1 MGKPFWRSVEYFFTG
16 NYSADNGN
24 NDIVAI
30 GFGGEIH
37 AYGGD
42 DHVTVGSIGATVH
55 TGSGNDTVV
64 GGSAYLRVEDS
75 TGHLSVKGAA
85 GYADINKS
93 GDGNVSFAG
102 AAGGVSIDHLGHHG
116 DVSYGGA
123 AAYNSVKRKGLSGN
137 VTFKGAGGYN
147 ALWHETNHG
156 NLSFAGAGAGN
167 KLDRTWFDQYQ
178 GSRGDVS
185 FDGAG
190 AANSISS
197 RVETGN
203 ITFRGA
209 GADNHLVRK
218 GKVGDITLQ
227 GAGASNRIERT
238 RQAEDVYQQTHGNIR
253 FEGVGGYNS
262 FYSDVA
268 HGDIHFSGGGAYNTI
283 TRKGSGSSFDAQGM
297 EYAKAEDIV
306 LTTAKMHGSWIGSGT
321 HAVTAVKS
329 EREPNTYLFAIA
341 DGTYTKI
348 NKVRLSNDPK
358 TGKLKYY
365 SEAWYKQGNHLSGLA
380 RSDVSSAGG
389 FEVNPI
395 NGGYTLSNIA
405 VEHQQ
410 SLTVHAMEKDLTEY
424 EWVTYANGALIDAKD
439 VVLSDA
445 KMGGHAISTDGTKV
459 DVQAIKSNRKPN
471 TYVYAKVLGPY
482 TKIVVVELANDA
494 ETGVLKYQARS
505 WYKEGDHTANLA
517 NEDISSANGYH
528 SMGKGGYSLSAL
540 NYSVN
545 AIRSMSE
552 TVADIDEYTDQTL
565 FKPATDSGESSGDV
579 HFSGA
584 GGGNVIKSNV
594 TRGNVYFNGG
604 GIANVILH
612 SSQFGNTEFNGG
624 GAANVIV
631 KSGEEGDLTF
641 RGAGLANVLVH
652 QSKQGKMDVYAGGAV
667 NVLVRIGDGQYL
679 AHLLAYGNISVHKGN
694 GNSRVAM
701 LGGYNTHTQIGSGH
715 GLWLAAGGFNVMT
728 QVGNGEVTSVLAGG
742 ANVLTKVGEGEL
754 TAGMLGGANVMTHI
768 SGDEQAS
775 NTTAVA
781 LGGANILT
789 KKGKGDTLAVMG
801 GGANVLTHVGD
812 GSTTGVMVGGANIL
826 TKVGNGD
833 TTGIM
838 LGVGNVLT
846 HVGDGQTL
854 GVMGA
859 AGNIFTKVGDGT
871 SIAAMI
877 GAGNIFTHV
886 GEGNAWA
893 LMGGLGNVFTKV
905 GNGDALALMV
915 AEANVFTHIGDGMSV
930 ALMLAKGNVA
940 TKVGNGTTLAAMVGN
955 ANIFTH
961 IGNGSTFAAMIG
973 QANVM
978 TKVGNDLT
986 AALMVGKAN
995 IYTHVG
1001 DGTSLGL
1008 FAGEMNVMTKVGNG
1022 TTLAAMFGKAN
1033 IMTHVGDGLTGVLA
1047 LGEANIVT
1055 KVGDDFMGV
1064 VAAAKANVVTH
1075 VGDATT
1081 AAVLAGKGNIL
1092 TKVGEGTTVGLLI
1105 SDIGNV
1111 MTHVGDG
1118 TTIGIAKGK
1127 ANIVTKVGDGLG
1139 INVAWGQANVFTQVG
1154 DGDRYNFA
1162 KGEANI
1168 LTKVGDGQE
1177 VSVVQGKANIITH
1190 VGNGD
1195 DYTGAWGKANVITKV
1210 GDGRNVVLAKGE
1222 ANIVTQVGDGDSFNA
1237 LWSKGNV
1244 VTKVGD
1250 GMQVTAAKG
1259 KANITTTVGNG
1270 LSVTAAYGDANINTK
1285 VGNGVSV
1292 NVAWGKYN
1300 INTKVGDGLN
1310 VAVMKGKANANI
1322 HIGDGLNINASYA
1335 RNNVAIKVGNGD
1347 FYSLAVASSNTS
1359 SNKLS
1364 ALFDNVKQTLLGVGG
1379 SQAINY
1385 LVQGDEASTSGT
1397 QKGRGAIATPEI
1409 TKLDGFQMDAIEEVG
1424 SDLGDSLTGSV
1435 TKVDTPDLNEMDNDL
1450 NIDGASDHAPNLIV
1464 NGDFEQG
1471 DRGWQ
1476 STHGVEAS
1484 YSGSVYGVNGEGHGT
1499 RVTELDTHTNTSLYQ
1514 DLTDLTEGEVIA
1526 VSFDFAKRAGLS
1538 NNEGIEVLWNGE
1550 VVFSSSGDAS
1560 AWQQKTLK
1568 LTAHAGSNRIEFK
1581 GTGHNDGLGYILDN
1595 VVAKS
1600 ESSPQAN
1607 AVSEHAKQ
1615 NQASQNALSD
1625 KERAE
1630 ADRQRLEQEKQKQ
1643 LDAVA
1648 GSQSQ
1653 LESTDQQAI
1662 ENNGQ
1667 AQRDAVKEESEA
1679 VTAELTT
1686 LAQGLDVLD
1695 GQATH
1700 TGKSGE
1706 QWRND
1711 FAGGLLDG
1719 VQSQIDDA
1727 KQLASDKMAAAK
1739 QTQSD
1744 NNSKVKDSIAKSE
1757 AGVAKGEQNRAG
1769 AEQDIAEAKADAET
1783 RKADAVAKSHDAK
1796 QAESDAHSAANDAQS
1811 RGDRDAMNA
1820 ENKANQAQND
1830 AQGAKQNEGD
1840 RPDRQGVAG
1849 SGLSGNAH
1857 RVEGAGETGS
1867 HVNTDSQT
1875 NADGR
1880 FSDGLTEQEL
1890 EALEGATNAVN
1901 RLQINAGIR
1910 SKNSGSTITSMFMEA
1925 NADSIVVDTTA
1936 SQDVVRKEV
1945 RISGVNLVGLGEA
1958 SHDSAESLVAAR
1970 AEKVANLYRWL
1981 DTDNDVATDK
1991 YVPVPGFERVD
2002 ADVSDEVKQRM
2013 IQSMSGYIEHTDNQ
2027 VPKDQAQALATL
2039 FVESTL
2045 DYDWDKRVEFL
2056 TKLESYGYS
2065 FETPHAEKSIVS
2077 FWSGKNFK
2085 QYRDVLDN
2093 AQTDGKKV
2101 VYDIDVKGNA
2111 FAIDLNK
2118 HLMRWGGLFLDPD
2131 NAEQNQLKSSI
2142 DAATFSNTGF
2152 WSSVYATG
2160 AQHDVYVIAE
2170 GGVRLG
2176 NYFWHVELPALR
2188 QLQREGLVGE
2198 IRLLDKPVSEYKDLP
2213 ADEIGRRLTD
2223 AGVGVK
2229 VRFDAL
2235 SSARQAELLADNP
2248 DDYRADTLVEL
2259 DVKLSAIDSMLRES
2273 LPFYS
2278 LRTERNLLV
2287 QEGDEGFE
2295 VRSWPGSDDKSKT
2308 ILLDNPEDAAQQ
2320 KAIERFILANF
2331 DNFEQMPDELF
2342 LVDNKVLSHHDGRTR
2357 ILAQKE
2363 DGAWTYNTNSEL
2375 MSVTELLD
2383 AAHVSGKVRGES
2395 YQKVIDALAEY
2406 HASTAEHADYEL
2418 ESVEQLV
2425 NLRKKIEGYALGHPD
2440 SGRLEAMNSL
2450 LNQVNSRL
2458 EEVSVLAVSEQS
2470 IKAHDSFSR
2479 LYDQLDNA
2487 HLKQSKHLY
2496 LDGNGDFVTKG
2507 KGNLAKIDQLG
2518 GSDAVLEKVKASVNH
2533 EYGQAI
2539 ADTIFAGL
2547 SANELAKDGKGIDIT
2562 GLNRIHQALEQHM
2575 SPVSATMYI
2584 WKPSDHSALGHAALQ
2599 IGQGRTQI
2607 DAQAA
2612 ADFNKQNY
2620 VSWWPLGSKSSNIR
2634 NIFNVATEYQP
2645 DLKLRWSDFSQP
2657 AHQND
2662 TLEHDMASEEN
2673 DGFGLNDG
2681 ETKLKRFIEKLNA
2694 AKGIDAAYKDASEGY
2709 ASVLLGNPDMLVS
2722 TGIPAHVFQPFVD
2735 QWNDT
2740 SYDMMDV
2747 ANRFAQELQKQA
2759 QASGDPA
2766 LVAKRIDNVVRLFA
2780 ERALEE
2786 IEAFKASQADEGRVF
2801 RINLEGLDVAAM
2813 QAEWNRLSHDPDAR
2827 YQLLTKNCS
2836 STVAKVL
2843 KAGGADK
2850 LIGHTWRP
2858 KFGVWTP
2865 TELFNFGQALQEA
2878 QLEIAAKKQSHQVND
2893 DLDALSGSEKHKD
2906 KVAIENDGTPPR
2918 DKVPLSPL
2926 TRFLNNEL
2934 YGERDA
2940 RRKIGDIT
2948 QTLLD
2953 HAVEKGESQKV
2964 TLKGEAGR
2972 LTGYYHQGTASS
2984 DDETSTTS
2992 GKVVLFLHGSGSSA
3006 EEQASAIRSHYQK
3019 QGIDMLAVN
3028 LRGYGE
3034 SDGGPSE
3041 KGLYQDARTMF
3052 NYLVNDKGIDPSNII
3067 LHGYSMGG
3075 PIAADLARYAAQNGQ
3090 AVSGL
3095 LLDRPMPSMTKAI
3108 TAHEVANPAGIVGT
3122 IAKAVNGQFSVEKN
3136 LKGLPQETPILLLT
3150 DNEGLGE
3157 EGEKLR
3163 VKLSNSGFN
3172 VTGEQTFYGHEASNR
3187 LMSQYTGQIVSDLLN
3202 TQHIKHNEAK
3212 LNLEP
3217 HGKNYESRDLIL
3229 KPISQPETVEL
3240 GMPEVDQK
3248 VLADIAERENVI
3260 IGVRPVDEKSKS
3272 LIASKMYS
3280 SKGLFVKAKSSDWGP
3295 MSGFIP
3301 VDQSFAKASARR
3313 DLETFNRHAEQSIQ
3327 SGNAV
3332 SADLYLNQV
3341 RVEELVSKYHSLT
3354 PLELDDQSGMYKTT
3368 ATNGDQSVPF
3378 FLNRVTVDGNEL
3390 WQVHYITNGELA
3402 PFKVIGDPVS
3412 KQPMTAD
3419 YDLLTVM
3426 YSYGDLGPQDK
3437 VKQPLTWQQWKDSV
3451 TYEDLTPKYKEL
3463 YSNED
3468 LYNKKDG
3475 ASLGNVSGRLKELKD
3490 RINVDLGRTN
3500 GLEMVHHG
3508 ADDANPYAVMAD
3520 NFPATFFVPKSLFAE
3535 DGLGEGKGSIQTYF
3549 NVNEQGAVV
3558 IRNPQEFSDFQQ
3570 VTINASFRASFNDK
3584 WNHGLDEPLFTT
3596 KRKLSHEFLNKRD
3609 QLLKKLSGGRLDA
3622 QDETLVAL
3630 GNPDDV
3636 SGNKAIVAVDVSQ
3649 IFTRQ
3654 ELKERANVFAKPIG
3668 ASYQGI
3674 LDQLDLVHQT
3684 VSRDQIVASFELN
3697 KKVNAYIAEHP
3708 TSGRNQALTQLK
3720 EQITSALFI
3729 GKMQVAQ
3736 VDIDAI
3742 AQTRPELAA
3751 RIFMVAIE
3759 EANGEHRGL
3768 TDMMVRWANEDPYLA
3783 PKQGYKGETPN
3794 DLGFDAKYHVDL
3806 GDHYADF
3813 KQWLETSQSNG
3824 LLSKATLDEST
3835 KTVHLGYSYQELQ
3848 DLTGVESVQMAFY
3861 FLKEAAKKVDPI
3873 SGDSA
3878 EMILLKKFA
3887 DKSYLSQLDSDR
3899 MDQIEGI
3906 YRSSHETDVDAWDRR
3921 YSGAGYDELTNKLA
3935 GATGVDEQLSVLLDD
3950 RKGLL
3955 IGEVHGSDVNGLRF
3969 VNEQMDALKK
3979 QGVTVIGLEHLRSD
3993 LAQPLIDRYLATGV
4007 MSSELSAMLKTK
4019 HLDATL
4025 FENARAN
4032 GMRIVALDAN
4042 SSARPNVQGTE
4053 HGLMYRAGAANN
4065 IAVEVLQSLPDDEK
4079 FVAIYGKAHLQSHK
4093 GIEGFVPGITH
4104 RLDLPAL
4111 RVSDSN
4117 QFRVEQDDMT
4127 LRVVYDDV
4135 ANKPKLTFK
4144 DSLSGA
4150 NTAIHNQNVND
4161 WERVAVTPTAD
4172 GGETRFDGQI
4182 IVQMENDSVVA
4193 NAAANLAGKH
4203 PESSV
4208 VVQLDSDGNYR
4219 VVYGDPSKLDG
4230 KLRWQLV
4237 GHGRDDSDSNNTHLS
4252 GYSAEDLAAKLANF
4266 QQSFSQAENINN
4278 TPDHI
4283 SIVGCSLVSDDKQ
4296 KGFGHQ
4302 FINAMDVNGLR
4313 VDVSARS
4320 SELAVDATG
4329 RKHTKDENGDWIQ
4342 KAETNKVSLSWNE
4355 QGEVI
4360 AKEERIRNGIAE
4372 GDIDLSRIGVSDVGE
4387 IARGAIGDNNDVF
4400 DAPEKRKVET
4410 ETSSSA
4416 ANNKLSYS
4424 GNIQV
4429 NVGDGEFTAV
4439 NWGTSNVGIKVGSGG
4454 FKSLAFGDNNVMVHI
4469 GNGES
4474 KHSVDMGGYQAL
4486 EGAQMFIGNR
4496 NVSFNLGQSNDLLVM
4511 MDKSIPTPPLVNPFD
4526 GAARISG
4533 VLQSIATSG
4542 EDQDWLAAQEQQWTL
4557 SGAKKFVKDM
4567 SGLDQS
4573 SSVDYTCLVELDS
4586 HNERSSRGLKH
4597 DTEAALNKQYNQWL
4611 SGNSDSSAGKLSR
4624 ADKLRQANEKLAF
4637 NFAVGGQ
4644 GADIQVT
4651 TGNWNFMFGDNI
4663 QSILDTNLGS
4673 LFGLMTQQFSATG
4686 QAKTTFTYT
4695 PEDLPRQLKNKL
4707 LGQMAGIGAETT
4719 LADIFGVDYTTS
4731 GQIVSRNG
4739 EAVDGVAILT
4749 EMLEVIGEFS
4759 GDQLQAFVDPAKL
4772 LDSLKSGID
4781 MGADGIQSFAET
4793 HGLKDKAPEEE
4804 ENKSAVS
4811 VNGTSVNSAQGAT
4824 ASDGNTETA
4833 ETQDRAFGFNSLNL
4847 PNLFATIF
4855 SQDKQKE
4862 MKSLV
4867 ENLKENLTADLLN
4880 MKEKTFDFL
4889 RNSGHLQG
4897 DGDINLSLG
4906 NYNFN
4911 WGGDGKDL
4919 GAYLG
4924 DNNNFWGGRGD
4935 DVFYAT
4941 GTSNIFTGG
4950 EGSDMGV
4957 LMGRENMMFG
4967 GDGNDTAVVAGRIN
4981 HVFLGAG
4988 DDQSFVFGEGGE
5000 IDTGLGRDYVVTSGN
5015 FNRVDTGDGQ
5025 DYSVTIGN
5033 NNQVELG
5040 AGNDFA
5046 NVFGNY
5052 NRINASAGN
5061 DVVKL
5066 MGYHA
5071 VLNGGEGEDHLI
5083 AAAISKFSQFNGEE
5097 GRDLM
5102 VLGGYQNTFKGGTD
5116 VDSFVVSG
5124 DVIDNLVEDISSE
5137 DNIVFNGIDW
5147 QKLWFER
5154 SGYDLKLSILRD
5166 PVSETDQAK
5175 FEHIGSVTF
5184 NDYFDGKRAQ
5194 MIIAMGEKDANGERE
5209 YTTLSESS
5217 IDALVQAMSGFDPQA
5232 GDNGFIDNLDS
5243 KSRVAISTAW
5253 ADVVHKKG
5261 ITV

>member
-16 NYSADNGN
+16 NYSADDGN
-24 NDIVAI
+24 NNIVAI
-30 GFGGEIH
+30 GFGGQIH

-42 DHVTVGSIGATVH
+42 DHVTVGSIGATVY

-64 GGSAYLRVEDS
+64 GGSAYLKVEDS
-75 TGHLSVKGAA
+75 TGHLTVKGAA

-102 AAGGVSIDHLGHHG
+102 AAGGVSIDHLGNHG
-116 DVSYGGA
+116 DISYGGA
-123 AAYNSVKRKGLSGN
+123 AAYNGITRKGLSGN
-137 VTFKGAGGYN
+137 VTFAGAGGYN
-147 ALWHETNHG
+147 ALWHETNQG
-156 NLSFAGAGAGN
+156 NLSFTGAGAGN
-167 KLDRTWFDQYQ
+167 KLDRTWSNRYQ
-178 GSRGDVS
+178 GSHGDVT

-238 RQAEDVYQQTHGNIR
+238 HQAEDVYTQTRGNIR

-262 FYSDVA
+262 LYSDVA

-283 TRKGSGSSFDAQGM
+283 IRKGSGNDFAKEGM
-297 EYAKAEDIV
+297 TNAKADEIV
-306 LTTAKMHGSWIGSGT
+306 LTKAVMSGSWIGQD
-321 HAVTAVKS
+321 HHVTAVKS
-329 EREPNTYLFAIA
+329 ASEPNTYLFAFA
-341 DGTYTKI
+341 DSTYTKI
-348 NKVRLSNDPK
+348 NKVQLRNDPQ
-358 TGKLKYY
+358 TGELKYY
-365 SEAWYKQGNHLSGLA
+365 STAWYKEGNHLSNLA
-380 RSDVSSAGG
+380 NQDISDNGG
-389 FEVNPI
+389 FTAVNI
-395 NGGYTLSNIA
+395 NGAYTLSDLK

-410 SLTVHAMEKDLTEY
+410 SVTVHAVEKSLTEY
-424 EWVTYANGALIDAKD
+424 EWVTYANGAVIDAKE
-439 VVLSDA
+439 VSLSDA
-445 KMGGHAISTDGTKV
+445 KMGGHAIYADGTKV
-459 DVQAIKSNRKPN
+459 DVKAVKSNRQPN
-471 TYVYAKVLGPY
+471 TYIYAKVLGPY
-482 TKIVVVELANDA
+482 TKIVVVELANDP
-494 ETGVLKYQARS
+494 ETGALKYQARS
-505 WYKEGDHTANLA
+505 WYKEGDHTANIA
-517 NEDISSANGYH
+517 NQDISSATGYNP
-528 SMGKGGYSLSAL
+528 MGKGGYSLSDL
-540 NYSVN
+540 HYSVN
-545 AIRSMSE
+545 AVRSTSE
-552 TVADIDEYTDQTL
+552 TVADIEEYTDQTL
-565 FKPATDSGESSGDV
+565 FKPANDSGESSGDV
-579 HFSGA
+579 RFNGA

-594 TRGNVYFNGG
+594 TRGNVHFNGG

-652 QSKQGKMDVYAGGAV
+652 QSQQGKMDVYAGGAV
-667 NVLVRIGDGQYL
+667 NVLVRLGDGQYL
-679 AHLLAYGNISVHKGN
+679 AHLLAYGNISVQKGS
-694 GNSRVAM
+694 GDSRVVM
-701 LGGYNTHTQIGSGH
+701 LGGYNTHTQIGSGN

-728 QVGNGEVTSVLAGG
+728 QVGQGDVAAVLAGG
-742 ANVLTKVGEGEL
+742 ANVLTKMGEGEL
-754 TAGMLGGANVMTHI
+754 TSGVLGGANVITHI
-768 SGDEQAS
+768 SNDDQLS

-789 KKGKGDTLAVMG
+789 KKGKGNTLAVMG

-812 GSTTGVMVGGANIL
+812 GTTTGVMVGGANIL

-871 SIAAMI
+871 SIAVMI

-961 IGNGSTFAAMIG
+961 IGHGSTFAAMIG
-973 QANVM
+973 QANIM

-995 IYTHVG
+995 IMTHVG

-1008 FAGEMNVMTKVGNG
+1008 FAGEVNVMTKVGNG

-1127 ANIVTKVGDGLG
+1127 ANIITKVGDGLG
-1139 INVAWGQANVFTQVG
+1139 VNVAWGQANVFTQVG

-1162 KGEANI
+1162 KGEANLI
-1168 LTKVGDGQE
+1168 TKVGDGQE

-1195 DYTGAWGKANVITKV
+1195 DYTGAWGKANIITKV
-1210 GDGRNVVLAKGE
+1210 GNGRNVVLAKGE

-1237 LWSKGNV
+1237 LWSKGNI

-1259 KANITTTVGNG
+1259 KANITTTVGDG

-1285 VGNGVSV
+1285 VGDGVSV

-1322 HIGDGLNINASYA
+1322 HIGDGLGINASYA
-1335 RNNVAIKVGNGD
+1335 QNNVAIKVGNGD

-1364 ALFDNVKQTLLGVGG
+1364 ALFDNIKQTVLGVGG

-1385 LVQGDEASTSGT
+1385 LVQGDEATSSGT
-1397 QKGRGAIATPEI
+1397 HKGRGAIATPEI
-1409 TKLDGFQMDAIEEVG
+1409 TKLDGFQMDAIKEVG

-1435 TKVDTPDLNEMDNDL
+1435 TKIDAPDPNQMQNALSVDDS
-1450 NIDGASDHAPNLIV
+1450 SDQVQGPNLIV
-1464 NGDFEQG
+1464 NGDFEQS
-1471 DRGWQ
+1471 DFGWS
-1476 STHGVEAS
+1476 STHGVEAYISASS
-1484 YSGSVYGVNGEGHGT
+1484 YGLERDGHGNN
-1499 RVTELDTHTNTSLYQ
+1499 VSELATDQSTTIYQ
-1514 DLTDLTEGEVIA
+1514 DIQNLTEGEVIA
-1526 VSFDFAKRAGLS
+1526 VSFDFAKRAGIS
-1538 NNEGIEVLWNGE
+1538 NNEGIDVLWNGE
-1550 VVFSSSGDAS
+1550 VVFSSSGDES

-1568 LTAHAGSNRIEFK
+1568 LTAQAGSNRIEFK

-1595 VVAKS
+1595 VVATS
-1600 ESSPQAN
+1600 ESSQQAN
-1607 AVSEHAKQ
+1607 AIREHATQ
-1615 NQASQNALSD
+1615 NPAAQNALSD

-1653 LESTDQQAI
+1653 LESTDQQAL

-1667 AQRDAVKEESEA
+1667 AQRDAVQEESEA
-1679 VTAELTT
+1679 ITAELTK

-1700 TGKSGE
+1700 TGESGD
-1706 QWRND
+1706 QWRNE
-1711 FAGGLLDG
+1711 FASGLLAG
-1719 VQSQIDDA
+1719 VQTQLDDA
-1727 KQLASDKMAAAK
+1727 KQLANDKITEAK
-1739 QTQSD
+1739 QTHAD
-1744 NNSKVKDSIAKSE
+1744 NQNKVKDAVAKSE
-1757 AGVAKGEQNRAG
+1757 VGVAKGEQNRAG
-1769 AEQDIAEAKADAET
+1769 AEQDIADAQADAEK
-1783 RKADAVAKSHDAK
+1783 RKADALAKGKDAQ
-1796 QAESDAHSAANDAQS
+1796 QAESDAHHAVNNAQS
-1811 RGDRDAMNA
+1811 RGDRDVQVA
-1820 ENKANQAQND
+1820 ENKANQAQAD

-1840 RPDRQGVAG
+1840 RPDRQGVTG
-1849 SGLSGNAH
+1849 SGLSGQAYQ
-1857 RVEGAGETGS
+1857 VEGAGETES
-1867 HVNTDSQT
+1867 HINTDAQV

-1880 FSDGLTEQEL
+1880 FSQGLTEQEQ

-1910 SKNSGSTITSMFMEA
+1910 AKNSGNTITSMFTEA
-1925 NADSIVVDTTA
+1925 NTDSIVVPTTT
-1936 SQDVVRKEV
+1936 SQDVVRKEI
-1945 RISGVNLVGLGEA
+1945 RISGVNLEGLGEA
-1958 SHDSAESLVAAR
+1958 SHDSAVSLVAAR

-1981 DTDNDVATDK
+1981 DSDHPRATEQ
-1991 YVPVPGFERVD
+1991 YIPVPGFERVD
-2002 ADVSDEVKQRM
+2002 VNVSDETKQRLT
-2013 IQSMSGYIEHTDNQ
+2013 QFVSGYIEHTDNQ

-2039 FVESTL
+2039 FVEATL
-2045 DYDWDKRVEFL
+2045 NYDWDKRVEFL
-2056 TKLESYGYS
+2056 TKLEIYGYS
-2065 FETPHAEKSIVS
+2065 FEAPHGENSLVS
-2077 FWSGKNFK
+2077 FWSGRNFK
-2085 QYRDVLDN
+2085 EYRNVLDN
-2093 AQTDGKKV
+2093 AQPDGKKV
-2101 VYDIDVKGNA
+2101 VYDIDVQGNA
-2111 FAIDLNK
+2111 FAIKLNK
-2118 HLMRWGGLFLDPD
+2118 QLMRWGDMFLDLD
-2131 NAEQNQLKSSI
+2131 NADQNHLQSSI
-2142 DAATFSNTGF
+2142 EAAAYSNTGF

-2160 AQHDVYVIAE
+2160 AKDDVYVIAE
-2170 GGVRLG
+2170 GGMRLG
-2176 NYFWHVELPALR
+2176 NYFWNVELPLLR

-2198 IRLLDKPVSEYKDLP
+2198 IRLLDKPVSEYKDVP
-2213 ADEIGRRLTD
+2213 VNEIGHKLTD

-2235 SSARQAELLADNP
+2235 SAEQQAELLAINP
-2248 DDYRADTLVEL
+2248 KGYKADSLVEL
-2259 DVKLSAIDSMLRES
+2259 DVKLSAIDSMLRDA

-2287 QEGDEGFE
+2287 QEGDEGFK
-2295 VRSWPGSDDKSKT
+2295 VRAWPGSDGKSKT
-2308 ILLDNPEDAAQQ
+2308 IVLDNPEDATQQ
-2320 KAIERFILANF
+2320 KTIERFILANF
-2331 DNFEQMPDELF
+2331 QNFEQMPDELF
-2342 LVDNKVLSHHDGRTR
+2342 LVDNKVISHDKGITH
-2357 ILAQKE
+2357 ILAQKV
-2363 DGAWTYNTNSEL
+2363 DGAWQYNAKVEL

-2383 AAHVSGKVRGES
+2383 AANVTGKIRGES
-2395 YQKVIDALAEY
+2395 YQQVIDALADY
-2406 HASTAEHADYEL
+2406 HASITEHADYEP
-2418 ESVEQLV
+2418 ESVEKLL
-2425 NLRKKIEGYALGHPD
+2425 NLRKKIEGYVLGHPD
-2440 SGRLEAMNSL
+2440 SGRVEAMNSL
-2450 LNQVNSRL
+2450 LNQVNTRL
-2458 EEVSVLAVSEQS
+2458 DEVSLLSVAEQT
-2470 IKAHDSFSR
+2470 IQAQDSFSR
-2479 LYDQLDNA
+2479 LYDQLEAAN
-2487 HLKQSKHLY
+2487 LKESKHLY
-2496 LDGNGDFVTKG
+2496 LDQNGDFVTKG
-2507 KGNLAKIDQLG
+2507 KGNLANIDLLG
-2518 GSDAVLEKVKASVNH
+2518 SREAVLEKVKLTVSN
-2533 EYGQAI
+2533 EYGQTV

-2547 SANELAKDGKGIDIT
+2547 SAKDLAKDGKGIDIA
-2562 GLNRIHQALEQHM
+2562 GLNKVHQAIEQHL
-2575 SPVSATMYI
+2575 SPVSATLYI

-2599 IGQGRTQI
+2599 IGQGRTQLEG
-2607 DAQAA
+2607 QAA
-2612 ADFNKQNY
+2612 ADFNQQNY
-2620 VSWWPLGSKSSNIR
+2620 VSWWPLGSKSSNIS
-2634 NIFNVATEYQP
+2634 NILNVATKDQP

-2662 TLEHDMASEEN
+2662 TLEHDVASEEN
-2673 DGFGLNDG
+2673 DGFGLHDG
-2681 ETKLKRFIEKLNA
+2681 DIKLKRFIEKLNA
-2694 AKGIDAAYKDASEGY
+2694 AKGIDASFKEASEGY
-2709 ASVLLGNPDMLVS
+2709 ASVLLGNPDMLET
-2722 TGIPAHVFQPFVD
+2722 TGIPAHVFQPFVE

-2747 ANRFAQELQKQA
+2747 ANRFAQELRLQA
-2759 QASGDPA
+2759 QRSDDPE
-2766 LVAKRIDNVVRLFA
+2766 LLEKRIGNVVRQFA

-2786 IEAFKASQADEGRVF
+2786 IETFKASQADQGRVF

-2813 QAEWNRLSHDPDAR
+2813 QAEWHRLSNDPDAR

-2850 LIGHTWRP
+2850 LIGHTWLP

-2878 QLEIAAKKQSHQVND
+2878 QLEIAAKKQSHQVTD
-2893 DLDALSGSEKHKD
+2893 VLDALSG
-2906 KVAIENDGTPPR
+2906 N
-2918 DKVPLSPL
+2918 
-2926 TRFLNNEL
+2926 
-2934 YGERDA
+2934 
-2940 RRKIGDIT
+2940 
-2948 QTLLD
+2948 
-2953 HAVEKGESQKV
+2953 
-2964 TLKGEAGR
+2964 
-2972 LTGYYHQGTASS
+2972 
-2984 DDETSTTS
+2984 
-2992 GKVVLFLHGSGSSA
+2992 
-3006 EEQASAIRSHYQK
+3006 
-3019 QGIDMLAVN
+3019 
-3028 LRGYGE
+3028 
-3034 SDGGPSE
+3034 
-3041 KGLYQDARTMF
+3041 
-3052 NYLVNDKGIDPSNII
+3052 
-3067 LHGYSMGG
+3067 
-3075 PIAADLARYAAQNGQ
+3075 
-3090 AVSGL
+3090 
-3095 LLDRPMPSMTKAI
+3095 
-3108 TAHEVANPAGIVGT
+3108 
-3122 IAKAVNGQFSVEKN
+3122 
-3136 LKGLPQETPILLLT
+3136 
-3150 DNEGLGE
+3150 
-3157 EGEKLR
+3157 
-3163 VKLSNSGFN
+3163 
-3172 VTGEQTFYGHEASNR
+3172 
-3187 LMSQYTGQIVSDLLN
+3187 
-3202 TQHIKHNEAK
+3202 
-3212 LNLEP
+3212 
-3217 HGKNYESRDLIL
+3217 
-3229 KPISQPETVEL
+3229 
-3240 GMPEVDQK
+3240 
-3248 VLADIAERENVI
+3248 
-3260 IGVRPVDEKSKS
+3260 
-3272 LIASKMYS
+3272 
-3280 SKGLFVKAKSSDWGP
+3280 KAK
-3295 MSGFIP
+3295 
-3301 VDQSFAKASARR
+3301 
-3313 DLETFNRHAEQSIQ
+3313 
-3327 SGNAV
+3327 
-3332 SADLYLNQV
+3332 
-3341 RVEELVSKYHSLT
+3341 
-3354 PLELDDQSGMYKTT
+3354 
-3368 ATNGDQSVPF
+3368 
-3378 FLNRVTVDGNEL
+3378 
-3390 WQVHYITNGELA
+3390 
-3402 PFKVIGDPVS
+3402 
-3412 KQPMTAD
+3412 
-3419 YDLLTVM
+3419 
-3426 YSYGDLGPQDK
+3426 
-3437 VKQPLTWQQWKDSV
+3437 
-3451 TYEDLTPKYKEL
+3451 
-3463 YSNED
+3463 
-3468 LYNKKDG
+3468 
-3475 ASLGNVSGRLKELKD
+3475 
-3490 RINVDLGRTN
+3490 
-3500 GLEMVHHG
+3500 
-3508 ADDANPYAVMAD
+3508 
-3520 NFPATFFVPKSLFAE
+3520 
-3535 DGLGEGKGSIQTYF
+3535 
-3549 NVNEQGAVV
+3549 
-3558 IRNPQEFSDFQQ
+3558 
-3570 VTINASFRASFNDK
+3570 
-3584 WNHGLDEPLFTT
+3584 
-3596 KRKLSHEFLNKRD
+3596 
-3609 QLLKKLSGGRLDA
+3609 
-3622 QDETLVAL
+3622 
-3630 GNPDDV
+3630 
-3636 SGNKAIVAVDVSQ
+3636 VAVDLAQ
-3649 IFTRQ
+3649 IFTVQ
-3654 ELKERANVFAKPIG
+3654 ELKERAKVFAKPIG

-3674 LDQLDLVHQT
+3674 LDQLDLVHQAKG
-3684 VSRDQIVASFELN
+3684 RYQIAASFELN
-3697 KKVNAYIAEHP
+3697 KKINDYIAEHP
-3708 TSGRNQALTQLK
+3708 TSGRNQVLTQLK
-3720 EQITSALFI
+3720 EQVTSALFI

-3736 VDIDAI
+3736 AGIDAI
-3742 AQTRPELAA
+3742 AQTRPELAT

-3759 EANGEHRGL
+3759 EANGKHVGL
-3768 TDMMVRWANEDPYLA
+3768 TDMMLRWANEDPYLA
-3783 PKQGYKGETPN
+3783 PKHGYKGEMPS

-3806 GDHYADF
+3806 GEHYADF
-3813 KQWLETSQSNG
+3813 KKWLETSQSNG

-3848 DLTGVESVQMAFY
+3848 DLTGAESVQMAFY
-3861 FLKEAAKKVDPI
+3861 FLKEAAKKADPI

-3887 DKSYLSQLDSDR
+3887 DQNYLSQLDSDR

-3921 YSGAGYDELTNKLA
+3921 YSGKGYDELTNMLA
-3935 GATGVDEQLSVLLDD
+3935 SATGVDEQLSVLLDD

-3969 VNEQMDALKK
+3969 VNEQMEALKK

-4019 HLDATL
+4019 HLDVTL
-4025 FENARAN
+4025 FENARVN

-4065 IAVEVLQSLPDDEK
+4065 IAVEVLQNLPDGEK

-4111 RVSDSN
+4111 KVSDSN
-4117 QFRVEQDDMT
+4117 QFTVEQDDVS

-4135 ANKPKLTFK
+4135 ANKPKITFK
-4144 DSLSGA
+4144 GSLSGA
-4150 NTAIHNQNVND
+4150 NTALHNQNVND
-4161 WERVAVTPTAD
+4161 WERVVVTPIAD

-4182 IVQMENDSVVA
+4182 IVQMENDPVVA
-4193 NAAANLAGKH
+4193 KAAANLAGKH
-4203 PESSV
+4203 AESSV

-4237 GHGRDDSDSNNTHLS
+4237 GHGRDHSESNNTRLS
-4252 GYSAEDLAAKLANF
+4252 GYSADELAVKLAKF
-4266 QQSFSQAENINN
+4266 QQSFNQAENINN
-4278 TPDHI
+4278 KPDHI

-4302 FINAMDVNGLR
+4302 FINAMDANGLR
-4313 VDVSARS
+4313 VDVSVRS
-4320 SELAVDATG
+4320 SELAVDEAG
-4329 RKHTKDENGDWIQ
+4329 RKHTKDANGDWVQ
-4342 KAETNKVSLSWNE
+4342 KAENNKVSLSWDA
-4355 QGEVI
+4355 QGEVV
-4360 AKEERIRNGIAE
+4360 AKDERIRNGIAE
-4372 GDIDLSRIGVSDVGE
+4372 GDIDLSRIGVSDVDE
-4387 IARGAIGDNNDVF
+4387 PARGAIGDNSDVF
-4400 DAPEKRKVET
+4400 DAPEKRKPET
-4410 ETSSSA
+4410 EVIANSSSS
-4416 ANNKLSYS
+4416 NQLSYS

-4429 NVGDGEFTAV
+4429 NVGEGEFTAV
-4439 NWGTSNVGIKVGSGG
+4439 NWGTSNVGIKVGTGG

-4469 GNGES
+4469 GDGES
-4474 KHSVDMGGYQAL
+4474 KHSVDIGGYQAL
-4486 EGAQMFIGNR
+4486 EGAQMFLGNR
-4496 NVSFNLGQSNDLLVM
+4496 NVSFNFGHSNDLILM

-4533 VLQSIATSG
+4533 VLQGIATSG
-4542 EDQDWLAAQEQQWTL
+4542 EGEDWLAAQEQQWTL

-4573 SSVDYTCLVELDS
+4573 SSVDYTTLVELDS
-4586 HNERSSRGLKH
+4586 QNERDSRGLKH
-4597 DTEAALNKQYNQWL
+4597 DAEATLNKQYNQWL
-4611 SGNSDSSAGKLSR
+4611 SGNGNSGTSQLSR

-4673 LFGLMTQQFSATG
+4673 LFGLMTQQFTATG

-4695 PEDLPRQLKNKL
+4695 PQDLPRQLKNKL
-4707 LGQMAGIGAETT
+4707 LGQLAGVGAETT
-4719 LADIFGVDYTTS
+4719 LADIFGVDYTAS

-4739 EAVDGVAILT
+4739 QAVDGVAILK

-4772 LDSLKSGID
+4772 LDSLKAGID
-4781 MGADGIQSFAET
+4781 MGADGIKSFAET
-4793 HGLKDKAPEEE
+4793 HGLKEKAPEEE
-4804 ENKSAVS
+4804 KDNSSVS
-4811 VNGTSVNSAQGAT
+4811 VNGANVNSAQGAT
-4824 ASDGNTETA
+4824 MADGNTETA
-4833 ETQDRAFGFNSLNL
+4833 ETQDRALGFNSLNL

-4867 ENLKENLTADLLN
+4867 ENLKQNLTADLLN

-4897 DGDINLSLG
+4897 DGDINISLG

-4950 EGSDMGV
+4950 EGNDMGV

-4967 GDGNDTAVVAGRIN
+4967 GDGNDIAVVAGRIN

-5000 IDTGLGRDYVVTSGN
+5000 IDTGSGRDYVVTSGN
-5015 FNRVDTGDGQ
+5015 FNRVDTGDDQ

-5052 NRINASAGN
+5052 NRINASEGN

-5071 VLNGGEGEDHLI
+5071 VLNGGDGDDHLI
-5083 AAAISKFSQFNGEE
+5083 AAAISKFSQFNGGE

-5124 DVIDNLVEDISSE
+5124 DVIDNLVEDIRSE

-5166 PVSETDQAK
+5166 PSNDSDQSK

-5184 NDYFDGKRAQ
+5184 SDYFNGNRAQ
-5194 MIIAMGEKDANGERE
+5194 VVIGMSEKDLSGERE
-5209 YTTLSESS
+5209 YTMLSDSA
-5217 IDALVQAMSGFDPQA
+5217 IDALIQAMSCFEPQA
-5232 GDNGFIDNLDS
+5232 GDNGFIDSLES
-5243 KSRVAISTAW
+5243 KSQAAISMAW
-5253 ADVVHKKG
+5253 SDVVHKKG
-5261 ITV
+5261 LMV

>member
-16 NYSADNGN
+16 NYSADDGN
-24 NDIVAI
+24 NNIVAI
-30 GFGGEIH
+30 GFGGQIH

-42 DHVTVGSIGATVH
+42 DHVTVGSIGATVY

-64 GGSAYLRVEDS
+64 GGSAYLKVEDS
-75 TGHLSVKGAA
+75 TGHLIVKGAA

-102 AAGGVSIDHLGHHG
+102 AAGGVSIDHLGNHG

-123 AAYNSVKRKGLSGN
+123 AAYNGITRKGLSGN
-137 VTFKGAGGYN
+137 VTFAGAGGYN
-147 ALWHETNHG
+147 ALWHETNQG
-156 NLSFAGAGAGN
+156 NLSFTGAGAGN
-167 KLDRTWFDQYQ
+167 KLDRTWSNRYQ
-178 GSRGDVS
+178 GSHGDVT

-238 RQAEDVYQQTHGNIR
+238 HQAEDVYTQTRGNIR

-262 FYSDVA
+262 LYSDVA

-283 TRKGSGSSFDAQGM
+283 IRKGSGNDFAKEGM
-297 EYAKAEDIV
+297 TNAKADEIV
-306 LTTAKMHGSWIGSGT
+306 LTKAVMSGSWIGQD
-321 HAVTAVKS
+321 HHVTAVKS
-329 EREPNTYLFAIA
+329 ASEPNTYLFAFA
-341 DGTYTKI
+341 DSTYTKI
-348 NKVRLSNDPK
+348 NKVQLRNDPQ
-358 TGKLKYY
+358 TGELKYY
-365 SEAWYKQGNHLSGLA
+365 STAWYKEGNHLSNLA
-380 RSDVSSAGG
+380 NQDISDNGG
-389 FEVNPI
+389 FTAVNI
-395 NGGYTLSNIA
+395 NGAYTLSDLK

-410 SLTVHAMEKDLTEY
+410 SVTVHAVEKSLTEY
-424 EWVTYANGALIDAKD
+424 EWVTYANGAVIDAKE
-439 VVLSDA
+439 VSLSDA
-445 KMGGHAISTDGTKV
+445 KMGGHAIYADGTKV
-459 DVQAIKSNRKPN
+459 DVKAVKSNRQPN
-471 TYVYAKVLGPY
+471 TYIYAKVLGPY
-482 TKIVVVELANDA
+482 TKIVVVELANDP
-494 ETGVLKYQARS
+494 ETGALKYQARS
-505 WYKEGDHTANLA
+505 WYKEGDHTANIA
-517 NEDISSANGYH
+517 NQDISSATGYNP
-528 SMGKGGYSLSAL
+528 MGKGGYSLSDL
-540 NYSVN
+540 HYSVN
-545 AIRSMSE
+545 AVRSTSE
-552 TVADIDEYTDQTL
+552 TVADIEEYTDQTL
-565 FKPATDSGESSGDV
+565 FKPANDSGESSGDV
-579 HFSGA
+579 RFNGA

-594 TRGNVYFNGG
+594 TRGNVHFNGG

-652 QSKQGKMDVYAGGAV
+652 QSQQGKMDVYAGGAV
-667 NVLVRIGDGQYL
+667 NVLVRLGDGQYL
-679 AHLLAYGNISVHKGN
+679 AHLLAYGNISVQKGS
-694 GNSRVAM
+694 GDSRVVM
-701 LGGYNTHTQIGSGH
+701 LGGYNTHTQIGSGN

-728 QVGNGEVTSVLAGG
+728 QVGKGDVAAVLAGG
-742 ANVLTKVGEGEL
+742 ANVLTKMGEGEL
-754 TAGMLGGANVMTHI
+754 TSGMLGGANVITHI
-768 SGDEQAS
+768 SNDDQLS

-789 KKGKGDTLAVMG
+789 KKGKGNTLAVMG

-812 GSTTGVMVGGANIL
+812 GTTTGVMVGGANIL

-871 SIAAMI
+871 SIAVMI

-930 ALMLAKGNVA
+930 ALMLAKGNIA

-961 IGNGSTFAAMIG
+961 IGHGSTFAAMIG
-973 QANVM
+973 QANIM

-995 IYTHVG
+995 IMTHVG

-1008 FAGEMNVMTKVGNG
+1008 FAGEVNVMTKVGNG

-1105 SDIGNV
+1105 SDVGNV

-1127 ANIVTKVGDGLG
+1127 ANLITKVGDGLG
-1139 INVAWGQANVFTQVG
+1139 VNVAWGQANVFTQVG

-1162 KGEANI
+1162 KGEANLI
-1168 LTKVGDGQE
+1168 TKVGDGQE
-1177 VSVVQGKANIITH
+1177 VSVVQGQANIITH

-1195 DYTGAWGKANVITKV
+1195 DYTGAWGKANVITRV
-1210 GDGRNVVLAKGE
+1210 GHGQNVVLAKGE

-1237 LWSKGNV
+1237 LWSKGNI

-1259 KANITTTVGNG
+1259 QANITTTVGNG
-1270 LSVTAAYGDANINTK
+1270 LNVTAAYGDANINTK
-1285 VGNGVSV
+1285 VGDGVSV

-1322 HIGDGLNINASYA
+1322 HVGDGLNINASYA
-1335 RNNVAIKVGNGD
+1335 QNNVAIKVGNGD

-1364 ALFDNVKQTLLGVGG
+1364 ALFDNIKQTVLGVGG

-1385 LVQGDEASTSGT
+1385 LVQGDEASSSGT
-1397 QKGRGAIATPEI
+1397 HKGRGAIATPEI
-1409 TKLDGFQMDAIEEVG
+1409 TKLDGFQMDAIKEVG

-1435 TKVDTPDLNEMDNDL
+1435 TKVDTPDLNKMQHAL
-1450 NIDGASDHAPNLIV
+1450 NVDDSSVQAPNLIV
-1464 NGDFEQG
+1464 NGDFELG
-1471 DRGWQ
+1471 EHGWQ

-1484 YSGSVYGVNGEGHGT
+1484 YAGSVYGVEGEGHGA
-1499 RVTELDTHTNTSLYQ
+1499 RVTELDTYTNTSLYQ
-1514 DLTDLTEGEVIA
+1514 DLANLAQGEVIA

-1550 VVFSSSGDAS
+1550 VVFSSSGDES

-1568 LTAHAGSNRIEFK
+1568 LTAQAGSNRIEFK

-1595 VVAKS
+1595 VVATS
-1600 ESSPQAN
+1600 ESSQQAN
-1607 AVSEHAKQ
+1607 AIREHATQ
-1615 NQASQNALSD
+1615 NPAAQNALSD

-1653 LESTDQQAI
+1653 LESTDQQAL

-1667 AQRDAVKEESEA
+1667 AQRDAVQEESEA
-1679 VTAELTT
+1679 ITAELTK

-1695 GQATH
+1695 SQATH
-1700 TGKSGE
+1700 TGESGD
-1706 QWRND
+1706 QWRNE
-1711 FAGGLLDG
+1711 FASGLLAG
-1719 VQSQIDDA
+1719 VQNQLDDA
-1727 KQLASDKMAAAK
+1727 KQLANGKIAEAK
-1739 QTQSD
+1739 QTHAD
-1744 NNSKVKDSIAKSE
+1744 NQNKVKDAVAKSE

-1769 AEQDIAEAKADAET
+1769 AEQDIADAQADAEK
-1783 RKADAVAKSHDAK
+1783 RKADALAKGKDAQ
-1796 QAESDAHSAANDAQS
+1796 QAESDAHHAVNNAQS
-1811 RGDRDAMNA
+1811 RGDRDVQLA
-1820 ENKANQAQND
+1820 ENKANQVQAD

-1840 RPDRQGVAG
+1840 RPDRQGVTG

-1857 RVEGAGETGS
+1857 SVEGAGETDS
-1867 HVNTDSQT
+1867 HVKTDSQT

-1880 FSDGLTEQEL
+1880 FSEGLTEQEQ

-1910 SKNSGSTITSMFMEA
+1910 AKNSGSTITTMFTEA
-1925 NADSIVVDTTA
+1925 NTDSIVVPTTKP
-1936 SQDVVRKEV
+1936 QDVVRKEI
-1945 RISGVNLVGLGEA
+1945 RISGVNLEGLGEA
-1958 SHDSAESLVAAR
+1958 SHDSAVSLVAAR

-1981 DTDNDVATDK
+1981 DSDHPRATEQ
-1991 YVPVPGFERVD
+1991 YIPVPGFERVD
-2002 ADVSDEVKQRM
+2002 VNVSDETKQRLT
-2013 IQSMSGYIEHTDNQ
+2013 QFVSGYIEHTDNQ

-2039 FVESTL
+2039 FVEATL
-2045 DYDWDKRVEFL
+2045 NYDWDKRVEFL

-2065 FETPHAEKSIVS
+2065 FEAPHGENSLVS
-2077 FWSGKNFK
+2077 FWSGRNFK
-2085 QYRDVLDN
+2085 EYRNVLDN
-2093 AQTDGKKV
+2093 AQPDGKKV
-2101 VYDIDVKGNA
+2101 VYDIDVQGNA
-2111 FAIDLNK
+2111 FAIKLNK
-2118 HLMRWGGLFLDPD
+2118 QLMRWGDMFLDLD
-2131 NAEQNQLKSSI
+2131 NADQNHLQSSI
-2142 DAATFSNTGF
+2142 EAAAYSNTGF

-2160 AQHDVYVIAE
+2160 AKDDVYVIAE
-2170 GGVRLG
+2170 GGMRLG
-2176 NYFWHVELPALR
+2176 NYFWNVELPLLR

-2198 IRLLDKPVSEYKDLP
+2198 IRLLDKPVSEYKDVP
-2213 ADEIGRRLTD
+2213 VNEIGHKLTD

-2235 SSARQAELLADNP
+2235 SAAQQAELLAINP
-2248 DDYRADTLVEL
+2248 KGYKADSLVEL
-2259 DVKLSAIDSMLRES
+2259 DVKLSAIDSMLRDA

-2287 QEGDEGFE
+2287 QEGDEGFK
-2295 VRSWPGSDDKSKT
+2295 VRAWPGSDGKSKT
-2308 ILLDNPEDAAQQ
+2308 IVLDNPEDATQQ
-2320 KAIERFILANF
+2320 KTIERFILANF
-2331 DNFEQMPDELF
+2331 QNFEQMPDELF
-2342 LVDNKVLSHHDGRTR
+2342 LVDNKVISHDKGITHV
-2357 ILAQKE
+2357 LAQKV
-2363 DGAWTYNTNSEL
+2363 DGAWLYNAKVDL

-2383 AAHVSGKVRGES
+2383 AANVTGKIRGES
-2395 YQKVIDALAEY
+2395 YQQVIDALSEY
-2406 HASTAEHADYEL
+2406 HSSVTEFSDYEQ
-2418 ESVEQLV
+2418 ESIEKLLS
-2425 NLRKKIEGYALGHPD
+2425 LRKKIEGYVLGHPD
-2440 SGRLEAMNSL
+2440 SGRIAAMNSL
-2450 LNQVNSRL
+2450 LNQVNTRL
-2458 EEVSVLAVSEQS
+2458 EEVSVLAVSEPN
-2470 IKAHDSFSR
+2470 IKAQDSFSR
-2479 LYDQLDNA
+2479 LYDQLETAN
-2487 HLKQSKHLY
+2487 LKGTKHLY
-2496 LDGNGDFVTKG
+2496 LDQNGEFVTKG
-2507 KGNLAKIDQLG
+2507 KGHLANIDLLG
-2518 GSDAVLEKVKASVNH
+2518 SREAVLEKVKLTVSN
-2533 EYGQAI
+2533 EYGQTV
-2539 ADTIFAGL
+2539 ADTVFAGL
-2547 SANELAKDGKGIDIT
+2547 SAKDLAKDGKGIDIA
-2562 GLNRIHQALEQHM
+2562 GLKKVHLAIEQHL
-2575 SPVSATMYI
+2575 SPVSATLFL

-2599 IGQGRTQI
+2599 ISQGRTQLEG
-2607 DAQAA
+2607 QAA
-2612 ADFNKQNY
+2612 ADFNQQNY
-2620 VSWWPLGSKSSNIR
+2620 VSWWPLGSKSSNIS
-2634 NIFNVATEYQP
+2634 NILNVATKDQP
-2645 DLKLRWSDFSQP
+2645 DLKLRWKDFSQP
-2657 AHQND
+2657 AAHGES
-2662 TLEHDMASEEN
+2662 LAFDMQTEEN
-2673 DGFGLNDG
+2673 DDFGLKSAED
-2681 ETKLKRFIEKLNA
+2681 KLKDFIKQLA
-2694 AKGIDAAYKDASEGY
+2694 SASGVDKKFKDISQAFTMM
-2709 ASVLLGNPDMLVS
+2709 ALMNPDILES
-2722 TGIPAHVFQPFVD
+2722 ANIPEHISKPFVD

-2740 SYDMMDV
+2740 SYDMQDV
-2747 ANRFAQELQKQA
+2747 AQRFAKELQEQAKVAVNSEQMEQQISEVVRRFAQDELDKIQT
-2759 QASGDPA
+2759 
-2766 LVAKRIDNVVRLFA
+2766 
-2780 ERALEE
+2780 
-2786 IEAFKASQADEGRVF
+2786 FKETQADQGRVF

-2813 QAEWNRLSHDPDAR
+2813 QAEWHRLSNDPDAR

-2850 LIGHTWRP
+2850 LIGHTWLP

-2865 TELFNFGQALQEA
+2865 TELFNFGQALQES
-2878 QLEIAAKKQSHQVND
+2878 QLEIAAKKQSHQVTD
-2893 DLDALSGSEKHKD
+2893 VLDALSG
-2906 KVAIENDGTPPR
+2906 N
-2918 DKVPLSPL
+2918 
-2926 TRFLNNEL
+2926 
-2934 YGERDA
+2934 
-2940 RRKIGDIT
+2940 
-2948 QTLLD
+2948 
-2953 HAVEKGESQKV
+2953 
-2964 TLKGEAGR
+2964 
-2972 LTGYYHQGTASS
+2972 
-2984 DDETSTTS
+2984 
-2992 GKVVLFLHGSGSSA
+2992 
-3006 EEQASAIRSHYQK
+3006 
-3019 QGIDMLAVN
+3019 
-3028 LRGYGE
+3028 
-3034 SDGGPSE
+3034 
-3041 KGLYQDARTMF
+3041 
-3052 NYLVNDKGIDPSNII
+3052 
-3067 LHGYSMGG
+3067 
-3075 PIAADLARYAAQNGQ
+3075 
-3090 AVSGL
+3090 
-3095 LLDRPMPSMTKAI
+3095 
-3108 TAHEVANPAGIVGT
+3108 
-3122 IAKAVNGQFSVEKN
+3122 
-3136 LKGLPQETPILLLT
+3136 
-3150 DNEGLGE
+3150 
-3157 EGEKLR
+3157 
-3163 VKLSNSGFN
+3163 
-3172 VTGEQTFYGHEASNR
+3172 
-3187 LMSQYTGQIVSDLLN
+3187 
-3202 TQHIKHNEAK
+3202 
-3212 LNLEP
+3212 
-3217 HGKNYESRDLIL
+3217 
-3229 KPISQPETVEL
+3229 
-3240 GMPEVDQK
+3240 
-3248 VLADIAERENVI
+3248 
-3260 IGVRPVDEKSKS
+3260 
-3272 LIASKMYS
+3272 
-3280 SKGLFVKAKSSDWGP
+3280 KAK
-3295 MSGFIP
+3295 
-3301 VDQSFAKASARR
+3301 
-3313 DLETFNRHAEQSIQ
+3313 
-3327 SGNAV
+3327 
-3332 SADLYLNQV
+3332 
-3341 RVEELVSKYHSLT
+3341 
-3354 PLELDDQSGMYKTT
+3354 
-3368 ATNGDQSVPF
+3368 
-3378 FLNRVTVDGNEL
+3378 
-3390 WQVHYITNGELA
+3390 
-3402 PFKVIGDPVS
+3402 
-3412 KQPMTAD
+3412 
-3419 YDLLTVM
+3419 
-3426 YSYGDLGPQDK
+3426 
-3437 VKQPLTWQQWKDSV
+3437 
-3451 TYEDLTPKYKEL
+3451 
-3463 YSNED
+3463 
-3468 LYNKKDG
+3468 
-3475 ASLGNVSGRLKELKD
+3475 
-3490 RINVDLGRTN
+3490 
-3500 GLEMVHHG
+3500 
-3508 ADDANPYAVMAD
+3508 
-3520 NFPATFFVPKSLFAE
+3520 
-3535 DGLGEGKGSIQTYF
+3535 
-3549 NVNEQGAVV
+3549 
-3558 IRNPQEFSDFQQ
+3558 
-3570 VTINASFRASFNDK
+3570 
-3584 WNHGLDEPLFTT
+3584 
-3596 KRKLSHEFLNKRD
+3596 
-3609 QLLKKLSGGRLDA
+3609 
-3622 QDETLVAL
+3622 
-3630 GNPDDV
+3630 
-3636 SGNKAIVAVDVSQ
+3636 VAVDLAQ
-3649 IFTRQ
+3649 IFTVQ
-3654 ELKERANVFAKPIG
+3654 ELKERAKVFAKPIG

-3674 LDQLDLVHQT
+3674 LDQLDLVHQAKG
-3684 VSRDQIVASFELN
+3684 RYQIAASFELN
-3697 KKVNAYIAEHP
+3697 KKINDYIAEHP

-3720 EQITSALFI
+3720 EQVTSALFI

-3736 VDIDAI
+3736 AGIDAI
-3742 AQTRPELAA
+3742 AQTRPELAT

-3759 EANGEHRGL
+3759 EANGKHVGL
-3768 TDMMVRWANEDPYLA
+3768 TDMMLRWANEDPYLA
-3783 PKQGYKGETPN
+3783 PKHGYKGEMPS

-3806 GDHYADF
+3806 GEHYADF

-3848 DLTGVESVQMAFY
+3848 DLTGAESVQMAFY
-3861 FLKEAAKKVDPI
+3861 FLKEAAKKADPI

-3887 DKSYLSQLDSDR
+3887 DQNYLSQLDSDR

-3921 YSGAGYDELTNKLA
+3921 YSGKGYDELTNMLA
-3935 GATGVDEQLSVLLDD
+3935 SATGVDEQLSVLLDD

-3969 VNEQMDALKK
+3969 VNEQMEALKK

-4019 HLDATL
+4019 HLDVTL
-4025 FENARAN
+4025 FENARVN

-4065 IAVEVLQSLPDDEK
+4065 IAVEVLQNLPDGEK

-4111 RVSDSN
+4111 KVSDSN
-4117 QFRVEQDDMT
+4117 QFTVEQDDVS

-4135 ANKPKLTFK
+4135 ANKPKITFK
-4144 DSLSGA
+4144 GSLSGA
-4150 NTAIHNQNVND
+4150 NTALHNQNVND
-4161 WERVAVTPTAD
+4161 WERVVVTPIAD

-4182 IVQMENDSVVA
+4182 IVQMENDPVVA
-4193 NAAANLAGKH
+4193 KAAANLAGKH
-4203 PESSV
+4203 AESSV

-4237 GHGRDDSDSNNTHLS
+4237 GHGRDHSESNNTRLS
-4252 GYSAEDLAAKLANF
+4252 GYSADELAVKLAKF
-4266 QQSFSQAENINN
+4266 QQSFNQAENINN
-4278 TPDHI
+4278 KPDHI

-4302 FINAMDVNGLR
+4302 FINAIDANGLR
-4313 VDVSARS
+4313 VDVSVRS
-4320 SELAVDATG
+4320 SELAVDEAG
-4329 RKHTKDENGDWIQ
+4329 RKHTKDANGDWVQ
-4342 KAETNKVSLSWNE
+4342 KAENNKVSLSWDA
-4355 QGEVI
+4355 QGEVV
-4360 AKEERIRNGIAE
+4360 AKDEPIRNGIAE
-4372 GDIDLSRIGVSDVGE
+4372 GDIDLSRIGVNNVDE
-4387 IARGAIGDNNDVF
+4387 PARGAIGDNSDVF
-4400 DAPEKRKVET
+4400 DAPEKRKPET
-4410 ETSSSA
+4410 EVIANSSSS
-4416 ANNKLSYS
+4416 NQLSYS

-4429 NVGDGEFTAV
+4429 NVGEGEFTAV
-4439 NWGTSNVGIKVGSGG
+4439 NWGTSNVGIKVGTGG

-4469 GNGES
+4469 GDGES
-4474 KHSVDMGGYQAL
+4474 KHSVDIGGYQAL
-4486 EGAQMFIGNR
+4486 EGAQMFLGNR
-4496 NVSFNLGQSNDLLVM
+4496 NVSFNFGHSNDLILM

-4533 VLQSIATSG
+4533 VLQGIAMSG
-4542 EDQDWLAAQEQQWTL
+4542 EGEDWLAAQEQQWTL

-4573 SSVDYTCLVELDS
+4573 SSVDYTTLVELDS
-4586 HNERSSRGLKH
+4586 QNERDSRGLKH
-4597 DTEAALNKQYNQWL
+4597 DAEATLNKQYNQWL
-4611 SGNSDSSAGKLSR
+4611 SGNGNSGTSQLSR
-4624 ADKLRQANEKLAF
+4624 ADKLRQANEKLEF

-4673 LFGLMTQQFSATG
+4673 LFGLMTQQFTATG

-4695 PEDLPRQLKNKL
+4695 PQDLPRQLKNKL
-4707 LGQMAGIGAETT
+4707 LGQLAGVGAETT
-4719 LADIFGVDYTTS
+4719 LADIFGVDYTAS

-4739 EAVDGVAILT
+4739 QAVDGVAILK

-4772 LDSLKSGID
+4772 LDSLKAGID
-4781 MGADGIQSFAET
+4781 MGADGIKSFAET
-4793 HGLKDKAPEEE
+4793 HGLKEKAPEEE
-4804 ENKSAVS
+4804 KDNSSVS
-4811 VNGTSVNSAQGAT
+4811 VNGANVNSAQGAT
-4824 ASDGNTETA
+4824 VADGNTETA

-4867 ENLKENLTADLLN
+4867 ENLKQNLTADLLN

-4897 DGDINLSLG
+4897 DGDINISLG

-4950 EGSDMGV
+4950 EGNDMGV

-5000 IDTGLGRDYVVTSGN
+5000 IDTGSGRDYVVTSGN
-5015 FNRVDTGDGQ
+5015 FNRVDTGDDQ

-5052 NRINASAGN
+5052 NRINAGAGN

-5071 VLNGGEGEDHLI
+5071 VLNGGDGDDHLI
-5083 AAAISKFSQFNGEE
+5083 AAAISKFSQFNGGE

-5124 DVIDNLVEDISSE
+5124 DVIDNLVEDIRSE

-5166 PVSETDQAK
+5166 PSNDSDQSK
-5175 FEHIGSVTF
+5175 FENIGSVTF
-5184 NDYFDGKRAQ
+5184 SDYFNGNRAQ
-5194 MIIAMGEKDANGERE
+5194 VVIGMSEKDLSGERE
-5209 YTTLSESS
+5209 YTMLSDSA
-5217 IDALVQAMSGFDPQA
+5217 IDALVQAMSGFEPQA
-5232 GDNGFIDNLDS
+5232 GDNGFIDSLES
-5243 KSRVAISTAW
+5243 KSQAAISMAW
-5253 ADVVHKKG
+5253 SDVVHKKG
-5261 ITV
+5261 LMV

>member
-16 NYSADNGN
+16 NYSADDGN
-24 NDIVAI
+24 NNIVAI
-30 GFGGEIH
+30 GFGGQIH

-42 DHVTVGSIGATVH
+42 DHVTLGSIGATVY

-64 GGSAYLRVEDS
+64 GGSAYLKVEDS
-75 TGHLSVKGAA
+75 TGHLTVKGAA

-102 AAGGVSIDHLGHHG
+102 AAGGVSIDHLGNHG

-123 AAYNSVKRKGLSGN
+123 AAYNGITRKGLSGN
-137 VTFKGAGGYN
+137 VTFAGAGGYN
-147 ALWHETNHG
+147 ALWHETNQG
-156 NLSFAGAGAGN
+156 NLSFTGAGAGN
-167 KLDRTWFDQYQ
+167 KLDRTWSNRYQ
-178 GSRGDVS
+178 GSHGDVT

-238 RQAEDVYQQTHGNIR
+238 HQAEDVYTQTRGNIR

-262 FYSDVA
+262 LYSDVA

-283 TRKGSGSSFDAQGM
+283 IRKGSGNDFAKEGM
-297 EYAKAEDIV
+297 TNAKADEIV
-306 LTTAKMHGSWIGSGT
+306 LTKAVMSGSWIGQD
-321 HAVTAVKS
+321 HHVTAVKS
-329 EREPNTYLFAIA
+329 ASEPNTYLFAFA
-341 DGTYTKI
+341 DSTYTKI
-348 NKVRLSNDPK
+348 NKVQLRNDPQ
-358 TGKLKYY
+358 TGELKYY
-365 SEAWYKQGNHLSGLA
+365 STAWYKEGNHLSNLA
-380 RSDVSSAGG
+380 NQDISDNGG
-389 FEVNPI
+389 FTAVNI
-395 NGGYTLSNIA
+395 NGAYTLSDLK

-410 SLTVHAMEKDLTEY
+410 SVTVHAVEKSLTEY
-424 EWVTYANGALIDAKD
+424 EWVTYANGAVIDAKE
-439 VVLSDA
+439 VSLSDA
-445 KMGGHAISTDGTKV
+445 KMGGHAIYADGTKV
-459 DVQAIKSNRKPN
+459 DVKAVKSNRQPN
-471 TYVYAKVLGPY
+471 TYIYAKVLGPY
-482 TKIVVVELANDA
+482 TKIVVVELANDP
-494 ETGVLKYQARS
+494 ETGALKYQARS
-505 WYKEGDHTANLA
+505 WYKEGDHTANIA
-517 NEDISSANGYH
+517 NQDISSATGYNP
-528 SMGKGGYSLSAL
+528 MGKGGYSLSDL
-540 NYSVN
+540 HYSVN
-545 AIRSMSE
+545 AVRSTSE
-552 TVADIDEYTDQTL
+552 TVADIEEYTDQTL
-565 FKPATDSGESSGDV
+565 FKPANDSGESSGDV
-579 HFSGA
+579 RFNGA

-594 TRGNVYFNGG
+594 TRGNVHFNGG

-652 QSKQGKMDVYAGGAV
+652 QSQQGKMDVYAGGAV
-667 NVLVRIGDGQYL
+667 NVLVRLGDGQYL
-679 AHLLAYGNISVHKGN
+679 AHLLAYGNISVQKGS
-694 GNSRVAM
+694 GDSRVVM
-701 LGGYNTHTQIGSGH
+701 LGGYNTHTQIGSGN

-728 QVGNGEVTSVLAGG
+728 QVGKGDVAAVLAGG
-742 ANVLTKVGEGEL
+742 ANVLTKMGEGEL
-754 TAGMLGGANVMTHI
+754 TSGMLGGANVITHI
-768 SGDEQAS
+768 SNDEQLS

-789 KKGKGDTLAVMG
+789 KKGKGSTLAVMG

-812 GSTTGVMVGGANIL
+812 GTTTGVMVGGANIL
-826 TKVGNGD
+826 TKIGNGD

-859 AGNIFTKVGDGT
+859 AGNIFTKVGDGA
-871 SIAAMI
+871 SIAVMI

-961 IGNGSTFAAMIG
+961 IGHGSTFAAMIG
-973 QANVM
+973 QANIM

-995 IYTHVG
+995 IMTHVG

-1008 FAGEMNVMTKVGNG
+1008 FAGEVNVMTKVGNG

-1105 SDIGNV
+1105 SDVGNV

-1127 ANIVTKVGDGLG
+1127 ANLITKVGDGLG
-1139 INVAWGQANVFTQVG
+1139 VNVAWGQANVFTQVG

-1168 LTKVGDGQE
+1168 ITKVGDGQE
-1177 VSVVQGKANIITH
+1177 LSVVQGEANIITH

-1210 GDGRNVVLAKGE
+1210 GHGQNVVLAKGE

-1237 LWSKGNV
+1237 LWSKGNI

-1259 KANITTTVGNG
+1259 QANITTTVGNG
-1270 LSVTAAYGDANINTK
+1270 LNVTAAYGDANINTK
-1285 VGNGVSV
+1285 VGDGVSV

-1335 RNNVAIKVGNGD
+1335 QNNVAIKVGNGD

-1364 ALFDNVKQTLLGVGG
+1364 ALFDNIKQTVLGVGG

-1385 LVQGDEASTSGT
+1385 LVQGDEASSSGT
-1397 QKGRGAIATPEI
+1397 HKGRGAIATPEI
-1409 TKLDGFQMDAIEEVG
+1409 TKLDGFQMDAIKEIG

-1435 TKVDTPDLNEMDNDL
+1435 TKVDTPDLNKMQHAL
-1450 NIDGASDHAPNLIV
+1450 NVDDSSVQAPNLIV
-1464 NGDFEQG
+1464 NGDFELG
-1471 DRGWQ
+1471 EHGWQ

-1484 YSGSVYGVNGEGHGT
+1484 YAGSVYGVEGEGHGA
-1499 RVTELDTHTNTSLYQ
+1499 RVTELDTYTNTSLYQ
-1514 DLTDLTEGEVIA
+1514 DLANLAQGEVIA

-1550 VVFSSSGDAS
+1550 VVFSSSGDES

-1568 LTAHAGSNRIEFK
+1568 LTAQAGSNRIEFK

-1595 VVAKS
+1595 VVATS
-1600 ESSPQAN
+1600 ESSQQAN
-1607 AVSEHAKQ
+1607 AIREHATQ
-1615 NQASQNALSD
+1615 NPAAQNALSD

-1653 LESTDQQAI
+1653 LESTDQQALG
-1662 ENNGQ
+1662 NNGQ
-1667 AQRDAVKEESEA
+1667 AQRDAVQEESEA
-1679 VTAELTT
+1679 ITAELTK

-1700 TGKSGE
+1700 TGESGD
-1706 QWRND
+1706 QWRNE
-1711 FAGGLLDG
+1711 FASGLLAG
-1719 VQSQIDDA
+1719 VQTQLDDA
-1727 KQLASDKMAAAK
+1727 KQLANDKIAEAK
-1739 QTQSD
+1739 QTHAD
-1744 NNSKVKDSIAKSE
+1744 NQNKVKDAVAKSE

-1769 AEQDIAEAKADAET
+1769 AEQDIADAQADAEK
-1783 RKADAVAKSHDAK
+1783 RKADALAKGKDAQ
-1796 QAESDAHSAANDAQS
+1796 QAESDAHHAVNNAQS
-1811 RGDRDAMNA
+1811 RGDRDVQLA
-1820 ENKANQAQND
+1820 ENKANQVQAD

-1840 RPDRQGVAG
+1840 RPDRQGVTG

-1857 RVEGAGETGS
+1857 SVEGAGETDS
-1867 HVNTDSQT
+1867 HVKTDSQT

-1880 FSDGLTEQEL
+1880 FSEGLTEQEQ

-1910 SKNSGSTITSMFMEA
+1910 AKNSGSTITTMFTEA
-1925 NADSIVVDTTA
+1925 NTDSIVVPTTKP
-1936 SQDVVRKEV
+1936 QDVVRKEI
-1945 RISGVNLVGLGEA
+1945 RISGVNLEGLCEA
-1958 SHDSAESLVAAR
+1958 SHDSAVSLVAAR

-1981 DTDNDVATDK
+1981 DSDHPRATEQ
-1991 YVPVPGFERVD
+1991 YIPVPGFERVD
-2002 ADVSDEVKQRM
+2002 VNVSDETKQRLT
-2013 IQSMSGYIEHTDNQ
+2013 QFVSGYIEHTDNQ

-2039 FVESTL
+2039 FVEATL
-2045 DYDWDKRVEFL
+2045 NYDWDKRVEFL

-2065 FETPHAEKSIVS
+2065 FEAPHGENSLVS
-2077 FWSGKNFK
+2077 FWSGRNFK
-2085 QYRDVLDN
+2085 EYRNVLDN
-2093 AQTDGKKV
+2093 AQPDGKKV
-2101 VYDIDVKGNA
+2101 VYDIDVQGNA
-2111 FAIDLNK
+2111 FAIKLNK
-2118 HLMRWGGLFLDPD
+2118 QLMRWGDMFLDLD
-2131 NAEQNQLKSSI
+2131 NADQNHLQSSI
-2142 DAATFSNTGF
+2142 EAAAYSNTGF

-2160 AQHDVYVIAE
+2160 AKDDVYVIAE
-2170 GGVRLG
+2170 GGMRLG
-2176 NYFWHVELPALR
+2176 NYFWNVELPLLR

-2198 IRLLDKPVSEYKDLP
+2198 IRLLDKPVSEYKDVP
-2213 ADEIGRRLTD
+2213 VNEIGHKLTD

-2235 SSARQAELLADNP
+2235 SAAQQAELLAINP
-2248 DDYRADTLVEL
+2248 KGYKADSLVEL
-2259 DVKLSAIDSMLRES
+2259 DVKLSAIDSMLRDA

-2287 QEGDEGFE
+2287 QEGDEGFK
-2295 VRSWPGSDDKSKT
+2295 VRAWPGSDGKSKT
-2308 ILLDNPEDAAQQ
+2308 IVLDNPEDATQQ
-2320 KAIERFILANF
+2320 KTIERFILANF
-2331 DNFEQMPDELF
+2331 QNFEQMPDELF
-2342 LVDNKVLSHHDGRTR
+2342 LVDNKVISHDKGITH
-2357 ILAQKE
+2357 ILAQKV
-2363 DGAWTYNTNSEL
+2363 DGAWLYNAKVDL

-2383 AAHVSGKVRGES
+2383 AANVTGKIRGES
-2395 YQKVIDALAEY
+2395 YQQVIDALSEY
-2406 HASTAEHADYEL
+2406 HSSVTEFSDYEQ
-2418 ESVEQLV
+2418 ESIEKLLS
-2425 NLRKKIEGYALGHPD
+2425 LRKKIEGYVLGHPD
-2440 SGRLEAMNSL
+2440 SGRIAAMNSL
-2450 LNQVNSRL
+2450 LNQVNTRL
-2458 EEVSVLAVSEQS
+2458 EEVSVLAVSEPN
-2470 IKAHDSFSR
+2470 IKAQDSFSR
-2479 LYDQLDNA
+2479 LYDQLETAN
-2487 HLKQSKHLY
+2487 LKGTKHLY
-2496 LDGNGDFVTKG
+2496 LDQNGEFVTKG
-2507 KGNLAKIDQLG
+2507 KGHLANIDLLG
-2518 GSDAVLEKVKASVNH
+2518 SREAVLEKVKLTVSN
-2533 EYGQAI
+2533 EYGQTV

-2547 SANELAKDGKGIDIT
+2547 SAKDLAKDGKGIDIA
-2562 GLNRIHQALEQHM
+2562 GLKKVHLAIEQHL
-2575 SPVSATMYI
+2575 SPVSATLFL

-2599 IGQGRTQI
+2599 ISQGRTQLEG
-2607 DAQAA
+2607 QAA
-2612 ADFNKQNY
+2612 ADFNQQNY
-2620 VSWWPLGSKSSNIR
+2620 VSWWPLGSKSSNIS
-2634 NIFNVATEYQP
+2634 NILNVATKDQP
-2645 DLKLRWSDFSQP
+2645 DLKLRWKDFSQP
-2657 AHQND
+2657 AAHGES
-2662 TLEHDMASEEN
+2662 LAFDMQTEEN
-2673 DGFGLNDG
+2673 DDFGLKSAED
-2681 ETKLKRFIEKLNA
+2681 KLKDFIKQLA
-2694 AKGIDAAYKDASEGY
+2694 SASGVDKKFKDISQAFTMM
-2709 ASVLLGNPDMLVS
+2709 ALMNPDILES
-2722 TGIPAHVFQPFVD
+2722 ANIPEHISKPFVD

-2740 SYDMMDV
+2740 SYDMQDV
-2747 ANRFAQELQKQA
+2747 AQRFAKELQEQAKVAANSEQMEQQISEVVRRFAQDELDKIQT
-2759 QASGDPA
+2759 
-2766 LVAKRIDNVVRLFA
+2766 
-2780 ERALEE
+2780 
-2786 IEAFKASQADEGRVF
+2786 FKETQADQGRVF

-2813 QAEWNRLSHDPDAR
+2813 QAEWHRLSNDPDAR

-2850 LIGHTWRP
+2850 LIGHTWLP

-2878 QLEIAAKKQSHQVND
+2878 QLEIAAKKQSHQVTD
-2893 DLDALSGSEKHKD
+2893 VLDALSGS
-2906 KVAIENDGTPPR
+2906 
-2918 DKVPLSPL
+2918 
-2926 TRFLNNEL
+2926 
-2934 YGERDA
+2934 
-2940 RRKIGDIT
+2940 
-2948 QTLLD
+2948 
-2953 HAVEKGESQKV
+2953 
-2964 TLKGEAGR
+2964 
-2972 LTGYYHQGTASS
+2972 
-2984 DDETSTTS
+2984 
-2992 GKVVLFLHGSGSSA
+2992 
-3006 EEQASAIRSHYQK
+3006 
-3019 QGIDMLAVN
+3019 
-3028 LRGYGE
+3028 
-3034 SDGGPSE
+3034 
-3041 KGLYQDARTMF
+3041 
-3052 NYLVNDKGIDPSNII
+3052 
-3067 LHGYSMGG
+3067 
-3075 PIAADLARYAAQNGQ
+3075 
-3090 AVSGL
+3090 
-3095 LLDRPMPSMTKAI
+3095 
-3108 TAHEVANPAGIVGT
+3108 
-3122 IAKAVNGQFSVEKN
+3122 
-3136 LKGLPQETPILLLT
+3136 
-3150 DNEGLGE
+3150 
-3157 EGEKLR
+3157 
-3163 VKLSNSGFN
+3163 
-3172 VTGEQTFYGHEASNR
+3172 
-3187 LMSQYTGQIVSDLLN
+3187 
-3202 TQHIKHNEAK
+3202 
-3212 LNLEP
+3212 
-3217 HGKNYESRDLIL
+3217 
-3229 KPISQPETVEL
+3229 
-3240 GMPEVDQK
+3240 
-3248 VLADIAERENVI
+3248 
-3260 IGVRPVDEKSKS
+3260 
-3272 LIASKMYS
+3272 
-3280 SKGLFVKAKSSDWGP
+3280 KAK
-3295 MSGFIP
+3295 
-3301 VDQSFAKASARR
+3301 
-3313 DLETFNRHAEQSIQ
+3313 
-3327 SGNAV
+3327 
-3332 SADLYLNQV
+3332 
-3341 RVEELVSKYHSLT
+3341 
-3354 PLELDDQSGMYKTT
+3354 
-3368 ATNGDQSVPF
+3368 
-3378 FLNRVTVDGNEL
+3378 
-3390 WQVHYITNGELA
+3390 
-3402 PFKVIGDPVS
+3402 
-3412 KQPMTAD
+3412 
-3419 YDLLTVM
+3419 
-3426 YSYGDLGPQDK
+3426 
-3437 VKQPLTWQQWKDSV
+3437 
-3451 TYEDLTPKYKEL
+3451 
-3463 YSNED
+3463 
-3468 LYNKKDG
+3468 
-3475 ASLGNVSGRLKELKD
+3475 
-3490 RINVDLGRTN
+3490 
-3500 GLEMVHHG
+3500 
-3508 ADDANPYAVMAD
+3508 
-3520 NFPATFFVPKSLFAE
+3520 
-3535 DGLGEGKGSIQTYF
+3535 
-3549 NVNEQGAVV
+3549 
-3558 IRNPQEFSDFQQ
+3558 
-3570 VTINASFRASFNDK
+3570 
-3584 WNHGLDEPLFTT
+3584 
-3596 KRKLSHEFLNKRD
+3596 
-3609 QLLKKLSGGRLDA
+3609 
-3622 QDETLVAL
+3622 
-3630 GNPDDV
+3630 
-3636 SGNKAIVAVDVSQ
+3636 VAVDLAQ
-3649 IFTRQ
+3649 IFTVQ
-3654 ELKERANVFAKPIG
+3654 ELKERAKVFAKPIG

-3674 LDQLDLVHQT
+3674 LDQLDLVHQAKG
-3684 VSRDQIVASFELN
+3684 RDQIAASFELN
-3697 KKVNAYIAEHP
+3697 KKIHDYIAEHP

-3720 EQITSALFI
+3720 EQVTSALFI

-3736 VDIDAI
+3736 AGIDAI
-3742 AQTRPELAA
+3742 AQTRPELAT

-3759 EANGEHRGL
+3759 EANGKHVGL
-3768 TDMMVRWANEDPYLA
+3768 TDMMLRWANEDPYLA
-3783 PKQGYKGETPN
+3783 PKHGYKGEMPS

-3806 GDHYADF
+3806 GEHYADF

-3848 DLTGVESVQMAFY
+3848 DLTGAESVQMAFY
-3861 FLKEAAKKVDPI
+3861 FLKEAAKKADPI

-3887 DKSYLSQLDSDR
+3887 DQNYLSQLDSDR

-3921 YSGAGYDELTNKLA
+3921 YSGKGYDELTNMLA
-3935 GATGVDEQLSVLLDD
+3935 SATGVDEQLSVLLDD

-3969 VNEQMDALKK
+3969 VNEQMEALKK

-4019 HLDATL
+4019 HLDVTL
-4025 FENARAN
+4025 FENARVN

-4065 IAVEVLQSLPDDEK
+4065 IAVEVLQNLPDGEK

-4111 RVSDSN
+4111 KVSDSN
-4117 QFRVEQDDMT
+4117 QFTVEQDDVS

-4135 ANKPKLTFK
+4135 ANKPKITFK
-4144 DSLSGA
+4144 GSLSGA
-4150 NTAIHNQNVND
+4150 NTALHNQNVND
-4161 WERVAVTPTAD
+4161 WERVVVTPIAD

-4182 IVQMENDSVVA
+4182 IVQMENDPVVA
-4193 NAAANLAGKH
+4193 KAAANLAGKH
-4203 PESSV
+4203 AESSV

-4237 GHGRDDSDSNNTHLS
+4237 GHGRDHSESNNTRLS
-4252 GYSAEDLAAKLANF
+4252 GYSADELAVKLAKF
-4266 QQSFSQAENINN
+4266 QQSFNQAENINN
-4278 TPDHI
+4278 KPDHI

-4302 FINAMDVNGLR
+4302 FINAMDANGLR
-4313 VDVSARS
+4313 VDVSVRS
-4320 SELAVDATG
+4320 SELAVDEAG
-4329 RKHTKDENGDWIQ
+4329 RKHTKDANGDWVQ
-4342 KAETNKVSLSWNE
+4342 KAENNKVSLSWDA
-4355 QGEVI
+4355 QGEVV
-4360 AKEERIRNGIAE
+4360 AKDERIRNGIAE
-4372 GDIDLSRIGVSDVGE
+4372 GDIDLSRIGVNNVDE
-4387 IARGAIGDNNDVF
+4387 PARGAIGDNSDVF
-4400 DAPEKRKVET
+4400 DAPEKRKPET
-4410 ETSSSA
+4410 EVIANSSSS
-4416 ANNKLSYS
+4416 NQLSYS

-4429 NVGDGEFTAV
+4429 NVGEGEFTAV
-4439 NWGTSNVGIKVGSGG
+4439 NWGTSNVGIKVGTGG

-4469 GNGES
+4469 GDGES
-4474 KHSVDMGGYQAL
+4474 KHSVDIGGYQAL
-4486 EGAQMFIGNR
+4486 EGAQMFLGNR
-4496 NVSFNLGQSNDLLVM
+4496 NVSFNFGHSNDLILM

-4533 VLQSIATSG
+4533 VLQGIAMSG
-4542 EDQDWLAAQEQQWTL
+4542 EGEDWLAAQEQQWTL
-4557 SGAKKFVKDM
+4557 SGAKKLVKDM

-4573 SSVDYTCLVELDS
+4573 SSVDYTTLVELDS
-4586 HNERSSRGLKH
+4586 QNERDSRGLKH
-4597 DTEAALNKQYNQWL
+4597 DAEATLNKQYNQWL
-4611 SGNSDSSAGKLSR
+4611 SGNGNSGTSQLSR

-4673 LFGLMTQQFSATG
+4673 LFGLMTQQFTATG

-4695 PEDLPRQLKNKL
+4695 PQDLPRQLKNKL
-4707 LGQMAGIGAETT
+4707 LGQLAGVGAETT
-4719 LADIFGVDYTTS
+4719 LADIFGVDYTAS

-4739 EAVDGVAILT
+4739 QAVDGVAILK

-4772 LDSLKSGID
+4772 LDSLKAGID
-4781 MGADGIQSFAET
+4781 MGADGIKSFAET
-4793 HGLKDKAPEEE
+4793 HGLKEKAPEEE
-4804 ENKSAVS
+4804 KDNSSVS
-4811 VNGTSVNSAQGAT
+4811 VNGANVNSAQGAT
-4824 ASDGNTETA
+4824 VADGNTETA

-4847 PNLFATIF
+4847 PNVFATIF

-4867 ENLKENLTADLLN
+4867 ENLKQNLTADLLN

-4897 DGDINLSLG
+4897 DGDINISLG

-4950 EGSDMGV
+4950 EGNDIGV

-5000 IDTGLGRDYVVTSGN
+5000 IDTGSGRDYVVTSGN
-5015 FNRVDTGDGQ
+5015 FNRVDTGDDQ

-5052 NRINASAGN
+5052 NRINAGAGN

-5071 VLNGGEGEDHLI
+5071 VLNGGDGDDHLI
-5083 AAAISKFSQFNGEE
+5083 AAAISKFSQFNGGE

-5124 DVIDNLVEDISSE
+5124 DVIDNLVEDIRSE

-5154 SGYDLKLSILRD
+5154 CGYDLKLSILRD
-5166 PVSETDQAK
+5166 PSNDSDQSK

-5184 NDYFDGKRAQ
+5184 SDYFNGNRAQ
-5194 MIIAMGEKDANGERE
+5194 VVIGMSEKDLSGERE
-5209 YTTLSESS
+5209 YTMLSDSA
-5217 IDALVQAMSGFDPQA
+5217 IDALVQAMSGFEPQA
-5232 GDNGFIDNLDS
+5232 GDNGFIDSLES
-5243 KSRVAISTAW
+5243 KSQAAISMAW
-5253 ADVVHKKG
+5253 SDVVHKKG
-5261 ITV
+5261 LMV

>member
-16 NYSADNGN
+16 NYSADDGN
-24 NDIVAI
+24 NNIVAI
-30 GFGGEIH
+30 GFGGQIH

-42 DHVTVGSIGATVH
+42 DHVTVGSIGATVY

-64 GGSAYLRVEDS
+64 GGSAYLKVEDS
-75 TGHLSVKGAA
+75 TGHLIVKGAA

-102 AAGGVSIDHLGHHG
+102 AAGGVSIDHLGNHG

-123 AAYNSVKRKGLSGN
+123 AAYNGITRKGLSGN
-137 VTFKGAGGYN
+137 VTFAGAGGYN
-147 ALWHETNHG
+147 ALLHETNQG
-156 NLSFAGAGAGN
+156 NLSFTGAGAGN
-167 KLDRTWFDQYQ
+167 KLDRTWSNRYQ
-178 GSRGDVS
+178 GSHGDVT

-238 RQAEDVYQQTHGNIR
+238 HQAEDVYTQTRGNIR

-262 FYSDVA
+262 LYSDVA

-283 TRKGSGSSFDAQGM
+283 IRKGSGNDFAKEGM
-297 EYAKAEDIV
+297 TNAKADEIV
-306 LTTAKMHGSWIGSGT
+306 LTKAVMSGSWIGQD
-321 HAVTAVKS
+321 HHVTAVKS
-329 EREPNTYLFAIA
+329 ASEPNTYLFAFA
-341 DGTYTKI
+341 DSTYTKI
-348 NKVRLSNDPK
+348 NKVQLRNDPQ
-358 TGKLKYY
+358 TGELKYY
-365 SEAWYKQGNHLSGLA
+365 STAWYKEGNHLSNLA
-380 RSDVSSAGG
+380 NQDISDNGG
-389 FEVNPI
+389 FTAVNI
-395 NGGYTLSNIA
+395 NGAYTLSDLK

-410 SLTVHAMEKDLTEY
+410 SVTVHAVEKSLTEY
-424 EWVTYANGALIDAKD
+424 EWVTYANGAVIDAKE
-439 VVLSDA
+439 VSLSDA
-445 KMGGHAISTDGTKV
+445 KMGGHAIYADGTKV
-459 DVQAIKSNRKPN
+459 DVKAVKSNRQPN
-471 TYVYAKVLGPY
+471 TYIYAKVLGPY
-482 TKIVVVELANDA
+482 TKIVVVELANDP
-494 ETGVLKYQARS
+494 ETGALKYQARS
-505 WYKEGDHTANLA
+505 WYKEGDHTANIA
-517 NEDISSANGYH
+517 NQDISSATGYNP
-528 SMGKGGYSLSAL
+528 MGKGGYSLSDL
-540 NYSVN
+540 HYSVN
-545 AIRSMSE
+545 AVRSTSE
-552 TVADIDEYTDQTL
+552 TVADIEEYTDQTL
-565 FKPATDSGESSGDV
+565 FKPANDSGESSGDV
-579 HFSGA
+579 RFNGA

-594 TRGNVYFNGG
+594 TRGNVHFNGG

-652 QSKQGKMDVYAGGAV
+652 QSQQGKMDVYAGGAV
-667 NVLVRIGDGQYL
+667 NVLVRLGDGQYL
-679 AHLLAYGNISVHKGN
+679 AHLLAYGNISVQKGS
-694 GNSRVAM
+694 GDSRVVM
-701 LGGYNTHTQIGSGH
+701 LGGYNTHTQIGSGN

-728 QVGNGEVTSVLAGG
+728 QVGKGDVAAVLAGG
-742 ANVLTKVGEGEL
+742 ANVLTKMGEGEL
-754 TAGMLGGANVMTHI
+754 TSGMLGGANVITHI
-768 SGDEQAS
+768 SNDDQLS

-789 KKGKGDTLAVMG
+789 KKGKGNTLAVMG

-812 GSTTGVMVGGANIL
+812 STTTGVMVGGANIL

-859 AGNIFTKVGDGT
+859 VGNIFTKVGDGT
-871 SIAAMI
+871 SIAVMI

-961 IGNGSTFAAMIG
+961 IGHGSTFAAMIG
-973 QANVM
+973 QANIM
-978 TKVGNDLT
+978 TKVGNDHT

-995 IYTHVG
+995 IMTHVG

-1008 FAGEMNVMTKVGNG
+1008 FAGEVNVMTKVGNG

-1033 IMTHVGDGLTGVLA
+1033 IMTHIGDGLTGVLA

-1105 SDIGNV
+1105 SDVGNV

-1127 ANIVTKVGDGLG
+1127 ANLITKVGDGLG
-1139 INVAWGQANVFTQVG
+1139 VNVAWGQANVFTQVG

-1162 KGEANI
+1162 KGEANLI
-1168 LTKVGDGQE
+1168 TKVGDGQE
-1177 VSVVQGKANIITH
+1177 VSVVQGEANIITH

-1210 GDGRNVVLAKGE
+1210 GHGQNVVLAKGE

-1237 LWSKGNV
+1237 LWSKGNI

-1259 KANITTTVGNG
+1259 QANITTTVGNG
-1270 LSVTAAYGDANINTK
+1270 LNVTAAYGDANINTK
-1285 VGNGVSV
+1285 VGDGVSV

-1322 HIGDGLNINASYA
+1322 HVGDGLNINASYA
-1335 RNNVAIKVGNGD
+1335 QNNVAIKVGNGD

-1364 ALFDNVKQTLLGVGG
+1364 ALFDNIKQTVLGVGG

-1385 LVQGDEASTSGT
+1385 LVQGDEASSSGT
-1397 QKGRGAIATPEI
+1397 HKGRGAIATPEI
-1409 TKLDGFQMDAIEEVG
+1409 TKLDGFQMDAIKEVG

-1435 TKVDTPDLNEMDNDL
+1435 TKVDTPDLNKMQHAINVDD
-1450 NIDGASDHAPNLIV
+1450 SSVQAPNLIV
-1464 NGDFEQG
+1464 NGDFELG
-1471 DRGWQ
+1471 EHGWQ

-1484 YSGSVYGVNGEGHGT
+1484 YAGSVYGVEGEGHGA
-1499 RVTELDTHTNTSLYQ
+1499 RVTELDTYTNTSLYQ
-1514 DLTDLTEGEVIA
+1514 DLANLAQGEVIA

-1550 VVFSSSGDAS
+1550 VVFSSSGDES

-1568 LTAHAGSNRIEFK
+1568 LTAQAGSNRIEFK

-1595 VVAKS
+1595 VVATS
-1600 ESSPQAN
+1600 ESSQQAN
-1607 AVSEHAKQ
+1607 AIREHATQ
-1615 NQASQNALSD
+1615 NPAAQNALSD

-1653 LESTDQQAI
+1653 LESTDQQAL

-1667 AQRDAVKEESEA
+1667 AQRDAVQEESEA
-1679 VTAELTT
+1679 ITAELTK

-1695 GQATH
+1695 SQATH
-1700 TGKSGE
+1700 TGESGD
-1706 QWRND
+1706 QWRNE
-1711 FAGGLLDG
+1711 FASGLLAG
-1719 VQSQIDDA
+1719 VQTQLDDA
-1727 KQLASDKMAAAK
+1727 KQLANEKIAEAK
-1739 QTQSD
+1739 QKHAD
-1744 NNSKVKDSIAKSE
+1744 NQNKVKDAVAKSE

-1769 AEQDIAEAKADAET
+1769 AEQDIADAQADAEK
-1783 RKADAVAKSHDAK
+1783 RKADALAKGKDAQ
-1796 QAESDAHSAANDAQS
+1796 QAESDAHHAVNNAQS
-1811 RGDRDAMNA
+1811 RGDRDVQVA
-1820 ENKANQAQND
+1820 ENKANQAQAD

-1840 RPDRQGVAG
+1840 RPDRQGVTG

-1857 RVEGAGETGS
+1857 SVEGAGETDS
-1867 HVNTDSQT
+1867 HVKTDSQT

-1880 FSDGLTEQEL
+1880 FSEGLTEQEQ

-1910 SKNSGSTITSMFMEA
+1910 AKNSVSTITTMFTEA
-1925 NADSIVVDTTA
+1925 NTDSIVVPTTTP
-1936 SQDVVRKEV
+1936 QDVVRKEI
-1945 RISGVNLVGLGEA
+1945 RISGVNLEGLGEA
-1958 SHDSAESLVAAR
+1958 SHDSAVSLVAAR

-1981 DTDNDVATDK
+1981 DSDHPRAAEQ
-1991 YVPVPGFERVD
+1991 YIPVPGFERVD
-2002 ADVSDEVKQRM
+2002 VNVSDETKQRLT
-2013 IQSMSGYIEHTDNQ
+2013 QFVSGYIEHTDNQ

-2039 FVESTL
+2039 FVEATL
-2045 DYDWDKRVEFL
+2045 NYDWDKRVEFL

-2065 FETPHAEKSIVS
+2065 FEAPHGENSLVS
-2077 FWSGKNFK
+2077 FWSGRNFK
-2085 QYRDVLDN
+2085 EYRNVLDN
-2093 AQTDGKKV
+2093 AQPDGKKV
-2101 VYDIDVKGNA
+2101 VYDIDVQGNA
-2111 FAIDLNK
+2111 FAIKLNK
-2118 HLMRWGGLFLDPD
+2118 QLMRWGDMFLDLE
-2131 NAEQNQLKSSI
+2131 NADQNHLQSSI
-2142 DAATFSNTGF
+2142 EAAAYSNTGF

-2160 AQHDVYVIAE
+2160 AKDDVYVIAE
-2170 GGVRLG
+2170 GGIRLG
-2176 NYFWHVELPALR
+2176 NYFWNVELPLLR

-2198 IRLLDKPVSEYKDLP
+2198 IRLLDKPVSEYKDVP
-2213 ADEIGRRLTD
+2213 VNEIGHKLTD

-2235 SSARQAELLADNP
+2235 SAAQQAELLAINP
-2248 DDYRADTLVEL
+2248 KGYKADSLVEL
-2259 DVKLSAIDSMLRES
+2259 DVKLSAIDSMLRDA

-2287 QEGDEGFE
+2287 QEGDEGFK
-2295 VRSWPGSDDKSKT
+2295 VRAWPGSDGKSKT
-2308 ILLDNPEDAAQQ
+2308 IVLDNPEDATQQ
-2320 KAIERFILANF
+2320 KTIERFILANF
-2331 DNFEQMPDELF
+2331 QNFEQMPDELF
-2342 LVDNKVLSHHDGRTR
+2342 LVDNKVISHDKGITH
-2357 ILAQKE
+2357 ILAQKV
-2363 DGAWTYNTNSEL
+2363 DGAWLYNAKVDL

-2383 AAHVSGKVRGES
+2383 AANVTGKIRGES
-2395 YQKVIDALAEY
+2395 YQQVIDALSEY
-2406 HASTAEHADYEL
+2406 HSSVTEFSDYEQ
-2418 ESVEQLV
+2418 ESIEKLLS
-2425 NLRKKIEGYALGHPD
+2425 LRKKIEGYVLGHPD
-2440 SGRLEAMNSL
+2440 SGRIAAMNSL
-2450 LNQVNSRL
+2450 LNQVNTRL
-2458 EEVSVLAVSEQS
+2458 EEVSVLAVSEPN
-2470 IKAHDSFSR
+2470 IKAQDSFSR
-2479 LYDQLDNA
+2479 LYDQLETAN
-2487 HLKQSKHLY
+2487 LKGTKHLY
-2496 LDGNGDFVTKG
+2496 LDQNGEFVTKG
-2507 KGNLAKIDQLG
+2507 KGHLANIDLLG
-2518 GSDAVLEKVKASVNH
+2518 SREAVLEKVKLTVSN
-2533 EYGQAI
+2533 EYGQTV
-2539 ADTIFAGL
+2539 ADTVFAGL
-2547 SANELAKDGKGIDIT
+2547 SAKDLAKDGKGIDIA
-2562 GLNRIHQALEQHM
+2562 GLKKVHLAIEQHL
-2575 SPVSATMYI
+2575 SPVSATLFL

-2599 IGQGRTQI
+2599 ISQGRTQLEG
-2607 DAQAA
+2607 QAA
-2612 ADFNKQNY
+2612 ADFNQQNY
-2620 VSWWPLGSKSSNIR
+2620 VSWWPLGSKSSNIS
-2634 NIFNVATEYQP
+2634 NILNVATKDQP
-2645 DLKLRWSDFSQP
+2645 DLKLRWKDFSQP
-2657 AHQND
+2657 AAHGES
-2662 TLEHDMASEEN
+2662 LAFDMQTEEN
-2673 DGFGLNDG
+2673 DDFGLKSAED
-2681 ETKLKRFIEKLNA
+2681 KLKDFIKQLA
-2694 AKGIDAAYKDASEGY
+2694 SASGVDKKFKDISQAFTMM
-2709 ASVLLGNPDMLVS
+2709 ALMNPDILES
-2722 TGIPAHVFQPFVD
+2722 ANIPEHISKPFVD

-2740 SYDMMDV
+2740 SYDMQDV
-2747 ANRFAQELQKQA
+2747 AQRFAKELQEQAKVAANSEQMEQQISEVVRRFAQDELDKIQT
-2759 QASGDPA
+2759 
-2766 LVAKRIDNVVRLFA
+2766 
-2780 ERALEE
+2780 
-2786 IEAFKASQADEGRVF
+2786 FKETQADQGRVF

-2813 QAEWNRLSHDPDAR
+2813 QAEWHRLSNDPDAR

-2850 LIGHTWRP
+2850 LIGHTWLP

-2878 QLEIAAKKQSHQVND
+2878 QLEIAAKKQSHQVTD
-2893 DLDALSGSEKHKD
+2893 VLDALSG
-2906 KVAIENDGTPPR
+2906 N
-2918 DKVPLSPL
+2918 
-2926 TRFLNNEL
+2926 
-2934 YGERDA
+2934 
-2940 RRKIGDIT
+2940 
-2948 QTLLD
+2948 
-2953 HAVEKGESQKV
+2953 
-2964 TLKGEAGR
+2964 
-2972 LTGYYHQGTASS
+2972 
-2984 DDETSTTS
+2984 
-2992 GKVVLFLHGSGSSA
+2992 
-3006 EEQASAIRSHYQK
+3006 
-3019 QGIDMLAVN
+3019 
-3028 LRGYGE
+3028 
-3034 SDGGPSE
+3034 
-3041 KGLYQDARTMF
+3041 
-3052 NYLVNDKGIDPSNII
+3052 
-3067 LHGYSMGG
+3067 
-3075 PIAADLARYAAQNGQ
+3075 
-3090 AVSGL
+3090 
-3095 LLDRPMPSMTKAI
+3095 
-3108 TAHEVANPAGIVGT
+3108 
-3122 IAKAVNGQFSVEKN
+3122 
-3136 LKGLPQETPILLLT
+3136 
-3150 DNEGLGE
+3150 
-3157 EGEKLR
+3157 
-3163 VKLSNSGFN
+3163 
-3172 VTGEQTFYGHEASNR
+3172 
-3187 LMSQYTGQIVSDLLN
+3187 
-3202 TQHIKHNEAK
+3202 
-3212 LNLEP
+3212 
-3217 HGKNYESRDLIL
+3217 
-3229 KPISQPETVEL
+3229 
-3240 GMPEVDQK
+3240 
-3248 VLADIAERENVI
+3248 
-3260 IGVRPVDEKSKS
+3260 
-3272 LIASKMYS
+3272 
-3280 SKGLFVKAKSSDWGP
+3280 KAK
-3295 MSGFIP
+3295 
-3301 VDQSFAKASARR
+3301 
-3313 DLETFNRHAEQSIQ
+3313 
-3327 SGNAV
+3327 
-3332 SADLYLNQV
+3332 
-3341 RVEELVSKYHSLT
+3341 
-3354 PLELDDQSGMYKTT
+3354 
-3368 ATNGDQSVPF
+3368 
-3378 FLNRVTVDGNEL
+3378 
-3390 WQVHYITNGELA
+3390 
-3402 PFKVIGDPVS
+3402 
-3412 KQPMTAD
+3412 
-3419 YDLLTVM
+3419 
-3426 YSYGDLGPQDK
+3426 
-3437 VKQPLTWQQWKDSV
+3437 
-3451 TYEDLTPKYKEL
+3451 
-3463 YSNED
+3463 
-3468 LYNKKDG
+3468 
-3475 ASLGNVSGRLKELKD
+3475 
-3490 RINVDLGRTN
+3490 
-3500 GLEMVHHG
+3500 
-3508 ADDANPYAVMAD
+3508 
-3520 NFPATFFVPKSLFAE
+3520 
-3535 DGLGEGKGSIQTYF
+3535 
-3549 NVNEQGAVV
+3549 
-3558 IRNPQEFSDFQQ
+3558 
-3570 VTINASFRASFNDK
+3570 
-3584 WNHGLDEPLFTT
+3584 
-3596 KRKLSHEFLNKRD
+3596 
-3609 QLLKKLSGGRLDA
+3609 
-3622 QDETLVAL
+3622 
-3630 GNPDDV
+3630 
-3636 SGNKAIVAVDVSQ
+3636 VAVDLAQ
-3649 IFTRQ
+3649 IFTVQ
-3654 ELKERANVFAKPIG
+3654 ELKERAKVFAKPIG

-3674 LDQLDLVHQT
+3674 LDQLDLVHQAKG
-3684 VSRDQIVASFELN
+3684 RYQIAASFELN
-3697 KKVNAYIAEHP
+3697 KKINDYIAEHP

-3720 EQITSALFI
+3720 EQVTSALFI

-3736 VDIDAI
+3736 AGIDAI
-3742 AQTRPELAA
+3742 AQTRPELAT

-3759 EANGEHRGL
+3759 EANGKHVGL
-3768 TDMMVRWANEDPYLA
+3768 TDMMLRWANEDPYLA
-3783 PKQGYKGETPN
+3783 PKHGYKGEMPS

-3806 GDHYADF
+3806 GEHYADF
-3813 KQWLETSQSNG
+3813 RQWLETSQSNG

-3848 DLTGVESVQMAFY
+3848 DLTGAESVQMAFY
-3861 FLKEAAKKVDPI
+3861 FLKEAAKKADPI

-3887 DKSYLSQLDSDR
+3887 DQNYLSQLDSDR

-3921 YSGAGYDELTNKLA
+3921 YSGKGYDELTNMLA
-3935 GATGVDEQLSVLLDD
+3935 SATGVDEQLSVLLDD

-3969 VNEQMDALKK
+3969 VNEQMEALKK

-4019 HLDATL
+4019 HLDVTL
-4025 FENARAN
+4025 FENARVN

-4065 IAVEVLQSLPDDEK
+4065 IAVEVLQNLPDGEK

-4111 RVSDSN
+4111 KVSDSN
-4117 QFRVEQDDMT
+4117 QFTVEQDDVS

-4135 ANKPKLTFK
+4135 ANKPKITFK
-4144 DSLSGA
+4144 GSLSGA
-4150 NTAIHNQNVND
+4150 NTALHNQNVND
-4161 WERVAVTPTAD
+4161 WERVVVTPIAD

-4182 IVQMENDSVVA
+4182 IVQMENDPVVA
-4193 NAAANLAGKH
+4193 KAAANLAGKH
-4203 PESSV
+4203 AESSV

-4237 GHGRDDSDSNNTHLS
+4237 GHGRDHSESNNTRLS
-4252 GYSAEDLAAKLANF
+4252 GYSADELAVKLAKF
-4266 QQSFSQAENINN
+4266 QQSFNQAENINN
-4278 TPDHI
+4278 KPDHI

-4302 FINAMDVNGLR
+4302 FINAMDANGLR
-4313 VDVSARS
+4313 VDVSVRS
-4320 SELAVDATG
+4320 SELAVDEAG
-4329 RKHTKDENGDWIQ
+4329 RKHTKDANGDWVQ
-4342 KAETNKVSLSWNE
+4342 KAENNKVSLSWDA
-4355 QGEVI
+4355 QGEVV
-4360 AKEERIRNGIAE
+4360 AKDEPIRNGIAE
-4372 GDIDLSRIGVSDVGE
+4372 GDIDLSRIGVNNVDE
-4387 IARGAIGDNNDVF
+4387 PARGAIGDNSDVF
-4400 DAPEKRKVET
+4400 DAPEKRKPET
-4410 ETSSSA
+4410 EVIANSSSS
-4416 ANNKLSYS
+4416 NQLSYS

-4429 NVGDGEFTAV
+4429 NVGEGEFTAV
-4439 NWGTSNVGIKVGSGG
+4439 NWGTSNVGIKVGTGG

-4469 GNGES
+4469 GDGES
-4474 KHSVDMGGYQAL
+4474 KHSVDIGGYQAL
-4486 EGAQMFIGNR
+4486 EGAQMFLGNR
-4496 NVSFNLGQSNDLLVM
+4496 NVSFNFGHSNDLILM

-4526 GAARISG
+4526 GATRISG
-4533 VLQSIATSG
+4533 VLQGIAMSG
-4542 EDQDWLAAQEQQWTL
+4542 EGEDWLAAQEQQWTL

-4573 SSVDYTCLVELDS
+4573 SSVDYTTLVELDS
-4586 HNERSSRGLKH
+4586 QNERDSRGLKH
-4597 DTEAALNKQYNQWL
+4597 DAEATLNKQYNQWL
-4611 SGNSDSSAGKLSR
+4611 SGNGNSGTSQLSR

-4673 LFGLMTQQFSATG
+4673 LFGLMTQQFTATG

-4695 PEDLPRQLKNKL
+4695 PQDLPRQLKNKL
-4707 LGQMAGIGAETT
+4707 LGQLAGVGAETT
-4719 LADIFGVDYTTS
+4719 LADIFGVDYTAS

-4739 EAVDGVAILT
+4739 QAVDGVAILK

-4772 LDSLKSGID
+4772 LDSLKAGID
-4781 MGADGIQSFAET
+4781 MGADGIKSFAET
-4793 HGLKDKAPEEE
+4793 HGLKEKAPEEE
-4804 ENKSAVS
+4804 KDNSSVS
-4811 VNGTSVNSAQGAT
+4811 VNGANVNSAQGAT
-4824 ASDGNTETA
+4824 VADGNTETA

-4867 ENLKENLTADLLN
+4867 ENLKQNLTADLLN

-4897 DGDINLSLG
+4897 DGDINISLG

-4950 EGSDMGV
+4950 EGNDMGV

-5000 IDTGLGRDYVVTSGN
+5000 IDTGSGRDYVVTSGN
-5015 FNRVDTGDGQ
+5015 FNRVDTGDDQ

-5052 NRINASAGN
+5052 NRINAGAGN

-5071 VLNGGEGEDHLI
+5071 VLNGGDGDDHLI
-5083 AAAISKFSQFNGEE
+5083 AAAISKFSQFNGGE

-5124 DVIDNLVEDISSE
+5124 DVIDNLVEDIRSE

-5166 PVSETDQAK
+5166 PSNDSDQSK

-5184 NDYFDGKRAQ
+5184 SDYFNGNRAQ
-5194 MIIAMGEKDANGERE
+5194 VVIGMSEKDLSGERE
-5209 YTTLSESS
+5209 YTMLSDSA
-5217 IDALVQAMSGFDPQA
+5217 IDALVQAMSGFEPQA
-5232 GDNGFIDNLDS
+5232 GDNGFIDSLES
-5243 KSRVAISTAW
+5243 KSQAAISMAW
-5253 ADVVHKKG
+5253 SDVVHKKG
-5261 ITV
+5261 LMV

>member
-16 NYSADNGN
+16 NYSADDGN
-24 NDIVAI
+24 NNIVAI
-30 GFGGEIH
+30 GFGGQIH

-42 DHVTVGSIGATVH
+42 DHVTVGSIGATVY

-64 GGSAYLRVEDS
+64 GGSAYLKVEDS
-75 TGHLSVKGAA
+75 TGHLTVKGAA

-102 AAGGVSIDHLGHHG
+102 AAGGVSIDHLGNHG

-123 AAYNSVKRKGLSGN
+123 AAYNGITRKGLSGN
-137 VTFKGAGGYN
+137 VTFAGAGGYN
-147 ALWHETNHG
+147 ALWHETNQG
-156 NLSFAGAGAGN
+156 NLSFTGAGAGN
-167 KLDRTWFDQYQ
+167 KLDRTWFNRYQ
-178 GSRGDVS
+178 GSHGDVT

-238 RQAEDVYQQTHGNIR
+238 HQAEDVYTQTRGNIR
-253 FEGVGGYNS
+253 FDGVGGYNS
-262 FYSDVA
+262 LYSDVA

-283 TRKGSGSSFDAQGM
+283 IRKGSGNDFAKEGM
-297 EYAKAEDIV
+297 TNAKADEIV
-306 LTTAKMHGSWIGSGT
+306 LTKAVMSGSWIGQD
-321 HAVTAVKS
+321 HHVTAVKS
-329 EREPNTYLFAIA
+329 VSEPNTYLFAFA
-341 DGTYTKI
+341 DSTYTKI
-348 NKVRLSNDPK
+348 NKVQLRNDPQ
-358 TGKLKYY
+358 TGELKYY
-365 SEAWYKQGNHLSGLA
+365 STAWYKEGNHLSNLA
-380 RSDVSSAGG
+380 NQDISDNGG
-389 FEVNPI
+389 FTAVNI
-395 NGGYTLSNIA
+395 NGAYTLSDLK

-410 SLTVHAMEKDLTEY
+410 SVTVHAVEKSLTEY
-424 EWVTYANGALIDAKD
+424 EWVTYANGAVIDAKE
-439 VVLSDA
+439 VSLSDA
-445 KMGGHAISTDGTKV
+445 KMGGHAIYADGTKV
-459 DVQAIKSNRKPN
+459 DVKAVKSNRQPN
-471 TYVYAKVLGPY
+471 TYIYAKVLGPY
-482 TKIVVVELANDA
+482 TKIVVVELANDP
-494 ETGVLKYQARS
+494 ETGALKYQARS
-505 WYKEGDHTANLA
+505 WYKEGDHTANIA
-517 NEDISSANGYH
+517 NQDISSATGYNP
-528 SMGKGGYSLSAL
+528 MGKGGYSLSDL
-540 NYSVN
+540 HYSVN
-545 AIRSMSE
+545 AVRSTSE
-552 TVADIDEYTDQTL
+552 TVADIEEYTDQTL
-565 FKPATDSGESSGDV
+565 FKPANDSGESSGDV
-579 HFSGA
+579 RFNGA

-594 TRGNVYFNGG
+594 TRGNVHFNGG

-652 QSKQGKMDVYAGGAV
+652 QSQQGKMDVYAGGAV
-667 NVLVRIGDGQYL
+667 NVLVRLGDGQYL
-679 AHLLAYGNISVHKGN
+679 AHLLAYGNISVQKGS
-694 GNSRVAM
+694 GDSRVVM
-701 LGGYNTHTQIGSGH
+701 LGGYNTHTQIGSGN

-728 QVGNGEVTSVLAGG
+728 QVGQGDVAAVLAGG
-742 ANVLTKVGEGEL
+742 ANVLTKMGEGEL
-754 TAGMLGGANVMTHI
+754 TSGMLGGANVITHI
-768 SGDEQAS
+768 SNDEQLS

-789 KKGKGDTLAVMG
+789 KKGKGNTLAVMG

-812 GSTTGVMVGGANIL
+812 GTTTGVMVGGANIL

-833 TTGIM
+833 TTGIL

-871 SIAAMI
+871 SIAVMI

-961 IGNGSTFAAMIG
+961 IGHGSTFAAMIG
-973 QANVM
+973 QANIM

-995 IYTHVG
+995 IMTHVG

-1008 FAGEMNVMTKVGNG
+1008 FAGEVNVMTKVGNG

-1033 IMTHVGDGLTGVLA
+1033 IMTHFGDGLTGVLA

-1105 SDIGNV
+1105 SDVGNM

-1127 ANIVTKVGDGLG
+1127 ANLITKVGDGLG
-1139 INVAWGQANVFTQVG
+1139 VNVAWGQANVFTQVG

-1162 KGEANI
+1162 KGEANLI
-1168 LTKVGDGQE
+1168 TKVGDGQE
-1177 VSVVQGKANIITH
+1177 VSVVQGEANIITH

-1210 GDGRNVVLAKGE
+1210 GHGQNVVLAKGE

-1237 LWSKGNV
+1237 LWSKGNI

-1250 GMQVTAAKG
+1250 GMQVMAAKG
-1259 KANITTTVGNG
+1259 QANITTTVGNG

-1285 VGNGVSV
+1285 VGDGVSV

-1322 HIGDGLNINASYA
+1322 HVGDGLNINASYA
-1335 RNNVAIKVGNGD
+1335 QNNVAIKVGNGD

-1364 ALFDNVKQTLLGVGG
+1364 ALFDNIKQTVLGVGG

-1385 LVQGDEASTSGT
+1385 LVQGDEASSSGT
-1397 QKGRGAIATPEI
+1397 HKGRGAISTPEI
-1409 TKLDGFQMDAIEEVG
+1409 TKLDGFQMDAIKEVG

-1435 TKVDTPDLNEMDNDL
+1435 TKVDTPDLNKMQHAL
-1450 NIDGASDHAPNLIV
+1450 NVDDSSVQAPNLIV
-1464 NGDFEQG
+1464 NGDFELG
-1471 DRGWQ
+1471 EHGWQ

-1484 YSGSVYGVNGEGHGT
+1484 YAGSVYGVEGEGHGA
-1499 RVTELDTHTNTSLYQ
+1499 RVTELDTYTNTSLYQ
-1514 DLTDLTEGEVIA
+1514 DLANLAQGEVIA

-1550 VVFSSSGDAS
+1550 VVFSSSGDES

-1568 LTAHAGSNRIEFK
+1568 LTAQAGSNRIEFK

-1595 VVAKS
+1595 VVATS
-1600 ESSPQAN
+1600 ESSQQAN
-1607 AVSEHAKQ
+1607 AIREHATQ
-1615 NQASQNALSD
+1615 NPAAQNALSD

-1653 LESTDQQAI
+1653 LESTDQQAL

-1667 AQRDAVKEESEA
+1667 AQRDAVQEESEA
-1679 VTAELTT
+1679 ITAELTK

-1695 GQATH
+1695 SQATH
-1700 TGKSGE
+1700 TGESGD
-1706 QWRND
+1706 QWRNE
-1711 FAGGLLDG
+1711 FASGLLAG
-1719 VQSQIDDA
+1719 VQTQLDDA
-1727 KQLASDKMAAAK
+1727 KQLANDKIAEAK
-1739 QTQSD
+1739 QTHAD
-1744 NNSKVKDSIAKSE
+1744 NQNKVKDAVAKSE

-1769 AEQDIAEAKADAET
+1769 AEQDIADAQADSEK
-1783 RKADAVAKSHDAK
+1783 RKADALAKGKDAQ
-1796 QAESDAHSAANDAQS
+1796 QAESDAHHAVNNAQS
-1811 RGDRDAMNA
+1811 RGDRDVQLA
-1820 ENKANQAQND
+1820 ENKANQAQAD
-1830 AQGAKQNEGD
+1830 AQGAKQNGGD
-1840 RPDRQGVAG
+1840 RPDRQGVTG

-1857 RVEGAGETGS
+1857 SVEGAGETDS
-1867 HVNTDSQT
+1867 HVKTDSQT

-1880 FSDGLTEQEL
+1880 FIEGLTEQEQ

-1910 SKNSGSTITSMFMEA
+1910 AKNSVSSMTSMFSET
-1925 NADSIVVDTTA
+1925 NSESIVVPTKVSPEPDRQEVTRR
-1936 SQDVVRKEV
+1936 DV
-1945 RISGVNLVGLGEA
+1945 RISGVNL
-1958 SHDSAESLVAAR
+1958 ESLSAVKGSQPTGQLAS
-1970 AEKVANLYRWL
+1970 KS
-1981 DTDNDVATDK
+1981 
-1991 YVPVPGFERVD
+1991 VPGFKSHFASTSIGIENELSGLVVVLPKNSAQTFGYVHDSQGNPLFMLTKDMNQGGYSNPVGINDIQGVNNWQTHTIELVTYPSEISDTAAVESRKEAMLWLAKEFTD
-2002 ADVSDEVKQRM
+2002 HINQSNHQSLPHLVSDDGRF
-2013 IQSMSGYIEHTDNQ
+2013 
-2027 VPKDQAQALATL
+2027 TL
-2039 FVESTL
+2039 VISN
-2045 DYDWDKRVEFL
+2045 
-2056 TKLESYGYS
+2056 S
-2065 FETPHAEKSIVS
+2065 
-2077 FWSGKNFK
+2077 
-2085 QYRDVLDN
+2085 
-2093 AQTDGKKV
+2093 
-2101 VYDIDVKGNA
+2101 
-2111 FAIDLNK
+2111 K
-2118 HLMRWGGLFLDPD
+2118 HLIAAGNGT
-2131 NAEQNQLKSSI
+2131 SI
-2142 DAATFSNTGF
+2142 DAQGKTIGMTPSGQQATMAISAKEFGTSSSPEVRLLESAPWYQAGLRDEFLANAKNTTLDDPATAQNVYAYLT
-2152 WSSVYATG
+2152 SVYSKTADLAKEYG
-2160 AQHDVYVIAE
+2160 IYINDWDPASEGFSPNAQGLTDPKVKNAWSILPRTKPVRMLELLSAEDSRYVRQQIAE
-2170 GGVRLG
+2170 KLKGTYSESLAKNVFEYFQYGGEVAG
-2176 NYFWHVELPALR
+2176 HGINNATTGSVQQPEPAILFEFR
-2188 QLQREGLVGE
+2188 SVPSALSDFVP
-2198 IRLLDKPVSEYKDLP
+2198 KTAS
-2213 ADEIGRRLTD
+2213 T
-2223 AGVGVK
+2223 VK
-2229 VRFDAL
+2229 VDVKALDHFDSASRKAIITEVNALVSGSEDFDAWYQEYRASKGQPPVKNPK
-2235 SSARQAELLADNP
+2235 SSASANHKAEWLMTQHAEQWAKITAPYTDNHETLTSTKLASNDKE
-2248 DDYRADTLVEL
+2248 EL
-2259 DVKLSAIDSMLRES
+2259 HALGETSNLENNKQQENVASIINTMLNDM
-2273 LPFYS
+2273 LPFYA

-2295 VRSWPGSDDKSKT
+2295 VRAWPGTEDKSKT
-2308 ILLDNPEDAAQQ
+2308 IILEDPEDAAQH

-2342 LVDNKVLSHHDGRTR
+2342 LVDNKVISHHEGRTHV
-2357 ILAQKE
+2357 LAQKV
-2363 DGAWTYNTNSEL
+2363 DGAWQYNATVEL

-2383 AAHVSGKVRGES
+2383 AANVTGKIRGES
-2395 YQKVIDALAEY
+2395 YQQVIDALTDY
-2406 HASTAEHADYEL
+2406 HASITEHADYES
-2418 ESVEQLV
+2418 ESVEKLL
-2425 NLRKKIEGYALGHPD
+2425 NLRKKIEGYVLGHPD
-2440 SGRLEAMNSL
+2440 SGRVEAMNSL
-2450 LNQVNSRL
+2450 LNQVNTRL
-2458 EEVSVLAVSEQS
+2458 GEVSLLSVAEQT
-2470 IKAHDSFSR
+2470 IQAQDSFSR
-2479 LYDQLDNA
+2479 LYDQLEAAN
-2487 HLKQSKHLY
+2487 LKESKHLY
-2496 LDGNGDFVTKG
+2496 LDQNGDFVTKG
-2507 KGNLAKIDQLG
+2507 KGNLANIDLLG
-2518 GSDAVLEKVKASVNH
+2518 SREAVLEKVKLTVSN
-2533 EYGQAI
+2533 EYGQTV

-2547 SANELAKDGKGIDIT
+2547 SAKDLAKDGKGIDIA
-2562 GLNRIHQALEQHM
+2562 GLNKVHQAIEQHL
-2575 SPVSATMYI
+2575 SPVSATLYI

-2599 IGQGRTQI
+2599 IGQGRTQLEG
-2607 DAQAA
+2607 QAA
-2612 ADFNKQNY
+2612 ADFNQQNY
-2620 VSWWPLGSKSSNIR
+2620 VSWWPLGSKSSNIS
-2634 NIFNVATEYQP
+2634 NILNVATKDQP

-2662 TLEHDMASEEN
+2662 TLEHDVASEEN
-2673 DGFGLNDG
+2673 DGFGLHDG
-2681 ETKLKRFIEKLNA
+2681 DIKLKRFIEKLNA
-2694 AKGIDAAYKDASEGY
+2694 AKGIDASFKEASEGY
-2709 ASVLLGNPDMLVS
+2709 ASVLLGNPDMLET
-2722 TGIPAHVFQPFVD
+2722 TGIPAHVFQPFVE

-2747 ANRFAQELQKQA
+2747 ANRFAQELRLQA
-2759 QASGDPA
+2759 QRSDDPE
-2766 LVAKRIDNVVRLFA
+2766 LLEKRIGNVVRQFA

-2786 IEAFKASQADEGRVF
+2786 IETFKASQADQGRVF

-2813 QAEWNRLSHDPDAR
+2813 QAEWHRLSNDPDAR

-2850 LIGHTWRP
+2850 LIGHTWLP

-2878 QLEIAAKKQSHQVND
+2878 QLEIAAKKQSHQVTD
-2893 DLDALSGSEKHKD
+2893 VLDALSGNEKPKE

-2918 DKVPLSPL
+2918 DKESLSPL

-2934 YGERDA
+2934 YGDKEA
-2940 RRKIGDIT
+2940 RRKIGEIT

-2953 HAVEKGESQKV
+2953 HAVEKGESQKI
-2964 TLKGEAGR
+2964 TLQGEAGR
-2972 LTGYYHQGTASS
+2972 LTGYYHQGTAPSEG
-2984 DDETSTTS
+2984 ETSSPS

-3006 EEQASAIRSHYQK
+3006 EEQASAIRNHYQK

-3067 LHGYSMGG
+3067 IHGYSMGG

-3108 TAHEVANPAGIVGT
+3108 TAHEVANPAGIVGA

-3136 LKGLPQETPILLLT
+3136 LEGLPKETSILLLT
-3150 DNEGLGE
+3150 DNEGLGN

-3163 VKLSNSGFN
+3163 TKLTASGYN

-3187 LMSQYTGQIVSDLLN
+3187 LMSQYADQIVSGLSSSASVDEDLDQQGLDTTSTKDQGISN
-3202 TQHIKHNEAK
+3202 KNDHLQVVDSKEA
-3212 LNLEP
+3212 
-3217 HGKNYESRDLIL
+3217 
-3229 KPISQPETVEL
+3229 
-3240 GMPEVDQK
+3240 
-3248 VLADIAERENVI
+3248 LADGTI
-3260 IGVRPVDEKSKS
+3260 
-3272 LIASKMYS
+3272 L
-3280 SKGLFVKAKSSDWGP
+3280 
-3295 MSGFIP
+3295 
-3301 VDQSFAKASARR
+3301 
-3313 DLETFNRHAEQSIQ
+3313 H
-3327 SGNAV
+3327 
-3332 SADLYLNQV
+3332 NQ
-3341 RVEELVSKYHSLT
+3341 
-3354 PLELDDQSGMYKTT
+3354 
-3368 ATNGDQSVPF
+3368 
-3378 FLNRVTVDGNEL
+3378 
-3390 WQVHYITNGELA
+3390 
-3402 PFKVIGDPVS
+3402 
-3412 KQPMTAD
+3412 
-3419 YDLLTVM
+3419 
-3426 YSYGDLGPQDK
+3426 
-3437 VKQPLTWQQWKDSV
+3437 
-3451 TYEDLTPKYKEL
+3451 
-3463 YSNED
+3463 
-3468 LYNKKDG
+3468 
-3475 ASLGNVSGRLKELKD
+3475 
-3490 RINVDLGRTN
+3490 
-3500 GLEMVHHG
+3500 
-3508 ADDANPYAVMAD
+3508 
-3520 NFPATFFVPKSLFAE
+3520 
-3535 DGLGEGKGSIQTYF
+3535 
-3549 NVNEQGAVV
+3549 
-3558 IRNPQEFSDFQQ
+3558 
-3570 VTINASFRASFNDK
+3570 
-3584 WNHGLDEPLFTT
+3584 
-3596 KRKLSHEFLNKRD
+3596 
-3609 QLLKKLSGGRLDA
+3609 
-3622 QDETLVAL
+3622 
-3630 GNPDDV
+3630 
-3636 SGNKAIVAVDVSQ
+3636 
-3649 IFTRQ
+3649 
-3654 ELKERANVFAKPIG
+3654 
-3668 ASYQGI
+3668 
-3674 LDQLDLVHQT
+3674 
-3684 VSRDQIVASFELN
+3684 
-3697 KKVNAYIAEHP
+3697 
-3708 TSGRNQALTQLK
+3708 
-3720 EQITSALFI
+3720 
-3729 GKMQVAQ
+3729 
-3736 VDIDAI
+3736 
-3742 AQTRPELAA
+3742 
-3751 RIFMVAIE
+3751 
-3759 EANGEHRGL
+3759 
-3768 TDMMVRWANEDPYLA
+3768 
-3783 PKQGYKGETPN
+3783 
-3794 DLGFDAKYHVDL
+3794 
-3806 GDHYADF
+3806 
-3813 KQWLETSQSNG
+3813 
-3824 LLSKATLDEST
+3824 
-3835 KTVHLGYSYQELQ
+3835 
-3848 DLTGVESVQMAFY
+3848 
-3861 FLKEAAKKVDPI
+3861 
-3873 SGDSA
+3873 
-3878 EMILLKKFA
+3878 
-3887 DKSYLSQLDSDR
+3887 
-3899 MDQIEGI
+3899 
-3906 YRSSHETDVDAWDRR
+3906 
-3921 YSGAGYDELTNKLA
+3921 
-3935 GATGVDEQLSVLLDD
+3935 
-3950 RKGLL
+3950 
-3955 IGEVHGSDVNGLRF
+3955 DVNSRG
-3969 VNEQMDALKK
+3969 
-3979 QGVTVIGLEHLRSD
+3979 
-3993 LAQPLIDRYLATGV
+3993 P
-4007 MSSELSAMLKTK
+4007 
-4019 HLDATL
+4019 
-4025 FENARAN
+4025 
-4032 GMRIVALDAN
+4032 
-4042 SSARPNVQGTE
+4042 
-4053 HGLMYRAGAANN
+4053 
-4065 IAVEVLQSLPDDEK
+4065 
-4079 FVAIYGKAHLQSHK
+4079 
-4093 GIEGFVPGITH
+4093 IT
-4104 RLDLPAL
+4104 
-4111 RVSDSN
+4111 
-4117 QFRVEQDDMT
+4117 
-4127 LRVVYDDV
+4127 
-4135 ANKPKLTFK
+4135 
-4144 DSLSGA
+4144 
-4150 NTAIHNQNVND
+4150 
-4161 WERVAVTPTAD
+4161 VTPTTD

-4182 IVQMENDSVVA
+4182 IVQMENDPVVA
-4193 NAAANLAGKH
+4193 KAAANLAGKH
-4203 PESSV
+4203 AESSV

-4237 GHGRDDSDSNNTHLS
+4237 GHGRDHSESNNTRLS
-4252 GYSAEDLAAKLANF
+4252 GYSADELAVKLAKF
-4266 QQSFSQAENINN
+4266 QQSFNQAENINN
-4278 TPDHI
+4278 KPDHI

-4302 FINAMDVNGLR
+4302 FINAMDANGLR
-4313 VDVSARS
+4313 VDVSVRS
-4320 SELAVDATG
+4320 SELAVDEAG
-4329 RKHTKDENGDWIQ
+4329 RKHTKDANGDWVQ
-4342 KAETNKVSLSWNE
+4342 KAENNKVSLSWDA
-4355 QGEVI
+4355 QGEVV
-4360 AKEERIRNGIAE
+4360 AKDERIRNGIAE
-4372 GDIDLSRIGVSDVGE
+4372 GDIDLSRIGVSDVDE
-4387 IARGAIGDNNDVF
+4387 PARGAIGDNSDVF
-4400 DAPEKRKVET
+4400 DAPEKRKPET
-4410 ETSSSA
+4410 EVIANSSSS
-4416 ANNKLSYS
+4416 NQLSYS

-4429 NVGDGEFTAV
+4429 NVGEGEFTAV
-4439 NWGTSNVGIKVGSGG
+4439 NWGTSNVGIKVGTGG

-4469 GNGES
+4469 GDGES
-4474 KHSVDMGGYQAL
+4474 KHSVDIGGYQAL
-4486 EGAQMFIGNR
+4486 EGAQMFLGNR
-4496 NVSFNLGQSNDLLVM
+4496 NVSFNFGHSNDLILM

-4533 VLQSIATSG
+4533 VLQGIATSG
-4542 EDQDWLAAQEQQWTL
+4542 EGEDWLAAQEQQWTL

-4573 SSVDYTCLVELDS
+4573 SSVDYTTLVELDS
-4586 HNERSSRGLKH
+4586 QNERDSRGLKH
-4597 DTEAALNKQYNQWL
+4597 DAEATLNKQYNQWL
-4611 SGNSDSSAGKLSR
+4611 SGNGNSGTSQLSR

-4673 LFGLMTQQFSATG
+4673 LFGLMTQQFTATG

-4695 PEDLPRQLKNKL
+4695 PQDLPRQLKNKL
-4707 LGQMAGIGAETT
+4707 LGQLAGVGAETT
-4719 LADIFGVDYTTS
+4719 LADIFGVDYTAS

-4739 EAVDGVAILT
+4739 QAVDGVAILK

-4772 LDSLKSGID
+4772 LDSLKAGID
-4781 MGADGIQSFAET
+4781 MGADGIKSFAET
-4793 HGLKDKAPEEE
+4793 HGLKEKAPEEE
-4804 ENKSAVS
+4804 KDNSSVS
-4811 VNGTSVNSAQGAT
+4811 VNGANVNSAQGAT
-4824 ASDGNTETA
+4824 MADGNTETA
-4833 ETQDRAFGFNSLNL
+4833 ETQDRALGFNSLNL

-4867 ENLKENLTADLLN
+4867 ENLKQNLTADLLN

-4897 DGDINLSLG
+4897 DGDINISLG

-4950 EGSDMGV
+4950 EGNDMGV

-5000 IDTGLGRDYVVTSGN
+5000 IDTGSGRDYVVTSGN
-5015 FNRVDTGDGQ
+5015 FNRVDTGDDQ

-5052 NRINASAGN
+5052 NRINAGAGN

-5071 VLNGGEGEDHLI
+5071 VLNGGDGDDHLI
-5083 AAAISKFSQFNGEE
+5083 ATAISKFSQFNGGE

-5124 DVIDNLVEDISSE
+5124 DVIDNLVEDIRSE

-5166 PVSETDQAK
+5166 PSNDSDQSK

-5184 NDYFDGKRAQ
+5184 SDYFNGNRAQ
-5194 MIIAMGEKDANGERE
+5194 VVIGMSEKDLSGERE
-5209 YTTLSESS
+5209 YTMLSDSA
-5217 IDALVQAMSGFDPQA
+5217 IDALVQAMSGFEPQA
-5232 GDNGFIDNLDS
+5232 GDNGFIDSLES
-5243 KSRVAISTAW
+5243 KSQAAISMAW
-5253 ADVVHKKG
+5253 SDVVHKKG
-5261 ITV
+5261 LMV

>member
-1 MGKPFWRSVEYFFTG
+1 MVFYLIPKRRVWLMGKPFWRSVEYFFTG
-16 NYSADNGN
+16 NYSADDGN
-24 NDIVAI
+24 NNIVAI
-30 GFGGEIH
+30 GFGGQIH

-42 DHVTVGSIGATVH
+42 DHVTVGSIGATVY

-64 GGSAYLRVEDS
+64 GGSAYLKVEDS
-75 TGHLSVKGAA
+75 TGHLTVKGAA

-102 AAGGVSIDHLGHHG
+102 AAGGVSIDHLGNHG

-123 AAYNSVKRKGLSGN
+123 AAYNGITRKGLSGN
-137 VTFKGAGGYN
+137 VTFAGAGGYN
-147 ALWHETNHG
+147 ALWHETNQG
-156 NLSFAGAGAGN
+156 NLSFTGAGAGN
-167 KLDRTWFDQYQ
+167 KLDRTWFNRYQ
-178 GSRGDVS
+178 GSHGDVT

-238 RQAEDVYQQTHGNIR
+238 HQAEDVYTQTRGNIR

-262 FYSDVA
+262 LYSDVA

-283 TRKGSGSSFDAQGM
+283 IRKGSGNDFAKEGM
-297 EYAKAEDIV
+297 TNAKADEIV
-306 LTTAKMHGSWIGSGT
+306 LTKAVMSGSWIGQD
-321 HAVTAVKS
+321 HHVTAVKS
-329 EREPNTYLFAIA
+329 ASEPNTYLFAFA
-341 DGTYTKI
+341 DSTYTKI
-348 NKVRLSNDPK
+348 NKVQLRNDPQ
-358 TGKLKYY
+358 TGELKYY
-365 SEAWYKQGNHLSGLA
+365 STAWYKEGNHLSNLA
-380 RSDVSSAGG
+380 NQDISDNGG
-389 FEVNPI
+389 FTAVNI
-395 NGGYTLSNIA
+395 NGAYTLSDLK

-410 SLTVHAMEKDLTEY
+410 SVTVHAVEKSLTEY
-424 EWVTYANGALIDAKD
+424 EWVTYANGAVIDAKE
-439 VVLSDA
+439 VSLSDA
-445 KMGGHAISTDGTKV
+445 KMGGHAIYADGTKV
-459 DVQAIKSNRKPN
+459 DVKAVKSNRQPN
-471 TYVYAKVLGPY
+471 TYIYAKVLGPY
-482 TKIVVVELANDA
+482 TKIVVVELANDP
-494 ETGVLKYQARS
+494 ETGALKYQARS
-505 WYKEGDHTANLA
+505 WYKEGDHTANIA
-517 NEDISSANGYH
+517 NQDISSATGYNP
-528 SMGKGGYSLSAL
+528 MGKGGYSLSDL
-540 NYSVN
+540 HYSVN
-545 AIRSMSE
+545 AVRSTSE
-552 TVADIDEYTDQTL
+552 TVADIEEYTDQTL
-565 FKPATDSGESSGDV
+565 FKPANDSGESSGDV
-579 HFSGA
+579 RFNGA

-594 TRGNVYFNGG
+594 TRGNVHFNGG

-652 QSKQGKMDVYAGGAV
+652 QSQQGKMDVYAGGAV
-667 NVLVRIGDGQYL
+667 NVLVRLGDGQYL
-679 AHLLAYGNISVHKGN
+679 AHLLAYGNISVQKGS
-694 GNSRVAM
+694 GDSRVVM
-701 LGGYNTHTQIGSGH
+701 LGGYNTHTQIGSGN

-728 QVGNGEVTSVLAGG
+728 QVGKGDVAAVLAGG
-742 ANVLTKVGEGEL
+742 ANVLTKMGEGEL
-754 TAGMLGGANVMTHI
+754 TSGMLGGANVITHI
-768 SGDEQAS
+768 SNDEQLS

-789 KKGKGDTLAVMG
+789 KKGKGSTLAVMG

-812 GSTTGVMVGGANIL
+812 GTTTGVMVGGANIL

-871 SIAAMI
+871 SIAVMI

-961 IGNGSTFAAMIG
+961 IGHGSTFAAMIG
-973 QANVM
+973 QANIM

-995 IYTHVG
+995 IMTHVG

-1008 FAGEMNVMTKVGNG
+1008 FAGEVNVMTKVGNG

-1105 SDIGNV
+1105 SDVGNV

-1127 ANIVTKVGDGLG
+1127 ANLITKVGDGLG
-1139 INVAWGQANVFTQVG
+1139 VNVAWGQANVFTQVG

-1162 KGEANI
+1162 KGEANLI
-1168 LTKVGDGQE
+1168 TKVGDGQE
-1177 VSVVQGKANIITH
+1177 VSVVQGEANIITH

-1210 GDGRNVVLAKGE
+1210 GHGQNVVLAKGE

-1237 LWSKGNV
+1237 LWSKGNI

-1259 KANITTTVGNG
+1259 QANITTTVGNG
-1270 LSVTAAYGDANINTK
+1270 LNVTAAYGDANINTK
-1285 VGNGVSV
+1285 VGDGVSV

-1322 HIGDGLNINASYA
+1322 HVGDGLNINASYA
-1335 RNNVAIKVGNGD
+1335 QNNVAIKVGNGD

-1364 ALFDNVKQTLLGVGG
+1364 ALFDNIKQTVLGVGG

-1385 LVQGDEASTSGT
+1385 LVQGDEASSSGT
-1397 QKGRGAIATPEI
+1397 HKGRGAIATPEI
-1409 TKLDGFQMDAIEEVG
+1409 TKLDGFQMDAIKEVS

-1435 TKVDTPDLNEMDNDL
+1435 TKVDTPDLNKMQHAL
-1450 NIDGASDHAPNLIV
+1450 NVDDSSVQAPNLIV
-1464 NGDFEQG
+1464 NGDFELG
-1471 DRGWQ
+1471 EHGWQ

-1484 YSGSVYGVNGEGHGT
+1484 YAGSVYGVEGEGHGA
-1499 RVTELDTHTNTSLYQ
+1499 RVTELDTYTNTSLYQ
-1514 DLTDLTEGEVIA
+1514 DLANLAQGEVIA

-1550 VVFSSSGDAS
+1550 VVFSSSGDES

-1568 LTAHAGSNRIEFK
+1568 LTAQAGSNRIEFK

-1595 VVAKS
+1595 VVATS
-1600 ESSPQAN
+1600 ESSQQAN
-1607 AVSEHAKQ
+1607 AIREHATQ
-1615 NQASQNALSD
+1615 NPAAQNALSD

-1653 LESTDQQAI
+1653 LESTDQQAL

-1667 AQRDAVKEESEA
+1667 AQRDAVQEESEA
-1679 VTAELTT
+1679 ITAELTK

-1695 GQATH
+1695 SQATH
-1700 TGKSGE
+1700 TGESGD
-1706 QWRND
+1706 QWRNE
-1711 FAGGLLDG
+1711 FASGLLAG
-1719 VQSQIDDA
+1719 VQNQLDDA
-1727 KQLASDKMAAAK
+1727 KQLANGKIAEAK
-1739 QTQSD
+1739 QTHAD
-1744 NNSKVKDSIAKSE
+1744 NQNKVKDAVAKSE

-1769 AEQDIAEAKADAET
+1769 AEQDIADVQADAEK
-1783 RKADAVAKSHDAK
+1783 RKADALAKGKDAQ
-1796 QAESDAHSAANDAQS
+1796 QAESDAHHAVNNAQS
-1811 RGDRDAMNA
+1811 RGDRDVELA
-1820 ENKANQAQND
+1820 ENKANQAQAD
-1830 AQGAKQNEGD
+1830 AQGAKQSEGD
-1840 RPDRQGVAG
+1840 RPDRQGVTG

-1857 RVEGAGETGS
+1857 SVEGAGETDS
-1867 HVNTDSQT
+1867 HVKTDSQT

-1880 FSDGLTEQEL
+1880 FSEGLTEQEQ

-1910 SKNSGSTITSMFMEA
+1910 AKNSGSTITTMFTEA
-1925 NADSIVVDTTA
+1925 NTDSIVVPTTKP
-1936 SQDVVRKEV
+1936 QDVVRKEI
-1945 RISGVNLVGLGEA
+1945 RISGVNLEGLGEA
-1958 SHDSAESLVAAR
+1958 SHDSAVSLVAAR

-1981 DTDNDVATDK
+1981 DSDHPRATEQ
-1991 YVPVPGFERVD
+1991 YIPVPGFERVD
-2002 ADVSDEVKQRM
+2002 VNVSDETKQRLT
-2013 IQSMSGYIEHTDNQ
+2013 QFVSGYIEHTDNQ

-2039 FVESTL
+2039 FVEATL
-2045 DYDWDKRVEFL
+2045 NYDWDKRVEFL

-2065 FETPHAEKSIVS
+2065 FEAPHGENSLVS
-2077 FWSGKNFK
+2077 FWSGRNFK
-2085 QYRDVLDN
+2085 EYRNVLDN
-2093 AQTDGKKV
+2093 AQPDGKKV
-2101 VYDIDVKGNA
+2101 VYDIDVQGNA
-2111 FAIDLNK
+2111 FAIKLNK
-2118 HLMRWGGLFLDPD
+2118 QLMRWGDMFLDLE
-2131 NAEQNQLKSSI
+2131 NADQNHLQSSI
-2142 DAATFSNTGF
+2142 EAAAYSNTGF

-2160 AQHDVYVIAE
+2160 AKDDVYVIAE
-2170 GGVRLG
+2170 GGMRLG
-2176 NYFWHVELPALR
+2176 NYFWNVELPLLR

-2198 IRLLDKPVSEYKDLP
+2198 IRLLDKPVSEYKDVP
-2213 ADEIGRRLTD
+2213 VNEIGHKLTD

-2235 SSARQAELLADNP
+2235 SAAQQAELLAINP
-2248 DDYRADTLVEL
+2248 KGYKADSLVEL
-2259 DVKLSAIDSMLRES
+2259 DVKLSAIDSMLRDA

-2287 QEGDEGFE
+2287 QEGDEGFK
-2295 VRSWPGSDDKSKT
+2295 VRAWPGSDGKSKT
-2308 ILLDNPEDAAQQ
+2308 IVLDNPEDATQQ
-2320 KAIERFILANF
+2320 KTIERFILANF
-2331 DNFEQMPDELF
+2331 QNFEQMPDELF
-2342 LVDNKVLSHHDGRTR
+2342 LVDNKVISHDKGITHV
-2357 ILAQKE
+2357 LAQKV
-2363 DGAWTYNTNSEL
+2363 DGAWLYNAKVDL

-2383 AAHVSGKVRGES
+2383 AANVTGKIRGES
-2395 YQKVIDALAEY
+2395 YQQVIDALSEY
-2406 HASTAEHADYEL
+2406 HSSVTEFSDYEQ
-2418 ESVEQLV
+2418 ESIEKLLS
-2425 NLRKKIEGYALGHPD
+2425 LRKKIEGYVLGHPD
-2440 SGRLEAMNSL
+2440 SGRIAAMNSL
-2450 LNQVNSRL
+2450 LNQVNTRL
-2458 EEVSVLAVSEQS
+2458 EEVSVLAVSEPN
-2470 IKAHDSFSR
+2470 IKAQDSFSR
-2479 LYDQLDNA
+2479 LYDQLETAN
-2487 HLKQSKHLY
+2487 LKGTKHLY
-2496 LDGNGDFVTKG
+2496 LDQNGEFVTKG
-2507 KGNLAKIDQLG
+2507 KGHLANIDLLG
-2518 GSDAVLEKVKASVNH
+2518 SREAVLEKVKLTVSN
-2533 EYGQAI
+2533 EYGQTV

-2547 SANELAKDGKGIDIT
+2547 SAKDLAKDGKGIDIA
-2562 GLNRIHQALEQHM
+2562 GLKKVHLAIEQHL
-2575 SPVSATMYI
+2575 SPVSATLFL

-2599 IGQGRTQI
+2599 ISQGRTQLEG
-2607 DAQAA
+2607 QAA
-2612 ADFNKQNY
+2612 ADFNQQNY
-2620 VSWWPLGSKSSNIR
+2620 VSWWPLGSKSSNIS
-2634 NIFNVATEYQP
+2634 NILNVATKDQP
-2645 DLKLRWSDFSQP
+2645 DLKLRWKDFSQP
-2657 AHQND
+2657 AAHGES
-2662 TLEHDMASEEN
+2662 LAFDMQTEEN
-2673 DGFGLNDG
+2673 DDFGLKSAED
-2681 ETKLKRFIEKLNA
+2681 KLKDFIKQLA
-2694 AKGIDAAYKDASEGY
+2694 SASGVDKKFKDISQAFTMM
-2709 ASVLLGNPDMLVS
+2709 ALMNPDILES
-2722 TGIPAHVFQPFVD
+2722 ANIPEHISKPFVD

-2740 SYDMMDV
+2740 SYDMQDV
-2747 ANRFAQELQKQA
+2747 AQRFAKELQEQAKVAANSEQMEQQISEVVRRFAQDELDKIQT
-2759 QASGDPA
+2759 
-2766 LVAKRIDNVVRLFA
+2766 
-2780 ERALEE
+2780 
-2786 IEAFKASQADEGRVF
+2786 FKETQADQGRVF

-2813 QAEWNRLSHDPDAR
+2813 QAEWHRLSNDPDAR

-2850 LIGHTWRP
+2850 LIGHTWLP

-2878 QLEIAAKKQSHQVND
+2878 QLEIAAKKQSHQVTD
-2893 DLDALSGSEKHKD
+2893 VLDALSG
-2906 KVAIENDGTPPR
+2906 N
-2918 DKVPLSPL
+2918 
-2926 TRFLNNEL
+2926 
-2934 YGERDA
+2934 
-2940 RRKIGDIT
+2940 
-2948 QTLLD
+2948 
-2953 HAVEKGESQKV
+2953 
-2964 TLKGEAGR
+2964 
-2972 LTGYYHQGTASS
+2972 
-2984 DDETSTTS
+2984 
-2992 GKVVLFLHGSGSSA
+2992 
-3006 EEQASAIRSHYQK
+3006 
-3019 QGIDMLAVN
+3019 
-3028 LRGYGE
+3028 
-3034 SDGGPSE
+3034 
-3041 KGLYQDARTMF
+3041 
-3052 NYLVNDKGIDPSNII
+3052 
-3067 LHGYSMGG
+3067 
-3075 PIAADLARYAAQNGQ
+3075 
-3090 AVSGL
+3090 
-3095 LLDRPMPSMTKAI
+3095 
-3108 TAHEVANPAGIVGT
+3108 
-3122 IAKAVNGQFSVEKN
+3122 
-3136 LKGLPQETPILLLT
+3136 
-3150 DNEGLGE
+3150 
-3157 EGEKLR
+3157 
-3163 VKLSNSGFN
+3163 
-3172 VTGEQTFYGHEASNR
+3172 
-3187 LMSQYTGQIVSDLLN
+3187 
-3202 TQHIKHNEAK
+3202 
-3212 LNLEP
+3212 
-3217 HGKNYESRDLIL
+3217 
-3229 KPISQPETVEL
+3229 
-3240 GMPEVDQK
+3240 
-3248 VLADIAERENVI
+3248 
-3260 IGVRPVDEKSKS
+3260 
-3272 LIASKMYS
+3272 
-3280 SKGLFVKAKSSDWGP
+3280 KAK
-3295 MSGFIP
+3295 
-3301 VDQSFAKASARR
+3301 
-3313 DLETFNRHAEQSIQ
+3313 
-3327 SGNAV
+3327 
-3332 SADLYLNQV
+3332 
-3341 RVEELVSKYHSLT
+3341 
-3354 PLELDDQSGMYKTT
+3354 
-3368 ATNGDQSVPF
+3368 
-3378 FLNRVTVDGNEL
+3378 
-3390 WQVHYITNGELA
+3390 
-3402 PFKVIGDPVS
+3402 
-3412 KQPMTAD
+3412 
-3419 YDLLTVM
+3419 
-3426 YSYGDLGPQDK
+3426 
-3437 VKQPLTWQQWKDSV
+3437 
-3451 TYEDLTPKYKEL
+3451 
-3463 YSNED
+3463 
-3468 LYNKKDG
+3468 
-3475 ASLGNVSGRLKELKD
+3475 
-3490 RINVDLGRTN
+3490 
-3500 GLEMVHHG
+3500 
-3508 ADDANPYAVMAD
+3508 
-3520 NFPATFFVPKSLFAE
+3520 
-3535 DGLGEGKGSIQTYF
+3535 
-3549 NVNEQGAVV
+3549 
-3558 IRNPQEFSDFQQ
+3558 
-3570 VTINASFRASFNDK
+3570 
-3584 WNHGLDEPLFTT
+3584 
-3596 KRKLSHEFLNKRD
+3596 
-3609 QLLKKLSGGRLDA
+3609 
-3622 QDETLVAL
+3622 
-3630 GNPDDV
+3630 
-3636 SGNKAIVAVDVSQ
+3636 VAVDLAQ
-3649 IFTRQ
+3649 IFTVQ
-3654 ELKERANVFAKPIG
+3654 ELKERAKVFAKPIG

-3674 LDQLDLVHQT
+3674 LDQLDLVHQAKG
-3684 VSRDQIVASFELN
+3684 RYQIAASFELN
-3697 KKVNAYIAEHP
+3697 KKINDYIAEHP

-3720 EQITSALFI
+3720 EQVTSALFI

-3736 VDIDAI
+3736 AGIDAI
-3742 AQTRPELAA
+3742 AQTRPELAT

-3759 EANGEHRGL
+3759 EANGKHVGL
-3768 TDMMVRWANEDPYLA
+3768 TDMMLRWANEDPYLA
-3783 PKQGYKGETPN
+3783 PKHGYKGEMPS

-3806 GDHYADF
+3806 GEHYADF

-3848 DLTGVESVQMAFY
+3848 DLTGAESVQMAFY
-3861 FLKEAAKKVDPI
+3861 FLKEAAKKADPI

-3887 DKSYLSQLDSDR
+3887 DQNYLSQLDSDR

-3921 YSGAGYDELTNKLA
+3921 YSGKGYDELTNMLA
-3935 GATGVDEQLSVLLDD
+3935 SATGVDEQLSVLLDD

-3969 VNEQMDALKK
+3969 VNEQMEALKK

-4019 HLDATL
+4019 HLDVTL
-4025 FENARAN
+4025 FENARVN

-4065 IAVEVLQSLPDDEK
+4065 IAVEVLQNLPDGEK

-4111 RVSDSN
+4111 KVSDSN
-4117 QFRVEQDDMT
+4117 QFTVEQDDVS

-4135 ANKPKLTFK
+4135 ANKPKITFK
-4144 DSLSGA
+4144 GSLSGA
-4150 NTAIHNQNVND
+4150 NTALHNQNVND
-4161 WERVAVTPTAD
+4161 WERVVVTPIAD

-4182 IVQMENDSVVA
+4182 IVQMENDDVVA
-4193 NAAANLAGKH
+4193 KAAANLAGKH

-4237 GHGRDDSDSNNTHLS
+4237 GHGRDHSESNNTRLS
-4252 GYSAEDLAAKLANF
+4252 GYSADELAVKLAKF
-4266 QQSFSQAENINN
+4266 QQSFNQAENINN
-4278 TPDHI
+4278 KPDHI

-4302 FINAMDVNGLR
+4302 FINAMDANGLR
-4313 VDVSARS
+4313 VDVSVRS
-4320 SELAVDATG
+4320 SELAVDEAG
-4329 RKHTKDENGDWIQ
+4329 RKHTKDANGDWVQ
-4342 KAETNKVSLSWNE
+4342 KAENNKVSLSWDA
-4355 QGEVI
+4355 QGEVV
-4360 AKEERIRNGIAE
+4360 AKDEPIRNGIAE
-4372 GDIDLSRIGVSDVGE
+4372 GDIDLSRIGVNNVDE
-4387 IARGAIGDNNDVF
+4387 PARGAIGDNSDVF
-4400 DAPEKRKVET
+4400 DAPEKRIPET
-4410 ETSSSA
+4410 EVIANSSSS
-4416 ANNKLSYS
+4416 NQLSYS

-4429 NVGDGEFTAV
+4429 NVGEGEFTAV
-4439 NWGTSNVGIKVGSGG
+4439 NWGTSNVSIKVGTGG

-4469 GNGES
+4469 GDGES
-4474 KHSVDMGGYQAL
+4474 KHSVDIGGYQAL
-4486 EGAQMFIGNR
+4486 EGAQMFLGNR
-4496 NVSFNLGQSNDLLVM
+4496 NVSFNFGHSNDLILM

-4533 VLQSIATSG
+4533 VLQGIAMSG
-4542 EDQDWLAAQEQQWTL
+4542 EGEDWLAAQEQQWTL

-4573 SSVDYTCLVELDS
+4573 SSVDYTTLVELDS
-4586 HNERSSRGLKH
+4586 QNERDSRGLKH
-4597 DTEAALNKQYNQWL
+4597 DAEATLNKQYNQWL
-4611 SGNSDSSAGKLSR
+4611 SGNGNSGTSQLSR

-4673 LFGLMTQQFSATG
+4673 LFGLMTQQFTATG

-4695 PEDLPRQLKNKL
+4695 PQDLPRQLKNKL
-4707 LGQMAGIGAETT
+4707 LGQLAGVGAETT
-4719 LADIFGVDYTTS
+4719 LADIFGVDYTAS

-4739 EAVDGVAILT
+4739 QAVDGVAILK

-4772 LDSLKSGID
+4772 LDSLKAGID
-4781 MGADGIQSFAET
+4781 MGADGIKSFAET
-4793 HGLKDKAPEEE
+4793 HGLKEKAPEEE
-4804 ENKSAVS
+4804 KDNSSVS
-4811 VNGTSVNSAQGAT
+4811 VNGANVNSAQGAT
-4824 ASDGNTETA
+4824 VADGNTETA

-4867 ENLKENLTADLLN
+4867 ENLKQNLTADLLN

-4897 DGDINLSLG
+4897 DGDINISLG

-4950 EGSDMGV
+4950 EGNDMGV

-5000 IDTGLGRDYVVTSGN
+5000 IDTGSGRDYVVTSGN
-5015 FNRVDTGDGQ
+5015 FNRVDTGDDQ

-5052 NRINASAGN
+5052 NRINAGAGN

-5071 VLNGGEGEDHLI
+5071 VLNGGDGDDHLI
-5083 AAAISKFSQFNGEE
+5083 AAAISKFSQFNGGE

-5124 DVIDNLVEDISSE
+5124 DVIDNLVEDIRSE

-5166 PVSETDQAK
+5166 PSNDSDQSK

-5184 NDYFDGKRAQ
+5184 SDYFNGNRAQ
-5194 MIIAMGEKDANGERE
+5194 VVIGMSEKDLSGERE
-5209 YTTLSESS
+5209 YTMLSDSA
-5217 IDALVQAMSGFDPQA
+5217 IDALVQAMSGFEPQA
-5232 GDNGFIDNLDS
+5232 GDNGFIDSLES
-5243 KSRVAISTAW
+5243 KSQAAISMAW
-5253 ADVVHKKG
+5253 SDVVHKKG
-5261 ITV
+5261 LMV

>member
-16 NYSADNGN
+16 NYSADDGN
-24 NDIVAI
+24 NNIVAI
-30 GFGGEIH
+30 GFGGQIH

-42 DHVTVGSIGATVH
+42 DHVTVGSIGATVY

-64 GGSAYLRVEDS
+64 GGSAYLKVEDS
-75 TGHLSVKGAA
+75 TGHLTVKGAA

-102 AAGGVSIDHLGHHG
+102 AAGGVSIDHLGNHG

-123 AAYNSVKRKGLSGN
+123 AAYNGITRKGLNGN
-137 VTFKGAGGYN
+137 VTFAGAGGYN
-147 ALWHETNHG
+147 ALWHETNQG
-156 NLSFAGAGAGN
+156 NLSFTGAGVGN
-167 KLDRTWFDQYQ
+167 KLDRTWFNRYQ
-178 GSRGDVS
+178 GSHGDVT

-238 RQAEDVYQQTHGNIR
+238 HQAEDVYTQTRGNIR

-262 FYSDVA
+262 LYSDVA

-283 TRKGSGSSFDAQGM
+283 IRKGSGNDFAKEGM
-297 EYAKAEDIV
+297 TNAKADEIV
-306 LTTAKMHGSWIGSGT
+306 LTKAVMSGSWIGQD
-321 HAVTAVKS
+321 HHVTAVKS
-329 EREPNTYLFAIA
+329 ASEPNTYLFAFA
-341 DGTYTKI
+341 DSTYTKI
-348 NKVRLSNDPK
+348 NKVQLRNDPQ
-358 TGKLKYY
+358 TGELKYY
-365 SEAWYKQGNHLSGLA
+365 STAWYKEGNHLSNLA
-380 RSDVSSAGG
+380 NQDISDNGG
-389 FEVNPI
+389 FTAVNI
-395 NGGYTLSNIA
+395 NGAYTLSDLK

-410 SLTVHAMEKDLTEY
+410 SVTVHAVEKSLTEY
-424 EWVTYANGALIDAKD
+424 EWVTYANGAVIDAKD
-439 VVLSDA
+439 VSLSDA
-445 KMGGHAISTDGTKV
+445 KMGGHAIYADGTKV
-459 DVQAIKSNRKPN
+459 DVKAVKSNRQPN
-471 TYVYAKVLGPY
+471 TYIYAKVLGPY
-482 TKIVVVELANDA
+482 TKIVVVELANDP
-494 ETGVLKYQARS
+494 ETGALKYQARS
-505 WYKEGDHTANLA
+505 WYKEGDHTANIA
-517 NEDISSANGYH
+517 NQDISSATGYNP
-528 SMGKGGYSLSAL
+528 MGKGGYSLSDL
-540 NYSVN
+540 HYSVN
-545 AIRSMSE
+545 AVRSTSE
-552 TVADIDEYTDQTL
+552 TVADIEEYTDQTL
-565 FKPATDSGESSGDV
+565 FKPANDSGESSGDV
-579 HFSGA
+579 RFNGA

-594 TRGNVYFNGG
+594 TRGNVHFNGG

-652 QSKQGKMDVYAGGAV
+652 QSQQGKMDVYAGGAV
-667 NVLVRIGDGQYL
+667 NVLVRLGDGQYL
-679 AHLLAYGNISVHKGN
+679 AHLLAYGNISVQKGS
-694 GNSRVAM
+694 GDSRVVM
-701 LGGYNTHTQIGSGH
+701 LGGYNTHTQIGSGN

-728 QVGNGEVTSVLAGG
+728 QVGKGDVAAVLAGG
-742 ANVLTKVGEGEL
+742 ANVLTKMGEGEL
-754 TAGMLGGANVMTHI
+754 TSGMLGGANVITHI
-768 SGDEQAS
+768 SNDDQLS

-781 LGGANILT
+781 LGGANILS
-789 KKGKGDTLAVMG
+789 KKGKGNTLAVMG

-812 GSTTGVMVGGANIL
+812 GTTTGVMVGGANIL
-826 TKVGNGD
+826 TKIGNGD

-871 SIAAMI
+871 SIAVMI

-961 IGNGSTFAAMIG
+961 IGHGSTFAAMIG
-973 QANVM
+973 QANIM

-995 IYTHVG
+995 IMTHVG
-1001 DGTSLGL
+1001 DGTSIGL
-1008 FAGEMNVMTKVGNG
+1008 FAGEVNVMTKVGNG

-1105 SDIGNV
+1105 SDVGNV

-1127 ANIVTKVGDGLG
+1127 ANLITKVGDGLG
-1139 INVAWGQANVFTQVG
+1139 VNVAWGQANVFTQVG

-1162 KGEANI
+1162 KGEANLI
-1168 LTKVGDGQE
+1168 TKVGDGQE
-1177 VSVVQGKANIITH
+1177 VSVVQGEANIITH

-1210 GDGRNVVLAKGE
+1210 GHGQNVVLAKGE
-1222 ANIVTQVGDGDSFNA
+1222 ANIVTQVGNGDSFNA
-1237 LWSKGNV
+1237 LWSKGNI

-1259 KANITTTVGNG
+1259 QANITTTVGNG

-1285 VGNGVSV
+1285 VGDGVSV

-1322 HIGDGLNINASYA
+1322 HVGDGLNINASYA
-1335 RNNVAIKVGNGD
+1335 QNNVAIKVGNGD

-1364 ALFDNVKQTLLGVGG
+1364 ALFDNIKQTVLGVGG

-1385 LVQGDEASTSGT
+1385 LVQGDEASSSGT
-1397 QKGRGAIATPEI
+1397 HKGRGAIATPEI
-1409 TKLDGFQMDAIEEVG
+1409 TKLDGFQMDAIKEVS

-1435 TKVDTPDLNEMDNDL
+1435 TKVDTPDLNKMQHAL
-1450 NIDGASDHAPNLIV
+1450 NVDDSSVQAPNLIV

-1471 DRGWQ
+1471 EHGWQ

-1484 YSGSVYGVNGEGHGT
+1484 YAGSVYGVEGEGHGA
-1499 RVTELDTHTNTSLYQ
+1499 RVTELDTYTNTSLYQ
-1514 DLTDLTEGEVIA
+1514 DLANLAQGEVIA
-1526 VSFDFAKRAGLS
+1526 VSFDFAKRVGLS
-1538 NNEGIEVLWNGE
+1538 DNEGIEVLWNGE
-1550 VVFSSSGDAS
+1550 VVFSSSGDES

-1568 LTAHAGSNRIEFK
+1568 LTAQAGSNRIEFK

-1595 VVAKS
+1595 VVATS
-1600 ESSPQAN
+1600 ESSQQAN
-1607 AVSEHAKQ
+1607 AIREHATQ
-1615 NQASQNALSD
+1615 NPAAQNALSD

-1653 LESTDQQAI
+1653 LESTDQQAL

-1667 AQRDAVKEESEA
+1667 AQRDAVQEESEA
-1679 VTAELTT
+1679 ITAELTK

-1695 GQATH
+1695 SQATH
-1700 TGKSGE
+1700 TGESGD
-1706 QWRND
+1706 QWRNE
-1711 FAGGLLDG
+1711 FASGLLAG
-1719 VQSQIDDA
+1719 VQTQLDDA
-1727 KQLASDKMAAAK
+1727 KQLANGKIAEAK
-1739 QTQSD
+1739 QTHAD
-1744 NNSKVKDSIAKSE
+1744 NQNKVKDAVAQSE
-1757 AGVAKGEQNRAG
+1757 AGVAKGEQNQAG
-1769 AEQDIAEAKADAET
+1769 AEQDIADAQADAEK
-1783 RKADAVAKSHDAK
+1783 RKANALAKGKDAQ
-1796 QAESDAHSAANDAQS
+1796 QAESDAHSAASDAQL
-1811 RGDRDAMNA
+1811 RADRDATNA

-1830 AQGAKQNEGD
+1830 AKATKQNEGD
-1840 RPDRQGVAG
+1840 RPDREGVAG

-1857 RVEGAGETGS
+1857 SVEGAGETGS
-1867 HVNTDSQT
+1867 HVNTDGPT

-1880 FSDGLTEQEL
+1880 FSEGLSEQEQ

-1910 SKNSGSTITSMFMEA
+1910 GKNSGSTITSMFTET
-1925 NADSIVVDTTA
+1925 NSDSIVVPTTA
-1936 SQDVVRKEV
+1936 SQDVVRKEI
-1945 RISGVNLVGLGEA
+1945 RISGVNLEGLGEA

-2013 IQSMSGYIEHTDNQ
+2013 IQSMSGYIEHTDNK
-2027 VPKDQAQALATL
+2027 VPKDQAEALATL

-2065 FETPHAEKSIVS
+2065 FEAPHAEKSIVS

-2160 AQHDVYVIAE
+2160 AQNDVYVIAE
-2170 GGVRLG
+2170 GGMRLG
-2176 NYFWHVELPALR
+2176 NYFWNVELPALR

-2213 ADEIGRRLTD
+2213 ADQIGRRLTD
-2223 AGVGVK
+2223 AGVAVK

-2235 SSARQAELLADNP
+2235 SHERQAELLADNP
-2248 DDYRADTLVEL
+2248 DGYKADTLVEL

-2287 QEGDEGFE
+2287 QEGEEGFE
-2295 VRSWPGSDDKSKT
+2295 VRSWPGIDGKSKT
-2308 ILLDNPEDAAQQ
+2308 IILDDPEDAAQQ

-2331 DNFEQMPDELF
+2331 DNFEQMPDKLF
-2342 LVDNKVLSHHDGRTR
+2342 FVDNKVISHHEGRTR

-2363 DGAWTYNTNSEL
+2363 EGTWKYRVKTEL
-2375 MSVTELLD
+2375 MSVSELFD
-2383 AAHVSGKVRGES
+2383 AANVNGKIRGDS
-2395 YQKVIDALAEY
+2395 YQKVVDALADY
-2406 HASTAEHADYEL
+2406 HTIPLLFKAAEDLGHDAIDHADYNL
-2418 ESVEQLV
+2418 ESVEKLV
-2425 NLRKKIEGYALGHPD
+2425 NLRKQVEGYLLGHPD
-2440 SGRLEAMNSL
+2440 SGRVEAMNSL
-2450 LNQVNSRL
+2450 LNQVNTRL
-2458 EEVSVLAVSEQS
+2458 DEVSVLSVAEQT
-2470 IKAHDSFSR
+2470 IQAQDSFSR
-2479 LYDQLDNA
+2479 LYDQLEAAN
-2487 HLKQSKHLY
+2487 LKESKHLY
-2496 LDGNGDFVTKG
+2496 LDQNGDFVTKG
-2507 KGNLAKIDQLG
+2507 KGNLANIDLLG
-2518 GSDAVLEKVKASVNH
+2518 SREAVLEKVKSAVSN
-2533 EYGQAI
+2533 EYGQTV

-2547 SANELAKDGKGIDIT
+2547 SAKDLAKDGKGIDIA
-2562 GLNRIHQALEQHM
+2562 GLNKVHQAIEQHM

-2584 WKPSDHSALGHAALQ
+2584 WKPSDHSTLGHAALQ
-2599 IGQGRTQI
+2599 IGQGRTQLEG
-2607 DAQAA
+2607 QAA
-2612 ADFNKQNY
+2612 ADFNQQNY
-2620 VSWWPLGSKSSNIR
+2620 VSWWPLGSKSSNIS
-2634 NIFNVATEYQP
+2634 NILNVATKDQP

-2662 TLEHDMASEEN
+2662 TLEHDVASEEN
-2673 DGFGLNDG
+2673 DGFGLHDG
-2681 ETKLKRFIEKLNA
+2681 DIKLKRFIEKLNA
-2694 AKGIDAAYKDASEGY
+2694 AKGIDASFKEASEGY
-2709 ASVLLGNPDMLVS
+2709 ASVLLGNPDMLET
-2722 TGIPAHVFQPFVD
+2722 TGIPAHVFQPFVE

-2747 ANRFAQELQKQA
+2747 ANRFAQELRLQA
-2759 QASGDPA
+2759 QRSDDPE
-2766 LVAKRIDNVVRLFA
+2766 LLEKRIGNVVRQFA

-2786 IEAFKASQADEGRVF
+2786 IETFKASQADQGRVF

-2813 QAEWNRLSHDPDAR
+2813 QAEWHRLSNDPDAR

-2850 LIGHTWRP
+2850 LIGHTWLP

-2878 QLEIAAKKQSHQVND
+2878 QLEIAAKKQSHQVTD
-2893 DLDALSGSEKHKD
+2893 VLDALSGNEKPKEN
-2906 KVAIENDGTPPR
+2906 VAIENDGTPPR
-2918 DKVPLSPL
+2918 DKESLSPL

-2934 YGERDA
+2934 YGDKEA
-2940 RRKIGDIT
+2940 RRKIGEIT

-2953 HAVEKGESQKV
+2953 HAVEKGESQKI
-2964 TLKGEAGR
+2964 TLQGEAGR
-2972 LTGYYHQGTASS
+2972 LTGYYHQGTAPSEG
-2984 DDETSTTS
+2984 ETSSPS

-3006 EEQASAIRSHYQK
+3006 EEQASAIRNHYQK

-3067 LHGYSMGG
+3067 IHGYSMGG

-3108 TAHEVANPAGIVGT
+3108 TAHEVANPAGIVGA
-3122 IAKAVNGQFSVEKN
+3122 IAKAVNGQFSVDKN
-3136 LKGLPQETPILLLT
+3136 LEGLPKETSILLLT
-3150 DNEGLGE
+3150 DNEGLGN

-3163 VKLSNSGFN
+3163 TKLTASGYN

-3187 LMSQYTGQIVSDLLN
+3187 LMSQYADQIVSGLSSSASVDEDLDQQGLDTTSTKDQGVSN
-3202 TQHIKHNEAK
+3202 KDDHLQVVDSKEA
-3212 LNLEP
+3212 
-3217 HGKNYESRDLIL
+3217 
-3229 KPISQPETVEL
+3229 
-3240 GMPEVDQK
+3240 
-3248 VLADIAERENVI
+3248 LADGKI
-3260 IGVRPVDEKSKS
+3260 
-3272 LIASKMYS
+3272 L
-3280 SKGLFVKAKSSDWGP
+3280 
-3295 MSGFIP
+3295 
-3301 VDQSFAKASARR
+3301 
-3313 DLETFNRHAEQSIQ
+3313 H
-3327 SGNAV
+3327 
-3332 SADLYLNQV
+3332 NQ
-3341 RVEELVSKYHSLT
+3341 
-3354 PLELDDQSGMYKTT
+3354 
-3368 ATNGDQSVPF
+3368 
-3378 FLNRVTVDGNEL
+3378 
-3390 WQVHYITNGELA
+3390 
-3402 PFKVIGDPVS
+3402 
-3412 KQPMTAD
+3412 
-3419 YDLLTVM
+3419 
-3426 YSYGDLGPQDK
+3426 
-3437 VKQPLTWQQWKDSV
+3437 
-3451 TYEDLTPKYKEL
+3451 
-3463 YSNED
+3463 
-3468 LYNKKDG
+3468 
-3475 ASLGNVSGRLKELKD
+3475 
-3490 RINVDLGRTN
+3490 
-3500 GLEMVHHG
+3500 
-3508 ADDANPYAVMAD
+3508 
-3520 NFPATFFVPKSLFAE
+3520 
-3535 DGLGEGKGSIQTYF
+3535 
-3549 NVNEQGAVV
+3549 
-3558 IRNPQEFSDFQQ
+3558 
-3570 VTINASFRASFNDK
+3570 
-3584 WNHGLDEPLFTT
+3584 
-3596 KRKLSHEFLNKRD
+3596 
-3609 QLLKKLSGGRLDA
+3609 
-3622 QDETLVAL
+3622 
-3630 GNPDDV
+3630 
-3636 SGNKAIVAVDVSQ
+3636 
-3649 IFTRQ
+3649 
-3654 ELKERANVFAKPIG
+3654 
-3668 ASYQGI
+3668 
-3674 LDQLDLVHQT
+3674 
-3684 VSRDQIVASFELN
+3684 
-3697 KKVNAYIAEHP
+3697 
-3708 TSGRNQALTQLK
+3708 
-3720 EQITSALFI
+3720 
-3729 GKMQVAQ
+3729 
-3736 VDIDAI
+3736 
-3742 AQTRPELAA
+3742 
-3751 RIFMVAIE
+3751 
-3759 EANGEHRGL
+3759 
-3768 TDMMVRWANEDPYLA
+3768 
-3783 PKQGYKGETPN
+3783 
-3794 DLGFDAKYHVDL
+3794 
-3806 GDHYADF
+3806 
-3813 KQWLETSQSNG
+3813 
-3824 LLSKATLDEST
+3824 
-3835 KTVHLGYSYQELQ
+3835 
-3848 DLTGVESVQMAFY
+3848 
-3861 FLKEAAKKVDPI
+3861 
-3873 SGDSA
+3873 
-3878 EMILLKKFA
+3878 
-3887 DKSYLSQLDSDR
+3887 
-3899 MDQIEGI
+3899 
-3906 YRSSHETDVDAWDRR
+3906 
-3921 YSGAGYDELTNKLA
+3921 
-3935 GATGVDEQLSVLLDD
+3935 
-3950 RKGLL
+3950 
-3955 IGEVHGSDVNGLRF
+3955 DVNGW
-3969 VNEQMDALKK
+3969 
-3979 QGVTVIGLEHLRSD
+3979 G
-3993 LAQPLIDRYLATGV
+3993 P
-4007 MSSELSAMLKTK
+4007 
-4019 HLDATL
+4019 
-4025 FENARAN
+4025 
-4032 GMRIVALDAN
+4032 
-4042 SSARPNVQGTE
+4042 
-4053 HGLMYRAGAANN
+4053 
-4065 IAVEVLQSLPDDEK
+4065 
-4079 FVAIYGKAHLQSHK
+4079 
-4093 GIEGFVPGITH
+4093 IT
-4104 RLDLPAL
+4104 
-4111 RVSDSN
+4111 
-4117 QFRVEQDDMT
+4117 
-4127 LRVVYDDV
+4127 
-4135 ANKPKLTFK
+4135 
-4144 DSLSGA
+4144 
-4150 NTAIHNQNVND
+4150 
-4161 WERVAVTPTAD
+4161 VTPTTD

-4182 IVQMENDSVVA
+4182 IVQMENDPVVA
-4193 NAAANLAGKH
+4193 KAAANLAGKH
-4203 PESSV
+4203 AESSV

-4237 GHGRDDSDSNNTHLS
+4237 GHGRDHSESNNTRLS
-4252 GYSAEDLAAKLANF
+4252 GYSADELAVKLAKF
-4266 QQSFSQAENINN
+4266 QQSFNQAENINN
-4278 TPDHI
+4278 KPDHI

-4302 FINAMDVNGLR
+4302 FINAMDANGLR
-4313 VDVSARS
+4313 VDVSVRS
-4320 SELAVDATG
+4320 SELAVDEAG
-4329 RKHTKDENGDWIQ
+4329 RKHTKDANGDWVQ
-4342 KAETNKVSLSWNE
+4342 KAENNKVSLSWDA
-4355 QGEVI
+4355 QGEVV
-4360 AKEERIRNGIAE
+4360 AKDERIRNGIAE
-4372 GDIDLSRIGVSDVGE
+4372 GDIDLSRIGVSDVDE
-4387 IARGAIGDNNDVF
+4387 PARGAIGDNNDVF
-4400 DAPEKRKVET
+4400 DAPEKRKAET
-4410 ETSSSA
+4410 ETSSSS

-4439 NWGTSNVGIKVGSGG
+4439 NWGTSNVGIKVGTGG

-4474 KHSVDMGGYQAL
+4474 KHSFDIGGHQAL

-4496 NVSFNLGQSNDLLVM
+4496 NVSFNLGRSNDLIVM

-4542 EDQDWLAAQEQQWTL
+4542 EGQDWLAAQEQQWTL

-4573 SSVDYTCLVELDS
+4573 SSVDYTSLVELDS
-4586 HNERSSRGLKH
+4586 QNERSSRGLKH
-4597 DTEAALNKQYNQWL
+4597 DAEAALNKQYNQWL
-4611 SGNSDSSAGKLSR
+4611 SGNSDSDTSKLSR

-4673 LFGLMTQQFSATG
+4673 LFGLMTQQFTATG

-4695 PEDLPRQLKNKL
+4695 PQDLPRQLKNKL
-4707 LGQMAGIGAETT
+4707 LGQLAGVGAETT
-4719 LADIFGVDYTTS
+4719 LADIFGVDYTAS

-4739 EAVDGVAILT
+4739 QAVDGVAILK

-4772 LDSLKSGID
+4772 LDSLKAGID
-4781 MGADGIQSFAET
+4781 MGADGIKSFAET
-4793 HGLKDKAPEEE
+4793 HGLKEKAPEEE
-4804 ENKSAVS
+4804 KDNSSVS
-4811 VNGTSVNSAQGAT
+4811 VNGANVNSAQGAT
-4824 ASDGNTETA
+4824 VADGNTETA

-4867 ENLKENLTADLLN
+4867 ENLKQNLTADLLN

-4897 DGDINLSLG
+4897 DGDINISLG

-4950 EGSDMGV
+4950 EGNDMGV

-5000 IDTGLGRDYVVTSGN
+5000 IDTGSGRDYVVTSGN
-5015 FNRVDTGDGQ
+5015 FNRVDTGDDQ
-5025 DYSVTIGN
+5025 DYSITIGN

-5052 NRINASAGN
+5052 NRINAGAGN

-5071 VLNGGEGEDHLI
+5071 VLNGGDGDDHLI
-5083 AAAISKFSQFNGEE
+5083 AAAISKFSQFNGGE

-5124 DVIDNLVEDISSE
+5124 DVIDNLVEDIRSE

-5166 PVSETDQAK
+5166 PSNDSDQSK
-5175 FEHIGSVTF
+5175 FEHIGSVRF
-5184 NDYFDGKRAQ
+5184 SDYFNGNRAQ
-5194 MIIAMGEKDANGERE
+5194 VVIGMSEKDLSGERE
-5209 YTTLSESS
+5209 YTMLSDSA
-5217 IDALVQAMSGFDPQA
+5217 IDALVQAMSGFEPQA
-5232 GDNGFIDNLDS
+5232 GDNGFIDSLES
-5243 KSRVAISTAW
+5243 KSQATISMAW
-5253 ADVVHKKG
+5253 SDVVHKKG
-5261 ITV
+5261 LMV

>member
-16 NYSADNGN
+16 NYSADDGN
-24 NDIVAI
+24 NNIVAI
-30 GFGGEIH
+30 GFGGQIH

-42 DHVTVGSIGATVH
+42 DHVTVGSIGATVY

-64 GGSAYLRVEDS
+64 GGSAYLKVEDS
-75 TGHLSVKGAA
+75 TGHLTVKGAA

-102 AAGGVSIDHLGHHG
+102 AAGGVSIDHLGNHG

-123 AAYNSVKRKGLSGN
+123 AAYNGITRKGLSGN
-137 VTFKGAGGYN
+137 VTFAGAGGYN
-147 ALWHETNHG
+147 ALWHETNQG
-156 NLSFAGAGAGN
+156 NLSFTGAGAGN
-167 KLDRTWFDQYQ
+167 KLDRTWFNRYQ
-178 GSRGDVS
+178 GSHGDVT

-238 RQAEDVYQQTHGNIR
+238 HQAEDVYTQTRGNIR

-262 FYSDVA
+262 LYSDVA

-283 TRKGSGSSFDAQGM
+283 IRKGSGNDFAKEGM
-297 EYAKAEDIV
+297 TNAKADEIV
-306 LTTAKMHGSWIGSGT
+306 LTKAVMSGSWIGQD
-321 HAVTAVKS
+321 HHVTAVKS
-329 EREPNTYLFAIA
+329 ASEPNTYLFAFA
-341 DGTYTKI
+341 DSTYTKI
-348 NKVRLSNDPK
+348 NKVQLRNDPQ
-358 TGKLKYY
+358 TGELKYY
-365 SEAWYKQGNHLSGLA
+365 STAWYKEGNHLSNLA
-380 RSDVSSAGG
+380 NQDISDNGG
-389 FEVNPI
+389 FTAVNI
-395 NGGYTLSNIA
+395 NGAYTLSDLK

-410 SLTVHAMEKDLTEY
+410 SVTVHAVEKSLTEY
-424 EWVTYANGALIDAKD
+424 EWVTYANGAVIDAKD
-439 VVLSDA
+439 VSLSDA
-445 KMGGHAISTDGTKV
+445 KMGGHAIYADGTKV
-459 DVQAIKSNRKPN
+459 DVKAVKSNRQPN
-471 TYVYAKVLGPY
+471 TYIYAKVLGPY
-482 TKIVVVELANDA
+482 TKIVVVELANDP
-494 ETGVLKYQARS
+494 ETGALKYQARS
-505 WYKEGDHTANLA
+505 WYKEGDHTANIA
-517 NEDISSANGYH
+517 NQDISSATGYNP
-528 SMGKGGYSLSAL
+528 MGKGGYSLSDL
-540 NYSVN
+540 HYSVN
-545 AIRSMSE
+545 AVRSTSE
-552 TVADIDEYTDQTL
+552 TVADIEEYTDQTL
-565 FKPATDSGESSGDV
+565 FKPANDSGESSGDV
-579 HFSGA
+579 RFNGA

-594 TRGNVYFNGG
+594 TRGNVHFNGG

-652 QSKQGKMDVYAGGAV
+652 QSQQGKMDVYAGGAV
-667 NVLVRIGDGQYL
+667 NVLVRLGDGQYL
-679 AHLLAYGNISVHKGN
+679 AHLLAYGNISVQKGS
-694 GNSRVAM
+694 GDSRVVM
-701 LGGYNTHTQIGSGH
+701 LGGYNTHTQIGSGN

-728 QVGNGEVTSVLAGG
+728 QVGQGDVAAVLAGG
-742 ANVLTKVGEGEL
+742 ANVLTKMGEGEL
-754 TAGMLGGANVMTHI
+754 TSGMLGGANVITHI
-768 SGDEQAS
+768 SNDEQLS

-789 KKGKGDTLAVMG
+789 KKGKGSTLAVMG

-812 GSTTGVMVGGANIL
+812 GNTTGVMVGGANIL

-871 SIAAMI
+871 SIAVMI

-905 GNGDALALMV
+905 GNGDVLALMV

-961 IGNGSTFAAMIG
+961 VGSGSTFAAMIG
-973 QANVM
+973 QANIM

-995 IYTHVG
+995 IMTHVG

-1008 FAGEMNVMTKVGNG
+1008 FAGEVNVMTKVGNG

-1105 SDIGNV
+1105 SDVGNV

-1127 ANIVTKVGDGLG
+1127 ANLITKVGDGLG
-1139 INVAWGQANVFTQVG
+1139 VNVAWGQANVFTQVG

-1162 KGEANI
+1162 KGEANLI
-1168 LTKVGDGQE
+1168 TKVGDGQE
-1177 VSVVQGKANIITH
+1177 VSVVQGQANIITH

-1210 GDGRNVVLAKGE
+1210 GHGQNVVLAKGE

-1237 LWSKGNV
+1237 LWSKGNI

-1259 KANITTTVGNG
+1259 QANITTTVGNG
-1270 LSVTAAYGDANINTK
+1270 LNVTAAYGDANINTK
-1285 VGNGVSV
+1285 VGDGVSV

-1322 HIGDGLNINASYA
+1322 HVGDGLNINASYA
-1335 RNNVAIKVGNGD
+1335 QNNVAIKVGNGD

-1364 ALFDNVKQTLLGVGG
+1364 ALFDNIKQTVLGVGG

-1385 LVQGDEASTSGT
+1385 LVQGDEASSSGT
-1397 QKGRGAIATPEI
+1397 HKGRGAIATPEI
-1409 TKLDGFQMDAIEEVG
+1409 TKLDGFKMDAIKEVG

-1435 TKVDTPDLNEMDNDL
+1435 TKVDTPDLNKMQNAL
-1450 NIDGASDHAPNLIV
+1450 NVDDSSVQASNLIV

-1471 DRGWQ
+1471 EHGWQ

-1484 YSGSVYGVNGEGHGT
+1484 YAGSVYGVEGEGHGA
-1499 RVTELDTHTNTSLYQ
+1499 RVTELDTYTNTSLYQ
-1514 DLTDLTEGEVIA
+1514 DLANLAQGEVIA

-1550 VVFSSSGDAS
+1550 VVFSSSGDES

-1568 LTAHAGSNRIEFK
+1568 LTAQAGSNRIEFK

-1595 VVAKS
+1595 VVATS
-1600 ESSPQAN
+1600 ESSQQAN
-1607 AVSEHAKQ
+1607 AIREHATQ
-1615 NQASQNALSD
+1615 NPAAQNALSD

-1653 LESTDQQAI
+1653 LESTDQQAL

-1667 AQRDAVKEESEA
+1667 AQRDAVQEESEA
-1679 VTAELTT
+1679 ITAELTK

-1695 GQATH
+1695 SQATH
-1700 TGKSGE
+1700 TGESGD
-1706 QWRND
+1706 QWRNE
-1711 FAGGLLDG
+1711 FASGLLAG
-1719 VQSQIDDA
+1719 VQTQLDDA
-1727 KQLASDKMAAAK
+1727 KQLANDKIAEAK
-1739 QTQSD
+1739 QTHAD
-1744 NNSKVKDSIAKSE
+1744 NQNKVKDAVAKSE
-1757 AGVAKGEQNRAG
+1757 AGVAKGEQNQAG
-1769 AEQDIAEAKADAET
+1769 AEQDIADAQADAEK
-1783 RKADAVAKSHDAK
+1783 RKANALAKGKDAQ
-1796 QAESDAHSAANDAQS
+1796 QAESDAHSAASDAQL
-1811 RGDRDAMNA
+1811 RADRDATNA
-1820 ENKANQAQND
+1820 ENKANQVQAD

-1840 RPDRQGVAG
+1840 RPDREGVAG

-1857 RVEGAGETGS
+1857 SVEGAGETGS
-1867 HVNTDSQT
+1867 HVNTDGPT

-1880 FSDGLTEQEL
+1880 FSEGLSEQEQ

-1910 SKNSGSTITSMFMEA
+1910 GKNSGSTITSMFTET
-1925 NADSIVVDTTA
+1925 NSDSIVVPTTA
-1936 SQDVVRKEV
+1936 SQDVVRKEI
-1945 RISGVNLVGLGEA
+1945 RISGVNLEGLGEA

-1981 DTDNDVATDK
+1981 DSDHPRATEQ
-1991 YVPVPGFERVD
+1991 YIPVPGFERVD
-2002 ADVSDEVKQRM
+2002 VNVSDETKQRLT
-2013 IQSMSGYIEHTDNQ
+2013 QFVSGYIEHTDNQ

-2039 FVESTL
+2039 FVEATL
-2045 DYDWDKRVEFL
+2045 NYDWDKRVEFL

-2065 FETPHAEKSIVS
+2065 FEAPHGENSLVS
-2077 FWSGKNFK
+2077 FWSGRNFK
-2085 QYRDVLDN
+2085 EYRNVLDN
-2093 AQTDGKKV
+2093 AQPDGKKV
-2101 VYDIDVKGNA
+2101 VYDIDVQGNA
-2111 FAIDLNK
+2111 FAIKLNK
-2118 HLMRWGGLFLDPD
+2118 QLMRWGDMFLDLE
-2131 NAEQNQLKSSI
+2131 NADQNHLQSSI
-2142 DAATFSNTGF
+2142 EAAAYSNTGF

-2160 AQHDVYVIAE
+2160 AKDDVYVIAE
-2170 GGVRLG
+2170 GGMRLG
-2176 NYFWHVELPALR
+2176 NYFWNVELPLLR

-2198 IRLLDKPVSEYKDLP
+2198 IRLLDKPVSEYKDVP
-2213 ADEIGRRLTD
+2213 VNEIGHKLTD

-2235 SSARQAELLADNP
+2235 SAAQQAELLAINP
-2248 DDYRADTLVEL
+2248 KGYKADSLVEL
-2259 DVKLSAIDSMLRES
+2259 DVKLSAIDSMLRDA

-2287 QEGDEGFE
+2287 QEGDEGFK
-2295 VRSWPGSDDKSKT
+2295 VRAWPGSDGKSKT
-2308 ILLDNPEDAAQQ
+2308 IVLDNPEDATQQ
-2320 KAIERFILANF
+2320 KTIERFILANF
-2331 DNFEQMPDELF
+2331 QNFEQMPDELF
-2342 LVDNKVLSHHDGRTR
+2342 LVDNKVISHDKGITH
-2357 ILAQKE
+2357 ILAQKV
-2363 DGAWTYNTNSEL
+2363 DGAWLYNAKVDL

-2383 AAHVSGKVRGES
+2383 AANVTGKILGES
-2395 YQKVIDALAEY
+2395 YQQVIDALSEY
-2406 HASTAEHADYEL
+2406 HSSVTEFSDYEQ
-2418 ESVEQLV
+2418 ESIEKLLS
-2425 NLRKKIEGYALGHPD
+2425 LRKKIEGYVLGHPD
-2440 SGRLEAMNSL
+2440 SGRIAAMNSL
-2450 LNQVNSRL
+2450 LNQVNTRL
-2458 EEVSVLAVSEQS
+2458 EEVSVLAVSEPN
-2470 IKAHDSFSR
+2470 IKAQDSFSR
-2479 LYDQLDNA
+2479 LYDQLETAN
-2487 HLKQSKHLY
+2487 LKGTKHLY
-2496 LDGNGDFVTKG
+2496 LDQNGEFVTKG
-2507 KGNLAKIDQLG
+2507 KGHLANIDLLG
-2518 GSDAVLEKVKASVNH
+2518 SREAVLEKVKLTVSN
-2533 EYGQAI
+2533 EYGQTV

-2547 SANELAKDGKGIDIT
+2547 SAKDLAKDGKGIDIA
-2562 GLNRIHQALEQHM
+2562 GLNKVHQAIEQHL
-2575 SPVSATMYI
+2575 SPVSATLYI

-2599 IGQGRTQI
+2599 IGQGRTQLEG
-2607 DAQAA
+2607 QAA
-2612 ADFNKQNY
+2612 ADFNQQNY
-2620 VSWWPLGSKSSNIR
+2620 VSWWPLGSKSSNIS
-2634 NIFNVATEYQP
+2634 NILNVATKDQP

-2662 TLEHDMASEEN
+2662 TLEHDVASEEN
-2673 DGFGLNDG
+2673 DGFGLHDG
-2681 ETKLKRFIEKLNA
+2681 DIKLKRFIEKLNA
-2694 AKGIDAAYKDASEGY
+2694 AKGIDASFKEASEGY
-2709 ASVLLGNPDMLVS
+2709 ASVLLGNPDMLET
-2722 TGIPAHVFQPFVD
+2722 TGIPAHVFQPFVE

-2747 ANRFAQELQKQA
+2747 ANRFAQELRLQA
-2759 QASGDPA
+2759 QRSDDPE
-2766 LVAKRIDNVVRLFA
+2766 LLEKRIGNVVRQFA

-2786 IEAFKASQADEGRVF
+2786 IETFKASQADQGRVF

-2813 QAEWNRLSHDPDAR
+2813 QAEWHRLSNDPDAR

-2850 LIGHTWRP
+2850 LIGHTWLP

-2878 QLEIAAKKQSHQVND
+2878 QLEIAAKKQSHQVTD
-2893 DLDALSGSEKHKD
+2893 VLDALSGNEKLKEN
-2906 KVAIENDGTPPR
+2906 VAIENDGTPPR
-2918 DKVPLSPL
+2918 DKESLSPL

-2934 YGERDA
+2934 YGDKEA
-2940 RRKIGDIT
+2940 RRKIGEIT

-2953 HAVEKGESQKV
+2953 HAVEKGESQKI
-2964 TLKGEAGR
+2964 TLQGEAGR
-2972 LTGYYHQGTASS
+2972 LTGYYHQGTAPREG
-2984 DDETSTTS
+2984 ETSTTS

-3006 EEQASAIRSHYQK
+3006 EEQASAIRNHYQK

-3067 LHGYSMGG
+3067 IHGYSMGG
-3075 PIAADLARYAAQNGQ
+3075 PIAADLARYAAQNSQ

-3108 TAHEVANPAGIVGT
+3108 TAHEVANPAGIVGA

-3136 LKGLPQETPILLLT
+3136 LEGLPKETSILLLT
-3150 DNEGLGE
+3150 DNEGLGN

-3163 VKLSNSGFN
+3163 TKLTASGYN

-3187 LMSQYTGQIVSDLLN
+3187 LMSQYADQIVSRLSSSASVDEDLDQQGLDTTSTKDQGISN
-3202 TQHIKHNEAK
+3202 KNDHLQVVDSKEA
-3212 LNLEP
+3212 
-3217 HGKNYESRDLIL
+3217 
-3229 KPISQPETVEL
+3229 
-3240 GMPEVDQK
+3240 
-3248 VLADIAERENVI
+3248 LADGKI
-3260 IGVRPVDEKSKS
+3260 
-3272 LIASKMYS
+3272 L
-3280 SKGLFVKAKSSDWGP
+3280 
-3295 MSGFIP
+3295 
-3301 VDQSFAKASARR
+3301 
-3313 DLETFNRHAEQSIQ
+3313 H
-3327 SGNAV
+3327 
-3332 SADLYLNQV
+3332 NQ
-3341 RVEELVSKYHSLT
+3341 
-3354 PLELDDQSGMYKTT
+3354 
-3368 ATNGDQSVPF
+3368 
-3378 FLNRVTVDGNEL
+3378 
-3390 WQVHYITNGELA
+3390 
-3402 PFKVIGDPVS
+3402 
-3412 KQPMTAD
+3412 
-3419 YDLLTVM
+3419 
-3426 YSYGDLGPQDK
+3426 
-3437 VKQPLTWQQWKDSV
+3437 
-3451 TYEDLTPKYKEL
+3451 
-3463 YSNED
+3463 
-3468 LYNKKDG
+3468 
-3475 ASLGNVSGRLKELKD
+3475 
-3490 RINVDLGRTN
+3490 
-3500 GLEMVHHG
+3500 
-3508 ADDANPYAVMAD
+3508 
-3520 NFPATFFVPKSLFAE
+3520 
-3535 DGLGEGKGSIQTYF
+3535 
-3549 NVNEQGAVV
+3549 
-3558 IRNPQEFSDFQQ
+3558 
-3570 VTINASFRASFNDK
+3570 
-3584 WNHGLDEPLFTT
+3584 
-3596 KRKLSHEFLNKRD
+3596 
-3609 QLLKKLSGGRLDA
+3609 
-3622 QDETLVAL
+3622 
-3630 GNPDDV
+3630 
-3636 SGNKAIVAVDVSQ
+3636 
-3649 IFTRQ
+3649 
-3654 ELKERANVFAKPIG
+3654 
-3668 ASYQGI
+3668 
-3674 LDQLDLVHQT
+3674 
-3684 VSRDQIVASFELN
+3684 
-3697 KKVNAYIAEHP
+3697 
-3708 TSGRNQALTQLK
+3708 
-3720 EQITSALFI
+3720 
-3729 GKMQVAQ
+3729 
-3736 VDIDAI
+3736 
-3742 AQTRPELAA
+3742 
-3751 RIFMVAIE
+3751 
-3759 EANGEHRGL
+3759 
-3768 TDMMVRWANEDPYLA
+3768 
-3783 PKQGYKGETPN
+3783 
-3794 DLGFDAKYHVDL
+3794 
-3806 GDHYADF
+3806 
-3813 KQWLETSQSNG
+3813 
-3824 LLSKATLDEST
+3824 
-3835 KTVHLGYSYQELQ
+3835 
-3848 DLTGVESVQMAFY
+3848 
-3861 FLKEAAKKVDPI
+3861 
-3873 SGDSA
+3873 
-3878 EMILLKKFA
+3878 
-3887 DKSYLSQLDSDR
+3887 
-3899 MDQIEGI
+3899 
-3906 YRSSHETDVDAWDRR
+3906 
-3921 YSGAGYDELTNKLA
+3921 
-3935 GATGVDEQLSVLLDD
+3935 
-3950 RKGLL
+3950 
-3955 IGEVHGSDVNGLRF
+3955 DVNGW
-3969 VNEQMDALKK
+3969 
-3979 QGVTVIGLEHLRSD
+3979 S
-3993 LAQPLIDRYLATGV
+3993 P
-4007 MSSELSAMLKTK
+4007 
-4019 HLDATL
+4019 
-4025 FENARAN
+4025 
-4032 GMRIVALDAN
+4032 
-4042 SSARPNVQGTE
+4042 
-4053 HGLMYRAGAANN
+4053 
-4065 IAVEVLQSLPDDEK
+4065 
-4079 FVAIYGKAHLQSHK
+4079 
-4093 GIEGFVPGITH
+4093 IT
-4104 RLDLPAL
+4104 
-4111 RVSDSN
+4111 
-4117 QFRVEQDDMT
+4117 
-4127 LRVVYDDV
+4127 
-4135 ANKPKLTFK
+4135 
-4144 DSLSGA
+4144 
-4150 NTAIHNQNVND
+4150 
-4161 WERVAVTPTAD
+4161 VTPTID

-4182 IVQMENDSVVA
+4182 IVQMENDDVVSK
-4193 NAAANLAGKH
+4193 AAANLAGKH

-4237 GHGRDDSDSNNTHLS
+4237 GHGRDHSESNNTRLS
-4252 GYSAEDLAAKLANF
+4252 GYSADELAVKLAKF
-4266 QQSFSQAENINN
+4266 QQSFNQAENINN
-4278 TPDHI
+4278 KPDHI

-4302 FINAMDVNGLR
+4302 FINAMDANGLR
-4313 VDVSARS
+4313 VDVSVRS
-4320 SELAVDATG
+4320 SELAVDEAG
-4329 RKHTKDENGDWIQ
+4329 RKHTKDANGDWVQ
-4342 KAETNKVSLSWNE
+4342 KAENNKVSLSWDA
-4355 QGEVI
+4355 QGEVV
-4360 AKEERIRNGIAE
+4360 AKDERIRNGIAE
-4372 GDIDLSRIGVSDVGE
+4372 GDIDLSRIGVSDVDE
-4387 IARGAIGDNNDVF
+4387 PARGAIGDNSDVF
-4400 DAPEKRKVET
+4400 DAPEKRKPET
-4410 ETSSSA
+4410 EVIANSSSS
-4416 ANNKLSYS
+4416 NQLSYS

-4429 NVGDGEFTAV
+4429 NVGEGEFTAV
-4439 NWGTSNVGIKVGSGG
+4439 NWGTSNVGIKVGTGG

-4469 GNGES
+4469 GDGES
-4474 KHSVDMGGYQAL
+4474 KHSVDIGGYQAL
-4486 EGAQMFIGNR
+4486 EGAQMFLGNR
-4496 NVSFNLGQSNDLLVM
+4496 NVSFNFGHSNDLILM

-4542 EDQDWLAAQEQQWTL
+4542 EGEDWLAAQEQQWTL

-4573 SSVDYTCLVELDS
+4573 SSVDYTHLVQLNS
-4586 HNERSSRGLKH
+4586 QNERDSRGLKH
-4597 DTEAALNKQYNQWL
+4597 DAEATLNKQYNQWL
-4611 SGNSDSSAGKLSR
+4611 SGNGNSGTSQLSR

-4673 LFGLMTQQFSATG
+4673 LFGLMTQQFTATG

-4695 PEDLPRQLKNKL
+4695 PQDLPRQLKNKL
-4707 LGQMAGIGAETT
+4707 LGQLAGVGSETT
-4719 LADIFGVDYTTS
+4719 LADIFGVDYTAS

-4739 EAVDGVAILT
+4739 QAVDGVAILK

-4772 LDSLKSGID
+4772 LDSLKAGID
-4781 MGADGIQSFAET
+4781 MGADGIKSFAET
-4793 HGLKDKAPEEE
+4793 HGLKEKAPEEE
-4804 ENKSAVS
+4804 KENSSVS
-4811 VNGTSVNSAQGAT
+4811 VNGANVNSAQGAT
-4824 ASDGNTETA
+4824 VADGNTETA

-4867 ENLKENLTADLLN
+4867 ENLKQNLTADLLN

-4897 DGDINLSLG
+4897 DGDINISLG

-4950 EGSDMGV
+4950 EGNDMGV

-5000 IDTGLGRDYVVTSGN
+5000 IDTGSGRDYVVTSGN
-5015 FNRVDTGDGQ
+5015 FNRVDTGDDQ

-5052 NRINASAGN
+5052 NRINAGAGN

-5071 VLNGGEGEDHLI
+5071 VLNGGDGDDHLI
-5083 AAAISKFSQFNGEE
+5083 ATAISKFSQFNGGE

-5124 DVIDNLVEDISSE
+5124 DVIDNLVEDIRSE

-5166 PVSETDQAK
+5166 PSNDSDQSK

-5184 NDYFDGKRAQ
+5184 SDYFNGNRAQ
-5194 MIIAMGEKDANGERE
+5194 VVIGMSEKDLSGERE
-5209 YTTLSESS
+5209 YTMLSDSA
-5217 IDALVQAMSGFDPQA
+5217 IDALVQAMSGFEPQA
-5232 GDNGFIDNLDS
+5232 GDNGFIDSLES
-5243 KSRVAISTAW
+5243 KSQATISMAW
-5253 ADVVHKKG
+5253 SDVVHKKG
-5261 ITV
+5261 LMV

>member
-1 MGKPFWRSVEYFFTG
+1 MVFYLIPKRRVWLMGKPFWRSVEYFFTG
-16 NYSADNGN
+16 NYSADDGN
-24 NDIVAI
+24 NNIVAI
-30 GFGGEIH
+30 GFGGQIH

-42 DHVTVGSIGATVH
+42 DHVTVGSIGATVY

-64 GGSAYLRVEDS
+64 GGSAYLKVEDS
-75 TGHLSVKGAA
+75 TGHLTVKGAA
-85 GYADINKS
+85 GYADINKK

-102 AAGGVSIDHLGHHG
+102 AAGGVSIDHLGNHG

-123 AAYNSVKRKGLSGN
+123 AAYNGITRKGLSGN
-137 VTFKGAGGYN
+137 VTFAGAGGYN
-147 ALWHETNHG
+147 ALWHETNQG
-156 NLSFAGAGAGN
+156 NLSFTGAGAGN
-167 KLDRTWFDQYQ
+167 KLDRTWFNRYQ
-178 GSRGDVS
+178 GSHGDVT

-238 RQAEDVYQQTHGNIR
+238 HQAEDVYTQTRGNIR

-262 FYSDVA
+262 LYSDVA

-283 TRKGSGSSFDAQGM
+283 IRKGSGNDFAKEGM
-297 EYAKAEDIV
+297 TNAKADEIV
-306 LTTAKMHGSWIGSGT
+306 LTKAVMSGSWIGQD
-321 HAVTAVKS
+321 HHVTAVKS
-329 EREPNTYLFAIA
+329 ASEPNTYLFAFA
-341 DGTYTKI
+341 DSTYTKI
-348 NKVRLSNDPK
+348 NKVQLRNDPQ
-358 TGKLKYY
+358 TGELKYY
-365 SEAWYKQGNHLSGLA
+365 STAWYKEGNHLSNLA
-380 RSDVSSAGG
+380 NQDISDNGG
-389 FEVNPI
+389 FTAVNI
-395 NGGYTLSNIA
+395 NGAYTLSDLK

-410 SLTVHAMEKDLTEY
+410 SVTVHAVEKSLTEY
-424 EWVTYANGALIDAKD
+424 EWVTYANGAVIDAKE
-439 VVLSDA
+439 VSLSDA
-445 KMGGHAISTDGTKV
+445 KMGGHAIYADGTKV
-459 DVQAIKSNRKPN
+459 DVKAVKSNRQPN
-471 TYVYAKVLGPY
+471 TYIYAKVLGPY
-482 TKIVVVELANDA
+482 TKIVVVELANDP
-494 ETGVLKYQARS
+494 ETGALKYQARS
-505 WYKEGDHTANLA
+505 WYKEGDHTANIA
-517 NEDISSANGYH
+517 NQDISSATGYNP
-528 SMGKGGYSLSAL
+528 MGKGGYSLSDL
-540 NYSVN
+540 HYSVN
-545 AIRSMSE
+545 AVRSTSE
-552 TVADIDEYTDQTL
+552 TVADIEEYTDQTL
-565 FKPATDSGESSGDV
+565 FKPANDSGESSGDV
-579 HFSGA
+579 RFNGA

-594 TRGNVYFNGG
+594 TRGNVHFNGG

-652 QSKQGKMDVYAGGAV
+652 QSQQGKMDVYAGGAV
-667 NVLVRIGDGQYL
+667 NVLVRLGDGQYL
-679 AHLLAYGNISVHKGN
+679 AHLLAYGNISVQKGS
-694 GNSRVAM
+694 GDSRVVM
-701 LGGYNTHTQIGSGH
+701 LGGYNTHTQIGSGN

-728 QVGNGEVTSVLAGG
+728 QVGKGDVAAVLAGG
-742 ANVLTKVGEGEL
+742 ANVLTKMGEGEL
-754 TAGMLGGANVMTHI
+754 TSGMQGGANVITHI
-768 SGDEQAS
+768 SNDDQLS

-789 KKGKGDTLAVMG
+789 KKGKGNTLAVMG

-812 GSTTGVMVGGANIL
+812 GTTTGVMVGGANIL

-871 SIAAMI
+871 SIAVMI

-940 TKVGNGTTLAAMVGN
+940 TKVGNGTTLAAMVEN

-961 IGNGSTFAAMIG
+961 IGHGSTFAAMIG
-973 QANVM
+973 QANIM

-995 IYTHVG
+995 IMTHVG

-1008 FAGEMNVMTKVGNG
+1008 FAGEVNVMTKVGNG

-1092 TKVGEGTTVGLLI
+1092 TKVGEGITVGLLI
-1105 SDIGNV
+1105 SDVGNV

-1127 ANIVTKVGDGLG
+1127 ANLITKVGDGLG
-1139 INVAWGQANVFTQVG
+1139 VNVAWGQANVFTQVG

-1162 KGEANI
+1162 KGEANLI
-1168 LTKVGDGQE
+1168 TKVGDGQE
-1177 VSVVQGKANIITH
+1177 LSVVQGEANIITH

-1210 GDGRNVVLAKGE
+1210 GHGQNVVLAKGE

-1237 LWSKGNV
+1237 LWSKGNI

-1259 KANITTTVGNG
+1259 QANITTTVGNG
-1270 LSVTAAYGDANINTK
+1270 LNVTAAYGDANINTK
-1285 VGNGVSV
+1285 VGDGVSV

-1322 HIGDGLNINASYA
+1322 HVGDGLNINASYA
-1335 RNNVAIKVGNGD
+1335 QNNVAIKVGNGD

-1364 ALFDNVKQTLLGVGG
+1364 ALFDNIKQTVLGVGG

-1385 LVQGDEASTSGT
+1385 LVQGDEASSSGT
-1397 QKGRGAIATPEI
+1397 HKGRGAIATPEI
-1409 TKLDGFQMDAIEEVG
+1409 TKLDGFQMDAIKEVG

-1435 TKVDTPDLNEMDNDL
+1435 TKVDTPDLNKMQHAL
-1450 NIDGASDHAPNLIV
+1450 NVDDSSVQAPNLIV
-1464 NGDFEQG
+1464 NGDFELG
-1471 DRGWQ
+1471 EHGWQ

-1484 YSGSVYGVNGEGHGT
+1484 YAGSVYGVEGEGHGA
-1499 RVTELDTHTNTSLYQ
+1499 RVTELDTYTNTSLYQ
-1514 DLTDLTEGEVIA
+1514 DLANLAQGEVIA

-1550 VVFSSSGDAS
+1550 VVFSSSGDES

-1568 LTAHAGSNRIEFK
+1568 LTAQAGSNRIEFK

-1595 VVAKS
+1595 VVATS
-1600 ESSPQAN
+1600 ESSQQAN
-1607 AVSEHAKQ
+1607 AIREHATQ
-1615 NQASQNALSD
+1615 NPAAQNALSD

-1653 LESTDQQAI
+1653 LESTDQQAL

-1667 AQRDAVKEESEA
+1667 AQRDAVQEESEA
-1679 VTAELTT
+1679 ITAELKK

-1695 GQATH
+1695 SQATH
-1700 TGKSGE
+1700 TGESGD
-1706 QWRND
+1706 QWRNE
-1711 FAGGLLDG
+1711 FASGLLAG
-1719 VQSQIDDA
+1719 VQTQLDDA
-1727 KQLASDKMAAAK
+1727 KQLANDKIAEAK
-1739 QTQSD
+1739 QTHAD
-1744 NNSKVKDSIAKSE
+1744 NQNKVKDAVAKSE

-1769 AEQDIAEAKADAET
+1769 AEQDIADAQADAEK
-1783 RKADAVAKSHDAK
+1783 RKADALAKGKDAQ
-1796 QAESDAHSAANDAQS
+1796 QAESDAHHAVNNAQS
-1811 RGDRDAMNA
+1811 RGDRDVQVA
-1820 ENKANQAQND
+1820 ENKANQAQAD

-1840 RPDRQGVAG
+1840 RPDRQGVTG

-1857 RVEGAGETGS
+1857 SVEGAGETDS

-1880 FSDGLTEQEL
+1880 FSEGLTEQEQ

-1910 SKNSGSTITSMFMEA
+1910 AKNSVSSMTSMFSET
-1925 NADSIVVDTTA
+1925 NSKSIVVPTKV
-1936 SQDVVRKEV
+1936 SPEPVRQEVTRRDV
-1945 RISGVNLVGLGEA
+1945 RISGVNL
-1958 SHDSAESLVAAR
+1958 ESLSAVQGNQPTGQLAS
-1970 AEKVANLYRWL
+1970 KS
-1981 DTDNDVATDK
+1981 
-1991 YVPVPGFERVD
+1991 VPGFKSHFASTSIGIENELSGLVVVLPKNSAQTFGYVHDSQGNPLFMLTKDMSQGGYSNPVGINDIQGVNNWQTHTIELVTYPSEISDTAAIESRKEAMLWLAKEFTD
-2002 ADVSDEVKQRM
+2002 HINQSNHQSLPHLVSDDGRF
-2013 IQSMSGYIEHTDNQ
+2013 
-2027 VPKDQAQALATL
+2027 TL
-2039 FVESTL
+2039 VISN
-2045 DYDWDKRVEFL
+2045 
-2056 TKLESYGYS
+2056 S
-2065 FETPHAEKSIVS
+2065 
-2077 FWSGKNFK
+2077 
-2085 QYRDVLDN
+2085 
-2093 AQTDGKKV
+2093 
-2101 VYDIDVKGNA
+2101 
-2111 FAIDLNK
+2111 K
-2118 HLMRWGGLFLDPD
+2118 HLIAAGNGT
-2131 NAEQNQLKSSI
+2131 SI
-2142 DAATFSNTGF
+2142 DAQGKTIGMTPSGQQATMAISAKEFGTSSSPEVRLLESAPWYQAGLRDEFLANAKNTTLDDPATAQNVYAYLT
-2152 WSSVYATG
+2152 SVYSKTADLAKEYG
-2160 AQHDVYVIAE
+2160 IYINDWDPSSEGFSPNAQGLTDPKVKNAWSILPRTKPVRMLELLSAEDSRYVRQQIAE
-2170 GGVRLG
+2170 KLKSTYSESLAKNVFEYFQYGGEVAG
-2176 NYFWHVELPALR
+2176 HGINNATTGSVQQPEPAILFEFR
-2188 QLQREGLVGE
+2188 SVPSALSDFVP
-2198 IRLLDKPVSEYKDLP
+2198 KTAS
-2213 ADEIGRRLTD
+2213 T
-2223 AGVGVK
+2223 VK
-2229 VRFDAL
+2229 VDVKALDHFDSASRKAIITEVNALVSGSEDFDAWYQEYRASKGQPPVKNPK
-2235 SSARQAELLADNP
+2235 SSASANHKAEWLMTQHAEQWAKITAPYTDNHGTLTSTKLASNDKE
-2248 DDYRADTLVEL
+2248 EL
-2259 DVKLSAIDSMLRES
+2259 HALGETSNLENNKQQENVASIINTMLNDM
-2273 LPFYS
+2273 LPFYA

-2295 VRSWPGSDDKSKT
+2295 VRAWAGTEDKSKT
-2308 ILLDNPEDAAQQ
+2308 IILEDPEDAAQH

-2342 LVDNKVLSHHDGRTR
+2342 LVDNKVISHHEGRTHV
-2357 ILAQKE
+2357 LAQKV
-2363 DGAWTYNTNSEL
+2363 DGAWQYNATVEL

-2383 AAHVSGKVRGES
+2383 AANVTGKIRGES
-2395 YQKVIDALAEY
+2395 YQQVIDALTDY
-2406 HASTAEHADYEL
+2406 HASITEHADYEP
-2418 ESVEQLV
+2418 ESVEKLL
-2425 NLRKKIEGYALGHPD
+2425 NLRKKIEGYVLGHPD
-2440 SGRLEAMNSL
+2440 SGRVEAMNSL
-2450 LNQVNSRL
+2450 LNQVNTRL
-2458 EEVSVLAVSEQS
+2458 DEVSLLSVAEQT
-2470 IKAHDSFSR
+2470 IQAQDSFSR
-2479 LYDQLDNA
+2479 LYDQLEAAN
-2487 HLKQSKHLY
+2487 LKESKHLY
-2496 LDGNGDFVTKG
+2496 LDQNGDFVTKG
-2507 KGNLAKIDQLG
+2507 KGNLANIDLLG
-2518 GSDAVLEKVKASVNH
+2518 SREAVLEKVKLTVSN
-2533 EYGQAI
+2533 EYGQTV

-2547 SANELAKDGKGIDIT
+2547 SAKDLAKDGKGIDIA
-2562 GLNRIHQALEQHM
+2562 GLNKVHQAIEQHL
-2575 SPVSATMYI
+2575 SPVSATLYI

-2599 IGQGRTQI
+2599 IGQGRTQLEG
-2607 DAQAA
+2607 QAA
-2612 ADFNKQNY
+2612 ADFNQQNY
-2620 VSWWPLGSKSSNIR
+2620 VSWWPLGSKSSNIS
-2634 NIFNVATEYQP
+2634 NILNVATKDQP

-2662 TLEHDMASEEN
+2662 TLEHDVASEEN
-2673 DGFGLNDG
+2673 DGFGLHDG
-2681 ETKLKRFIEKLNA
+2681 DIKLKRFIEKLNA
-2694 AKGIDAAYKDASEGY
+2694 AKGIDASFKEASEGY
-2709 ASVLLGNPDMLVS
+2709 ASVLLGNPDMLET
-2722 TGIPAHVFQPFVD
+2722 TGIPAHVFQPFVE

-2747 ANRFAQELQKQA
+2747 ANRFAQELRLQA
-2759 QASGDPA
+2759 QRSDDPE
-2766 LVAKRIDNVVRLFA
+2766 LLEKRIGNVVRQFA

-2786 IEAFKASQADEGRVF
+2786 IETFKASQADQGRVF

-2813 QAEWNRLSHDPDAR
+2813 QAEWHRLSNDPDAR

-2850 LIGHTWRP
+2850 LIGHTWLP

-2878 QLEIAAKKQSHQVND
+2878 QLEIAAKKQSHQVTD
-2893 DLDALSGSEKHKD
+2893 VLDALSGNEKPKEN
-2906 KVAIENDGTPPR
+2906 VAIENDGTPPR
-2918 DKVPLSPL
+2918 DKESLSPL

-2934 YGERDA
+2934 YGDKEA
-2940 RRKIGDIT
+2940 RRKIGEIT

-2953 HAVEKGESQKV
+2953 HAVEKGESQKI
-2964 TLKGEAGR
+2964 TLQGEAGR
-2972 LTGYYHQGTASS
+2972 LTGYYHQGTAPSEG
-2984 DDETSTTS
+2984 ETSSPS

-3006 EEQASAIRSHYQK
+3006 EEQASAIRNHYQK

-3067 LHGYSMGG
+3067 IHGYSMGG

-3108 TAHEVANPAGIVGT
+3108 TAHEVANPAGIVGA

-3136 LKGLPQETPILLLT
+3136 LEGLPKETSILLLT
-3150 DNEGLGE
+3150 DNEGLGN

-3163 VKLSNSGFN
+3163 TKLTASGYN

-3187 LMSQYTGQIVSDLLN
+3187 LMSQYADQIVSGLSSS
-3202 TQHIKHNEAK
+3202 A
-3212 LNLEP
+3212 
-3217 HGKNYESRDLIL
+3217 S
-3229 KPISQPETVEL
+3229 
-3240 GMPEVDQK
+3240 
-3248 VLADIAERENVI
+3248 
-3260 IGVRPVDEKSKS
+3260 VDEDLDQQGLDTTSTKDQGVSNKDDHLQVVDSKEA
-3272 LIASKMYS
+3272 L
-3280 SKGLFVKAKSSDWGP
+3280 
-3295 MSGFIP
+3295 
-3301 VDQSFAKASARR
+3301 
-3313 DLETFNRHAEQSIQ
+3313 
-3327 SGNAV
+3327 
-3332 SADLYLNQV
+3332 
-3341 RVEELVSKYHSLT
+3341 
-3354 PLELDDQSGMYKTT
+3354 
-3368 ATNGDQSVPF
+3368 
-3378 FLNRVTVDGNEL
+3378 VDG
-3390 WQVHYITNGELA
+3390 
-3402 PFKVIGDPVS
+3402 K
-3412 KQPMTAD
+3412 
-3419 YDLLTVM
+3419 
-3426 YSYGDLGPQDK
+3426 
-3437 VKQPLTWQQWKDSV
+3437 
-3451 TYEDLTPKYKEL
+3451 
-3463 YSNED
+3463 
-3468 LYNKKDG
+3468 
-3475 ASLGNVSGRLKELKD
+3475 
-3490 RINVDLGRTN
+3490 
-3500 GLEMVHHG
+3500 
-3508 ADDANPYAVMAD
+3508 
-3520 NFPATFFVPKSLFAE
+3520 
-3535 DGLGEGKGSIQTYF
+3535 
-3549 NVNEQGAVV
+3549 
-3558 IRNPQEFSDFQQ
+3558 
-3570 VTINASFRASFNDK
+3570 
-3584 WNHGLDEPLFTT
+3584 
-3596 KRKLSHEFLNKRD
+3596 
-3609 QLLKKLSGGRLDA
+3609 
-3622 QDETLVAL
+3622 
-3630 GNPDDV
+3630 
-3636 SGNKAIVAVDVSQ
+3636 
-3649 IFTRQ
+3649 
-3654 ELKERANVFAKPIG
+3654 
-3668 ASYQGI
+3668 I
-3674 LDQLDLVHQT
+3674 LH
-3684 VSRDQIVASFELN
+3684 
-3697 KKVNAYIAEHP
+3697 
-3708 TSGRNQALTQLK
+3708 NQ
-3720 EQITSALFI
+3720 
-3729 GKMQVAQ
+3729 
-3736 VDIDAI
+3736 
-3742 AQTRPELAA
+3742 
-3751 RIFMVAIE
+3751 
-3759 EANGEHRGL
+3759 
-3768 TDMMVRWANEDPYLA
+3768 
-3783 PKQGYKGETPN
+3783 
-3794 DLGFDAKYHVDL
+3794 
-3806 GDHYADF
+3806 
-3813 KQWLETSQSNG
+3813 
-3824 LLSKATLDEST
+3824 
-3835 KTVHLGYSYQELQ
+3835 
-3848 DLTGVESVQMAFY
+3848 
-3861 FLKEAAKKVDPI
+3861 
-3873 SGDSA
+3873 
-3878 EMILLKKFA
+3878 
-3887 DKSYLSQLDSDR
+3887 
-3899 MDQIEGI
+3899 
-3906 YRSSHETDVDAWDRR
+3906 
-3921 YSGAGYDELTNKLA
+3921 
-3935 GATGVDEQLSVLLDD
+3935 
-3950 RKGLL
+3950 
-3955 IGEVHGSDVNGLRF
+3955 DVNGW
-3969 VNEQMDALKK
+3969 
-3979 QGVTVIGLEHLRSD
+3979 G
-3993 LAQPLIDRYLATGV
+3993 P
-4007 MSSELSAMLKTK
+4007 
-4019 HLDATL
+4019 
-4025 FENARAN
+4025 
-4032 GMRIVALDAN
+4032 
-4042 SSARPNVQGTE
+4042 
-4053 HGLMYRAGAANN
+4053 
-4065 IAVEVLQSLPDDEK
+4065 
-4079 FVAIYGKAHLQSHK
+4079 
-4093 GIEGFVPGITH
+4093 IT
-4104 RLDLPAL
+4104 
-4111 RVSDSN
+4111 
-4117 QFRVEQDDMT
+4117 
-4127 LRVVYDDV
+4127 
-4135 ANKPKLTFK
+4135 
-4144 DSLSGA
+4144 
-4150 NTAIHNQNVND
+4150 
-4161 WERVAVTPTAD
+4161 VTPTTD

-4182 IVQMENDSVVA
+4182 IVQMENDDVVA
-4193 NAAANLAGKH
+4193 KAAANLAGKH

-4237 GHGRDDSDSNNTHLS
+4237 GHGRDHSESNNTRLS
-4252 GYSAEDLAAKLANF
+4252 GYSADELAVKLAKF
-4266 QQSFSQAENINN
+4266 QQSFNQAENINN
-4278 TPDHI
+4278 KPDHI

-4302 FINAMDVNGLR
+4302 FINAMDANGLR
-4313 VDVSARS
+4313 VDVSVRS
-4320 SELAVDATG
+4320 SELAIDEAG
-4329 RKHTKDENGDWIQ
+4329 RKHTKDANGDWVQ
-4342 KAETNKVSLSWNE
+4342 KAENNKVSLSWDA
-4355 QGEVI
+4355 QGEVV
-4360 AKEERIRNGIAE
+4360 AKDERIRNGIAE
-4372 GDIDLSRIGVSDVGE
+4372 GDIDLSRIGVSDVDE
-4387 IARGAIGDNNDVF
+4387 LARGAIGDNNDVF
-4400 DAPEKRKVET
+4400 DAPEKRKPET
-4410 ETSSSA
+4410 EVIANSSSS
-4416 ANNKLSYS
+4416 NQLSYS

-4429 NVGDGEFTAV
+4429 NVGEGEFTAV
-4439 NWGTSNVGIKVGSGG
+4439 NWGTSNVSIKVGTGG

-4469 GNGES
+4469 GDGES
-4474 KHSVDMGGYQAL
+4474 KHSVDIGGYQAL
-4486 EGAQMFIGNR
+4486 EGAQMFLGNR
-4496 NVSFNLGQSNDLLVM
+4496 NVSFNFGHSNDLILM

-4533 VLQSIATSG
+4533 VLQGIATSG
-4542 EDQDWLAAQEQQWTL
+4542 EGEDWLAAQEQQWTL

-4573 SSVDYTCLVELDS
+4573 SSVDYTHLVQLDS
-4586 HNERSSRGLKH
+4586 QNERDSRGLKH
-4597 DTEAALNKQYNQWL
+4597 DAEATLNKQYNQWL
-4611 SGNSDSSAGKLSR
+4611 SGNGNSGTSQLSR

-4673 LFGLMTQQFSATG
+4673 LFGLMTQQFTATG

-4695 PEDLPRQLKNKL
+4695 PQDLPRQLKNKL
-4707 LGQMAGIGAETT
+4707 LGQLAGVGAETT
-4719 LADIFGVDYTTS
+4719 LADIFGVDYTAS

-4739 EAVDGVAILT
+4739 QAVDGVAILK

-4772 LDSLKSGID
+4772 LDSLKAGID
-4781 MGADGIQSFAET
+4781 MGADGIKSFAET
-4793 HGLKDKAPEEE
+4793 HGLKEKAPEEE
-4804 ENKSAVS
+4804 KDNSSVS
-4811 VNGTSVNSAQGAT
+4811 VNGANVNSAQGAT
-4824 ASDGNTETA
+4824 VADGNTETA

-4867 ENLKENLTADLLN
+4867 ENLKQNLTADLLN

-4897 DGDINLSLG
+4897 DGDINISLG

-4950 EGSDMGV
+4950 EGNDMGV

-5015 FNRVDTGDGQ
+5015 FNRVDTGDDQ

-5052 NRINASAGN
+5052 NRINAGAGN

-5071 VLNGGEGEDHLI
+5071 VLNGGDGEDHLI
-5083 AAAISKFSQFNGEE
+5083 AAAISKFSQFNGGE

-5124 DVIDNLVEDISSE
+5124 DVIDNLVEDIRSE

-5166 PVSETDQAK
+5166 PSNDSDQSK

-5184 NDYFDGKRAQ
+5184 SDYFNGNRAQ
-5194 MIIAMGEKDANGERE
+5194 VVIGMSEKDLSGERE
-5209 YTTLSESS
+5209 YTMLSDSA
-5217 IDALVQAMSGFDPQA
+5217 IDALVQAMSGFEPQA
-5232 GDNGFIDNLDS
+5232 GDNGFIDSLES
-5243 KSRVAISTAW
+5243 KSQAAISMAW
-5253 ADVVHKKG
+5253 SDVVHKKG
-5261 ITV
+5261 LMV

>member
-16 NYSADNGN
+16 NYSADDGN
-24 NDIVAI
+24 NNIVAI
-30 GFGGEIH
+30 GFGGQIH

-42 DHVTVGSIGATVH
+42 DHVTVGSIGATVY

-64 GGSAYLRVEDS
+64 GGSAYLKVEDS
-75 TGHLSVKGAA
+75 TGHLTVKGAA

-102 AAGGVSIDHLGHHG
+102 AAGGVSIDHLGNHG
-116 DVSYGGA
+116 DISYGGA
-123 AAYNSVKRKGLSGN
+123 AAYNGITRKGLSGN
-137 VTFKGAGGYN
+137 VTFAGAGGYN
-147 ALWHETNHG
+147 ALWHETNQG
-156 NLSFAGAGAGN
+156 NLSFTGAGAGN
-167 KLDRTWFDQYQ
+167 KLDRTWFNRYQ
-178 GSRGDVS
+178 GSHGDVT

-238 RQAEDVYQQTHGNIR
+238 HQAEDVYTQTRGNIR

-262 FYSDVA
+262 LYSDVA

-283 TRKGSGSSFDAQGM
+283 IRKGSGNDFAKEGM
-297 EYAKAEDIV
+297 TNAKADEIV
-306 LTTAKMHGSWIGSGT
+306 LTKAVMSGSWIGQD
-321 HAVTAVKS
+321 HHVTAVKS
-329 EREPNTYLFAIA
+329 ASEPNTYLFAFA
-341 DGTYTKI
+341 DSTYTKI
-348 NKVRLSNDPK
+348 NKVQLRNDPQ
-358 TGKLKYY
+358 TGELKYY
-365 SEAWYKQGNHLSGLA
+365 STAWYKEGNHLSNLA
-380 RSDVSSAGG
+380 NQDISDNGG
-389 FEVNPI
+389 FTAVNI
-395 NGGYTLSNIA
+395 NGAYTLSDLK

-410 SLTVHAMEKDLTEY
+410 SVTVHAVEKSLTEY
-424 EWVTYANGALIDAKD
+424 EWVTYANGAVIDAKE
-439 VVLSDA
+439 VSLSDA
-445 KMGGHAISTDGTKV
+445 KMGGHAIYADGTKV
-459 DVQAIKSNRKPN
+459 DVKAVKSNRQPN
-471 TYVYAKVLGPY
+471 TYIYAKVLGPY
-482 TKIVVVELANDA
+482 TKIVVVELANDP
-494 ETGVLKYQARS
+494 ETGALKYQARS
-505 WYKEGDHTANLA
+505 WYKEGDHTANIA
-517 NEDISSANGYH
+517 NQDISSATGYNP
-528 SMGKGGYSLSAL
+528 MGKGGYSLSDL
-540 NYSVN
+540 HYSVN
-545 AIRSMSE
+545 AVRSTSE
-552 TVADIDEYTDQTL
+552 TVADIEEYTDQTL
-565 FKPATDSGESSGDV
+565 FKPANDSGESSGDV
-579 HFSGA
+579 RFNGA

-594 TRGNVYFNGG
+594 TRGNVHFNGG

-652 QSKQGKMDVYAGGAV
+652 QSQQGKMDVYAGGAV
-667 NVLVRIGDGQYL
+667 NVLVRLGDGQYL
-679 AHLLAYGNISVHKGN
+679 AHLLAYGNISVQKGS
-694 GNSRVAM
+694 GDSRVVM
-701 LGGYNTHTQIGSGH
+701 LGGYNTHTQIGSGN

-728 QVGNGEVTSVLAGG
+728 QVGKGDVAAVLAGG
-742 ANVLTKVGEGEL
+742 ANVLTKMGEGEL
-754 TAGMLGGANVMTHI
+754 TSGMLGGANVITHI
-768 SGDEQAS
+768 SNDDQLS

-789 KKGKGDTLAVMG
+789 KKGKGNTLAVMG

-812 GSTTGVMVGGANIL
+812 GTTTGVMVGAANIL

-859 AGNIFTKVGDGT
+859 AGNIFTKVGDGA
-871 SIAAMI
+871 SIAVMI

-955 ANIFTH
+955 VNIFTH
-961 IGNGSTFAAMIG
+961 IGHGSTFAAMIG
-973 QANVM
+973 QANIM

-995 IYTHVG
+995 IMTHVG

-1008 FAGEMNVMTKVGNG
+1008 FAGEVNVMTKVGNG

-1105 SDIGNV
+1105 SDVGNV

-1127 ANIVTKVGDGLG
+1127 ANLITKVGDGLG
-1139 INVAWGQANVFTQVG
+1139 VNVAWGQANVLTQVG

-1162 KGEANI
+1162 KGEANLI
-1168 LTKVGDGQE
+1168 TKVGDGQE
-1177 VSVVQGKANIITH
+1177 VSVVQGEANIITH

-1195 DYTGAWGKANVITKV
+1195 DYTGAWGKANVITRV
-1210 GDGRNVVLAKGE
+1210 GHGQNVVLAKGE

-1237 LWSKGNV
+1237 LWSKGNI

-1259 KANITTTVGNG
+1259 QANITTTVGNG

-1285 VGNGVSV
+1285 VGDGVSV

-1322 HIGDGLNINASYA
+1322 HVGDGLNINASYA
-1335 RNNVAIKVGNGD
+1335 QNNVAIKVGNGD

-1364 ALFDNVKQTLLGVGG
+1364 ALFDNIKQTVLGVGG

-1385 LVQGDEASTSGT
+1385 LVQGDEASSSGT
-1397 QKGRGAIATPEI
+1397 HKGRGAIATPEI
-1409 TKLDGFQMDAIEEVG
+1409 TKLDGFQMDAIKEVG

-1435 TKVDTPDLNEMDNDL
+1435 TKVDTPDLNKMQHAINVDD
-1450 NIDGASDHAPNLIV
+1450 SSVQAPNLIV
-1464 NGDFEQG
+1464 NGDFELG
-1471 DRGWQ
+1471 EHGWQ

-1484 YSGSVYGVNGEGHGT
+1484 YAGSVYGVEGEGHGA
-1499 RVTELDTHTNTSLYQ
+1499 RVTELDTYTNTSLYQ
-1514 DLTDLTEGEVIA
+1514 DLANLAQGEVIA

-1550 VVFSSSGDAS
+1550 VVFSSSGDES

-1568 LTAHAGSNRIEFK
+1568 LTAQAGSNRIEFK

-1595 VVAKS
+1595 VVATS
-1600 ESSPQAN
+1600 ESSQQAN
-1607 AVSEHAKQ
+1607 AIREHATQ
-1615 NQASQNALSD
+1615 NPAAQNALSD

-1653 LESTDQQAI
+1653 LESTDQQAL

-1667 AQRDAVKEESEA
+1667 AQRDAVQEESEA
-1679 VTAELTT
+1679 ITAELTK

-1695 GQATH
+1695 SQATH
-1700 TGKSGE
+1700 TGESGD
-1706 QWRND
+1706 QWRNE
-1711 FAGGLLDG
+1711 FASGLLAG
-1719 VQSQIDDA
+1719 VQTQLDDA
-1727 KQLASDKMAAAK
+1727 KQLANDKIAEAK
-1739 QTQSD
+1739 QTHAD
-1744 NNSKVKDSIAKSE
+1744 NQNKVKDAVAKSE

-1769 AEQDIAEAKADAET
+1769 AEQDIADAQADAEK
-1783 RKADAVAKSHDAK
+1783 RKADALAKGNDAK
-1796 QAESDAHSAANDAQS
+1796 QAEFDAHNAVNNAQS
-1811 RGDRDAMNA
+1811 RGDRDVQMA
-1820 ENKANQAQND
+1820 ENKANQAQAD
-1830 AQGAKQNEGD
+1830 AQDAKQNEGD
-1840 RPDRQGVAG
+1840 RPDRQGVTG

-1857 RVEGAGETGS
+1857 SVEGAGETDS

-1880 FSDGLTEQEL
+1880 FSQGLTEQEQ

-1910 SKNSGSTITSMFMEA
+1910 AKNSVSSMTSMFSET
-1925 NADSIVVDTTA
+1925 NSKSIVVPTKVSPEPDR
-1936 SQDVVRKEV
+1936 QDVTRRDV
-1945 RISGVNLVGLGEA
+1945 RISGVNL
-1958 SHDSAESLVAAR
+1958 ESLSAVQGSQPTGQLAS
-1970 AEKVANLYRWL
+1970 KS
-1981 DTDNDVATDK
+1981 
-1991 YVPVPGFERVD
+1991 VPGFKSHFASTSIGIENELSGLVVVLPKNSAQTFGYVHDSQGNPLFMLTKDMNQGGYSNPVGINDIQGVNNWQTHTIELVTYPSEISDTAAVESRKEAMLWLAKEFTD
-2002 ADVSDEVKQRM
+2002 HINQSNHQSLPHLVSDDGRF
-2013 IQSMSGYIEHTDNQ
+2013 
-2027 VPKDQAQALATL
+2027 TL
-2039 FVESTL
+2039 VISN
-2045 DYDWDKRVEFL
+2045 
-2056 TKLESYGYS
+2056 S
-2065 FETPHAEKSIVS
+2065 
-2077 FWSGKNFK
+2077 
-2085 QYRDVLDN
+2085 
-2093 AQTDGKKV
+2093 
-2101 VYDIDVKGNA
+2101 
-2111 FAIDLNK
+2111 K
-2118 HLMRWGGLFLDPD
+2118 HLIAAGNGT
-2131 NAEQNQLKSSI
+2131 SI
-2142 DAATFSNTGF
+2142 DAQGKTIGMTPSGQQATMAISAKEFGTSLSPEVRLLESAPWYQAGLRDEFLANAKNTTLDDPATAQNVYAYLT
-2152 WSSVYATG
+2152 SVYSKTADLAKEYG
-2160 AQHDVYVIAE
+2160 IYINDWDPASEGFSPNAQGLTDPKVKNAWSILPRTKPVRMLELLSAEDSRYVRQQIAE
-2170 GGVRLG
+2170 KLKGTYSESLAKNVFEYFQYGGEVAG
-2176 NYFWHVELPALR
+2176 HGINNATTGSVQQPEPAILFEFR
-2188 QLQREGLVGE
+2188 SVPSALSDFVP
-2198 IRLLDKPVSEYKDLP
+2198 KTAS
-2213 ADEIGRRLTD
+2213 T
-2223 AGVGVK
+2223 VK
-2229 VRFDAL
+2229 VDVKALDHFDSASRKAIITEVNALVSGSEDFDAWYQEYRASKGQPPVKNPK
-2235 SSARQAELLADNP
+2235 SSASANHKAEWLMTQHAEQWAKITAPYTDNHETLTSTKLASNDKE
-2248 DDYRADTLVEL
+2248 EL
-2259 DVKLSAIDSMLRES
+2259 HALGETSNLEHNKQQENVASIINTMLNDM
-2273 LPFYS
+2273 LPFYA

-2295 VRSWPGSDDKSKT
+2295 VRAWPGTEDKSKT
-2308 ILLDNPEDAAQQ
+2308 IILEDPEDAAQH

-2342 LVDNKVLSHHDGRTR
+2342 LVDNKVISHHEGRTHV
-2357 ILAQKE
+2357 LAQKV
-2363 DGAWTYNTNSEL
+2363 DGAWQYNATVEL

-2383 AAHVSGKVRGES
+2383 AANVTGKIRGES
-2395 YQKVIDALAEY
+2395 YQQVIDALTDY
-2406 HASTAEHADYEL
+2406 HASITEHADYEP
-2418 ESVEQLV
+2418 ESVEKLL
-2425 NLRKKIEGYALGHPD
+2425 NLRKKIEGYVLGHPD
-2440 SGRLEAMNSL
+2440 SGRVEAMNSL
-2450 LNQVNSRL
+2450 LNQVNTRL
-2458 EEVSVLAVSEQS
+2458 DEVSVLSVAEQT
-2470 IKAHDSFSR
+2470 IQAQDSFSR
-2479 LYDQLDNA
+2479 LYDQLEAAN
-2487 HLKQSKHLY
+2487 LKESKHLY
-2496 LDGNGDFVTKG
+2496 LDQNGDFVTKG
-2507 KGNLAKIDQLG
+2507 KGNLANIDLLG
-2518 GSDAVLEKVKASVNH
+2518 RREAVLEKVKSAVSN
-2533 EYGQAI
+2533 EYGQTV

-2547 SANELAKDGKGIDIT
+2547 SAKDLAKDGKGIDIA
-2562 GLNRIHQALEQHM
+2562 GLNKVHQAIEQHL
-2575 SPVSATMYI
+2575 SPVSATLYI

-2599 IGQGRTQI
+2599 IGQGRTQLEG
-2607 DAQAA
+2607 QAA
-2612 ADFNKQNY
+2612 ADFNQQNY
-2620 VSWWPLGSKSSNIR
+2620 VSWWPLGSKSSNIS
-2634 NIFNVATEYQP
+2634 NILNVATKDQP

-2662 TLEHDMASEEN
+2662 TLEHDVASEEN
-2673 DGFGLNDG
+2673 DGFGLHDG
-2681 ETKLKRFIEKLNA
+2681 DIKLKRFIEKLNA
-2694 AKGIDAAYKDASEGY
+2694 AKGIDASFKEASEGY
-2709 ASVLLGNPDMLVS
+2709 ASVLLGNPDMLET
-2722 TGIPAHVFQPFVD
+2722 TGIPAHVFQPFVE

-2747 ANRFAQELQKQA
+2747 ANRFAQELRLQA
-2759 QASGDPA
+2759 QRSDDPE
-2766 LVAKRIDNVVRLFA
+2766 LLEKRIGNVVRQFA

-2786 IEAFKASQADEGRVF
+2786 IETFKASQADQGRVF

-2813 QAEWNRLSHDPDAR
+2813 QAEWHRLSNDPDAR

-2878 QLEIAAKKQSHQVND
+2878 QLEIAAKKQSHQVTD
-2893 DLDALSGSEKHKD
+2893 VLDALSGNEKPKEN
-2906 KVAIENDGTPPR
+2906 VAIENDGTPPR
-2918 DKVPLSPL
+2918 DKESLSPL

-2934 YGERDA
+2934 YGDKDA
-2940 RRKIGDIT
+2940 RRKIGEIT

-2953 HAVEKGESQKV
+2953 HAVEKGESQKI
-2964 TLKGEAGR
+2964 TLQGEAGR

-2984 DDETSTTS
+2984 EGETSTTS

-3006 EEQASAIRSHYQK
+3006 EEQASAIRNHYQK

-3067 LHGYSMGG
+3067 IHGYSMGG

-3108 TAHEVANPAGIVGT
+3108 TAHEVANPAGIVGA

-3136 LKGLPQETPILLLT
+3136 LEGLPKETSILLLT
-3150 DNEGLGE
+3150 DNEGLGN

-3163 VKLSNSGFN
+3163 IKLTASGYN

-3187 LMSQYTGQIVSDLLN
+3187 LMSQYADQIVSGFSSSASVDEDLDQQGLDTTSTKDQGISN
-3202 TQHIKHNEAK
+3202 KNDHLQVVDSKEA
-3212 LNLEP
+3212 
-3217 HGKNYESRDLIL
+3217 
-3229 KPISQPETVEL
+3229 
-3240 GMPEVDQK
+3240 
-3248 VLADIAERENVI
+3248 LADGKILHNQDVN
-3260 IGVRPVDEKSKS
+3260 S
-3272 LIASKMYS
+3272 
-3280 SKGLFVKAKSSDWGP
+3280 WGP
-3295 MSGFIP
+3295 
-3301 VDQSFAKASARR
+3301 
-3313 DLETFNRHAEQSIQ
+3313 
-3327 SGNAV
+3327 
-3332 SADLYLNQV
+3332 
-3341 RVEELVSKYHSLT
+3341 
-3354 PLELDDQSGMYKTT
+3354 
-3368 ATNGDQSVPF
+3368 
-3378 FLNRVTVDGNEL
+3378 
-3390 WQVHYITNGELA
+3390 IT
-3402 PFKVIGDPVS
+3402 
-3412 KQPMTAD
+3412 
-3419 YDLLTVM
+3419 
-3426 YSYGDLGPQDK
+3426 
-3437 VKQPLTWQQWKDSV
+3437 
-3451 TYEDLTPKYKEL
+3451 
-3463 YSNED
+3463 
-3468 LYNKKDG
+3468 
-3475 ASLGNVSGRLKELKD
+3475 
-3490 RINVDLGRTN
+3490 
-3500 GLEMVHHG
+3500 
-3508 ADDANPYAVMAD
+3508 
-3520 NFPATFFVPKSLFAE
+3520 
-3535 DGLGEGKGSIQTYF
+3535 
-3549 NVNEQGAVV
+3549 
-3558 IRNPQEFSDFQQ
+3558 
-3570 VTINASFRASFNDK
+3570 
-3584 WNHGLDEPLFTT
+3584 
-3596 KRKLSHEFLNKRD
+3596 
-3609 QLLKKLSGGRLDA
+3609 
-3622 QDETLVAL
+3622 
-3630 GNPDDV
+3630 
-3636 SGNKAIVAVDVSQ
+3636 
-3649 IFTRQ
+3649 
-3654 ELKERANVFAKPIG
+3654 
-3668 ASYQGI
+3668 
-3674 LDQLDLVHQT
+3674 
-3684 VSRDQIVASFELN
+3684 
-3697 KKVNAYIAEHP
+3697 
-3708 TSGRNQALTQLK
+3708 
-3720 EQITSALFI
+3720 
-3729 GKMQVAQ
+3729 
-3736 VDIDAI
+3736 
-3742 AQTRPELAA
+3742 
-3751 RIFMVAIE
+3751 
-3759 EANGEHRGL
+3759 
-3768 TDMMVRWANEDPYLA
+3768 
-3783 PKQGYKGETPN
+3783 
-3794 DLGFDAKYHVDL
+3794 
-3806 GDHYADF
+3806 
-3813 KQWLETSQSNG
+3813 
-3824 LLSKATLDEST
+3824 
-3835 KTVHLGYSYQELQ
+3835 
-3848 DLTGVESVQMAFY
+3848 
-3861 FLKEAAKKVDPI
+3861 
-3873 SGDSA
+3873 
-3878 EMILLKKFA
+3878 
-3887 DKSYLSQLDSDR
+3887 
-3899 MDQIEGI
+3899 
-3906 YRSSHETDVDAWDRR
+3906 
-3921 YSGAGYDELTNKLA
+3921 
-3935 GATGVDEQLSVLLDD
+3935 
-3950 RKGLL
+3950 
-3955 IGEVHGSDVNGLRF
+3955 
-3969 VNEQMDALKK
+3969 
-3979 QGVTVIGLEHLRSD
+3979 
-3993 LAQPLIDRYLATGV
+3993 
-4007 MSSELSAMLKTK
+4007 
-4019 HLDATL
+4019 
-4025 FENARAN
+4025 
-4032 GMRIVALDAN
+4032 
-4042 SSARPNVQGTE
+4042 
-4053 HGLMYRAGAANN
+4053 
-4065 IAVEVLQSLPDDEK
+4065 
-4079 FVAIYGKAHLQSHK
+4079 
-4093 GIEGFVPGITH
+4093 
-4104 RLDLPAL
+4104 
-4111 RVSDSN
+4111 
-4117 QFRVEQDDMT
+4117 
-4127 LRVVYDDV
+4127 
-4135 ANKPKLTFK
+4135 
-4144 DSLSGA
+4144 
-4150 NTAIHNQNVND
+4150 
-4161 WERVAVTPTAD
+4161 VTPTTN

-4182 IVQMENDSVVA
+4182 IVQMENDDVVA
-4193 NAAANLAGKH
+4193 KAAANLAGKH

-4237 GHGRDDSDSNNTHLS
+4237 GHGRDHSESNNTRLS
-4252 GYSAEDLAAKLANF
+4252 GYSADELAVKLAKF
-4266 QQSFSQAENINN
+4266 QQSFNQAESINN
-4278 TPDHI
+4278 KPDHI

-4302 FINAMDVNGLR
+4302 FINAMDANGLR
-4313 VDVSARS
+4313 VDVSVRS
-4320 SELAVDATG
+4320 SELAVDEAG
-4329 RKHTKDENGDWIQ
+4329 RKHTKDANGDWVQ
-4342 KAETNKVSLSWNE
+4342 KAENNKVSLSWDA
-4355 QGEVI
+4355 QGEVV
-4360 AKEERIRNGIAE
+4360 AKDERIRNGIAE
-4372 GDIDLSRIGVSDVGE
+4372 GDIDLSRIGVSDVDE
-4387 IARGAIGDNNDVF
+4387 PARGAIGDNNDVF
-4400 DAPEKRKVET
+4400 DAPEKRKPET
-4410 ETSSSA
+4410 EVISNSSNS
-4416 ANNKLSYS
+4416 NQLSYS

-4429 NVGDGEFTAV
+4429 NVGEGEFTAV
-4439 NWGTSNVGIKVGSGG
+4439 NWGTSNVGIKVGTGG

-4469 GNGES
+4469 GDGES
-4474 KHSVDMGGYQAL
+4474 KHSVDIGGYQAL
-4486 EGAQMFIGNR
+4486 EGAQMFLGNR
-4496 NVSFNLGQSNDLLVM
+4496 NVSFNFGHSNDLILM

-4533 VLQSIATSG
+4533 VLQGIAMSG
-4542 EDQDWLAAQEQQWTL
+4542 EGEDWLAAQEQQWTL
-4557 SGAKKFVKDM
+4557 SSAKKFVKDM

-4573 SSVDYTCLVELDS
+4573 SSVDYTHLVQLNS
-4586 HNERSSRGLKH
+4586 QNERDSRGLKH
-4597 DTEAALNKQYNQWL
+4597 DAEATLNKQYNQWL
-4611 SGNSDSSAGKLSR
+4611 SGNGNSGTSQLSR

-4673 LFGLMTQQFSATG
+4673 LFGLMTQQFTATG

-4695 PEDLPRQLKNKL
+4695 PQDLPRQLKNKL
-4707 LGQMAGIGAETT
+4707 LGQLAGVGAETT
-4719 LADIFGVDYTTS
+4719 LADIFGVDYTAS

-4739 EAVDGVAILT
+4739 QAVDGVAILK

-4772 LDSLKSGID
+4772 LDSLKAGID
-4781 MGADGIQSFAET
+4781 MGADGIKSFAET
-4793 HGLKDKAPEEE
+4793 HGLKEKAPEEE
-4804 ENKSAVS
+4804 KDNSSVS
-4811 VNGTSVNSAQGAT
+4811 VNGANVNSAQGAT
-4824 ASDGNTETA
+4824 VADGNTETA

-4867 ENLKENLTADLLN
+4867 ENLKQNLTADLLN

-4897 DGDINLSLG
+4897 DGDINISLG

-4950 EGSDMGV
+4950 EGNDMGV

-5000 IDTGLGRDYVVTSGN
+5000 IDTGSGRDYVVTSGN
-5015 FNRVDTGDGQ
+5015 FNRLDTGDDQ

-5052 NRINASAGN
+5052 NRINASEGN

-5071 VLNGGEGEDHLI
+5071 VLNGGDGDDHLI
-5083 AAAISKFSQFNGEE
+5083 AAAISKFSQFNGGE

-5124 DVIDNLVEDISSE
+5124 DVIDNLVEDIRSE

-5166 PVSETDQAK
+5166 PSNDSDQSK

-5184 NDYFDGKRAQ
+5184 SDYFNGNRAQ
-5194 MIIAMGEKDANGERE
+5194 VVIGMSEKDLSGERE
-5209 YTTLSESS
+5209 YTMLSDSA
-5217 IDALVQAMSGFDPQA
+5217 IDALVQAMSGFEPQA
-5232 GDNGFIDNLDS
+5232 GDNGFIDSLES
-5243 KSRVAISTAW
+5243 KSQATISMAW
-5253 ADVVHKKG
+5253 SDVVHKKG
-5261 ITV
+5261 LMV

>member
-16 NYSADNGN
+16 NYSADDGN
-24 NDIVAI
+24 NNIVAI
-30 GFGGEIH
+30 GFGGQIH

-42 DHVTVGSIGATVH
+42 DHVTVGSIGATVY

-64 GGSAYLRVEDS
+64 GGSAYLKVEDS
-75 TGHLSVKGAA
+75 TGHLTVKGAA

-102 AAGGVSIDHLGHHG
+102 AAGGVSIDHLGNHG

-123 AAYNSVKRKGLSGN
+123 AAYNGITRKGLSGN
-137 VTFKGAGGYN
+137 VTFAGAGGYN
-147 ALWHETNHG
+147 ALWHETNQG
-156 NLSFAGAGAGN
+156 NLSFTGAGAGN
-167 KLDRTWFDQYQ
+167 KLDRTWFNRYQ
-178 GSRGDVS
+178 GSHGDVT

-238 RQAEDVYQQTHGNIR
+238 HQAEDVYTQTRGNIR

-262 FYSDVA
+262 LYSDVA

-283 TRKGSGSSFDAQGM
+283 IRKGSGNDFAKEGM
-297 EYAKAEDIV
+297 TNAKADEIV
-306 LTTAKMHGSWIGSGT
+306 LTKAVMSGSWIGQD
-321 HAVTAVKS
+321 HHVTAVKS
-329 EREPNTYLFAIA
+329 ASEPNTYLFAFA
-341 DGTYTKI
+341 DSTYTKI
-348 NKVRLSNDPK
+348 NKVQLRNDPQ
-358 TGKLKYY
+358 TGELKYY
-365 SEAWYKQGNHLSGLA
+365 STAWYKEGNHLSNLA
-380 RSDVSSAGG
+380 NQDISDNGG
-389 FEVNPI
+389 FTAVNI
-395 NGGYTLSNIA
+395 NGAYTLSDLK

-410 SLTVHAMEKDLTEY
+410 SVTVHAVEKSLTEY
-424 EWVTYANGALIDAKD
+424 EWVTYANGAVIDAKE
-439 VVLSDA
+439 VSLSDA
-445 KMGGHAISTDGTKV
+445 KMGGHAIYADGTKV
-459 DVQAIKSNRKPN
+459 DVKAVKSNRQPN
-471 TYVYAKVLGPY
+471 TYIYAKVLGPY
-482 TKIVVVELANDA
+482 TKIVVVELANDP
-494 ETGVLKYQARS
+494 ETGALKYQARS
-505 WYKEGDHTANLA
+505 WYKEGDHTANIA
-517 NEDISSANGYH
+517 NQDISSATGYNP
-528 SMGKGGYSLSAL
+528 MGKGGYSLSDL
-540 NYSVN
+540 HYSVN
-545 AIRSMSE
+545 AVRSTSE
-552 TVADIDEYTDQTL
+552 TVADIEEYTDQTL
-565 FKPATDSGESSGDV
+565 FKPANDSGESSGDV
-579 HFSGA
+579 RFNGA

-652 QSKQGKMDVYAGGAV
+652 QSQQGKMDVYAGGAV
-667 NVLVRIGDGQYL
+667 NVLVRLGDGQYL
-679 AHLLAYGNISVHKGN
+679 AHLLAYGNISVQKGS
-694 GNSRVAM
+694 GDSRVVM
-701 LGGYNTHTQIGSGH
+701 LGGYNTHTQIGSGN

-728 QVGNGEVTSVLAGG
+728 QVGKGDVAAVLAGG
-742 ANVLTKVGEGEL
+742 ANVLTKMGEGEL
-754 TAGMLGGANVMTHI
+754 TSGMLGGANVITQI
-768 SGDEQAS
+768 SNDDQLS

-789 KKGKGDTLAVMG
+789 KKGKGNTLAVMG

-812 GSTTGVMVGGANIL
+812 GTTTGVMVGGANIL

-871 SIAAMI
+871 SIAVMI

-961 IGNGSTFAAMIG
+961 IGHGSTFAAMIG
-973 QANVM
+973 QANIM

-995 IYTHVG
+995 IMTHVG

-1008 FAGEMNVMTKVGNG
+1008 FAGEVNVMTKVGNG

-1075 VGDATT
+1075 VGNATT

-1105 SDIGNV
+1105 SDVGNV

-1127 ANIVTKVGDGLG
+1127 ANLITKVGDGLG
-1139 INVAWGQANVFTQVG
+1139 VNVAWGQANVFTQVG

-1162 KGEANI
+1162 KGEANLI
-1168 LTKVGDGQE
+1168 TKVGDGQE
-1177 VSVVQGKANIITH
+1177 VSVVQGEANIITH

-1210 GDGRNVVLAKGE
+1210 GHGQNVVLAKGE

-1237 LWSKGNV
+1237 LWSKGNI

-1259 KANITTTVGNG
+1259 QANITTTVGNG
-1270 LSVTAAYGDANINTK
+1270 LNVTAAYGDANINTK
-1285 VGNGVSV
+1285 VGDGVSV

-1322 HIGDGLNINASYA
+1322 HVGDGLNINASYA
-1335 RNNVAIKVGNGD
+1335 QNNVAIKVGNGD

-1364 ALFDNVKQTLLGVGG
+1364 ALFDNIKQTVLGVGG

-1385 LVQGDEASTSGT
+1385 LVQGDEASSSGT
-1397 QKGRGAIATPEI
+1397 HKGRGAIATPEI
-1409 TKLDGFQMDAIEEVG
+1409 TKLDGFQMDAIKEVG

-1435 TKVDTPDLNEMDNDL
+1435 TKVDTPDLNKMQHAL
-1450 NIDGASDHAPNLIV
+1450 NVDDSSVQAPNLIV
-1464 NGDFEQG
+1464 NGDFELG
-1471 DRGWQ
+1471 EHGWQ

-1484 YSGSVYGVNGEGHGT
+1484 YAGSVYGVEGEGHGA
-1499 RVTELDTHTNTSLYQ
+1499 RVTELDTYTNTSLYQ
-1514 DLTDLTEGEVIA
+1514 DLANLAQGEVIA

-1550 VVFSSSGDAS
+1550 VVFSSSGDES

-1568 LTAHAGSNRIEFK
+1568 LTAQAGSNRIEFK

-1595 VVAKS
+1595 VVATS
-1600 ESSPQAN
+1600 ESSQQAN
-1607 AVSEHAKQ
+1607 AIREHATQ
-1615 NQASQNALSD
+1615 NPATQNALSD

-1653 LESTDQQAI
+1653 LESTDQQAL

-1667 AQRDAVKEESEA
+1667 AQRDAVQEESEA
-1679 VTAELTT
+1679 ITAELTK

-1700 TGKSGE
+1700 TGESGD
-1706 QWRND
+1706 QWRNE
-1711 FAGGLLDG
+1711 FASGLLAG
-1719 VQSQIDDA
+1719 VQTQLDDA
-1727 KQLASDKMAAAK
+1727 KQLANDKIAEAK
-1739 QTQSD
+1739 QTHAD
-1744 NNSKVKDSIAKSE
+1744 NQNKVKDAVAKSE

-1769 AEQDIAEAKADAET
+1769 AEQDIADAQADAEK
-1783 RKADAVAKSHDAK
+1783 RKADALAKGKDAQ
-1796 QAESDAHSAANDAQS
+1796 QAESDAHHAVNNAQS
-1811 RGDRDAMNA
+1811 RGDRDVQVA
-1820 ENKANQAQND
+1820 ENKANQVQAD

-1840 RPDRQGVAG
+1840 RPDRQGVTG

-1857 RVEGAGETGS
+1857 SVEGAGETDS

-1880 FSDGLTEQEL
+1880 FSEGLTEQEQ

-1910 SKNSGSTITSMFMEA
+1910 AKNSGSSMTSMFSETHSK
-1925 NADSIVVDTTA
+1925 SIVVPTKVSPEPERQEVTRRD
-1936 SQDVVRKEV
+1936 V
-1945 RISGVNLVGLGEA
+1945 RISGVNL
-1958 SHDSAESLVAAR
+1958 ESLSAVQGSQPTGQLAS
-1970 AEKVANLYRWL
+1970 KS
-1981 DTDNDVATDK
+1981 
-1991 YVPVPGFERVD
+1991 VPGFKSHFASTSIGIENELSGLVVVLPKNSAQTFGYVHDSQGNPLFMLTKDMNQGGYSNPVGINDIQGVNNWQTHTIELVTYPSEISDTAAIESRKEAMLWLAKEFTD
-2002 ADVSDEVKQRM
+2002 HINQSNHQSLPHLVSDDGRF
-2013 IQSMSGYIEHTDNQ
+2013 
-2027 VPKDQAQALATL
+2027 TL
-2039 FVESTL
+2039 VISN
-2045 DYDWDKRVEFL
+2045 
-2056 TKLESYGYS
+2056 S
-2065 FETPHAEKSIVS
+2065 
-2077 FWSGKNFK
+2077 
-2085 QYRDVLDN
+2085 
-2093 AQTDGKKV
+2093 
-2101 VYDIDVKGNA
+2101 
-2111 FAIDLNK
+2111 K
-2118 HLMRWGGLFLDPD
+2118 HLIAAGNGT
-2131 NAEQNQLKSSI
+2131 SI
-2142 DAATFSNTGF
+2142 DAQGKTIGMTPSGQQATMAISAKEFGTSSSPEVRLLESAPWYQAGLRDEFLANAKNTTLDDPATAQNVYAYLT
-2152 WSSVYATG
+2152 SVYSKTADLAKEYG
-2160 AQHDVYVIAE
+2160 IYINDWDPASEGFSPNAQGLTDPKVKNAWSILPRTKPVRMLELLSAEDSRYVRQQIAE
-2170 GGVRLG
+2170 KLKGTYSESLAKNVFEYFQYGGEVAG
-2176 NYFWHVELPALR
+2176 HGINNATTGSVQQPEPAILFEFR
-2188 QLQREGLVGE
+2188 SVPSALSDFVP
-2198 IRLLDKPVSEYKDLP
+2198 KTAS
-2213 ADEIGRRLTD
+2213 T
-2223 AGVGVK
+2223 VK
-2229 VRFDAL
+2229 VDVKALDHFDSASRKAIITEVNALVSGSEDFDAWYQEYRASKGQPPVKNPK
-2235 SSARQAELLADNP
+2235 SSASANHKAEWLMTQHAEQWAKITAPYTDNHETLTSTKLASNDKE
-2248 DDYRADTLVEL
+2248 EL
-2259 DVKLSAIDSMLRES
+2259 HALGETSNLENNKQQENVASIINTMLNDM
-2273 LPFYS
+2273 LPFYA

-2295 VRSWPGSDDKSKT
+2295 VRAWPGTEDKSKT
-2308 ILLDNPEDAAQQ
+2308 IILEDPEDAAQH

-2342 LVDNKVLSHHDGRTR
+2342 LVDNKVISHHEGRTHV
-2357 ILAQKE
+2357 LAQKV
-2363 DGAWTYNTNSEL
+2363 DGAWQYNATVEL

-2383 AAHVSGKVRGES
+2383 AANVTGKIRGES
-2395 YQKVIDALAEY
+2395 YQQVIDALTDY
-2406 HASTAEHADYEL
+2406 HASITEHADYEP
-2418 ESVEQLV
+2418 ESVEKLL
-2425 NLRKKIEGYALGHPD
+2425 NLRKKIEGYVLGHPD
-2440 SGRLEAMNSL
+2440 SGRVEAMNSL
-2450 LNQVNSRL
+2450 LNQVNTRL
-2458 EEVSVLAVSEQS
+2458 GEVSLLSVAEQT
-2470 IKAHDSFSR
+2470 IQAQDSFSR
-2479 LYDQLDNA
+2479 LYDQLEAAN
-2487 HLKQSKHLY
+2487 LKESKHLY
-2496 LDGNGDFVTKG
+2496 LDQNGDFVTKG
-2507 KGNLAKIDQLG
+2507 KGNLANIDLLG
-2518 GSDAVLEKVKASVNH
+2518 SREAVLEKVKLTVSN
-2533 EYGQAI
+2533 EYGQTV

-2547 SANELAKDGKGIDIT
+2547 SAKDLAKDGKGIDIA
-2562 GLNRIHQALEQHM
+2562 GLNKVHQAIEQHL
-2575 SPVSATMYI
+2575 SPVSATLYI

-2599 IGQGRTQI
+2599 IGQGRTQLEG
-2607 DAQAA
+2607 QAA
-2612 ADFNKQNY
+2612 ADFNQQNY
-2620 VSWWPLGSKSSNIR
+2620 VSWWPLGSKSSNIS
-2634 NIFNVATEYQP
+2634 NILNVATKDQP

-2662 TLEHDMASEEN
+2662 TLEHDVASEEN
-2673 DGFGLNDG
+2673 DGFGLHDG
-2681 ETKLKRFIEKLNA
+2681 DIKLKRFIEKLNA
-2694 AKGIDAAYKDASEGY
+2694 AKGIDASFKEASEGY
-2709 ASVLLGNPDMLVS
+2709 ASVLLGNPDMLET
-2722 TGIPAHVFQPFVD
+2722 TGIPAHVFQPFVE

-2747 ANRFAQELQKQA
+2747 AHRFAQELRLQA
-2759 QASGDPA
+2759 QRSDDPE
-2766 LVAKRIDNVVRLFA
+2766 LLEKRIGNVIRQFA

-2786 IEAFKASQADEGRVF
+2786 IETFKASQADQGRVF

-2813 QAEWNRLSHDPDAR
+2813 QAEWHRLSNDPDAR

-2850 LIGHTWRP
+2850 LIGHTWLP

-2878 QLEIAAKKQSHQVND
+2878 QLEIAAKKQSHQVTD
-2893 DLDALSGSEKHKD
+2893 VLDALSGNEKPKEN
-2906 KVAIENDGTPPR
+2906 VAIENDGTPPR
-2918 DKVPLSPL
+2918 DKESLSPL

-2934 YGERDA
+2934 YGDKEA
-2940 RRKIGDIT
+2940 RRKIGEIT

-2953 HAVEKGESQKV
+2953 HAVEKGESQKI
-2964 TLKGEAGR
+2964 TLQGEAGR
-2972 LTGYYHQGTASS
+2972 LTGYYHQGTAPREG
-2984 DDETSTTS
+2984 ETSTTS

-3006 EEQASAIRSHYQK
+3006 EEQASAIRNHYQK

-3067 LHGYSMGG
+3067 IHGYSMGG

-3108 TAHEVANPAGIVGT
+3108 TAHEVANPAGIVGA

-3136 LKGLPQETPILLLT
+3136 LEGLPKETSILLLT
-3150 DNEGLGE
+3150 DNEGLGN

-3163 VKLSNSGFN
+3163 TKLTASGYN

-3187 LMSQYTGQIVSDLLN
+3187 LMSQYVDQIVSGLSSSASVDEDLDQQGLDTTSTKDQGISN
-3202 TQHIKHNEAK
+3202 KNDHLQVVDSKEA
-3212 LNLEP
+3212 
-3217 HGKNYESRDLIL
+3217 
-3229 KPISQPETVEL
+3229 
-3240 GMPEVDQK
+3240 
-3248 VLADIAERENVI
+3248 LADGKI
-3260 IGVRPVDEKSKS
+3260 
-3272 LIASKMYS
+3272 L
-3280 SKGLFVKAKSSDWGP
+3280 
-3295 MSGFIP
+3295 
-3301 VDQSFAKASARR
+3301 
-3313 DLETFNRHAEQSIQ
+3313 H
-3327 SGNAV
+3327 
-3332 SADLYLNQV
+3332 NQ
-3341 RVEELVSKYHSLT
+3341 
-3354 PLELDDQSGMYKTT
+3354 
-3368 ATNGDQSVPF
+3368 
-3378 FLNRVTVDGNEL
+3378 
-3390 WQVHYITNGELA
+3390 
-3402 PFKVIGDPVS
+3402 
-3412 KQPMTAD
+3412 
-3419 YDLLTVM
+3419 
-3426 YSYGDLGPQDK
+3426 
-3437 VKQPLTWQQWKDSV
+3437 
-3451 TYEDLTPKYKEL
+3451 
-3463 YSNED
+3463 
-3468 LYNKKDG
+3468 
-3475 ASLGNVSGRLKELKD
+3475 
-3490 RINVDLGRTN
+3490 
-3500 GLEMVHHG
+3500 
-3508 ADDANPYAVMAD
+3508 
-3520 NFPATFFVPKSLFAE
+3520 
-3535 DGLGEGKGSIQTYF
+3535 
-3549 NVNEQGAVV
+3549 
-3558 IRNPQEFSDFQQ
+3558 
-3570 VTINASFRASFNDK
+3570 
-3584 WNHGLDEPLFTT
+3584 
-3596 KRKLSHEFLNKRD
+3596 
-3609 QLLKKLSGGRLDA
+3609 
-3622 QDETLVAL
+3622 
-3630 GNPDDV
+3630 
-3636 SGNKAIVAVDVSQ
+3636 
-3649 IFTRQ
+3649 
-3654 ELKERANVFAKPIG
+3654 
-3668 ASYQGI
+3668 
-3674 LDQLDLVHQT
+3674 
-3684 VSRDQIVASFELN
+3684 
-3697 KKVNAYIAEHP
+3697 
-3708 TSGRNQALTQLK
+3708 
-3720 EQITSALFI
+3720 
-3729 GKMQVAQ
+3729 
-3736 VDIDAI
+3736 
-3742 AQTRPELAA
+3742 
-3751 RIFMVAIE
+3751 
-3759 EANGEHRGL
+3759 
-3768 TDMMVRWANEDPYLA
+3768 
-3783 PKQGYKGETPN
+3783 
-3794 DLGFDAKYHVDL
+3794 
-3806 GDHYADF
+3806 
-3813 KQWLETSQSNG
+3813 
-3824 LLSKATLDEST
+3824 
-3835 KTVHLGYSYQELQ
+3835 
-3848 DLTGVESVQMAFY
+3848 
-3861 FLKEAAKKVDPI
+3861 
-3873 SGDSA
+3873 
-3878 EMILLKKFA
+3878 
-3887 DKSYLSQLDSDR
+3887 
-3899 MDQIEGI
+3899 
-3906 YRSSHETDVDAWDRR
+3906 
-3921 YSGAGYDELTNKLA
+3921 
-3935 GATGVDEQLSVLLDD
+3935 
-3950 RKGLL
+3950 
-3955 IGEVHGSDVNGLRF
+3955 DVNGW
-3969 VNEQMDALKK
+3969 
-3979 QGVTVIGLEHLRSD
+3979 G
-3993 LAQPLIDRYLATGV
+3993 P
-4007 MSSELSAMLKTK
+4007 
-4019 HLDATL
+4019 
-4025 FENARAN
+4025 
-4032 GMRIVALDAN
+4032 
-4042 SSARPNVQGTE
+4042 
-4053 HGLMYRAGAANN
+4053 
-4065 IAVEVLQSLPDDEK
+4065 
-4079 FVAIYGKAHLQSHK
+4079 
-4093 GIEGFVPGITH
+4093 IT
-4104 RLDLPAL
+4104 
-4111 RVSDSN
+4111 
-4117 QFRVEQDDMT
+4117 
-4127 LRVVYDDV
+4127 
-4135 ANKPKLTFK
+4135 
-4144 DSLSGA
+4144 
-4150 NTAIHNQNVND
+4150 
-4161 WERVAVTPTAD
+4161 VTPTTD

-4182 IVQMENDSVVA
+4182 IVQMENDDVVA
-4193 NAAANLAGKH
+4193 KAAANLAGKH

-4237 GHGRDDSDSNNTHLS
+4237 GHGRDHSESNNTRLS
-4252 GYSAEDLAAKLANF
+4252 GYSADELAVKLAKF
-4266 QQSFSQAENINN
+4266 QQSFNQAENINN
-4278 TPDHI
+4278 KPDHI

-4302 FINAMDVNGLR
+4302 FINAMDANGLR
-4313 VDVSARS
+4313 VDVSVRS
-4320 SELAVDATG
+4320 SELAIDEAG
-4329 RKHTKDENGDWIQ
+4329 RKHTKDANGDWVQ
-4342 KAETNKVSLSWNE
+4342 KAENNKVSLSWDA
-4355 QGEVI
+4355 QGEVV
-4360 AKEERIRNGIAE
+4360 AKDERIRNGIAE
-4372 GDIDLSRIGVSDVGE
+4372 GDIDLSRIGVSDVDE
-4387 IARGAIGDNNDVF
+4387 PARGAIGDNNDVF
-4400 DAPEKRKVET
+4400 DVPEKRKPET
-4410 ETSSSA
+4410 EVIANSSNS
-4416 ANNKLSYS
+4416 NQLSYS

-4429 NVGDGEFTAV
+4429 NVGEGEFTAV
-4439 NWGTSNVGIKVGSGG
+4439 NWGTSNVGIKVGTGG

-4469 GNGES
+4469 GDGES
-4474 KHSVDMGGYQAL
+4474 KHSVDIGGYQAL
-4486 EGAQMFIGNR
+4486 EGAQMFLGNR
-4496 NVSFNLGQSNDLLVM
+4496 NVSFNFGHSNDLILM

-4533 VLQSIATSG
+4533 VLQGIAMSG
-4542 EDQDWLAAQEQQWTL
+4542 EGEDWLAAQEQQWTL

-4573 SSVDYTCLVELDS
+4573 SSVDYTTLVELDS
-4586 HNERSSRGLKH
+4586 QNERDSRGLKH
-4597 DTEAALNKQYNQWL
+4597 DAEATLNKQYNQWL
-4611 SGNSDSSAGKLSR
+4611 SGNGNSGTSQLSR

-4673 LFGLMTQQFSATG
+4673 LFGLMTQQFTATG

-4695 PEDLPRQLKNKL
+4695 PQDLPRQLKNKL
-4707 LGQMAGIGAETT
+4707 LGQLAGVGAETT
-4719 LADIFGVDYTTS
+4719 LADIFGVDYTAS
-4731 GQIVSRNG
+4731 GQIISRNG
-4739 EAVDGVAILT
+4739 QAVDGVAILK

-4772 LDSLKSGID
+4772 LDSLKAGID
-4781 MGADGIQSFAET
+4781 MGADGIKSFAET
-4793 HGLKDKAPEEE
+4793 HGLKEKAPEEE
-4804 ENKSAVS
+4804 KENSSVS
-4811 VNGTSVNSAQGAT
+4811 VNGANVNSAQGAT
-4824 ASDGNTETA
+4824 VADGNTETA
-4833 ETQDRAFGFNSLNL
+4833 ETQDRAFGLNSLNL

-4867 ENLKENLTADLLN
+4867 ENLKQNLTADLLN

-4897 DGDINLSLG
+4897 DGDINISLG

-4950 EGSDMGV
+4950 EGNDMGV

-5000 IDTGLGRDYVVTSGN
+5000 IDTGSGRDYVVTSGN
-5015 FNRVDTGDGQ
+5015 FNRVDTGDDQ

-5052 NRINASAGN
+5052 NRINAGAGN

-5071 VLNGGEGEDHLI
+5071 VLNGGDGDDHLI
-5083 AAAISKFSQFNGEE
+5083 AAAISKFSQFNGGE

-5124 DVIDNLVEDISSE
+5124 DVIDNLVEDIRSE

-5166 PVSETDQAK
+5166 PSNDSDQSK

-5184 NDYFDGKRAQ
+5184 SDYFNGNRAQ
-5194 MIIAMGEKDANGERE
+5194 VVIGMSEKDLSGERE
-5209 YTTLSESS
+5209 YTMLSDSA
-5217 IDALVQAMSGFDPQA
+5217 IDALVQAMSGFEPQA
-5232 GDNGFIDNLDS
+5232 GDNGFIDRLES
-5243 KSRVAISTAW
+5243 KSQAAISMAW
-5253 ADVVHKKG
+5253 SDMVHKKG
-5261 ITV
+5261 LMV

>member
-16 NYSADNGN
+16 NYSADDGN
-24 NDIVAI
+24 NNIVAI
-30 GFGGEIH
+30 GFGGQIH

-42 DHVTVGSIGATVH
+42 DHVTVGSIGATVY

-64 GGSAYLRVEDS
+64 GGSAYLKVEDS
-75 TGHLSVKGAA
+75 TGHLIVKGAA

-102 AAGGVSIDHLGHHG
+102 AAGGVSIDHLGNHG

-123 AAYNSVKRKGLSGN
+123 AAYNGITRKGLSGN
-137 VTFKGAGGYN
+137 VTFAGAGGYN
-147 ALWHETNHG
+147 ALLHETNQG
-156 NLSFAGAGAGN
+156 NLSFTGAGAGN
-167 KLDRTWFDQYQ
+167 KLDRTWSNRYQ
-178 GSRGDVS
+178 GSHGDVT

-238 RQAEDVYQQTHGNIR
+238 HQAEDVYTQTRGNIR

-262 FYSDVA
+262 LYSDVA

-283 TRKGSGSSFDAQGM
+283 IRKGSGNDFAKEGM
-297 EYAKAEDIV
+297 TNAKADEIV
-306 LTTAKMHGSWIGSGT
+306 LTKAVMSGSWIGQD
-321 HAVTAVKS
+321 HHVTAVKS
-329 EREPNTYLFAIA
+329 ASEPNTYLFAFA
-341 DGTYTKI
+341 DSTYTKI
-348 NKVRLSNDPK
+348 NKVQLRNDPQ
-358 TGKLKYY
+358 TGELKYY
-365 SEAWYKQGNHLSGLA
+365 STAWYKEGNHLSNLA
-380 RSDVSSAGG
+380 NQDISDNGG
-389 FEVNPI
+389 FTAVNI
-395 NGGYTLSNIA
+395 NGAYTLSDLK

-410 SLTVHAMEKDLTEY
+410 SVTVHAVEKSLTEY
-424 EWVTYANGALIDAKD
+424 EWVTYANGAVIDAKE
-439 VVLSDA
+439 VSLSDA
-445 KMGGHAISTDGTKV
+445 KMGGHAIYADGTKV
-459 DVQAIKSNRKPN
+459 DVKAVKSNRQPN
-471 TYVYAKVLGPY
+471 TYIYAKVLGPY
-482 TKIVVVELANDA
+482 TKIVVVELANDP
-494 ETGVLKYQARS
+494 ETGALKYQARS
-505 WYKEGDHTANLA
+505 WYKEGDHTANIA
-517 NEDISSANGYH
+517 NQDISSATGYNP
-528 SMGKGGYSLSAL
+528 MGKGGYSLSDL
-540 NYSVN
+540 HYSVN
-545 AIRSMSE
+545 AVRSTSE
-552 TVADIDEYTDQTL
+552 TVADIEEYTDQTL
-565 FKPATDSGESSGDV
+565 FKPANDSGESSGDV
-579 HFSGA
+579 RFNGA

-594 TRGNVYFNGG
+594 TRGNVHFNGG

-652 QSKQGKMDVYAGGAV
+652 QSQQGKMDVYAGGAV
-667 NVLVRIGDGQYL
+667 NVLVRLGDGQYL
-679 AHLLAYGNISVHKGN
+679 AHLLAYGNISVQKGS
-694 GNSRVAM
+694 GDSRVVM
-701 LGGYNTHTQIGSGH
+701 LGGYNTHTQIGSGN

-728 QVGNGEVTSVLAGG
+728 QVGQGDVAAVLAGG
-742 ANVLTKVGEGEL
+742 ANVLTKMGEGEL
-754 TAGMLGGANVMTHI
+754 TSGMLGGANVITHI
-768 SGDEQAS
+768 SNDDQLS

-789 KKGKGDTLAVMG
+789 KKGKGNTLAVMG

-812 GSTTGVMVGGANIL
+812 GTTTGVMVGGANIL

-833 TTGIM
+833 TTGIL

-871 SIAAMI
+871 SIAVMI

-961 IGNGSTFAAMIG
+961 IGHGSTFAAMIG
-973 QANVM
+973 QANIM

-995 IYTHVG
+995 IMTHVG

-1008 FAGEMNVMTKVGNG
+1008 FAGEVNVMTKVGNG

-1105 SDIGNV
+1105 SDVGNV

-1127 ANIVTKVGDGLG
+1127 ANLITKVGDGLG
-1139 INVAWGQANVFTQVG
+1139 VNVAWGQANVFTQVG

-1162 KGEANI
+1162 KGEANLI
-1168 LTKVGDGQE
+1168 TKVGDGQE
-1177 VSVVQGKANIITH
+1177 VSVVQGEANIITH

-1210 GDGRNVVLAKGE
+1210 GHGQNVVLAKGE

-1237 LWSKGNV
+1237 LWSKGNI

-1259 KANITTTVGNG
+1259 QANITTTVGNG
-1270 LSVTAAYGDANINTK
+1270 LNVTAAYGDANINTK
-1285 VGNGVSV
+1285 VGDGVSV

-1322 HIGDGLNINASYA
+1322 HVGDGLNINASYA
-1335 RNNVAIKVGNGD
+1335 QNNVAIKVGNGD

-1359 SNKLS
+1359 SSKLS
-1364 ALFDNVKQTLLGVGG
+1364 ALFDNIKQTVLGVGG

-1385 LVQGDEASTSGT
+1385 LVQGDEASSSGT
-1397 QKGRGAIATPEI
+1397 HKGRGAIATPEI
-1409 TKLDGFQMDAIEEVG
+1409 TKLDGFQMDAIKEVG

-1435 TKVDTPDLNEMDNDL
+1435 TKVDTPDLNKMQHAL
-1450 NIDGASDHAPNLIV
+1450 NVDDSSVQAPNLIV
-1464 NGDFEQG
+1464 NGDFELG
-1471 DRGWQ
+1471 EHGWQ

-1484 YSGSVYGVNGEGHGT
+1484 YAGSVYGVEGEGHGA
-1499 RVTELDTHTNTSLYQ
+1499 RVTELDTYTNTSLYQ
-1514 DLTDLTEGEVIA
+1514 DLANLAQGEVIA

-1550 VVFSSSGDAS
+1550 VVFSSSGDES

-1568 LTAHAGSNRIEFK
+1568 LTAQAGSNRIEFK

-1595 VVAKS
+1595 VVATS
-1600 ESSPQAN
+1600 ESSQQAN
-1607 AVSEHAKQ
+1607 AIREHATQ
-1615 NQASQNALSD
+1615 NPAAQNALSD

-1653 LESTDQQAI
+1653 LESTDQQALG
-1662 ENNGQ
+1662 NNGQ
-1667 AQRDAVKEESEA
+1667 AQRDAVQEESEA
-1679 VTAELTT
+1679 ITAELTK

-1700 TGKSGE
+1700 TGESGD
-1706 QWRND
+1706 QWRNE
-1711 FAGGLLDG
+1711 FASGLLAG
-1719 VQSQIDDA
+1719 VQTQLDDA
-1727 KQLASDKMAAAK
+1727 KQLANDKIAEAK
-1739 QTQSD
+1739 QTHAD
-1744 NNSKVKDSIAKSE
+1744 NQNKVKDAVAKSE

-1769 AEQDIAEAKADAET
+1769 AEQDIADAQADAEK
-1783 RKADAVAKSHDAK
+1783 RKADALAKGKDAQ
-1796 QAESDAHSAANDAQS
+1796 QAESDAHHAVNNAQS
-1811 RGDRDAMNA
+1811 RGDRDVQLA
-1820 ENKANQAQND
+1820 ENKANQVQAD

-1840 RPDRQGVAG
+1840 RPDRQGVTG

-1857 RVEGAGETGS
+1857 SVEGAGETDS
-1867 HVNTDSQT
+1867 HVKTDSQT

-1880 FSDGLTEQEL
+1880 FSEGLTEQEQ

-1910 SKNSGSTITSMFMEA
+1910 AKNSGSTITTMFTEA
-1925 NADSIVVDTTA
+1925 NTDSIVVPTTKP
-1936 SQDVVRKEV
+1936 QDVVRKEI
-1945 RISGVNLVGLGEA
+1945 RISGVNLEGLGEA
-1958 SHDSAESLVAAR
+1958 SHDSAVSLVAAR

-1981 DTDNDVATDK
+1981 DSDHPRATEQ
-1991 YVPVPGFERVD
+1991 YIPVPGFERVD
-2002 ADVSDEVKQRM
+2002 VNVSDETKQRLT
-2013 IQSMSGYIEHTDNQ
+2013 QFVSGYIEHTDNQ

-2039 FVESTL
+2039 FVEATL
-2045 DYDWDKRVEFL
+2045 NYDWDKRVEFL

-2065 FETPHAEKSIVS
+2065 FEAPHGENSLVS
-2077 FWSGKNFK
+2077 FWSGRNFK
-2085 QYRDVLDN
+2085 EYRNVLDN
-2093 AQTDGKKV
+2093 AQPDGKKV
-2101 VYDIDVKGNA
+2101 VYDIDVQGNA
-2111 FAIDLNK
+2111 FAIKLNK
-2118 HLMRWGGLFLDPD
+2118 QLMRWGDMFLDLE
-2131 NAEQNQLKSSI
+2131 NADQNHLQSSI
-2142 DAATFSNTGF
+2142 EAAAYSNTGF

-2160 AQHDVYVIAE
+2160 AKDDVYVIAE
-2170 GGVRLG
+2170 GGMRLG
-2176 NYFWHVELPALR
+2176 NYFWNVELPLLR

-2198 IRLLDKPVSEYKDLP
+2198 IRLLDKPVSEYKDVP
-2213 ADEIGRRLTD
+2213 VNEIGHKLTD

-2235 SSARQAELLADNP
+2235 SAAQQAELLAINP
-2248 DDYRADTLVEL
+2248 KGYKADSLVEL
-2259 DVKLSAIDSMLRES
+2259 DVKLSAIDSMLRDA

-2287 QEGDEGFE
+2287 QEGDEGFK
-2295 VRSWPGSDDKSKT
+2295 VRAWPGSDGKSKT
-2308 ILLDNPEDAAQQ
+2308 IVLDNPEDATQQ
-2320 KAIERFILANF
+2320 KTIERFILANF
-2331 DNFEQMPDELF
+2331 QNFEQMPDELF
-2342 LVDNKVLSHHDGRTR
+2342 LVDNKVISHDKGITH
-2357 ILAQKE
+2357 ILAQKV
-2363 DGAWTYNTNSEL
+2363 DGAWLYNAKVDL

-2383 AAHVSGKVRGES
+2383 AANVTGKIRGES
-2395 YQKVIDALAEY
+2395 YQQVIDALSEY
-2406 HASTAEHADYEL
+2406 HSSVTEFSDYEQ
-2418 ESVEQLV
+2418 ESIEKLLS
-2425 NLRKKIEGYALGHPD
+2425 LRKKIEGYVLGHPD
-2440 SGRLEAMNSL
+2440 SGRIAAMNSL
-2450 LNQVNSRL
+2450 LNQVNTRL
-2458 EEVSVLAVSEQS
+2458 EEVSVLAVSEPN
-2470 IKAHDSFSR
+2470 IKAQDSFSR
-2479 LYDQLDNA
+2479 LYDQLETAN
-2487 HLKQSKHLY
+2487 LKGTKHLY
-2496 LDGNGDFVTKG
+2496 LDQNGEFVTKG
-2507 KGNLAKIDQLG
+2507 KGHLANIDLLG
-2518 GSDAVLEKVKASVNH
+2518 SREAVLEKVKLTVSN
-2533 EYGQAI
+2533 EYGQTV
-2539 ADTIFAGL
+2539 ADTVFAGL
-2547 SANELAKDGKGIDIT
+2547 SAKDLAKDGKGIDIA
-2562 GLNRIHQALEQHM
+2562 GLKKVHLAIEQHL
-2575 SPVSATMYI
+2575 SPVSATLFL

-2599 IGQGRTQI
+2599 ISQGRTQLEG
-2607 DAQAA
+2607 QAA
-2612 ADFNKQNY
+2612 ADFNQQNY
-2620 VSWWPLGSKSSNIR
+2620 VSWWPLGSKSSNIS
-2634 NIFNVATEYQP
+2634 NILNVATKDQP
-2645 DLKLRWSDFSQP
+2645 DLKLRWKDFSQP
-2657 AHQND
+2657 AAHGES
-2662 TLEHDMASEEN
+2662 LAFDMQTEEN
-2673 DGFGLNDG
+2673 DDFGLKSAED
-2681 ETKLKRFIEKLNA
+2681 KLKDFIKQLA
-2694 AKGIDAAYKDASEGY
+2694 SASGVDKKFKDISQAFTMM
-2709 ASVLLGNPDMLVS
+2709 ALMNPDILES
-2722 TGIPAHVFQPFVD
+2722 ANIPEHISKPFVD

-2740 SYDMMDV
+2740 SYDMQDV
-2747 ANRFAQELQKQA
+2747 AQRFAKELQEQAKVAANSEQMEQQISEVVRRFAQDELDKIQT
-2759 QASGDPA
+2759 
-2766 LVAKRIDNVVRLFA
+2766 
-2780 ERALEE
+2780 
-2786 IEAFKASQADEGRVF
+2786 FKETQADQGRVF

-2813 QAEWNRLSHDPDAR
+2813 QAEWHRLSNDPDAR

-2850 LIGHTWRP
+2850 LIGHTWLP

-2878 QLEIAAKKQSHQVND
+2878 QLEIAAKKQSHQVTD
-2893 DLDALSGSEKHKD
+2893 VLDALSG
-2906 KVAIENDGTPPR
+2906 N
-2918 DKVPLSPL
+2918 
-2926 TRFLNNEL
+2926 
-2934 YGERDA
+2934 
-2940 RRKIGDIT
+2940 
-2948 QTLLD
+2948 
-2953 HAVEKGESQKV
+2953 
-2964 TLKGEAGR
+2964 
-2972 LTGYYHQGTASS
+2972 
-2984 DDETSTTS
+2984 
-2992 GKVVLFLHGSGSSA
+2992 
-3006 EEQASAIRSHYQK
+3006 
-3019 QGIDMLAVN
+3019 
-3028 LRGYGE
+3028 
-3034 SDGGPSE
+3034 
-3041 KGLYQDARTMF
+3041 
-3052 NYLVNDKGIDPSNII
+3052 
-3067 LHGYSMGG
+3067 
-3075 PIAADLARYAAQNGQ
+3075 
-3090 AVSGL
+3090 
-3095 LLDRPMPSMTKAI
+3095 
-3108 TAHEVANPAGIVGT
+3108 
-3122 IAKAVNGQFSVEKN
+3122 
-3136 LKGLPQETPILLLT
+3136 
-3150 DNEGLGE
+3150 
-3157 EGEKLR
+3157 
-3163 VKLSNSGFN
+3163 
-3172 VTGEQTFYGHEASNR
+3172 
-3187 LMSQYTGQIVSDLLN
+3187 
-3202 TQHIKHNEAK
+3202 
-3212 LNLEP
+3212 
-3217 HGKNYESRDLIL
+3217 
-3229 KPISQPETVEL
+3229 
-3240 GMPEVDQK
+3240 
-3248 VLADIAERENVI
+3248 
-3260 IGVRPVDEKSKS
+3260 
-3272 LIASKMYS
+3272 
-3280 SKGLFVKAKSSDWGP
+3280 KAK
-3295 MSGFIP
+3295 
-3301 VDQSFAKASARR
+3301 
-3313 DLETFNRHAEQSIQ
+3313 
-3327 SGNAV
+3327 
-3332 SADLYLNQV
+3332 
-3341 RVEELVSKYHSLT
+3341 
-3354 PLELDDQSGMYKTT
+3354 
-3368 ATNGDQSVPF
+3368 
-3378 FLNRVTVDGNEL
+3378 
-3390 WQVHYITNGELA
+3390 
-3402 PFKVIGDPVS
+3402 
-3412 KQPMTAD
+3412 
-3419 YDLLTVM
+3419 
-3426 YSYGDLGPQDK
+3426 
-3437 VKQPLTWQQWKDSV
+3437 
-3451 TYEDLTPKYKEL
+3451 
-3463 YSNED
+3463 
-3468 LYNKKDG
+3468 
-3475 ASLGNVSGRLKELKD
+3475 
-3490 RINVDLGRTN
+3490 
-3500 GLEMVHHG
+3500 
-3508 ADDANPYAVMAD
+3508 
-3520 NFPATFFVPKSLFAE
+3520 
-3535 DGLGEGKGSIQTYF
+3535 
-3549 NVNEQGAVV
+3549 
-3558 IRNPQEFSDFQQ
+3558 
-3570 VTINASFRASFNDK
+3570 
-3584 WNHGLDEPLFTT
+3584 
-3596 KRKLSHEFLNKRD
+3596 
-3609 QLLKKLSGGRLDA
+3609 
-3622 QDETLVAL
+3622 
-3630 GNPDDV
+3630 
-3636 SGNKAIVAVDVSQ
+3636 VAVDLAQ
-3649 IFTRQ
+3649 IFTVQ
-3654 ELKERANVFAKPIG
+3654 ELKERAKVFAKPIG

-3674 LDQLDLVHQT
+3674 LDQLDLVHQAKG
-3684 VSRDQIVASFELN
+3684 RYQIAASFELN
-3697 KKVNAYIAEHP
+3697 KKINDYIAEHP

-3720 EQITSALFI
+3720 EQVTSALFI

-3736 VDIDAI
+3736 AGIDAI
-3742 AQTRPELAA
+3742 AQTRPELAT

-3759 EANGEHRGL
+3759 EANGKHVGL
-3768 TDMMVRWANEDPYLA
+3768 TDMMLRWANEDPYLA
-3783 PKQGYKGETPN
+3783 PKHGYKGEMPS

-3806 GDHYADF
+3806 GEHYADF

-3848 DLTGVESVQMAFY
+3848 DLTGAESVQMAFY
-3861 FLKEAAKKVDPI
+3861 FLKEAAKKADPI

-3887 DKSYLSQLDSDR
+3887 DQNYLSQLDSDR

-3921 YSGAGYDELTNKLA
+3921 YSGKGYDELTNMLA
-3935 GATGVDEQLSVLLDD
+3935 SATGVDEQLSVLLDD

-3969 VNEQMDALKK
+3969 VNEQMEALKK

-4019 HLDATL
+4019 HLDVTL
-4025 FENARAN
+4025 FENARVN

-4065 IAVEVLQSLPDDEK
+4065 IAVEVLQNLPDGEK

-4111 RVSDSN
+4111 KVSDSN
-4117 QFRVEQDDMT
+4117 QFTVEQDDVS

-4135 ANKPKLTFK
+4135 ANKPKITFK
-4144 DSLSGA
+4144 GSLSGA
-4150 NTAIHNQNVND
+4150 NTALHNQNVND
-4161 WERVAVTPTAD
+4161 WERVVVTPIAD

-4182 IVQMENDSVVA
+4182 IVQMENDPVVA
-4193 NAAANLAGKH
+4193 KAAANLAGKH
-4203 PESSV
+4203 AESSV

-4237 GHGRDDSDSNNTHLS
+4237 GHGRDHSESNNTRLS
-4252 GYSAEDLAAKLANF
+4252 GYSADELAVKLAKF
-4266 QQSFSQAENINN
+4266 QQSFNQAENINN
-4278 TPDHI
+4278 KPDHI

-4302 FINAMDVNGLR
+4302 FINAMDANGLR
-4313 VDVSARS
+4313 VDVSVRS
-4320 SELAVDATG
+4320 SELAVDEAG
-4329 RKHTKDENGDWIQ
+4329 RKHTKDANGDWVQ
-4342 KAETNKVSLSWNE
+4342 KAENNKVSLSWDA
-4355 QGEVI
+4355 QGEVV
-4360 AKEERIRNGIAE
+4360 AKDEPIRNGIAE
-4372 GDIDLSRIGVSDVGE
+4372 GDIDLSRIGVNNVDE
-4387 IARGAIGDNNDVF
+4387 PARGAIGDNSDVF
-4400 DAPEKRKVET
+4400 DAPEKRKPET
-4410 ETSSSA
+4410 EVIANSSSS
-4416 ANNKLSYS
+4416 NQLSYS

-4429 NVGDGEFTAV
+4429 NVGEGEFTAV
-4439 NWGTSNVGIKVGSGG
+4439 NWGTSNVGIKVGTGG

-4469 GNGES
+4469 GDGES
-4474 KHSVDMGGYQAL
+4474 KHSVDIGGYQAL
-4486 EGAQMFIGNR
+4486 EGAQMFLGNR
-4496 NVSFNLGQSNDLLVM
+4496 NVSFNFGHSNDLILM

-4533 VLQSIATSG
+4533 VLQGIAMSG
-4542 EDQDWLAAQEQQWTL
+4542 EGEDWLAAQEQQWTL

-4573 SSVDYTCLVELDS
+4573 SSVDYTTLVELDS
-4586 HNERSSRGLKH
+4586 QNERDSRGLKH
-4597 DTEAALNKQYNQWL
+4597 DAEATLNKQYNQWL
-4611 SGNSDSSAGKLSR
+4611 SGNGNSGTSQLSR

-4673 LFGLMTQQFSATG
+4673 LFGLMTQQFTATG

-4695 PEDLPRQLKNKL
+4695 PQDLPRQLKNKL
-4707 LGQMAGIGAETT
+4707 LGQLAGVGAETT
-4719 LADIFGVDYTTS
+4719 LADIFGVDYTAS

-4739 EAVDGVAILT
+4739 QAVDGVAILK

-4772 LDSLKSGID
+4772 LDSLKAGID
-4781 MGADGIQSFAET
+4781 MGADGIKSFAET
-4793 HGLKDKAPEEE
+4793 HGLKEKAPEEE
-4804 ENKSAVS
+4804 KDNSSVS
-4811 VNGTSVNSAQGAT
+4811 VNGANVNSAQGAT
-4824 ASDGNTETA
+4824 VADGNTETA

-4867 ENLKENLTADLLN
+4867 ENLKQNLTADLLN

-4897 DGDINLSLG
+4897 DGDINISLG

-4950 EGSDMGV
+4950 EGNDMGV

-5000 IDTGLGRDYVVTSGN
+5000 IDTGSGRDYVVTSGN
-5015 FNRVDTGDGQ
+5015 FNRVDTGDDQ

-5052 NRINASAGN
+5052 NRINAGAGN

-5071 VLNGGEGEDHLI
+5071 VLNGGDGDDHLI
-5083 AAAISKFSQFNGEE
+5083 AAAISKFSQFNGGE

-5124 DVIDNLVEDISSE
+5124 DVIDNLVEDIRSE

-5166 PVSETDQAK
+5166 PSNDSDQSK

-5184 NDYFDGKRAQ
+5184 SDYFNGNRAQ
-5194 MIIAMGEKDANGERE
+5194 VVIGMSEKDLSGERE
-5209 YTTLSESS
+5209 YTMLSDSA
-5217 IDALVQAMSGFDPQA
+5217 IDALVQAMSGFEPQA
-5232 GDNGFIDNLDS
+5232 GDNGFIDSLES
-5243 KSRVAISTAW
+5243 KSQAAISMAW
-5253 ADVVHKKG
+5253 SDVVHKKG
-5261 ITV
+5261 LMV

>member
-16 NYSADNGN
+16 NYSADDGN
-24 NDIVAI
+24 NNIVAI
-30 GFGGEIH
+30 GFGGQIH

-42 DHVTVGSIGATVH
+42 DHVTVGSIGATVY

-64 GGSAYLRVEDS
+64 GGSAYLKVEDS
-75 TGHLSVKGAA
+75 TGHLTVKGAA

-102 AAGGVSIDHLGHHG
+102 AAGGVSIDHLGNHG
-116 DVSYGGA
+116 DVNYGGA
-123 AAYNSVKRKGLSGN
+123 AAYNGITRKGLSGN
-137 VTFKGAGGYN
+137 VTFAGAGGYN
-147 ALWHETNHG
+147 TLWHETNQG
-156 NLSFAGAGAGN
+156 NLSFTGAGAGN
-167 KLDRTWFDQYQ
+167 KLDRTWFNRYQ
-178 GSRGDVS
+178 GSHGDVT

-238 RQAEDVYQQTHGNIR
+238 HQAEDVYTQTRGNIR

-262 FYSDVA
+262 LYSDVA
-268 HGDIHFSGGGAYNTI
+268 HGDIYFSGGGAYNTI
-283 TRKGSGSSFDAQGM
+283 IRKGSGNDFAKEGM
-297 EYAKAEDIV
+297 TNAKADEIV
-306 LTTAKMHGSWIGSGT
+306 LTKAVMSGSWIGQD
-321 HAVTAVKS
+321 HHVTAVKS
-329 EREPNTYLFAIA
+329 ASEPNTYLFAFA
-341 DGTYTKI
+341 DSTYTKI
-348 NKVRLSNDPK
+348 NKVQLRNDPQ
-358 TGKLKYY
+358 TGELKYY
-365 SEAWYKQGNHLSGLA
+365 STAWYKEGNHLSNLA
-380 RSDVSSAGG
+380 NQDISDNGG
-389 FEVNPI
+389 FTAVNI
-395 NGGYTLSNIA
+395 NGAYTLSDLK

-410 SLTVHAMEKDLTEY
+410 SVTVHAVEKSLTEY
-424 EWVTYANGALIDAKD
+424 EWVTYANGAVIDAKE
-439 VVLSDA
+439 VSLSDA
-445 KMGGHAISTDGTKV
+445 KMGGHAIYADGTKV
-459 DVQAIKSNRKPN
+459 DVKAVKSNRQPN
-471 TYVYAKVLGPY
+471 TYIYAKVLGPY
-482 TKIVVVELANDA
+482 TKIVVVELANDP
-494 ETGVLKYQARS
+494 ETGALKYQARS
-505 WYKEGDHTANLA
+505 WYKEGDHTANIA
-517 NEDISSANGYH
+517 NQDISSATGYNP
-528 SMGKGGYSLSAL
+528 MGKGGYSLSDL
-540 NYSVN
+540 HYSVN
-545 AIRSMSE
+545 AVRSTSE
-552 TVADIDEYTDQTL
+552 TVADIEEYTDQTL
-565 FKPATDSGESSGDV
+565 FKPANDSGESSGDV
-579 HFSGA
+579 RFNGA

-594 TRGNVYFNGG
+594 TRGNVHFNGG

-652 QSKQGKMDVYAGGAV
+652 QSQQGKMDVYAGGAV
-667 NVLVRIGDGQYL
+667 NVLVRLGDGQYL
-679 AHLLAYGNISVHKGN
+679 AHLLAYGNISVQKGS
-694 GNSRVAM
+694 GDSRVVM
-701 LGGYNTHTQIGSGH
+701 LGGYNTHTQIGSGN

-728 QVGNGEVTSVLAGG
+728 QVGKGDVAAVLAGG
-742 ANVLTKVGEGEL
+742 ANVLTKMGEGEL
-754 TAGMLGGANVMTHI
+754 TSGMLGGANVITHI
-768 SGDEQAS
+768 SNDDQLS

-781 LGGANILT
+781 LGGANILS
-789 KKGKGDTLAVMG
+789 KKGKGNTLAVMG

-812 GSTTGVMVGGANIL
+812 GTTTGVMVGGANIL

-833 TTGIM
+833 TTGIL

-846 HVGDGQTL
+846 HVGDDQTL

-871 SIAAMI
+871 SIAVMI

-961 IGNGSTFAAMIG
+961 IGHGSTFAAMIG
-973 QANVM
+973 QANIM

-995 IYTHVG
+995 IMTHVG

-1008 FAGEMNVMTKVGNG
+1008 FAGEVNVMTKVGNG
-1022 TTLAAMFGKAN
+1022 STLAAMFGKAN

-1105 SDIGNV
+1105 SDVGNV

-1127 ANIVTKVGDGLG
+1127 ANLITKVGDGLG
-1139 INVAWGQANVFTQVG
+1139 VNVAWGQANVFTQVG

-1162 KGEANI
+1162 KGEANLI
-1168 LTKVGDGQE
+1168 TKVGDGQE
-1177 VSVVQGKANIITH
+1177 VSVVQGEANIITH

-1210 GDGRNVVLAKGE
+1210 GHGQNVVLAKGE

-1237 LWSKGNV
+1237 LWSKGNI

-1259 KANITTTVGNG
+1259 QANITTTVGNG
-1270 LSVTAAYGDANINTK
+1270 LNVTAAYGDANINTK
-1285 VGNGVSV
+1285 VGDGVSV

-1322 HIGDGLNINASYA
+1322 HVGDGLNINASYA
-1335 RNNVAIKVGNGD
+1335 QNNVAIKVGNGD

-1364 ALFDNVKQTLLGVGG
+1364 ALFDNIKQTVLGVGG

-1385 LVQGDEASTSGT
+1385 LVQGDEASSSGT
-1397 QKGRGAIATPEI
+1397 HKGRGAIATPEI
-1409 TKLDGFQMDAIEEVG
+1409 TKLDGFQMDAIKEVG

-1435 TKVDTPDLNEMDNDL
+1435 TKVDTPDLNKMQHAL
-1450 NIDGASDHAPNLIV
+1450 NVDDSSVQAPNLIV
-1464 NGDFEQG
+1464 NGDFELG
-1471 DRGWQ
+1471 EHGWQ

-1484 YSGSVYGVNGEGHGT
+1484 YAGSVYGVEGEGHGA
-1499 RVTELDTHTNTSLYQ
+1499 RVTELDTYTNTSLYQ
-1514 DLTDLTEGEVIA
+1514 DLANLAQGEVIA

-1550 VVFSSSGDAS
+1550 VVFSSSGDES

-1568 LTAHAGSNRIEFK
+1568 LTAQAGSNRIEFK

-1595 VVAKS
+1595 VVATS
-1600 ESSPQAN
+1600 ESSQQAN
-1607 AVSEHAKQ
+1607 AIREHATQ
-1615 NQASQNALSD
+1615 NPAAQNALSD

-1653 LESTDQQAI
+1653 LESTDQQALG
-1662 ENNGQ
+1662 NNGQ
-1667 AQRDAVKEESEA
+1667 AQRDAVQEESEA
-1679 VTAELTT
+1679 ITAELTK

-1700 TGKSGE
+1700 TGESGD
-1706 QWRND
+1706 QWRNE
-1711 FAGGLLDG
+1711 FASGLLAG
-1719 VQSQIDDA
+1719 VQTQLDDA
-1727 KQLASDKMAAAK
+1727 KQLANDKIAEAK
-1739 QTQSD
+1739 QTHAD
-1744 NNSKVKDSIAKSE
+1744 NQNKVKDAVAKSE

-1769 AEQDIAEAKADAET
+1769 AEQDIADAQADAEK
-1783 RKADAVAKSHDAK
+1783 RKADALAKGKDAQ
-1796 QAESDAHSAANDAQS
+1796 QAESDAHHAVNNAQS
-1811 RGDRDAMNA
+1811 RGDRDVQVA
-1820 ENKANQAQND
+1820 ENKANQAQAD

-1840 RPDRQGVAG
+1840 RPDRQGVTG

-1857 RVEGAGETGS
+1857 SVEGAGETDS

-1880 FSDGLTEQEL
+1880 FSEGLTEQEQ

-1910 SKNSGSTITSMFMEA
+1910 AKNSVSSMTSMFSET
-1925 NADSIVVDTTA
+1925 NSKSIVVPTKVSPEPERQEVTRRD
-1936 SQDVVRKEV
+1936 V
-1945 RISGVNLVGLGEA
+1945 RISGVNL
-1958 SHDSAESLVAAR
+1958 ESLSAVQGSQPTGQLAS
-1970 AEKVANLYRWL
+1970 KS
-1981 DTDNDVATDK
+1981 
-1991 YVPVPGFERVD
+1991 VPGFKSHFASTSIGIENELSGLVVVLPKNSAQTFGYVHDSQGNPLFMLTKDMSQGGYSNPVGINDIQGVNNWQTHTIELVTYPSEISDKAAIESRKEAMLWLAKEFTD
-2002 ADVSDEVKQRM
+2002 HINQSNHQSLPHLVSDDGRF
-2013 IQSMSGYIEHTDNQ
+2013 
-2027 VPKDQAQALATL
+2027 TL
-2039 FVESTL
+2039 VISN
-2045 DYDWDKRVEFL
+2045 
-2056 TKLESYGYS
+2056 S
-2065 FETPHAEKSIVS
+2065 
-2077 FWSGKNFK
+2077 
-2085 QYRDVLDN
+2085 
-2093 AQTDGKKV
+2093 
-2101 VYDIDVKGNA
+2101 
-2111 FAIDLNK
+2111 K
-2118 HLMRWGGLFLDPD
+2118 HLIAAGNGT
-2131 NAEQNQLKSSI
+2131 SI
-2142 DAATFSNTGF
+2142 DAQGKTIGMTPSGQQATMAISAKEFGTSSSPEVRLLESAPWYQAGLRDEFLANAKNTTLDDPATAQNVYAYLT
-2152 WSSVYATG
+2152 SVYSKTADLAKEYG
-2160 AQHDVYVIAE
+2160 IYINDWDPASEGFSPNAQGLTDPKVKNAWSILPRTKPVRMLELLSAEDSRYVRQQIAE
-2170 GGVRLG
+2170 KLKGTYSESLAKNVFEYFQYGGEVAG
-2176 NYFWHVELPALR
+2176 HGINNATTGSVQQPEPAILFEFR
-2188 QLQREGLVGE
+2188 SVPSALSDFVP
-2198 IRLLDKPVSEYKDLP
+2198 KTAS
-2213 ADEIGRRLTD
+2213 T
-2223 AGVGVK
+2223 VK
-2229 VRFDAL
+2229 VDVKALDHFDSASRKAIITEVNALVSGSEDFDAWYQEYRASKGQPPVKNPK
-2235 SSARQAELLADNP
+2235 SSASANHKAEWLMTQHAEQWAKITAPYTDNHETLTSTKLASNDKE
-2248 DDYRADTLVEL
+2248 EL
-2259 DVKLSAIDSMLRES
+2259 HPLGETSNLEHNKQQENVASIINTMLNDM
-2273 LPFYS
+2273 LPFYA

-2295 VRSWPGSDDKSKT
+2295 VRAWPGTEDKSKT
-2308 ILLDNPEDAAQQ
+2308 IILEDPEDAAQH

-2342 LVDNKVLSHHDGRTR
+2342 LVDNKVISHHEGRTHV
-2357 ILAQKE
+2357 LAQKV
-2363 DGAWTYNTNSEL
+2363 DGAWQYNATVEL

-2383 AAHVSGKVRGES
+2383 AANVTGKIRGES
-2395 YQKVIDALAEY
+2395 YQQVIDALTDY
-2406 HASTAEHADYEL
+2406 HASITEHADYEP
-2418 ESVEQLV
+2418 ESVEKLL
-2425 NLRKKIEGYALGHPD
+2425 NLRKKIEGYVLGHPD
-2440 SGRLEAMNSL
+2440 SGRIAAMNSL
-2450 LNQVNSRL
+2450 LNQVNTRL
-2458 EEVSVLAVSEQS
+2458 DEVSVLSVAEQN
-2470 IKAHDSFSR
+2470 IQAQDSFSR
-2479 LYDQLDNA
+2479 LYDQLEAAN
-2487 HLKQSKHLY
+2487 LKESKHLY
-2496 LDGNGDFVTKG
+2496 LDQNGDFVTKG
-2507 KGNLAKIDQLG
+2507 KGNLANIDLLG
-2518 GSDAVLEKVKASVNH
+2518 SREAVLEKVKLTVSN
-2533 EYGQAI
+2533 EYGQTV

-2547 SANELAKDGKGIDIT
+2547 SAKDLAKDGKGIDIA
-2562 GLNRIHQALEQHM
+2562 GLNKVHQAIEQHL
-2575 SPVSATMYI
+2575 SPVSATLYI
-2584 WKPSDHSALGHAALQ
+2584 WKPSDNSALGHAALQ
-2599 IGQGRTQI
+2599 IGQGRTQLEG
-2607 DAQAA
+2607 QAA
-2612 ADFNKQNY
+2612 ADFNQQNY
-2620 VSWWPLGSKSSNIR
+2620 VSWWPLGSKSSNIS
-2634 NIFNVATEYQP
+2634 NILNVATKDQP

-2662 TLEHDMASEEN
+2662 TLEHDVASEEN
-2673 DGFGLNDG
+2673 DGFGLHDG
-2681 ETKLKRFIEKLNA
+2681 DIKLKRFIEKLNA
-2694 AKGIDAAYKDASEGY
+2694 AKGIDASFKEASEGY
-2709 ASVLLGNPDMLVS
+2709 ASVLLGNPDMLET
-2722 TGIPAHVFQPFVD
+2722 TGIPAHVFQPFVE

-2747 ANRFAQELQKQA
+2747 ANRFAQELRLQA
-2759 QASGDPA
+2759 QRSDDPE
-2766 LVAKRIDNVVRLFA
+2766 LLEKRIGNVVRQFA

-2786 IEAFKASQADEGRVF
+2786 IETFKASQADQGRVF

-2813 QAEWNRLSHDPDAR
+2813 QAEWHRLSNDPDAR

-2850 LIGHTWRP
+2850 LIGHTWLP

-2878 QLEIAAKKQSHQVND
+2878 QLEIAAKKQSHQVTD
-2893 DLDALSGSEKHKD
+2893 VLDALSGNEKPKEN
-2906 KVAIENDGTPPR
+2906 VAIENDGTPPR
-2918 DKVPLSPL
+2918 DKESLSPL

-2934 YGERDA
+2934 YGDKEA
-2940 RRKIGDIT
+2940 RRKIGEIT

-2953 HAVEKGESQKV
+2953 HAVEKGESQKI
-2964 TLKGEAGR
+2964 TLQGEAGR
-2972 LTGYYHQGTASS
+2972 LTGYYHQGTAPSEG
-2984 DDETSTTS
+2984 ETSSPS

-3006 EEQASAIRSHYQK
+3006 EEQASAIRNHYQK

-3067 LHGYSMGG
+3067 IHGYSMGG

-3108 TAHEVANPAGIVGT
+3108 TAHEVANPAGIVGA

-3136 LKGLPQETPILLLT
+3136 LEGLPKETSILLLT
-3150 DNEGLGE
+3150 DNEGLGN

-3163 VKLSNSGFN
+3163 TKLTASGYN

-3187 LMSQYTGQIVSDLLN
+3187 LMSQYADQIVSGLSSSASVHEDLDKQGLDTTSTKDQGVSN
-3202 TQHIKHNEAK
+3202 KDDHLQVVDSKEA
-3212 LNLEP
+3212 
-3217 HGKNYESRDLIL
+3217 
-3229 KPISQPETVEL
+3229 
-3240 GMPEVDQK
+3240 
-3248 VLADIAERENVI
+3248 LADGKI
-3260 IGVRPVDEKSKS
+3260 
-3272 LIASKMYS
+3272 L
-3280 SKGLFVKAKSSDWGP
+3280 
-3295 MSGFIP
+3295 
-3301 VDQSFAKASARR
+3301 
-3313 DLETFNRHAEQSIQ
+3313 H
-3327 SGNAV
+3327 
-3332 SADLYLNQV
+3332 NQ
-3341 RVEELVSKYHSLT
+3341 
-3354 PLELDDQSGMYKTT
+3354 
-3368 ATNGDQSVPF
+3368 
-3378 FLNRVTVDGNEL
+3378 
-3390 WQVHYITNGELA
+3390 
-3402 PFKVIGDPVS
+3402 
-3412 KQPMTAD
+3412 
-3419 YDLLTVM
+3419 
-3426 YSYGDLGPQDK
+3426 
-3437 VKQPLTWQQWKDSV
+3437 
-3451 TYEDLTPKYKEL
+3451 
-3463 YSNED
+3463 
-3468 LYNKKDG
+3468 
-3475 ASLGNVSGRLKELKD
+3475 
-3490 RINVDLGRTN
+3490 
-3500 GLEMVHHG
+3500 
-3508 ADDANPYAVMAD
+3508 
-3520 NFPATFFVPKSLFAE
+3520 
-3535 DGLGEGKGSIQTYF
+3535 
-3549 NVNEQGAVV
+3549 
-3558 IRNPQEFSDFQQ
+3558 
-3570 VTINASFRASFNDK
+3570 
-3584 WNHGLDEPLFTT
+3584 
-3596 KRKLSHEFLNKRD
+3596 
-3609 QLLKKLSGGRLDA
+3609 
-3622 QDETLVAL
+3622 
-3630 GNPDDV
+3630 
-3636 SGNKAIVAVDVSQ
+3636 
-3649 IFTRQ
+3649 
-3654 ELKERANVFAKPIG
+3654 
-3668 ASYQGI
+3668 
-3674 LDQLDLVHQT
+3674 
-3684 VSRDQIVASFELN
+3684 
-3697 KKVNAYIAEHP
+3697 
-3708 TSGRNQALTQLK
+3708 
-3720 EQITSALFI
+3720 
-3729 GKMQVAQ
+3729 
-3736 VDIDAI
+3736 
-3742 AQTRPELAA
+3742 
-3751 RIFMVAIE
+3751 
-3759 EANGEHRGL
+3759 
-3768 TDMMVRWANEDPYLA
+3768 
-3783 PKQGYKGETPN
+3783 
-3794 DLGFDAKYHVDL
+3794 
-3806 GDHYADF
+3806 
-3813 KQWLETSQSNG
+3813 
-3824 LLSKATLDEST
+3824 
-3835 KTVHLGYSYQELQ
+3835 
-3848 DLTGVESVQMAFY
+3848 
-3861 FLKEAAKKVDPI
+3861 
-3873 SGDSA
+3873 
-3878 EMILLKKFA
+3878 
-3887 DKSYLSQLDSDR
+3887 
-3899 MDQIEGI
+3899 
-3906 YRSSHETDVDAWDRR
+3906 
-3921 YSGAGYDELTNKLA
+3921 
-3935 GATGVDEQLSVLLDD
+3935 
-3950 RKGLL
+3950 
-3955 IGEVHGSDVNGLRF
+3955 DVNGW
-3969 VNEQMDALKK
+3969 
-3979 QGVTVIGLEHLRSD
+3979 G
-3993 LAQPLIDRYLATGV
+3993 P
-4007 MSSELSAMLKTK
+4007 
-4019 HLDATL
+4019 
-4025 FENARAN
+4025 
-4032 GMRIVALDAN
+4032 
-4042 SSARPNVQGTE
+4042 
-4053 HGLMYRAGAANN
+4053 
-4065 IAVEVLQSLPDDEK
+4065 
-4079 FVAIYGKAHLQSHK
+4079 
-4093 GIEGFVPGITH
+4093 IT
-4104 RLDLPAL
+4104 
-4111 RVSDSN
+4111 
-4117 QFRVEQDDMT
+4117 
-4127 LRVVYDDV
+4127 
-4135 ANKPKLTFK
+4135 
-4144 DSLSGA
+4144 
-4150 NTAIHNQNVND
+4150 
-4161 WERVAVTPTAD
+4161 VTPTTD

-4182 IVQMENDSVVA
+4182 IVQMENDDVVA
-4193 NAAANLAGKH
+4193 KAAANLAGKH

-4237 GHGRDDSDSNNTHLS
+4237 GHGRDHSESSNTRLS
-4252 GYSAEDLAAKLANF
+4252 GYSADELAVKLAKF
-4266 QQSFSQAENINN
+4266 QQSFNQAENINN
-4278 TPDHI
+4278 KPDHI

-4302 FINAMDVNGLR
+4302 FINAMDANGLR
-4313 VDVSARS
+4313 VDVSVRS
-4320 SELAVDATG
+4320 SELAVDEAG
-4329 RKHTKDENGDWIQ
+4329 RKHTKDANGDWVQ
-4342 KAETNKVSLSWNE
+4342 KAENNKVSLSWDA
-4355 QGEVI
+4355 QGEVV
-4360 AKEERIRNGIAE
+4360 AKDERIRNGIAE
-4372 GDIDLSRIGVSDVGE
+4372 GDIDLSRIGVSDVDE
-4387 IARGAIGDNNDVF
+4387 PARGAIGDNNDVF
-4400 DAPEKRKVET
+4400 DAPEKRKPET
-4410 ETSSSA
+4410 EVIANSSNS
-4416 ANNKLSYS
+4416 NQLSYS

-4429 NVGDGEFTAV
+4429 NVGEGEFTAV
-4439 NWGTSNVGIKVGSGG
+4439 NWGTSNVGIKVGTGG

-4469 GNGES
+4469 GDGES
-4474 KHSVDMGGYQAL
+4474 KHSVDIGGYQAL
-4486 EGAQMFIGNR
+4486 EGAQMFLGNR
-4496 NVSFNLGQSNDLLVM
+4496 NVSFNFGHSNDLILM

-4542 EDQDWLAAQEQQWTL
+4542 EGEDWLAAQEQQWTL

-4567 SGLDQS
+4567 SGFDQS
-4573 SSVDYTCLVELDS
+4573 SSVDYTHLVQLNS
-4586 HNERSSRGLKH
+4586 QNERDSRGLKH
-4597 DTEAALNKQYNQWL
+4597 DAEATLNKQYNQWL
-4611 SGNSDSSAGKLSR
+4611 SGNGNSGTSQLSR

-4673 LFGLMTQQFSATG
+4673 LFGLMTQQFTATG

-4695 PEDLPRQLKNKL
+4695 PQDLPRQLKNKL
-4707 LGQMAGIGAETT
+4707 LGQLAGVGAETT
-4719 LADIFGVDYTTS
+4719 LADIFGVDYTAS
-4731 GQIVSRNG
+4731 GQIISRNG
-4739 EAVDGVAILT
+4739 QAVDGVAILK

-4772 LDSLKSGID
+4772 LDSLKAGID
-4781 MGADGIQSFAET
+4781 MGADGIKSFAET
-4793 HGLKDKAPEEE
+4793 HGLKEKAPEEE
-4804 ENKSAVS
+4804 KENSSVS
-4811 VNGTSVNSAQGAT
+4811 VNGENVNSAQGAT
-4824 ASDGNTETA
+4824 VADGSTETA
-4833 ETQDRAFGFNSLNL
+4833 ETPDRAFGFNSLNL

-4897 DGDINLSLG
+4897 DGDINISLG

-4950 EGSDMGV
+4950 EGNDMGV

-5000 IDTGLGRDYVVTSGN
+5000 IDTGSGRDYVVTSGN
-5015 FNRVDTGDGQ
+5015 FNRVDTGDDQ

-5083 AAAISKFSQFNGEE
+5083 AAAISKFSQFNGGE

-5124 DVIDNLVEDISSE
+5124 DVIDNLVEDIRSE

-5154 SGYDLKLSILRD
+5154 SGYDLRLSILRD
-5166 PVSETDQAK
+5166 PSNDSDQSK

-5184 NDYFDGKRAQ
+5184 SDYFNGNRAQ
-5194 MIIAMGEKDANGERE
+5194 VVIGMSEKDLSGERE
-5209 YTTLSESS
+5209 YTMLSDSA
-5217 IDALVQAMSGFDPQA
+5217 IDALVQAMSGFEPQA
-5232 GDNGFIDNLDS
+5232 GDNGFIDSLES
-5243 KSRVAISTAW
+5243 KSQAAISMAW
-5253 ADVVHKKG
+5253 SDVVHKKG
-5261 ITV
+5261 LMV

>member
-16 NYSADNGN
+16 NYSADDGN
-24 NDIVAI
+24 NNIVAI
-30 GFGGEIH
+30 GFGGQIH

-42 DHVTVGSIGATVH
+42 DHVTVGSIGATVY

-64 GGSAYLRVEDS
+64 GGSAYLKVEDS
-75 TGHLSVKGAA
+75 TGHLTVKGAA
-85 GYADINKS
+85 GYANINKS

-102 AAGGVSIDHLGHHG
+102 AAGGVSIDHLGNHG

-123 AAYNSVKRKGLSGN
+123 AAYNGITRKGLSGN
-137 VTFKGAGGYN
+137 VTFAGAGGYN
-147 ALWHETNHG
+147 ALWHETNQG
-156 NLSFAGAGAGN
+156 NLSFTGAGAGN
-167 KLDRTWFDQYQ
+167 KLDRTWFNRYQ
-178 GSRGDVS
+178 GSHGDVT

-190 AANSISS
+190 AANSIRS

-238 RQAEDVYQQTHGNIR
+238 HQAEDVYTQTRGNIR

-262 FYSDVA
+262 LYSDVA

-283 TRKGSGSSFDAQGM
+283 IRKGSGNDFAKEGM
-297 EYAKAEDIV
+297 TNAKADEIV
-306 LTTAKMHGSWIGSGT
+306 LTKAVMSGSWIGQD
-321 HAVTAVKS
+321 HHVTAVKS
-329 EREPNTYLFAIA
+329 ASEPNTYLFAFA
-341 DGTYTKI
+341 DSTYTKI
-348 NKVRLSNDPK
+348 NKVQLRNDPQ
-358 TGKLKYY
+358 TGELKYY
-365 SEAWYKQGNHLSGLA
+365 STAWYKEGNHLSNLA
-380 RSDVSSAGG
+380 NQDISDNGG
-389 FEVNPI
+389 FTAVNI
-395 NGGYTLSNIA
+395 NGAYTLSDLK

-410 SLTVHAMEKDLTEY
+410 SVTVHAVEKSLTEY
-424 EWVTYANGALIDAKD
+424 EWVTYANGAVIDAKE
-439 VVLSDA
+439 VSLSDA
-445 KMGGHAISTDGTKV
+445 KMGGHAIYADGTKV
-459 DVQAIKSNRKPN
+459 DVKAVKSNRQPN
-471 TYVYAKVLGPY
+471 TYIYAKVLGPY
-482 TKIVVVELANDA
+482 TKIVVVELANDP
-494 ETGVLKYQARS
+494 ETGALKYQARS
-505 WYKEGDHTANLA
+505 WYKEGDHTANIA
-517 NEDISSANGYH
+517 NQDISSATGYNP
-528 SMGKGGYSLSAL
+528 MGKGGYSLSDL
-540 NYSVN
+540 HYSVN
-545 AIRSMSE
+545 AVRSTSE
-552 TVADIDEYTDQTL
+552 TVADIEEYTDQTL
-565 FKPATDSGESSGDV
+565 FKPANDSGESSGDV
-579 HFSGA
+579 RFNGA

-594 TRGNVYFNGG
+594 TRGNVHFNGG

-652 QSKQGKMDVYAGGAV
+652 QSQQGKMDVYAGGAV
-667 NVLVRIGDGQYL
+667 NVLVRLGDGQYL
-679 AHLLAYGNISVHKGN
+679 AHLLAYGNISVQKGS
-694 GNSRVAM
+694 GDSRVVM
-701 LGGYNTHTQIGSGH
+701 LGGYNTHTQIGSGN

-728 QVGNGEVTSVLAGG
+728 QVGKGDVAAVLAGG
-742 ANVLTKVGEGEL
+742 ANVLTKMGEGEL
-754 TAGMLGGANVMTHI
+754 TSGMLGGANVITHI
-768 SGDEQAS
+768 SNDDQLS

-789 KKGKGDTLAVMG
+789 KKGKGNTLAVMG

-812 GSTTGVMVGGANIL
+812 GTTTGVMVGAANIL

-871 SIAAMI
+871 SIAVMI

-961 IGNGSTFAAMIG
+961 IGHGSTFAAMIG
-973 QANVM
+973 QANIM

-995 IYTHVG
+995 IMTHVG

-1008 FAGEMNVMTKVGNG
+1008 FAGEVNVMTKVGNG

-1105 SDIGNV
+1105 SDVGNV

-1127 ANIVTKVGDGLG
+1127 ANLITKVGDGLG
-1139 INVAWGQANVFTQVG
+1139 VNVAWGQANVFTQVG

-1162 KGEANI
+1162 KGEANLI
-1168 LTKVGDGQE
+1168 TKVGDGQE
-1177 VSVVQGKANIITH
+1177 VSVVQGQANIITH

-1210 GDGRNVVLAKGE
+1210 GHGQNVVLAKGE

-1237 LWSKGNV
+1237 LWSKGNI

-1259 KANITTTVGNG
+1259 QANITTTVGNG

-1285 VGNGVSV
+1285 VGDGVSV

-1322 HIGDGLNINASYA
+1322 HVGDGLNINASYA
-1335 RNNVAIKVGNGD
+1335 QNNVAIKVGNGD

-1359 SNKLS
+1359 SKKLS
-1364 ALFDNVKQTLLGVGG
+1364 ALFDNIKQTVLGVGG

-1385 LVQGDEASTSGT
+1385 LVQGDEASSSGT
-1397 QKGRGAIATPEI
+1397 HKGRGAIATPEI

-1435 TKVDTPDLNEMDNDL
+1435 TKVGTPDLNRMQNALDV
-1450 NIDGASDHAPNLIV
+1450 DGSSDQTQAPNLIV

-1471 DRGWQ
+1471 DQGWK

-1484 YSGSVYGVNGEGHGT
+1484 HSGNVYGVNGEGHGA
-1499 RVTELDTHTNTSLYQ
+1499 RVTELDTYTNTSLYQ

-1550 VVFSSSGDAS
+1550 VVFSSSDDES

-1581 GTGHNDGLGYILDN
+1581 GTGQNDGLGYILDN

-1600 ESSPQAN
+1600 ESSQQAN
-1607 AVSEHAKQ
+1607 AVSEHATQ

-1653 LESTDQQAI
+1653 LESTDQQAL

-1679 VTAELTT
+1679 VTAELTK

-1700 TGKSGE
+1700 TGESGD

-1711 FAGGLLDG
+1711 FASGLLDG
-1719 VQSQIDDA
+1719 VQRQLDDA
-1727 KQLASDKMAAAK
+1727 KQLANDKIAEAK
-1739 QTQSD
+1739 QTHAD
-1744 NNSKVKDSIAKSE
+1744 NQNKVKDAVAKSE

-1769 AEQDIAEAKADAET
+1769 AEQDIADAQADAEK
-1783 RKADAVAKSHDAK
+1783 RKTDALAKGKDAQ
-1796 QAESDAHSAANDAQS
+1796 QAESDAHHAVNNAQS
-1811 RGDRDAMNA
+1811 RGDRDVQVA
-1820 ENKANQAQND
+1820 ENKANQAQAD

-1840 RPDRQGVAG
+1840 RPDRQGVTG

-1857 RVEGAGETGS
+1857 SVEGAGETDS
-1867 HVNTDSQT
+1867 HVKTDSQT

-1880 FSDGLTEQEL
+1880 FSEGLTEQEQ

-1910 SKNSGSTITSMFMEA
+1910 AKNSGSTITTMFTEA
-1925 NADSIVVDTTA
+1925 NTDSIVVPTTKP
-1936 SQDVVRKEV
+1936 QDVVRKEI
-1945 RISGVNLVGLGEA
+1945 RISGMNLEGLGEA
-1958 SHDSAESLVAAR
+1958 SHDSAVSLVAAR

-1981 DTDNDVATDK
+1981 DSDHPRATEQ
-1991 YVPVPGFERVD
+1991 YIPVPGFERVD
-2002 ADVSDEVKQRM
+2002 VNVSDETKQRLT
-2013 IQSMSGYIEHTDNQ
+2013 QFVSGYIEHTDNQ

-2039 FVESTL
+2039 FVEATL
-2045 DYDWDKRVEFL
+2045 NYDWDKRVEFL

-2065 FETPHAEKSIVS
+2065 FEAPHGENSLVS
-2077 FWSGKNFK
+2077 FWSGRNFK
-2085 QYRDVLDN
+2085 EYRNVLDN
-2093 AQTDGKKV
+2093 AQPDGKKV
-2101 VYDIDVKGNA
+2101 VYDIDVQGNA
-2111 FAIDLNK
+2111 FAIKLNK
-2118 HLMRWGGLFLDPD
+2118 QLMRWGDMFLDLE
-2131 NAEQNQLKSSI
+2131 NADQNHLQSSI
-2142 DAATFSNTGF
+2142 EAAAYSNTGF

-2160 AQHDVYVIAE
+2160 AKDDVYVIAE
-2170 GGVRLG
+2170 GGMRLG
-2176 NYFWHVELPALR
+2176 NYFWNVELPLLR

-2198 IRLLDKPVSEYKDLP
+2198 IRLLDKPISEYKDVP
-2213 ADEIGRRLTD
+2213 VNEIGHKLTD

-2235 SSARQAELLADNP
+2235 SAAQQAELLAINP
-2248 DDYRADTLVEL
+2248 KGYKADSLVEL
-2259 DVKLSAIDSMLRES
+2259 DVKLSAIDSMLRDA

-2287 QEGDEGFE
+2287 QEGDEGFK
-2295 VRSWPGSDDKSKT
+2295 VRAWPGSDGKSKT
-2308 ILLDNPEDAAQQ
+2308 IVLDNPEDATQQ
-2320 KAIERFILANF
+2320 KTIERFILANF
-2331 DNFEQMPDELF
+2331 QNFEQMPDELF
-2342 LVDNKVLSHHDGRTR
+2342 LVDNKVISHDKGITH
-2357 ILAQKE
+2357 ILAQKV
-2363 DGAWTYNTNSEL
+2363 DGAWLYNAKVDL

-2383 AAHVSGKVRGES
+2383 AANVTGKIRGES
-2395 YQKVIDALAEY
+2395 YQQVIDALSEY
-2406 HASTAEHADYEL
+2406 HSSVTEFSDYEQ
-2418 ESVEQLV
+2418 ESIEKLLS
-2425 NLRKKIEGYALGHPD
+2425 LRKKIEGYVLGHPD
-2440 SGRLEAMNSL
+2440 SGRIAAMNSL
-2450 LNQVNSRL
+2450 LNQVNTRL
-2458 EEVSVLAVSEQS
+2458 EEVSVLAVSEPN
-2470 IKAHDSFSR
+2470 IKAQDSFSR
-2479 LYDQLDNA
+2479 LYDQLETAN
-2487 HLKQSKHLY
+2487 LKGTKHLY
-2496 LDGNGDFVTKG
+2496 LDQNGEFVTKG
-2507 KGNLAKIDQLG
+2507 KGHLANIDLLG
-2518 GSDAVLEKVKASVNH
+2518 SREAVLEKVKLTVSN
-2533 EYGQAI
+2533 EYGQTV

-2547 SANELAKDGKGIDIT
+2547 SAKDLAKDGKGIDIA
-2562 GLNRIHQALEQHM
+2562 GLNKVHQAIEQHL
-2575 SPVSATMYI
+2575 SPVSATLYI

-2599 IGQGRTQI
+2599 IGQGRNQI
-2607 DAQAA
+2607 NTDQALA
-2612 ADFNKQNY
+2612 YNQSNY
-2620 VSWWPLGSKSSNIR
+2620 VSWWPMGSKSSSLNR
-2634 NIFNVATEYQP
+2634 LFDVSSEAMP
-2645 DLKLRWSDFSQP
+2645 DLKLRWKDFSQP
-2657 AHQND
+2657 AAQGES
-2662 TLEHDMASEEN
+2662 LAFDMQSEEN
-2673 DGFGLNDG
+2673 DDFGLKSAED
-2681 ETKLKRFIEKLNA
+2681 KLKDFIKQVASASGVDEKF
-2694 AKGIDAAYKDASEGY
+2694 KDISQAFTMM
-2709 ASVLLGNPDMLVS
+2709 ALMNPDILES
-2722 TGIPAHVFQPFVD
+2722 ANIPEHISKPFVD

-2740 SYDMMDV
+2740 SYDMQDV
-2747 ANRFAQELQKQA
+2747 AQRFAKELQEQAKVAVNSEQMEQQISEVVRRFAQDELDKIQT
-2759 QASGDPA
+2759 
-2766 LVAKRIDNVVRLFA
+2766 
-2780 ERALEE
+2780 
-2786 IEAFKASQADEGRVF
+2786 FKETQADQGRVF

-2813 QAEWNRLSHDPDAR
+2813 QAEWHRLSNDPDAR

-2850 LIGHTWRP
+2850 LIGHTWLP

-2878 QLEIAAKKQSHQVND
+2878 QLEIAAKKQSHQVTD
-2893 DLDALSGSEKHKD
+2893 VLDALSGNEKPKEN
-2906 KVAIENDGTPPR
+2906 VAIENDGTPPR
-2918 DKVPLSPL
+2918 DKESLSPL

-2934 YGERDA
+2934 YGDKEA
-2940 RRKIGDIT
+2940 RRKIGEIT

-2953 HAVEKGESQKV
+2953 HAVEKGESQKI
-2964 TLKGEAGR
+2964 TLQGEAGR
-2972 LTGYYHQGTASS
+2972 LTGYYHQGTAPREG
-2984 DDETSTTS
+2984 ETSTPS

-3006 EEQASAIRSHYQK
+3006 EEQASAIRNHYQK

-3067 LHGYSMGG
+3067 IHGYSMGG
-3075 PIAADLARYAAQNGQ
+3075 PIAADLARFAAQNGQ

-3108 TAHEVANPAGIVGT
+3108 TAHEVANPAGIVGA

-3136 LKGLPQETPILLLT
+3136 LEGLPKETSILLLT
-3150 DNEGLGE
+3150 DNEGLGN

-3163 VKLSNSGFN
+3163 TKLTASGYN

-3187 LMSQYTGQIVSDLLN
+3187 LMSQYADQIVSGLSSSASVDEDLDQQGLDTTSTKDQGISN
-3202 TQHIKHNEAK
+3202 KNDHLQVVDSKEA
-3212 LNLEP
+3212 
-3217 HGKNYESRDLIL
+3217 
-3229 KPISQPETVEL
+3229 
-3240 GMPEVDQK
+3240 
-3248 VLADIAERENVI
+3248 LADGKI
-3260 IGVRPVDEKSKS
+3260 
-3272 LIASKMYS
+3272 L
-3280 SKGLFVKAKSSDWGP
+3280 
-3295 MSGFIP
+3295 
-3301 VDQSFAKASARR
+3301 
-3313 DLETFNRHAEQSIQ
+3313 H
-3327 SGNAV
+3327 
-3332 SADLYLNQV
+3332 NQ
-3341 RVEELVSKYHSLT
+3341 
-3354 PLELDDQSGMYKTT
+3354 
-3368 ATNGDQSVPF
+3368 
-3378 FLNRVTVDGNEL
+3378 
-3390 WQVHYITNGELA
+3390 
-3402 PFKVIGDPVS
+3402 
-3412 KQPMTAD
+3412 
-3419 YDLLTVM
+3419 
-3426 YSYGDLGPQDK
+3426 
-3437 VKQPLTWQQWKDSV
+3437 
-3451 TYEDLTPKYKEL
+3451 
-3463 YSNED
+3463 
-3468 LYNKKDG
+3468 
-3475 ASLGNVSGRLKELKD
+3475 
-3490 RINVDLGRTN
+3490 
-3500 GLEMVHHG
+3500 
-3508 ADDANPYAVMAD
+3508 
-3520 NFPATFFVPKSLFAE
+3520 
-3535 DGLGEGKGSIQTYF
+3535 
-3549 NVNEQGAVV
+3549 
-3558 IRNPQEFSDFQQ
+3558 
-3570 VTINASFRASFNDK
+3570 
-3584 WNHGLDEPLFTT
+3584 
-3596 KRKLSHEFLNKRD
+3596 
-3609 QLLKKLSGGRLDA
+3609 
-3622 QDETLVAL
+3622 
-3630 GNPDDV
+3630 
-3636 SGNKAIVAVDVSQ
+3636 
-3649 IFTRQ
+3649 
-3654 ELKERANVFAKPIG
+3654 
-3668 ASYQGI
+3668 
-3674 LDQLDLVHQT
+3674 
-3684 VSRDQIVASFELN
+3684 
-3697 KKVNAYIAEHP
+3697 
-3708 TSGRNQALTQLK
+3708 
-3720 EQITSALFI
+3720 
-3729 GKMQVAQ
+3729 
-3736 VDIDAI
+3736 
-3742 AQTRPELAA
+3742 
-3751 RIFMVAIE
+3751 
-3759 EANGEHRGL
+3759 
-3768 TDMMVRWANEDPYLA
+3768 
-3783 PKQGYKGETPN
+3783 
-3794 DLGFDAKYHVDL
+3794 
-3806 GDHYADF
+3806 
-3813 KQWLETSQSNG
+3813 
-3824 LLSKATLDEST
+3824 
-3835 KTVHLGYSYQELQ
+3835 
-3848 DLTGVESVQMAFY
+3848 
-3861 FLKEAAKKVDPI
+3861 
-3873 SGDSA
+3873 
-3878 EMILLKKFA
+3878 
-3887 DKSYLSQLDSDR
+3887 
-3899 MDQIEGI
+3899 
-3906 YRSSHETDVDAWDRR
+3906 
-3921 YSGAGYDELTNKLA
+3921 
-3935 GATGVDEQLSVLLDD
+3935 
-3950 RKGLL
+3950 
-3955 IGEVHGSDVNGLRF
+3955 DVNGW
-3969 VNEQMDALKK
+3969 
-3979 QGVTVIGLEHLRSD
+3979 G
-3993 LAQPLIDRYLATGV
+3993 P
-4007 MSSELSAMLKTK
+4007 
-4019 HLDATL
+4019 
-4025 FENARAN
+4025 
-4032 GMRIVALDAN
+4032 
-4042 SSARPNVQGTE
+4042 
-4053 HGLMYRAGAANN
+4053 
-4065 IAVEVLQSLPDDEK
+4065 
-4079 FVAIYGKAHLQSHK
+4079 
-4093 GIEGFVPGITH
+4093 IT
-4104 RLDLPAL
+4104 
-4111 RVSDSN
+4111 
-4117 QFRVEQDDMT
+4117 
-4127 LRVVYDDV
+4127 
-4135 ANKPKLTFK
+4135 
-4144 DSLSGA
+4144 
-4150 NTAIHNQNVND
+4150 
-4161 WERVAVTPTAD
+4161 VTPTTD

-4182 IVQMENDSVVA
+4182 IVQMENDDVVA
-4193 NAAANLAGKH
+4193 KAAANLAGKH

-4219 VVYGDPSKLDG
+4219 LVYGDPSKLDG

-4237 GHGRDDSDSNNTHLS
+4237 GHGRDHSESNNTRLS
-4252 GYSAEDLAAKLANF
+4252 GYSADELAVKLAKF
-4266 QQSFSQAENINN
+4266 QQSFNQAENINN
-4278 TPDHI
+4278 KPGHI

-4302 FINAMDVNGLR
+4302 FINAMDANGLR
-4313 VDVSARS
+4313 VDVSVRS
-4320 SELAVDATG
+4320 SELAVDEAG
-4329 RKHTKDENGDWIQ
+4329 RKHTKDANGDWVQ
-4342 KAETNKVSLSWNE
+4342 KAENNKVSLSWDA
-4355 QGEVI
+4355 QGEVV
-4360 AKEERIRNGIAE
+4360 AKDERIRNGIAE
-4372 GDIDLSRIGVSDVGE
+4372 GDIDLSRIGVSDVDE
-4387 IARGAIGDNNDVF
+4387 PARGAIGDNNDVF
-4400 DAPEKRKVET
+4400 DAPEKRKPET
-4410 ETSSSA
+4410 EVIANSSSS
-4416 ANNKLSYS
+4416 NQLSYS

-4429 NVGDGEFTAV
+4429 NVGEGEFTAV
-4439 NWGTSNVGIKVGSGG
+4439 NWGTSNVGIKVGTGG

-4469 GNGES
+4469 GDGES
-4474 KHSVDMGGYQAL
+4474 KHSVDIGGYQAL
-4486 EGAQMFIGNR
+4486 EGAQMFLGNR
-4496 NVSFNLGQSNDLLVM
+4496 NVSFNFGHSNDLILM

-4533 VLQSIATSG
+4533 VLQGIATSG
-4542 EDQDWLAAQEQQWTL
+4542 EGEDWLAAQEQQWTL

-4573 SSVDYTCLVELDS
+4573 SSVDYTTLVELDS
-4586 HNERSSRGLKH
+4586 QNERDSRGLKH
-4597 DTEAALNKQYNQWL
+4597 DAEVTLNKQYNQWL
-4611 SGNSDSSAGKLSR
+4611 SGNGNSGTSQLSR

-4673 LFGLMTQQFSATG
+4673 LFGLMTQQFTATG

-4695 PEDLPRQLKNKL
+4695 PQDLPRQLKNKL
-4707 LGQMAGIGAETT
+4707 LGQFAGVGAETT
-4719 LADIFGVDYTTS
+4719 LADIFGVDYTAS

-4739 EAVDGVAILT
+4739 QAVDGVAILK

-4759 GDQLQAFVDPAKL
+4759 GDQLQAFVDLAKL
-4772 LDSLKSGID
+4772 LDSLKAGID
-4781 MGADGIQSFAET
+4781 MGADGIKSFAET
-4793 HGLKDKAPEEE
+4793 HGLKEKAPEEE
-4804 ENKSAVS
+4804 KDNSSVS
-4811 VNGTSVNSAQGAT
+4811 VNGANVNSAQGAT
-4824 ASDGNTETA
+4824 VADGNTETA

-4867 ENLKENLTADLLN
+4867 ENLKQNLTADLLN

-4897 DGDINLSLG
+4897 DGDINISLG

-4950 EGSDMGV
+4950 EGNDMGV

-5000 IDTGLGRDYVVTSGN
+5000 IDTGSGRDYVVTSGN
-5015 FNRVDTGDGQ
+5015 FNRVDTGDDQ

-5052 NRINASAGN
+5052 NRINAGAGN

-5071 VLNGGEGEDHLI
+5071 VLNGGNGDDHLI
-5083 AAAISKFSQFNGEE
+5083 AAAISKFSQFNGGE

-5124 DVIDNLVEDISSE
+5124 DVIDNLVEDIRSE

-5166 PVSETDQAK
+5166 PSNDSDQSK

-5184 NDYFDGKRAQ
+5184 SDYFNGNRAQ
-5194 MIIAMGEKDANGERE
+5194 VVIGMSDKDLSGERE
-5209 YTTLSESS
+5209 YTMLSDSA
-5217 IDALVQAMSGFDPQA
+5217 IDALVQAMSGFEPQA
-5232 GDNGFIDNLDS
+5232 GDNGFIDSLES
-5243 KSRVAISTAW
+5243 KSQATISMAW
-5253 ADVVHKKG
+5253 SDVVHKKG
-5261 ITV
+5261 LMV

>member
-16 NYSADNGN
+16 NYSADDGN
-24 NDIVAI
+24 NSIVAI
-30 GFGGEIH
+30 GFGGQIH

-42 DHVTVGSIGATVH
+42 DHVTVGSIGATVY

-64 GGSAYLRVEDS
+64 GGSAYLRVEDT

-102 AAGGVSIDHLGHHG
+102 AAGGVSIDHLGNHG

-123 AAYNSVKRKGLSGN
+123 ALYNGITRKGLSGN

-147 ALWHETNHG
+147 ALWHETNQG
-156 NLSFAGAGAGN
+156 NLSFVGAGAGN
-167 KLDRTWFDQYQ
+167 KLDRTWFNRYQ
-178 GSRGDVS
+178 GSRGDVT

-203 ITFRGA
+203 LTFRGA

-238 RQAEDVYQQTHGNIR
+238 RQAEDVYTQTRGNIR

-262 FYSDVA
+262 LYSDVA

-297 EYAKAEDIV
+297 EYAKVEEIV
-306 LTTAKMHGSWIGSGT
+306 LTAAQMHGLSIDNGNKF

-348 NKVRLSNDPK
+348 NKVLLYNDRE

-365 SEAWYKQGNHLSGLA
+365 SQAWSKRGDHLAELA
-380 RSDVSSAGG
+380 RSNVSAAEG
-389 FEVNPI
+389 FEIHPI
-395 NGGYTLSNIA
+395 RGGYTLSNIA
-405 VEHQQ
+405 VEHRQ
-410 SLTVHAMEKDLTEY
+410 SVTVHAVEKNLTEY
-424 EWVTYANGALIDAKD
+424 EWVTYGNGALIDVKD

-445 KMGGHAISTDGTKV
+445 KMVGHAIYGDGIKV
-459 DVQAIKSNRKPN
+459 DVQAVKSNRKPN
-471 TYVYAKVLGPY
+471 TYVYAKPLWGY
-482 TKIVVVELANDA
+482 TKIVVVELANDPQ
-494 ETGVLKYQARS
+494 TGALKYQART
-505 WYKEGDHTANLA
+505 WYKEGNQTADLA

-528 SMGKGGYSLSAL
+528 SLGKGGYSLSDL
-540 NYSVN
+540 HYSVN
-545 AIRSMSE
+545 TVRSTSE
-552 TVADIDEYTDQTL
+552 TVADIDEYTNQTL

-579 HFSGA
+579 RFNGA
-584 GGGNVIKSNV
+584 GGGNVIESNV

-631 KSGEEGDLTF
+631 KSGEEGALTF

-667 NVLVRIGDGQYL
+667 NVLVRIGDGEYL

-694 GNSRVAM
+694 GNSRLTM
-701 LGGYNTHTQIGSGH
+701 LGGYNTHTQIGSGN

-728 QVGNGEVTSVLAGG
+728 QVGKGDVASVLAGG
-742 ANVLTKVGEGEL
+742 VNVLTKVGDGDL
-754 TAGMLGGANVMTHI
+754 TAGMLGGANVITHI
-768 SGDEQAS
+768 SGDDEAS
-775 NTTAVA
+775 NTMAVA

-789 KKGKGDTLAVMG
+789 KKGKGNALAVMG

-812 GSTTGVMVGGANIL
+812 GTTTGVMVGGANIL

-854 GVMGA
+854 SVMGA
-859 AGNIFTKVGDGT
+859 VGNIFTKVGDGT

-893 LMGGLGNVFTKV
+893 LMGGFGNVFTKV

-961 IGNGSTFAAMIG
+961 VGSGSTFAAMIG

-1008 FAGEMNVMTKVGNG
+1008 FAGEVNVMTKVGNG

-1127 ANIVTKVGDGLG
+1127 ANIITKVGDGLG
-1139 INVAWGQANVFTQVG
+1139 VNVAWGQANVFTQVG

-1168 LTKVGDGQE
+1168 ITKVGDGQE

-1210 GDGRNVVLAKGE
+1210 GNGRNVVLAKGE

-1237 LWSKGNV
+1237 LWSKGNI

-1259 KANITTTVGNG
+1259 KANITTTVGDG

-1285 VGNGVSV
+1285 VGDGVSV

-1322 HIGDGLNINASYA
+1322 HIGDGLGINASYA
-1335 RNNVAIKVGNGD
+1335 QNNVAIKIGNGD

-1364 ALFDNVKQTLLGVGG
+1364 SFFGNIKQTLLGVGG

-1385 LVQGDEASTSGT
+1385 LVQGDEASSSGT

-1435 TKVDTPDLNEMDNDL
+1435 TKVDTPDLNKMQNAL
-1450 NIDGASDHAPNLIV
+1450 NVDGSSDQTQAPNLIV

-1471 DRGWQ
+1471 DQGWQ
-1476 STHGVEAS
+1476 STNGIEAYLAAS
-1484 YSGSVYGVNGEGHGT
+1484 DYGLKSEGHGSK
-1499 RVTELDTHTNTSLYQ
+1499 VTELDYYQNTAIYQ
-1514 DLTDLTEGEVIA
+1514 DIDDLSHGEIIEL
-1526 VSFDFAKRAGLS
+1526 SFEFS
-1538 NNEGIEVLWNGE
+1538 NRNHAAITSNEGFEVLWNGE

-1560 AWQQKTLK
+1560 AWQKKTLK

-1595 VVAKS
+1595 IVAKS
-1600 ESSPQAN
+1600 ESSQQAN
-1607 AVSEHAKQ
+1607 ALSEHATQ

-1648 GSQSQ
+1648 GSKNQ
-1653 LESTDQQAI
+1653 LESTDQQAL

-1667 AQRDAVKEESEA
+1667 AQRDAVKEESGA
-1679 VTAELTT
+1679 VTAELTK

-1695 GQATH
+1695 GYATYN
-1700 TGKSGE
+1700 GESGE

-1711 FAGGLLDG
+1711 FAGGLLDN
-1719 VQSQIDDA
+1719 VQSQLDDA
-1727 KQLASDKMAAAK
+1727 KQLANDKITAAK
-1739 QTQSD
+1739 QTHAD
-1744 NNSKVKDSIAKSE
+1744 NQNKVKESVAQSE

-1769 AEQDIAEAKADAET
+1769 AEQDIADAKANAEIRKTDAL
-1783 RKADAVAKSHDAK
+1783 AKSDDAK
-1796 QAESDAHSAANDAQS
+1796 QAESDAHNAANDAQS

-1830 AQGAKQNEGD
+1830 AKRTKQNEGD
-1840 RPDRQGVAG
+1840 RPDREGVAG

-1880 FSDGLTEQEL
+1880 FSEGLSEQEL
-1890 EALEGATNAVN
+1890 EALEDATNAVN

-1910 SKNSGSTITSMFMEA
+1910 GKNSGSTITSMFTET
-1925 NADSIVVDTTA
+1925 NVDSIVVPTVA
-1936 SQDVVRKEV
+1936 SQDVARKEI
-1945 RISGVNLVGLGEA
+1945 RISGVNLEGLGEA
-1958 SHDSAESLVAAR
+1958 SQESAESLVAAR

-1981 DTDNDVATDK
+1981 DSDNEVATDK

-2002 ADVSDEVKQRM
+2002 ADVSDEAKQRM
-2013 IQSMSGYIEHTDNQ
+2013 IQFVGGYIEHTDNQ
-2027 VPKDQAQALATL
+2027 VPKDQAQVLATL
-2039 FVESTL
+2039 FVEATL

-2056 TKLESYGYS
+2056 TKLESYGYG
-2065 FETPHAEKSIVS
+2065 FEAPHGEKSIVS
-2077 FWSGKNFK
+2077 FWSGRNFK
-2085 QYRDVLDN
+2085 EYRNVLDN
-2093 AQTDGKKV
+2093 AQPDGKKV

-2118 HLMRWGGLFLDPD
+2118 QLMRWGGMFLDPD

-2160 AQHDVYVIAE
+2160 AQDDVYVIAD
-2170 GGVRLG
+2170 GGMRLG
-2176 NYFWHVELPALR
+2176 NYFWNVELPALR
-2188 QLQREGLVGE
+2188 QLQREGLIGE
-2198 IRLLDKPVSEYKDLP
+2198 IRLLDKPVSEYKDVP
-2213 ADEIGRRLTD
+2213 VEKMGHRLTD
-2223 AGVGVK
+2223 AGVAVK

-2235 SSARQAELLADNP
+2235 SVERQAKLLADNP
-2248 DDYRADTLVEL
+2248 DSYKADTLIDL
-2259 DVKLSAIDSMLRES
+2259 DVNLSAIDNMLRDS

-2278 LRTERNLLV
+2278 LRTERNIMV
-2287 QEGDEGFE
+2287 QEGDQGFE
-2295 VRSWPGSDDKSKT
+2295 VRAWPGTTDNNKT
-2308 ILLDNPEDAAQQ
+2308 IIIDDPEDAV
-2320 KAIERFILANF
+2320 KLKTIERFILANF
-2331 DNFEQMPDELF
+2331 GHFDQMPDELF
-2342 LVDNKVLSHHDGRTR
+2342 LVNNKVISHHDGRTR

-2363 DGAWTYNTNSEL
+2363 DGAWKYNTKAEL

-2383 AAHVSGKVRGES
+2383 AANVIGKTRGES

-2406 HASTAEHADYEL
+2406 HTSALEHADYEL
-2418 ESVEQLV
+2418 DPIEKLT
-2425 NLRKKIEGYALGHPD
+2425 NLRKQLEGYALGHPD
-2440 SGRLEAMNSL
+2440 SGRIETMNSL
-2450 LNQVNSRL
+2450 LNQVNIRL
-2458 EEVSVLAVSEQS
+2458 EEVSVLAVSELN
-2470 IKAHDSFSR
+2470 IKAHDNFSR
-2479 LYDQLDNA
+2479 LYGQLDNA
-2487 HLKQSKHLY
+2487 NLKESKHLY

-2507 KGNLAKIDQLG
+2507 KGNLANIEQLG
-2518 GSDAVLEKVKASVNH
+2518 GSEAVLEKVKSAVSN
-2533 EYGQAI
+2533 EYGQVV

-2547 SANELAKDGKGIDIT
+2547 SANDLAKDGKGIDIA
-2562 GLNRIHQALEQHM
+2562 GLNKVHKAIEDHL

-2599 IGQGRTQI
+2599 IGQGRTQLEG
-2607 DAQAA
+2607 QAA
-2612 ADFNKQNY
+2612 VEFNKQNY
-2620 VSWWPLGSKSSNIR
+2620 VSWWPLGSKSPDIR
-2634 NIFNVATEYQP
+2634 DIFDISTEAQP
-2645 DLKLRWSDFSQP
+2645 DLRLRWSDFSQP
-2657 AHQND
+2657 ANPND
-2662 TLEHDMASEEN
+2662 TLEHDMQSEEN
-2673 DGFGLNDG
+2673 DGFGLKSG
-2681 ETKLKRFIEKLNA
+2681 EAKLKGFLEKLNS
-2694 AKGIDAAYKDASEGY
+2694 AKGIDASYESISEDVASI
-2709 ASVLLGNPDMLVS
+2709 LLSSPELLES
-2722 TGIPAHVFQPFVD
+2722 SGIPTQISQPFVD

-2747 ANRFAQELQKQA
+2747 ANRFAQELKNQA
-2759 QASGDPA
+2759 QASSDPA
-2766 LVAKRIDNVVRLFA
+2766 LVEKRIGNIVRLFA
-2780 ERALEE
+2780 ERSLEE
-2786 IEAFKASQADEGRVF
+2786 IEAFKASQADQGRVF

-2813 QAEWNRLSHDPDAR
+2813 QAEWNRLSNDPDAR

-2878 QLEIAAKKQSHQVND
+2878 QLEIAAKKQSHQLSDV
-2893 DLDALSGSEKHKD
+2893 LDNLSGNEKQKEN
-2906 KVAIENDGTPPR
+2906 VAIENDGTPPR
-2918 DKVPLSPL
+2918 DRESLSPL

-2934 YGERDA
+2934 FGAKDA
-2940 RRKIGDIT
+2940 RRNIGDIT
-2948 QTLLD
+2948 KELLGL
-2953 HAVEKGESQKV
+2953 AVEKGESQKV
-2964 TLKGEAGR
+2964 TLNGEAGR
-2972 LTGYYHQGTASS
+2972 LSGYFHHGVKATEGEENAG
-2984 DDETSTTS
+2984 D
-2992 GKVVLFLHGSGSSA
+2992 GKVVLFLHGSGSSS
-3006 EEQASAIRSHYQK
+3006 EEQASAIHSHYQK

-3028 LRGYGE
+3028 MRGYGE

-3041 KGLYQDARTMF
+3041 QGFYQDAQTMF
-3052 NYLVNDKGIDPSNII
+3052 RYLVNDKGIDPSNII
-3067 LHGYSMGG
+3067 IHGYSMGG
-3075 PIAADLARYAAQNGQ
+3075 PIAAKLAADVANDGHKV
-3090 AVSGL
+3090 AGL
-3095 LLDRPMPSMTKAI
+3095 FLDRPMPSMTKAI
-3108 TAHEVANPAGIVGT
+3108 RAHEVANPAGLVGVLS
-3122 IAKAVNGQFSVEKN
+3122 KAVNGQFSVEKN
-3136 LKGLPQETPILLLT
+3136 LKYLPKDTPIMLLT
-3150 DNEGLGE
+3150 DNEGLGG

-3163 VKLSNSGFN
+3163 AKLVVSGFN
-3172 VTGEQTFYGHEASNR
+3172 VTGEQTFYDHEASHR
-3187 LMSQYTGQIVSDLLN
+3187 LMSQYAEQIVSGLFDAERVSVDVGEVLKGIKSDLSRYGEALKPDTSVPGQSKDIRTTKNFLNGYKNDHAKDIVDGFSSDMNIKQLVDLLVKGN
-3202 TQHIKHNEAK
+3202 WSSEQKGALAWEVESRALKVTFQTKSEKYNRLFREVASAGVTDTK
-3212 LNLEP
+3212 ASEQLAPQLMLLNLSNDGFGGRCDP
-3217 HGKNYESRDLIL
+3217 LSKL
-3229 KPISQPETVEL
+3229 
-3240 GMPEVDQK
+3240 
-3248 VLADIAERENVI
+3248 VLVAKQLENDGQV
-3260 IGVRPVDEKSKS
+3260 GVARQLLE
-3272 LIASKMYS
+3272 KMYS
-3280 SKGLFVKAKSSDWGP
+3280 TAAVLSNPTFYSETERANASKLLSSLAAIHAKNP
-3295 MSGFIP
+3295 MQDTSMK
-3301 VDQSFAKASARR
+3301 VWHEK
-3313 DLETFNRHAEQSIQ
+3313 LE
-3327 SGNAV
+3327 GNQALTVNGVIEKITDV
-3332 SADLYLNQV
+3332 SANGKPVL
-3341 RVEELVSKYHSLT
+3341 
-3354 PLELDDQSGMYKTT
+3354 LELDAPGHAMAAWAKGDGENRVYGFYDPNAGIVEFSSAEKFGAYLTRFFGKSDLNMAQGYKLAKNGAGEAIFKRVVVIDGNVLVNYKPTLGDKTT
-3368 ATNGDQSVPF
+3368 
-3378 FLNRVTVDGNEL
+3378 
-3390 WQVHYITNGELA
+3390 
-3402 PFKVIGDPVS
+3402 
-3412 KQPMTAD
+3412 M
-3419 YDLLTVM
+3419 
-3426 YSYGDLGPQDK
+3426 
-3437 VKQPLTWQQWKDSV
+3437 
-3451 TYEDLTPKYKEL
+3451 
-3463 YSNED
+3463 
-3468 LYNKKDG
+3468 
-3475 ASLGNVSGRLKELKD
+3475 
-3490 RINVDLGRTN
+3490 
-3500 GLEMVHHG
+3500 
-3508 ADDANPYAVMAD
+3508 
-3520 NFPATFFVPKSLFAE
+3520 
-3535 DGLGEGKGSIQTYF
+3535 
-3549 NVNEQGAVV
+3549 
-3558 IRNPQEFSDFQQ
+3558 
-3570 VTINASFRASFNDK
+3570 
-3584 WNHGLDEPLFTT
+3584 
-3596 KRKLSHEFLNKRD
+3596 
-3609 QLLKKLSGGRLDA
+3609 
-3622 QDETLVAL
+3622 
-3630 GNPDDV
+3630 
-3636 SGNKAIVAVDVSQ
+3636 
-3649 IFTRQ
+3649 
-3654 ELKERANVFAKPIG
+3654 
-3668 ASYQGI
+3668 QGI
-3674 LDQLDLVHQT
+3674 LDLPVFDATPVKKPDVLDTDGLQSLGPKRRPGLKLNIDT
-3684 VSRDQIVASFELN
+3684 SITPLERRKAEYQEQGILVASGSFGLIIRDPSDASVLI
-3697 KKVNAYIAEHP
+3697 KYVGQAYETAKAE
-3708 TSGRNQALTQLK
+3708 SKFFNQFYG
-3720 EQITSALFI
+3720 EESS
-3729 GKMQVAQ
+3729 QVY
-3736 VDIDAI
+3736 
-3742 AQTRPELAA
+3742 R
-3751 RIFMVAIE
+3751 
-3759 EANGEHRGL
+3759 EANGDVFLKMLKVPGVPVADLSTENMPDNAKELFLKMVSDLSEANIYHRDLHLGNVIYDAESQRFWPIDFESAVDFESNEHL
-3768 TDMMVRWANEDPYLA
+3768 KENQADAAMFEKSLQNLA
-3783 PKQGYKGETPN
+3783 KQKLDRLNGNHVKNQDVQSWGETM
-3794 DLGFDAKYHVDL
+3794 V
-3806 GDHYADF
+3806 
-3813 KQWLETSQSNG
+3813 TSQ
-3824 LLSKATLDEST
+3824 
-3835 KTVHLGYSYQELQ
+3835 
-3848 DLTGVESVQMAFY
+3848 
-3861 FLKEAAKKVDPI
+3861 
-3873 SGDSA
+3873 
-3878 EMILLKKFA
+3878 
-3887 DKSYLSQLDSDR
+3887 
-3899 MDQIEGI
+3899 
-3906 YRSSHETDVDAWDRR
+3906 
-3921 YSGAGYDELTNKLA
+3921 
-3935 GATGVDEQLSVLLDD
+3935 
-3950 RKGLL
+3950 
-3955 IGEVHGSDVNGLRF
+3955 
-3969 VNEQMDALKK
+3969 
-3979 QGVTVIGLEHLRSD
+3979 
-3993 LAQPLIDRYLATGV
+3993 
-4007 MSSELSAMLKTK
+4007 
-4019 HLDATL
+4019 
-4025 FENARAN
+4025 
-4032 GMRIVALDAN
+4032 
-4042 SSARPNVQGTE
+4042 
-4053 HGLMYRAGAANN
+4053 
-4065 IAVEVLQSLPDDEK
+4065 
-4079 FVAIYGKAHLQSHK
+4079 
-4093 GIEGFVPGITH
+4093 
-4104 RLDLPAL
+4104 
-4111 RVSDSN
+4111 
-4117 QFRVEQDDMT
+4117 
-4127 LRVVYDDV
+4127 
-4135 ANKPKLTFK
+4135 
-4144 DSLSGA
+4144 
-4150 NTAIHNQNVND
+4150 
-4161 WERVAVTPTAD
+4161 AD
-4172 GGETRFDGQI
+4172 GGNTRFDGQI
-4182 IVQMENDSVVA
+4182 IVQMENDTIA
-4193 NAAANLAGKH
+4193 AKAAARLAGKH

-4208 VVQLDSDGNYR
+4208 VVQLDLDGNYR

-4237 GHGRDDSDSNNTHLS
+4237 GHGRDDSESNNTRLS
-4252 GYSAEDLAAKLANF
+4252 GYSADELAVKLAKF
-4266 QQSFSQAENINN
+4266 QQSFNQAENINN
-4278 TPDHI
+4278 KPDHI

-4296 KGFGHQ
+4296 KGFGHD
-4302 FINAMDVNGLR
+4302 FINAMDTHGLR
-4313 VDVSARS
+4313 VDVSVRN

-4329 RKHTKDENGDWIQ
+4329 RKHTKDANGDWVQ
-4342 KAETNKVSLSWNE
+4342 KAENNKVSLTWND
-4355 QGEVI
+4355 QGEVTE
-4360 AKEERIRNGIAE
+4360 KQERIINGIAE
-4372 GDIDLSRIGVSDVGE
+4372 GDIDLSRVGTSDVDD
-4387 IARGAIGDNNDVF
+4387 AVHGAIAENSDVF
-4400 DAPEKRKVET
+4400 NAPEKRKT
-4410 ETSSSA
+4410 DTDTSSPTRSD
-4416 ANNKLSYS
+4416 NKLSYS
-4424 GNIQV
+4424 GNIEV
-4429 NVGDGEFTAV
+4429 FLGDGEYTAV
-4439 NWGTSNVGIKVGSGG
+4439 KWGTSNVGIKVGTGG

-4474 KHSVDMGGYQAL
+4474 KHSFDIGGYQAL

-4496 NVSFNLGQSNDLLVM
+4496 NVSYNKGRSNDLIVM

-4533 VLQSIATSG
+4533 VLKNIASSG
-4542 EDQDWLAAQEQQWTL
+4542 EGQDWLVAQEQQWTL

-4573 SSVDYTCLVELDS
+4573 SSVDYTSLVDLDS
-4586 HNERSSRGLKH
+4586 QNERSSRGFKY

-4611 SGNSDSSAGKLSR
+4611 SGNGNSDTSKLSR

-4695 PEDLPRQLKNKL
+4695 PADLPRQLKNKL
-4707 LGQMAGIGAETT
+4707 LGQLAGVGADTT
-4719 LADIFGVDYTTS
+4719 LGDIFGVDYMAS
-4731 GQIVSRNG
+4731 GDIVSRSG
-4739 EAVDGVAILT
+4739 EPVDGVAILK
-4749 EMLEVIGEFS
+4749 EMLEVVGEFS
-4759 GDQLQAFVDPAKL
+4759 GDQLQAFVDPAKFVDNL
-4772 LDSLKSGID
+4772 ESGIK
-4781 MGADGIQSFAET
+4781 MGADGIKTFAET
-4793 HGLKDKAPEEE
+4793 HGLKEKAPEED
-4804 ENKSAVS
+4804 NSSVS
-4811 VNGTSVNSAQGAT
+4811 FNGTKISKAQDNSEAIT
-4824 ASDGNTETA
+4824 PDGSAKE
-4833 ETQDRAFGFNSLNL
+4833 ERAFGFNALNL
-4847 PNLFATIF
+4847 PNLFTTLF
-4855 SQDKQKE
+4855 SKNKQTE

-4880 MKEKTFDFL
+4880 MKAKTFDFL

-4897 DGDINLSLG
+4897 DGDINVSLG

-4941 GTSNIFTGG
+4941 GTSNVFTGG
-4950 EGSDMGV
+4950 EGNDMGV

-4967 GDGNDTAVVAGRIN
+4967 DEGNDTAVVAGRIN
-4981 HVFLGAG
+4981 RVFLGAG
-4988 DDQSFVFGEGGE
+4988 DDESFVFGEGGE
-5000 IDTGLGRDYVVTSGN
+5000 INTGTGRDYVVTSGN
-5015 FNRVDTGDGQ
+5015 YNRVDSGDDQ

-5052 NRINASAGN
+5052 NRVNASAGN

-5071 VLNGGEGEDHLI
+5071 VLNGGEGDDHLI
-5083 AAAISKFSQFNGEE
+5083 AAALSKFSQFSGDE
-5097 GRDLM
+5097 GSDVM
-5102 VLGGYQNTFKGGTD
+5102 VLGGFQNTFKGGTG

-5124 DVIDNLVEDISSE
+5124 DVIDNLVEDIRSE

-5147 QKLWFER
+5147 QKLWLER

-5166 PVSETDQAK
+5166 PKSDTDQAK

-5184 NDYFDGKRAQ
+5184 NDYFNGNRAQ
-5194 MIIAMGEKDANGERE
+5194 VVVAMGEQGTPQEH
-5209 YTTLSESS
+5209 TVLSNNAV
-5217 IDALVQAMSGFDPQA
+5217 DALVQAMSAFEPQA

-5243 KSRVAISTAW
+5243 KSRVAITTAW
-5253 ADVVHKKG
+5253 SDVSQVKNA
-5261 ITV
+5261 IA

>member
-16 NYSADNGN
+16 NYSADDGN
-24 NDIVAI
+24 NSIVAI

-42 DHVTVGSIGATVH
+42 DHVTVGSIGATVY

-64 GGSAYLRVEDS
+64 GGSAYLRVEDT

-102 AAGGVSIDHLGHHG
+102 AAGGVSIDHLGNHG
-116 DVSYGGA
+116 DVNYGGA
-123 AAYNSVKRKGLSGN
+123 AAYNGITRKGLSGN

-147 ALWHETNHG
+147 ALWHETNQG

-167 KLDRTWFDQYQ
+167 KLDRTWFNRYQ
-178 GSRGDVS
+178 DSRGDVT

-218 GKVGDITLQ
+218 GKVGDVTLQ

-238 RQAEDVYQQTHGNIR
+238 RQAEDVYAQTRGNIR

-262 FYSDVA
+262 LYSDVA

-283 TRKGSGSSFDAQGM
+283 IRKGSGNDFAKEGM
-297 EYAKAEDIV
+297 TNAKADEIV
-306 LTTAKMHGSWIGSGT
+306 LTKAVMSGSWIGQD
-321 HAVTAVKS
+321 HHVTAVKS
-329 EREPNTYLFAIA
+329 ASEPNTYLFAFA
-341 DGTYTKI
+341 DSTYTKI
-348 NKVRLSNDPK
+348 NKVQLRNDPQ
-358 TGKLKYY
+358 TGELKYY
-365 SEAWYKQGNHLSGLA
+365 STAWYKEGNHLSNLA
-380 RSDVSSAGG
+380 NQDISDNGG
-389 FEVNPI
+389 FTAVNI
-395 NGGYTLSNIA
+395 NGAYTLSDLK

-410 SLTVHAMEKDLTEY
+410 SLTVHAVEKDLTEY

-439 VVLSDA
+439 VALSEA
-445 KMGGHAISTDGTKV
+445 KMGGTAISTDGTTV
-459 DVQAIKSNRKPN
+459 DVQAVKSNRKPN

-482 TKIVVVELANDA
+482 TKIVVVELANDPK
-494 ETGVLKYQARS
+494 TGALKYQARS
-505 WYKEGDHTANLA
+505 WYKEGDHTADLA

-528 SMGKGGYSLSAL
+528 SMGKGGYSLSDL
-540 NYSVN
+540 HYSVN
-545 AIRSMSE
+545 AVRSTSE

-579 HFSGA
+579 HFNGA

-612 SSQFGNTEFNGG
+612 SSQFGHTEFNGG

-694 GNSRVAM
+694 GNSRVVM
-701 LGGYNTHTQIGSGH
+701 LGGYNTHTQIGSGN

-728 QVGNGEVTSVLAGG
+728 QVGKGDVASVLAGG
-742 ANVLTKVGEGEL
+742 ANVLTKVGDGDL
-754 TAGMLGGANVMTHI
+754 TAGMLGGANVITHI
-768 SGDEQAS
+768 SGDNETS

-789 KKGKGDTLAVMG
+789 KKGKGNALAVMG

-812 GSTTGVMVGGANIL
+812 GTTTGVMVGGANIL

-871 SIAAMI
+871 SIAVMI

-961 IGNGSTFAAMIG
+961 VGSGSTFAAMIG
-973 QANVM
+973 QANIM
-978 TKVGNDLT
+978 TKVGDDLT

-1001 DGTSLGL
+1001 DGTSLGI
-1008 FAGEMNVMTKVGNG
+1008 FAGEVNVMTKVGNG

-1127 ANIVTKVGDGLG
+1127 ANIITKVGDGLG
-1139 INVAWGQANVFTQVG
+1139 VNVAWGQANVFTQVG

-1162 KGEANI
+1162 KGQANVI
-1168 LTKVGDGQE
+1168 TKVGNGQE

-1210 GDGRNVVLAKGE
+1210 GNGRNVVLAKGE

-1237 LWSKGNV
+1237 LWSKGNI

-1259 KANITTTVGNG
+1259 KANITTTVGEG

-1285 VGNGVSV
+1285 VGDGVSV

-1322 HIGDGLNINASYA
+1322 HIGDGLGINASYA
-1335 RNNVAIKVGNGD
+1335 QNNVAIKIGNGD

-1364 ALFDNVKQTLLGVGG
+1364 ALFDNIKQTVLGVGG

-1385 LVQGDEASTSGT
+1385 LVQGDEASSSGT

-1435 TKVDTPDLNEMDNDL
+1435 TKVDTPDLNKMQNAL
-1450 NIDGASDHAPNLIV
+1450 NVDGSSDQTQATNLIV

-1471 DRGWQ
+1471 DQGWK

-1484 YSGSVYGVNGEGHGT
+1484 YSGNVYGVNGEGHGA
-1499 RVTELDTHTNTSLYQ
+1499 RVTELDTYTNTSLYQ

-1581 GTGHNDGLGYILDN
+1581 GTGQNDGLGYILDN

-1600 ESSPQAN
+1600 ESSQQAN
-1607 AVSEHAKQ
+1607 AVSEHATQ

-1653 LESTDQQAI
+1653 LESTDQQALG
-1662 ENNGQ
+1662 NNGQ

-1679 VTAELTT
+1679 VTAELTK
-1686 LAQGLDVLD
+1686 LVQGLDVLD

-1700 TGKSGE
+1700 TGESGD

-1719 VQSQIDDA
+1719 VQRQLDDA
-1727 KQLASDKMAAAK
+1727 KQLANDKIAAAK

-1744 NNSKVKDSIAKSE
+1744 NNSKVKESVAKSE

-1769 AEQDIAEAKADAET
+1769 AEQDIADAKADAET
-1783 RKADAVAKSHDAK
+1783 RQADAMAKSNDAK
-1796 QAESDAHSAANDAQS
+1796 EAESDAHSAANDAQS

-1830 AQGAKQNEGD
+1830 AKGTKQNEGD
-1840 RPDRQGVAG
+1840 RPDREGVTG

-1867 HVNTDSQT
+1867 HVTNDSQT

-1880 FSDGLTEQEL
+1880 FSEGLSEQEQ

-1910 SKNSGSTITSMFMEA
+1910 EKNSGSTISSMFTET
-1925 NADSIVVDTTA
+1925 NTDSIVVPTTA
-1936 SQDVVRKEV
+1936 SQDVVRQEI
-1945 RISGVNLVGLGEA
+1945 RISGVNLEGLGEA
-1958 SHDSAESLVAAR
+1958 SHDTAESLVSAR

-1981 DTDNDVATDK
+1981 DTDNDAATDK

-2002 ADVSDEVKQRM
+2002 ADVSDEAKERM
-2013 IQSMSGYIEHTDNQ
+2013 IQFVGGYIEHTDNQ

-2039 FVESTL
+2039 FVEATL

-2065 FETPHAEKSIVS
+2065 FEAPHGEKSIVS
-2077 FWSGKNFK
+2077 FWSGRNFK
-2085 QYRDVLDN
+2085 EYRNVLDN
-2093 AQTDGKKV
+2093 AQADGKKV

-2118 HLMRWGGLFLDPD
+2118 QLMRWGGMFLDPD

-2160 AQHDVYVIAE
+2160 AQNDVYVIAE
-2170 GGVRLG
+2170 GGMRLG
-2176 NYFWHVELPALR
+2176 NYFWNVELPALR

-2198 IRLLDKPVSEYKDLP
+2198 IRLLDKPVSAYKDIP
-2213 ADEIGRRLTD
+2213 VEDIGRRLTD
-2223 AGVGVK
+2223 AGVAVK

-2235 SSARQAELLADNP
+2235 SHEKQADLLADNP
-2248 DDYRADTLVEL
+2248 DGYKADTLVEL

-2287 QEGDEGFE
+2287 QEGEEGFE
-2295 VRSWPGSDDKSKT
+2295 VRSWPGTDGKSKT

-2320 KAIERFILANF
+2320 KSIERFILANF

-2363 DGAWTYNTNSEL
+2363 DGAWTYNANVEL

-2395 YQKVIDALAEY
+2395 YQQVIDALTEY

-2418 ESVEQLV
+2418 TSVEKLL
-2425 NLRKKIEGYALGHPD
+2425 NLRKQVEGYVLGHPD
-2440 SGRLEAMNSL
+2440 SGRVQAMNAL

-2458 EEVSVLAVSEQS
+2458 EAVSVLVVSEQS
-2470 IKAHDSFSR
+2470 IKAHDSFSH

-2487 HLKQSKHLY
+2487 NLKESKHLY

-2507 KGNLAKIDQLG
+2507 KGNLANIDKLG
-2518 GSDAVLEKVKASVNH
+2518 GSDAVLEKVKAAVSH
-2533 EYGQAI
+2533 EYGQVV

-2547 SANELAKDGKGIDIT
+2547 SANDLAKDGKGIDIA
-2562 GLNRIHQALEQHM
+2562 GLNKVHQAIEQHM

-2584 WKPSDHSALGHAALQ
+2584 WKPSDHSTLGHAALQ
-2599 IGQGRTQI
+2599 IGQGRTQLEG
-2607 DAQAA
+2607 QAA

-2634 NIFNVATEYQP
+2634 NIFNVATEDQP

-2694 AKGIDAAYKDASEGY
+2694 AKGIDASYKDASEGY
-2709 ASVLLGNPDMLVS
+2709 ASVLLGNPDMLAS

-2747 ANRFAQELQKQA
+2747 ANRFAEELQKQA

-2766 LVAKRIDNVVRLFA
+2766 LVEKRIDNVVRLFA

-2813 QAEWNRLSHDPDAR
+2813 QAEWNRLSNDPDAR

-2878 QLEIAAKKQSHQVND
+2878 QLEIAAKKQSHQVT
-2893 DLDALSGSEKHKD
+2893 DLLDTLSGNEKRKEN
-2906 KVAIENDGTPPR
+2906 VAIENDGTPPR
-2918 DKVPLSPL
+2918 DKESLSPL

-2934 YGERDA
+2934 YGEKDA

-2953 HAVEKGESQKV
+2953 HAVENGESQKV

-2972 LTGYYHQGTASS
+2972 LTGYYHQGAASS
-2984 DDETSTTS
+2984 EGETSATS

-3006 EEQASAIRSHYQK
+3006 EEQASAIRNHYQK

-3034 SDGGPSE
+3034 SDGGPSD

-3067 LHGYSMGG
+3067 IHGYSMGG

-3108 TAHEVANPAGIVGT
+3108 TAHEVANPAGIVGA

-3136 LKGLPQETPILLLT
+3136 LKGLPKETPILLLT

-3163 VKLSNSGFN
+3163 AKLAIAGYN

-3187 LMSQYTGQIVSDLLN
+3187 LMGQYADQIVSGLFNAEQAAVEAGEVLKGLEKDFKRYGDALKPDTSVPGKAKDIRTTKDFLNGYKNDHAKDIVDGFRSDMSIKQLVDLFVKGNWSAEQKGALAWEIESRALKVTFQNKSEKYNRLFREIASAGVVDAKATEQLAPQLMLLN
-3202 TQHIKHNEAK
+3202 LSNDGFGGRCDPLSKLVLVAK
-3212 LNLEP
+3212 QLEND
-3217 HGKNYESRDLIL
+3217 G
-3229 KPISQPETVEL
+3229 QV
-3240 GMPEVDQK
+3240 
-3248 VLADIAERENVI
+3248 
-3260 IGVRPVDEKSKS
+3260 GVARQLLE
-3272 LIASKMYS
+3272 KMYS
-3280 SKGLFVKAKSSDWGP
+3280 AAAVLSNPTLYSDSEKANASKLLSSLAAIHAKNP
-3295 MSGFIP
+3295 MHDTSMKVWQEKLEGKQALTVNGVVEKIT
-3301 VDQSFAKASARR
+3301 DASANGKPV
-3313 DLETFNRHAEQSIQ
+3313 L
-3327 SGNAV
+3327 
-3332 SADLYLNQV
+3332 
-3341 RVEELVSKYHSLT
+3341 
-3354 PLELDDQSGMYKTT
+3354 LELDAPGHAMAAWAKGSGDDRVYGFYDPNAGIVEFSSAEKFGDYLTRFFGKSDLNMAQGYKLGKNAAGEAIFNRVVVMDGNTLASYKPTFGDKTT
-3368 ATNGDQSVPF
+3368 
-3378 FLNRVTVDGNEL
+3378 
-3390 WQVHYITNGELA
+3390 
-3402 PFKVIGDPVS
+3402 
-3412 KQPMTAD
+3412 M
-3419 YDLLTVM
+3419 
-3426 YSYGDLGPQDK
+3426 
-3437 VKQPLTWQQWKDSV
+3437 
-3451 TYEDLTPKYKEL
+3451 
-3463 YSNED
+3463 
-3468 LYNKKDG
+3468 
-3475 ASLGNVSGRLKELKD
+3475 
-3490 RINVDLGRTN
+3490 
-3500 GLEMVHHG
+3500 
-3508 ADDANPYAVMAD
+3508 
-3520 NFPATFFVPKSLFAE
+3520 
-3535 DGLGEGKGSIQTYF
+3535 
-3549 NVNEQGAVV
+3549 
-3558 IRNPQEFSDFQQ
+3558 
-3570 VTINASFRASFNDK
+3570 
-3584 WNHGLDEPLFTT
+3584 
-3596 KRKLSHEFLNKRD
+3596 
-3609 QLLKKLSGGRLDA
+3609 
-3622 QDETLVAL
+3622 
-3630 GNPDDV
+3630 
-3636 SGNKAIVAVDVSQ
+3636 
-3649 IFTRQ
+3649 
-3654 ELKERANVFAKPIG
+3654 
-3668 ASYQGI
+3668 QGI
-3674 LDQLDLVHQT
+3674 LDLPV
-3684 VSRDQIVASFELN
+3684 
-3697 KKVNAYIAEHP
+3697 
-3708 TSGRNQALTQLK
+3708 
-3720 EQITSALFI
+3720 
-3729 GKMQVAQ
+3729 
-3736 VDIDAI
+3736 
-3742 AQTRPELAA
+3742 
-3751 RIFMVAIE
+3751 
-3759 EANGEHRGL
+3759 
-3768 TDMMVRWANEDPYLA
+3768 
-3783 PKQGYKGETPN
+3783 
-3794 DLGFDAKYHVDL
+3794 FDATPIKKTGTSDVD
-3806 GDHYADF
+3806 GNAKIVDV
-3813 KQWLETSQSNG
+3813 T
-3824 LLSKATLDEST
+3824 
-3835 KTVHLGYSYQELQ
+3835 
-3848 DLTGVESVQMAFY
+3848 
-3861 FLKEAAKKVDPI
+3861 KEALADGK
-3873 SGDSA
+3873 
-3878 EMILLKKFA
+3878 IL
-3887 DKSYLSQLDSDR
+3887 
-3899 MDQIEGI
+3899 
-3906 YRSSHETDVDAWDRR
+3906 
-3921 YSGAGYDELTNKLA
+3921 
-3935 GATGVDEQLSVLLDD
+3935 
-3950 RKGLL
+3950 
-3955 IGEVHGSDVNGLRF
+3955 
-3969 VNEQMDALKK
+3969 
-3979 QGVTVIGLEHLRSD
+3979 
-3993 LAQPLIDRYLATGV
+3993 
-4007 MSSELSAMLKTK
+4007 
-4019 HLDATL
+4019 
-4025 FENARAN
+4025 
-4032 GMRIVALDAN
+4032 
-4042 SSARPNVQGTE
+4042 
-4053 HGLMYRAGAANN
+4053 
-4065 IAVEVLQSLPDDEK
+4065 
-4079 FVAIYGKAHLQSHK
+4079 
-4093 GIEGFVPGITH
+4093 
-4104 RLDLPAL
+4104 
-4111 RVSDSN
+4111 
-4117 QFRVEQDDMT
+4117 
-4127 LRVVYDDV
+4127 
-4135 ANKPKLTFK
+4135 
-4144 DSLSGA
+4144 
-4150 NTAIHNQNVND
+4150 HNQNVND
-4161 WERVAVTPTAD
+4161 WERVVVTPTAD

-4182 IVQMENDSVVA
+4182 IVQMENDAVA
-4193 NAAANLAGKH
+4193 AKAAANLAGKH

-4237 GHGRDDSDSNNTHLS
+4237 GHGRDHSESNNTRLS
-4252 GYSAEDLAAKLANF
+4252 GYSADELAVKLAKF
-4266 QQSFSQAENINN
+4266 QQSFNQAENVSSK
-4278 TPDHI
+4278 PDHI

-4302 FINAMDVNGLR
+4302 FINAMDANGLR
-4313 VDVSARS
+4313 VDVSVRS
-4320 SELAVDATG
+4320 AKVYINEMG
-4329 RKHTKDENGDWIQ
+4329 RKLYFDGKDSWVN
-4342 KAETNKVSLSWNE
+4342 KAINSKVLLSWNG
-4355 QGEVI
+4355 QGEVV
-4360 AKEERIRNGIAE
+4360 AKDERIRNGIAE
-4372 GDIDLSRIGVSDVGE
+4372 GDIDLSRIGISDVDE
-4387 IARGAIGDNNDVF
+4387 PARGAIGDNNDVF
-4400 DAPEKRKVET
+4400 DAPEKRKAET
-4410 ETSSSA
+4410 EASSSS

-4439 NWGTSNVGIKVGSGG
+4439 NWGTSNVGIKVGTGG
-4454 FKSLAFGDNNVMVHI
+4454 FKSLAFGDNNVMIHI

-4474 KHSVDMGGYQAL
+4474 KHSFDIGGYQAL

-4496 NVSFNLGQSNDLLVM
+4496 NVSFNKGRSNDLIVM

-4542 EDQDWLAAQEQQWTL
+4542 EGKDWLAAQEQQWTL
-4557 SGAKKFVKDM
+4557 SGAKKYVKDM

-4573 SSVDYTCLVELDS
+4573 SSVDYTSLVELDS
-4586 HNERSSRGLKH
+4586 QNERSSRGLKH
-4597 DTEAALNKQYNQWL
+4597 DAEAALNKQYNQWL
-4611 SGNSDSSAGKLSR
+4611 SGNGNNDTSKLSR

-4707 LGQMAGIGAETT
+4707 LGQLAGVGAETT
-4719 LADIFGVDYTTS
+4719 LADIFGVDYTAS
-4731 GQIVSRNG
+4731 GHIVSRNG
-4739 EAVDGVAILT
+4739 EAVDGVAILK

-4759 GDQLQAFVDPAKL
+4759 GDQLQTFVDPAKL
-4772 LDSLKSGID
+4772 LDSLKAGIKT
-4781 MGADGIQSFAET
+4781 GADGIKSFAET
-4793 HGLKDKAPEEE
+4793 HGLKEKAPEEE
-4804 ENKSAVS
+4804 ESKPSVS
-4811 VNGTSVNSAQGAT
+4811 LNGESLNSTQGAT
-4824 ASDGNTETA
+4824 VADGSTETT
-4833 ETQDRAFGFNSLNL
+4833 ETPDRAFGFNSLNL

-4867 ENLKENLTADLLN
+4867 ANLKENLTADLLN

-4950 EGSDMGV
+4950 EGNDMGV

-5000 IDTGLGRDYVVTSGN
+5000 IDTGSGRDYVVTSGN
-5015 FNRVDTGDGQ
+5015 FNRVDTGDDQ

-5040 AGNDFA
+5040 AGDDFA

-5083 AAAISKFSQFNGEE
+5083 AAAISKFSQFNGGE

-5124 DVIDNLVEDISSE
+5124 DVIDNLVEDIRSE

-5166 PVSETDQAK
+5166 PASDSDQAK

-5184 NDYFDGKRAQ
+5184 SDYFNGNRAQ
-5194 MIIAMGEKDANGERE
+5194 VIIAMGEKDATGERE
-5209 YTTLSESS
+5209 YTTLSESA

-5243 KSRVAISTAW
+5243 KSRVAITTAW

>member
-16 NYSADNGN
+16 NYSADDGN
-24 NDIVAI
+24 NSIVAI

-42 DHVTVGSIGATVH
+42 DHVTVGSIGATVY

-64 GGSAYLRVEDS
+64 GGSAYLRVEDT

-102 AAGGVSIDHLGHHG
+102 AAGGVSIDHLGNHG
-116 DVSYGGA
+116 DVNYGGA
-123 AAYNSVKRKGLSGN
+123 AAYNGITRKGLSGN

-147 ALWHETNHG
+147 ALWHETNQG

-167 KLDRTWFDQYQ
+167 KLDRTWFNRYQ
-178 GSRGDVS
+178 DSRGDVT

-218 GKVGDITLQ
+218 GKVGDVTLQ

-238 RQAEDVYQQTHGNIR
+238 RQAEDVYAQTRGNIR

-262 FYSDVA
+262 LYSDVA

-297 EYAKAEDIV
+297 EYAKAEEIV
-306 LTTAKMHGSWIGSGT
+306 LTAAQMHGLSIDNGNKFQ
-321 HAVTAVKS
+321 AVTAVKS

-348 NKVRLSNDPK
+348 NKVRLYNDPE

-365 SEAWYKQGNHLSGLA
+365 SEAWFKRGNHLTDLA

-410 SLTVHAMEKDLTEY
+410 SLTVHAVEKDLTEY

-439 VVLSDA
+439 VALSEA
-445 KMGGHAISTDGTKV
+445 KMGGTAISTDGTTV
-459 DVQAIKSNRKPN
+459 DVQAVKSNRKPN

-482 TKIVVVELANDA
+482 TKIVVVELANDPK
-494 ETGVLKYQARS
+494 TGALKYQARS
-505 WYKEGDHTANLA
+505 WYKEGDHTADLA

-528 SMGKGGYSLSAL
+528 SMGKGGYSLSDL
-540 NYSVN
+540 HYSVN
-545 AIRSMSE
+545 AVRSTSE

-579 HFSGA
+579 HFNGA

-612 SSQFGNTEFNGG
+612 SSQFGHTEFNGG

-694 GNSRVAM
+694 GNSRVVM
-701 LGGYNTHTQIGSGH
+701 LGGYNTHTQIGSGN

-728 QVGNGEVTSVLAGG
+728 QVGKGDVASVLAGG
-742 ANVLTKVGEGEL
+742 ANVLTKVGDGDL
-754 TAGMLGGANVMTHI
+754 TAGMLGGANVITHI
-768 SGDEQAS
+768 SGDNEIS

-789 KKGKGDTLAVMG
+789 KKGKGNALAVMG

-812 GSTTGVMVGGANIL
+812 GTTTGVMVGGANIL

-871 SIAAMI
+871 SIAVMI

-961 IGNGSTFAAMIG
+961 VGSGSTFAAMIG
-973 QANVM
+973 QANIM

-1001 DGTSLGL
+1001 DGTSLGI
-1008 FAGEMNVMTKVGNG
+1008 FAGEVNVMTKVGNG

-1127 ANIVTKVGDGLG
+1127 ANIITKVGDGLG
-1139 INVAWGQANVFTQVG
+1139 VNVAWGQANVFTQVG

-1162 KGEANI
+1162 KGEANVI
-1168 LTKVGDGQE
+1168 TKVGDGQE

-1195 DYTGAWGKANVITKV
+1195 DYTGAWGKANIITKV
-1210 GDGRNVVLAKGE
+1210 GNGRNVVLAKGE

-1237 LWSKGNV
+1237 LWSKGNI

-1259 KANITTTVGNG
+1259 KANITTTVGDG

-1285 VGNGVSV
+1285 VGDGVSV

-1322 HIGDGLNINASYA
+1322 HIGDGLGINASYA
-1335 RNNVAIKVGNGD
+1335 QNNVAIKIGNGD

-1364 ALFDNVKQTLLGVGG
+1364 ALFDNIKQTVLGVGG

-1385 LVQGDEASTSGT
+1385 LVQGDEASSSGT

-1435 TKVDTPDLNEMDNDL
+1435 TKVDTPDLNKMQNAL
-1450 NIDGASDHAPNLIV
+1450 NVDGSSDQTQAPNLIV

-1471 DRGWQ
+1471 DQGWK

-1484 YSGSVYGVNGEGHGT
+1484 YSGNVYGVNGEGHGA
-1499 RVTELDTHTNTSLYQ
+1499 RVTELDTYTNTSLYQ

-1581 GTGHNDGLGYILDN
+1581 GTGQNDGLGYILDN

-1600 ESSPQAN
+1600 ESSQQAN
-1607 AVSEHAKQ
+1607 AVSEHATQ

-1653 LESTDQQAI
+1653 LESTDQKAL

-1679 VTAELTT
+1679 VTAELTK

-1700 TGKSGE
+1700 TGESGD

-1719 VQSQIDDA
+1719 VQRQLDDA
-1727 KQLASDKMAAAK
+1727 KQLANDKIAAAK

-1744 NNSKVKDSIAKSE
+1744 NNSKVKESVAKSE
-1757 AGVAKGEQNRAG
+1757 AGVTKGEQNRAG
-1769 AEQDIAEAKADAET
+1769 AEQDIADAKADAET
-1783 RKADAVAKSHDAK
+1783 RKADAVAKSNDAK

-1830 AQGAKQNEGD
+1830 AKGTKQNEGD
-1840 RPDRQGVAG
+1840 RPDREGVAG

-1867 HVNTDSQT
+1867 HVTNDSQT

-1880 FSDGLTEQEL
+1880 FSEGLSEQEQ

-1910 SKNSGSTITSMFMEA
+1910 GKNSGSTISSMFTET
-1925 NADSIVVDTTA
+1925 NSDSIVVPTTA
-1936 SQDVVRKEV
+1936 SQDVVRKEI
-1945 RISGVNLVGLGEA
+1945 RISGVNLEGLGEA
-1958 SHDSAESLVAAR
+1958 SHDTAESLVSAR

-1981 DTDNDVATDK
+1981 DTDNDAATDK

-2002 ADVSDEVKQRM
+2002 ADVSDEAKERM
-2013 IQSMSGYIEHTDNQ
+2013 IQFVGGYIEHTDNQ

-2039 FVESTL
+2039 FVEATL

-2065 FETPHAEKSIVS
+2065 FEAPHGEKSIVS
-2077 FWSGKNFK
+2077 FWSGRNFK
-2085 QYRDVLDN
+2085 EYRNVLDN
-2093 AQTDGKKV
+2093 AQDDGKKV

-2118 HLMRWGGLFLDPD
+2118 QLMRWGGMFLDPD

-2160 AQHDVYVIAE
+2160 AQNDVYVIAE
-2170 GGVRLG
+2170 GGMRLG
-2176 NYFWHVELPALR
+2176 NYFWNVELPALR

-2198 IRLLDKPVSEYKDLP
+2198 IRLLDKPVSAYKDIP
-2213 ADEIGRRLTD
+2213 VEDIGRRLTD
-2223 AGVGVK
+2223 AGVAVK

-2235 SSARQAELLADNP
+2235 SHERQAELLADNP
-2248 DDYRADTLVEL
+2248 DGYKADTLVEL

-2287 QEGDEGFE
+2287 QEGEEGFE
-2295 VRSWPGSDDKSKT
+2295 VRSWPGTDGKSKT

-2320 KAIERFILANF
+2320 KSIERFILANF

-2363 DGAWTYNTNSEL
+2363 DGAWTYNANVEL

-2395 YQKVIDALAEY
+2395 YQQVIDALTEY

-2418 ESVEQLV
+2418 TSVEKLL
-2425 NLRKKIEGYALGHPD
+2425 NLRKQVEGYVLGHPD
-2440 SGRLEAMNSL
+2440 SGRVQAMNAL

-2458 EEVSVLAVSEQS
+2458 EAVSVLVVSEQS
-2470 IKAHDSFSR
+2470 IKAHDSFSH

-2487 HLKQSKHLY
+2487 NLKESKHLY

-2507 KGNLAKIDQLG
+2507 KGNLANIDKLG
-2518 GSDAVLEKVKASVNH
+2518 GSDAVLEKVKAAVSH
-2533 EYGQAI
+2533 EYGQVV

-2547 SANELAKDGKGIDIT
+2547 SANDLAKDGKGIDIA
-2562 GLNRIHQALEQHM
+2562 GLNKVHQAIEQHM

-2599 IGQGRTQI
+2599 IGQGRTQLEG
-2607 DAQAA
+2607 QAA

-2634 NIFNVATEYQP
+2634 NIFNVATEDQP

-2681 ETKLKRFIEKLNA
+2681 ETKLKRFVEKLNA
-2694 AKGIDAAYKDASEGY
+2694 AKGIDASYKDASEGY
-2709 ASVLLGNPDMLVS
+2709 ASVLLGNPDMLAS

-2747 ANRFAQELQKQA
+2747 ANRFAEELQKQA

-2766 LVAKRIDNVVRLFA
+2766 LVEKRIDNVVRLFA

-2813 QAEWNRLSHDPDAR
+2813 QAEWNRLSNDPDAR

-2878 QLEIAAKKQSHQVND
+2878 QLEIAAKKQSHQAT
-2893 DLDALSGSEKHKD
+2893 DLLDTLSGNEKHKEN
-2906 KVAIENDGTPPR
+2906 VAIENDGTPPR
-2918 DKVPLSPL
+2918 DKESLSPL

-2934 YGERDA
+2934 YGEKDA

-2953 HAVEKGESQKV
+2953 HAVENGESQKV

-2972 LTGYYHQGTASS
+2972 LTGYYHQGAASS
-2984 DDETSTTS
+2984 EGETSATS

-3006 EEQASAIRSHYQK
+3006 EEQASAIRNHYQK

-3067 LHGYSMGG
+3067 IHGYSMGG

-3108 TAHEVANPAGIVGT
+3108 TAHEVANPAGIVGA

-3136 LKGLPQETPILLLT
+3136 LKGLPKETPILLLT

-3163 VKLSNSGFN
+3163 AKLAIAGYN

-3187 LMSQYTGQIVSDLLN
+3187 LMGQYADQIVSGLFNAEQAAVEAGEVLKGLEKDFKRYGDALKPDTSVPGKSKDIRTTKDFLNGYKNDHAKEIVDGFRSEMSIKQLVDLFVKGNWSAEQKGALAWEIESRALKVTFQNKSEKYNRLFREIASAGVVDAKATEQLAPQLMLLN
-3202 TQHIKHNEAK
+3202 LANDGFGGRCDPLSKLVLVAK
-3212 LNLEP
+3212 QLEND
-3217 HGKNYESRDLIL
+3217 G
-3229 KPISQPETVEL
+3229 QV
-3240 GMPEVDQK
+3240 
-3248 VLADIAERENVI
+3248 
-3260 IGVRPVDEKSKS
+3260 GVARQLLE
-3272 LIASKMYS
+3272 KMYS
-3280 SKGLFVKAKSSDWGP
+3280 AAAVLSNPTLYSDSEKANASKLLSSLATIHAKNP
-3295 MSGFIP
+3295 MHDTSMKVWQEKLEGKQALTVNGVVEKITE
-3301 VDQSFAKASARR
+3301 ASANGKPV
-3313 DLETFNRHAEQSIQ
+3313 L
-3327 SGNAV
+3327 
-3332 SADLYLNQV
+3332 
-3341 RVEELVSKYHSLT
+3341 
-3354 PLELDDQSGMYKTT
+3354 LELDAPGHAMAAWAKGSGDDRVYGFYDPNAGIVEFSSAEKFGDYLTRFFGKSDLNMAQSYKLGKNDAGEAIFNRVVVMDGNTLASYKPTFGDKTT
-3368 ATNGDQSVPF
+3368 
-3378 FLNRVTVDGNEL
+3378 
-3390 WQVHYITNGELA
+3390 
-3402 PFKVIGDPVS
+3402 
-3412 KQPMTAD
+3412 M
-3419 YDLLTVM
+3419 
-3426 YSYGDLGPQDK
+3426 
-3437 VKQPLTWQQWKDSV
+3437 
-3451 TYEDLTPKYKEL
+3451 
-3463 YSNED
+3463 
-3468 LYNKKDG
+3468 
-3475 ASLGNVSGRLKELKD
+3475 
-3490 RINVDLGRTN
+3490 
-3500 GLEMVHHG
+3500 
-3508 ADDANPYAVMAD
+3508 
-3520 NFPATFFVPKSLFAE
+3520 
-3535 DGLGEGKGSIQTYF
+3535 
-3549 NVNEQGAVV
+3549 
-3558 IRNPQEFSDFQQ
+3558 
-3570 VTINASFRASFNDK
+3570 
-3584 WNHGLDEPLFTT
+3584 
-3596 KRKLSHEFLNKRD
+3596 
-3609 QLLKKLSGGRLDA
+3609 
-3622 QDETLVAL
+3622 
-3630 GNPDDV
+3630 
-3636 SGNKAIVAVDVSQ
+3636 
-3649 IFTRQ
+3649 
-3654 ELKERANVFAKPIG
+3654 
-3668 ASYQGI
+3668 QGI
-3674 LDQLDLVHQT
+3674 LDLPV
-3684 VSRDQIVASFELN
+3684 
-3697 KKVNAYIAEHP
+3697 
-3708 TSGRNQALTQLK
+3708 
-3720 EQITSALFI
+3720 
-3729 GKMQVAQ
+3729 
-3736 VDIDAI
+3736 
-3742 AQTRPELAA
+3742 
-3751 RIFMVAIE
+3751 
-3759 EANGEHRGL
+3759 
-3768 TDMMVRWANEDPYLA
+3768 
-3783 PKQGYKGETPN
+3783 
-3794 DLGFDAKYHVDL
+3794 FDATPIKKPGTSDVD
-3806 GDHYADF
+3806 GNAKIVDV
-3813 KQWLETSQSNG
+3813 T
-3824 LLSKATLDEST
+3824 
-3835 KTVHLGYSYQELQ
+3835 
-3848 DLTGVESVQMAFY
+3848 
-3861 FLKEAAKKVDPI
+3861 KEALADGK
-3873 SGDSA
+3873 
-3878 EMILLKKFA
+3878 IL
-3887 DKSYLSQLDSDR
+3887 
-3899 MDQIEGI
+3899 
-3906 YRSSHETDVDAWDRR
+3906 
-3921 YSGAGYDELTNKLA
+3921 
-3935 GATGVDEQLSVLLDD
+3935 
-3950 RKGLL
+3950 
-3955 IGEVHGSDVNGLRF
+3955 
-3969 VNEQMDALKK
+3969 
-3979 QGVTVIGLEHLRSD
+3979 
-3993 LAQPLIDRYLATGV
+3993 
-4007 MSSELSAMLKTK
+4007 
-4019 HLDATL
+4019 
-4025 FENARAN
+4025 
-4032 GMRIVALDAN
+4032 
-4042 SSARPNVQGTE
+4042 
-4053 HGLMYRAGAANN
+4053 
-4065 IAVEVLQSLPDDEK
+4065 
-4079 FVAIYGKAHLQSHK
+4079 
-4093 GIEGFVPGITH
+4093 
-4104 RLDLPAL
+4104 
-4111 RVSDSN
+4111 
-4117 QFRVEQDDMT
+4117 
-4127 LRVVYDDV
+4127 
-4135 ANKPKLTFK
+4135 
-4144 DSLSGA
+4144 
-4150 NTAIHNQNVND
+4150 HNQNVND
-4161 WERVAVTPTAD
+4161 WERVVVTPTAD

-4182 IVQMENDSVVA
+4182 IVQMENDAVA
-4193 NAAANLAGKH
+4193 AKAAANLAGKH

-4237 GHGRDDSDSNNTHLS
+4237 GHGRDDSESNNTRLS
-4252 GYSAEDLAAKLANF
+4252 GYSADELAVKLAKF
-4266 QQSFSQAENINN
+4266 QQSFNQAENVSSK
-4278 TPDHI
+4278 PDHI

-4302 FINAMDVNGLR
+4302 FINAMDANGLR
-4313 VDVSARS
+4313 LDVSVRS
-4320 SELAVDATG
+4320 SELAVDETG
-4329 RKHTKDENGDWIQ
+4329 RKHTKDANGNWVQ
-4342 KAETNKVSLSWNE
+4342 KAESNKVSLSWNE
-4355 QGEVI
+4355 QGDVV
-4360 AKEERIRNGIAE
+4360 AKDERIRNGIAE
-4372 GDIDLSRIGVSDVGE
+4372 GDIDLSRIGVSDVDE
-4387 IARGAIGDNNDVF
+4387 PARGAIGDNNDVF
-4400 DAPEKRKVET
+4400 DAPKKRKAET
-4410 ETSSSA
+4410 ETSSSS

-4439 NWGTSNVGIKVGSGG
+4439 NWGTSNVGIKVGTGG
-4454 FKSLAFGDNNVMVHI
+4454 FKSLAFGDNNVMIHI

-4474 KHSVDMGGYQAL
+4474 KHSFDIGGYQAL

-4496 NVSFNLGQSNDLLVM
+4496 NVSFNKGRSNDLIVM

-4542 EDQDWLAAQEQQWTL
+4542 EGKDWLAAQEQQWTL

-4573 SSVDYTCLVELDS
+4573 SSVDYTSLVELDS
-4586 HNERSSRGLKH
+4586 QNERSSRGLKH
-4597 DTEAALNKQYNQWL
+4597 DAEAALNKQYNQWL
-4611 SGNSDSSAGKLSR
+4611 SGNSDSDTSKLSR

-4707 LGQMAGIGAETT
+4707 LGQLAGVGAETT
-4719 LADIFGVDYTTS
+4719 LADIFGVDYTAS
-4731 GQIVSRNG
+4731 GHIVSRNG
-4739 EAVDGVAILT
+4739 EAVDGVAILK

-4759 GDQLQAFVDPAKL
+4759 GDQLQAFVDPTKL
-4772 LDSLKSGID
+4772 VNSLEAGIN
-4781 MGADGIQSFAET
+4781 MGADGIKSFAET
-4793 HGLKDKAPEEE
+4793 HGLKEKAPEEE
-4804 ENKSAVS
+4804 ESKPSVS
-4811 VNGTSVNSAQGAT
+4811 LNGETLNSTQGAT
-4824 ASDGNTETA
+4824 VADGSTETT
-4833 ETQDRAFGFNSLNL
+4833 ETPDRAFGFNSLNL

-4867 ENLKENLTADLLN
+4867 ANLKENLTADLLN

-4950 EGSDMGV
+4950 EGNDMGV

-5000 IDTGLGRDYVVTSGN
+5000 IDTGSGRDYVVTSGN
-5015 FNRVDTGDGQ
+5015 FNRVDTGDDQ

-5040 AGNDFA
+5040 AGDDFA

-5083 AAAISKFSQFNGEE
+5083 AAAISKFSQFNGGE

-5124 DVIDNLVEDISSE
+5124 DVIDNLVEDIRSE

-5166 PVSETDQAK
+5166 PASDSDQAK

-5184 NDYFDGKRAQ
+5184 SDYFNGNRAQ
-5194 MIIAMGEKDANGERE
+5194 VIIAMGEKDATGERE
-5209 YTTLSESS
+5209 YTTLSESA

-5243 KSRVAISTAW
+5243 KSRVAITTAW

>member
-1 MGKPFWRSVEYFFTG
+1 MVFYLIPKRRVWLMGKPFWRSVEYFFTG
-16 NYSADNGN
+16 NYSADDGN
-24 NDIVAI
+24 NNIVAI
-30 GFGGEIH
+30 GFGGQIH

-42 DHVTVGSIGATVH
+42 DHVTVGSIGATVY

-64 GGSAYLRVEDS
+64 GGSAYLKVEDS
-75 TGHLSVKGAA
+75 TGHLTVKGAA

-102 AAGGVSIDHLGHHG
+102 AAGGVSIDHLGNHG

-123 AAYNSVKRKGLSGN
+123 AAYNGITRKGLSGN
-137 VTFKGAGGYN
+137 VTFAGAGGYN
-147 ALWHETNHG
+147 ALWHETNQG
-156 NLSFAGAGAGN
+156 NLSFTGAGAGN
-167 KLDRTWFDQYQ
+167 KLDRTWFNRYQ
-178 GSRGDVS
+178 GSHGDVT

-238 RQAEDVYQQTHGNIR
+238 HQAEDVYTQTRGNIR

-262 FYSDVA
+262 LYSDVA

-283 TRKGSGSSFDAQGM
+283 IRKGSGNDFAKEGM
-297 EYAKAEDIV
+297 TNAKADEIV
-306 LTTAKMHGSWIGSGT
+306 LTKAVMSGSWIGQD
-321 HAVTAVKS
+321 HHVTAVKS
-329 EREPNTYLFAIA
+329 ASEPNTYLFAFA
-341 DGTYTKI
+341 DSTYTKI
-348 NKVRLSNDPK
+348 NKVQLRNDPQ
-358 TGKLKYY
+358 TGELKYY
-365 SEAWYKQGNHLSGLA
+365 STAWYKEGNHLSNLA
-380 RSDVSSAGG
+380 NQDISDNGG
-389 FEVNPI
+389 FTAVNI
-395 NGGYTLSNIA
+395 NGAYTLSDLK

-410 SLTVHAMEKDLTEY
+410 SVTVHAVEKSLTEY
-424 EWVTYANGALIDAKD
+424 EWVTYANGAVIDAKE
-439 VVLSDA
+439 VSLSDA
-445 KMGGHAISTDGTKV
+445 KMGGHAIYADGTKV
-459 DVQAIKSNRKPN
+459 DVKAVKSNRQPN
-471 TYVYAKVLGPY
+471 TYIYAKVLGPY
-482 TKIVVVELANDA
+482 TKIVVVELANDP
-494 ETGVLKYQARS
+494 ETGALKYQARS
-505 WYKEGDHTANLA
+505 WYKEGDHTANIA
-517 NEDISSANGYH
+517 NQDISSATGYNP
-528 SMGKGGYSLSAL
+528 MGKGGYSLSDL
-540 NYSVN
+540 HYSVN
-545 AIRSMSE
+545 AVRSTSE
-552 TVADIDEYTDQTL
+552 TVADIEEYTDQTL
-565 FKPATDSGESSGDV
+565 FKPANDSGESSGDV
-579 HFSGA
+579 RFNGA

-594 TRGNVYFNGG
+594 TRGNVHFNGG

-652 QSKQGKMDVYAGGAV
+652 QSQQGKMDVYAGGAV
-667 NVLVRIGDGQYL
+667 NVLVRLGDGQYL
-679 AHLLAYGNISVHKGN
+679 AHLLAYGNISVQKGS
-694 GNSRVAM
+694 GDSRVVM
-701 LGGYNTHTQIGSGH
+701 LGGYNTHTQIGSGN

-728 QVGNGEVTSVLAGG
+728 QVGKGDVAAVLAGG
-742 ANVLTKVGEGEL
+742 ANVLTKMGEGEL
-754 TAGMLGGANVMTHI
+754 TSGMLGGANVITHI
-768 SGDEQAS
+768 SNDEQLS

-789 KKGKGDTLAVMG
+789 KKGKGSTLAVMG

-812 GSTTGVMVGGANIL
+812 GTTTGVMVGGANIL

-871 SIAAMI
+871 SIAVMI

-930 ALMLAKGNVA
+930 ALMLAKGNIA

-961 IGNGSTFAAMIG
+961 IGHGSTFAAMIG
-973 QANVM
+973 QANIM

-995 IYTHVG
+995 IMTHVG

-1008 FAGEMNVMTKVGNG
+1008 FAGEVNVMTKVGNG

-1105 SDIGNV
+1105 SDVGNV

-1127 ANIVTKVGDGLG
+1127 ANLITKVGDGLG
-1139 INVAWGQANVFTQVG
+1139 VNVAWGQANVFTQVG

-1162 KGEANI
+1162 KGEANLI
-1168 LTKVGDGQE
+1168 TKVGDGQE
-1177 VSVVQGKANIITH
+1177 VSVVQGQANIITH

-1195 DYTGAWGKANVITKV
+1195 DYTGAWGKANVITRV
-1210 GDGRNVVLAKGE
+1210 GHGQNVVLAKGE

-1237 LWSKGNV
+1237 LWSKGNI

-1259 KANITTTVGNG
+1259 QANITTTVGNG
-1270 LSVTAAYGDANINTK
+1270 LNVTAAYGDANINTK
-1285 VGNGVSV
+1285 VGDGVSV

-1322 HIGDGLNINASYA
+1322 HVGDGLNINASYA
-1335 RNNVAIKVGNGD
+1335 QNNVAIKVGNGD

-1364 ALFDNVKQTLLGVGG
+1364 ALFDNIKQTVLGVGG

-1385 LVQGDEASTSGT
+1385 LVQGDEASSSGT
-1397 QKGRGAIATPEI
+1397 HKGRGAIATPEI
-1409 TKLDGFQMDAIEEVG
+1409 TKLDGFQMDAIKEVG

-1435 TKVDTPDLNEMDNDL
+1435 TKVDTPDLNKMQHAL
-1450 NIDGASDHAPNLIV
+1450 NVDDSSVQAPNLIV
-1464 NGDFEQG
+1464 NGDFELG
-1471 DRGWQ
+1471 EHGWQ

-1484 YSGSVYGVNGEGHGT
+1484 YAGSVYGVEGEGHGA
-1499 RVTELDTHTNTSLYQ
+1499 RVTELDTYTNTSLYQ
-1514 DLTDLTEGEVIA
+1514 DLANLAQGEVIA

-1550 VVFSSSGDAS
+1550 VVFSSSGDES
-1560 AWQQKTLK
+1560 TWQQKTLK
-1568 LTAHAGSNRIEFK
+1568 LTAQAGSNRIEFK

-1595 VVAKS
+1595 VVATS
-1600 ESSPQAN
+1600 ESSQQAN
-1607 AVSEHAKQ
+1607 AIREHATQ
-1615 NQASQNALSD
+1615 NPAAQNALSD

-1653 LESTDQQAI
+1653 LESTDQQAL

-1667 AQRDAVKEESEA
+1667 AQRDAVQEESEA
-1679 VTAELTT
+1679 ITAELTK

-1700 TGKSGE
+1700 TGESGD
-1706 QWRND
+1706 QWRNE
-1711 FAGGLLDG
+1711 FASGLLAG
-1719 VQSQIDDA
+1719 VQTQLDDA
-1727 KQLASDKMAAAK
+1727 KQLANGKIAEAK
-1739 QTQSD
+1739 QTHAD
-1744 NNSKVKDSIAKSE
+1744 NQNKVKDAVAKSE

-1769 AEQDIAEAKADAET
+1769 AEQDIADAQADAEK
-1783 RKADAVAKSHDAK
+1783 RKADALAKGKDAQ
-1796 QAESDAHSAANDAQS
+1796 QAESDAHHAVNNAQS
-1811 RGDRDAMNA
+1811 RGDRDVQLA
-1820 ENKANQAQND
+1820 ENKANQAQAD

-1840 RPDRQGVAG
+1840 RPDRQGVTG

-1857 RVEGAGETGS
+1857 SVESSGETDS

-1880 FSDGLTEQEL
+1880 FSEGLTEQEQ

-1910 SKNSGSTITSMFMEA
+1910 AKNSVSSMTSMFSET
-1925 NADSIVVDTTA
+1925 NSKSIVVPTKVSPEPERQEVTRRD
-1936 SQDVVRKEV
+1936 V
-1945 RISGVNLVGLGEA
+1945 RISGVNL
-1958 SHDSAESLVAAR
+1958 ESLSAVQGSQPTGQLAS
-1970 AEKVANLYRWL
+1970 KS
-1981 DTDNDVATDK
+1981 
-1991 YVPVPGFERVD
+1991 VPGFKSHFASTSIGIENELSGLVVVLPKNSAQTFGYVHDSQGNPLFMLTKDMSQGGYSNPVGINDIQGVNNWQTHTIELVTYPSEISDKAAIESRKEAMLWLAKEFTD
-2002 ADVSDEVKQRM
+2002 HINQSNHQSLPHLVSDDGRF
-2013 IQSMSGYIEHTDNQ
+2013 
-2027 VPKDQAQALATL
+2027 TL
-2039 FVESTL
+2039 VISN
-2045 DYDWDKRVEFL
+2045 
-2056 TKLESYGYS
+2056 S
-2065 FETPHAEKSIVS
+2065 
-2077 FWSGKNFK
+2077 
-2085 QYRDVLDN
+2085 
-2093 AQTDGKKV
+2093 
-2101 VYDIDVKGNA
+2101 
-2111 FAIDLNK
+2111 K
-2118 HLMRWGGLFLDPD
+2118 HLIAAGNGT
-2131 NAEQNQLKSSI
+2131 SI
-2142 DAATFSNTGF
+2142 DAQGKTIGMTPSGQQATMAISAKEFGTSSSPEVRLLESAPWYQAGLRDEFLANAKNTTLDDPATAQNVYAYLT
-2152 WSSVYATG
+2152 SVYSKTADLAKEYG
-2160 AQHDVYVIAE
+2160 IYINDWDPASEGFSPNAQGLTDPKVKNAWSILPRTKPVRMLELLSAEDSRYVRQQIAE
-2170 GGVRLG
+2170 KLKGTYSESLAKNVFEYFQYGGEVAG
-2176 NYFWHVELPALR
+2176 HGINNATTGSVQQPEPAILFEFR
-2188 QLQREGLVGE
+2188 SVPSALSDFVP
-2198 IRLLDKPVSEYKDLP
+2198 KTAS
-2213 ADEIGRRLTD
+2213 T
-2223 AGVGVK
+2223 VK
-2229 VRFDAL
+2229 VDVKALDHFDSASRKAIITEVNALVSGSEDFDAWYQEYRASKGQPPVKNPK
-2235 SSARQAELLADNP
+2235 SSASANHKAEWLMTQHAEQWAKITAPYTDNHETLTSTKLASNDKE
-2248 DDYRADTLVEL
+2248 EL
-2259 DVKLSAIDSMLRES
+2259 HALGETSNLENNKQQENVASIINTMLNDM
-2273 LPFYS
+2273 LPFYA

-2295 VRSWPGSDDKSKT
+2295 VRAWPGTEDKSKT
-2308 ILLDNPEDAAQQ
+2308 IILEDPEDAAQH

-2342 LVDNKVLSHHDGRTR
+2342 LVDNKVISHHEGRTHV
-2357 ILAQKE
+2357 LAQKV
-2363 DGAWTYNTNSEL
+2363 DGAWQYNATVEL

-2383 AAHVSGKVRGES
+2383 AANVTGKIRGES
-2395 YQKVIDALAEY
+2395 YQQVIDALTDY
-2406 HASTAEHADYEL
+2406 HASITEHADYEP
-2418 ESVEQLV
+2418 ESVEKLL
-2425 NLRKKIEGYALGHPD
+2425 NLRKKIEGYVLGHPD
-2440 SGRLEAMNSL
+2440 SGRVEAMNSL
-2450 LNQVNSRL
+2450 LNQVNTRL
-2458 EEVSVLAVSEQS
+2458 GEVSLLSVAEQT
-2470 IKAHDSFSR
+2470 IQAQDSFSR
-2479 LYDQLDNA
+2479 LYDQLEAAN
-2487 HLKQSKHLY
+2487 LKESKHLY
-2496 LDGNGDFVTKG
+2496 LDQNGDFVTKG
-2507 KGNLAKIDQLG
+2507 KGNLANIDLLG
-2518 GSDAVLEKVKASVNH
+2518 SREAVLEKVKLTVSN
-2533 EYGQAI
+2533 EYGQTV

-2547 SANELAKDGKGIDIT
+2547 SAKDLAKDGKGIDIE
-2562 GLNRIHQALEQHM
+2562 GLNKVHQAIEQHL
-2575 SPVSATMYI
+2575 SPVSATLYI

-2599 IGQGRTQI
+2599 IGQGRTQLEG
-2607 DAQAA
+2607 QAA
-2612 ADFNKQNY
+2612 ADFNQQNY
-2620 VSWWPLGSKSSNIR
+2620 VSWWPLGSKSSNIS
-2634 NIFNVATEYQP
+2634 NILNVATKDQP

-2662 TLEHDMASEEN
+2662 TLEHDVASEEN
-2673 DGFGLNDG
+2673 DGFGLHDG
-2681 ETKLKRFIEKLNA
+2681 DIKLKRFIEKLNA
-2694 AKGIDAAYKDASEGY
+2694 AKGIDASFKEASEGY
-2709 ASVLLGNPDMLVS
+2709 ASVLLGNPDMLET
-2722 TGIPAHVFQPFVD
+2722 TGIPAHVFQPFVE

-2747 ANRFAQELQKQA
+2747 ANRFAQELRLQA
-2759 QASGDPA
+2759 QRSDDPE
-2766 LVAKRIDNVVRLFA
+2766 LLEKRIGNVVRQFA

-2786 IEAFKASQADEGRVF
+2786 IETFKASQADQGRVF

-2813 QAEWNRLSHDPDAR
+2813 QAEWHRLSNDPDAR

-2850 LIGHTWRP
+2850 LIGHTWLP

-2878 QLEIAAKKQSHQVND
+2878 QLEIAAKKQSHQVTD
-2893 DLDALSGSEKHKD
+2893 VLDALSGNEKPKEN
-2906 KVAIENDGTPPR
+2906 VAIENDGTPPR
-2918 DKVPLSPL
+2918 DKESLSPL

-2934 YGERDA
+2934 YGDKEA
-2940 RRKIGDIT
+2940 RRKIGEIT

-2953 HAVEKGESQKV
+2953 HAVEKGESQKI
-2964 TLKGEAGR
+2964 TLQGEAGR
-2972 LTGYYHQGTASS
+2972 LTGYYHQGTAPSEG
-2984 DDETSTTS
+2984 ETSSPS

-3006 EEQASAIRSHYQK
+3006 EEQASAIRNHYQK

-3067 LHGYSMGG
+3067 IHGYSMGG

-3108 TAHEVANPAGIVGT
+3108 TAHEVANPAGIVGA

-3136 LKGLPQETPILLLT
+3136 LEGLPKETSILLLT
-3150 DNEGLGE
+3150 DNEGLGN

-3163 VKLSNSGFN
+3163 TILTVSGYN

-3187 LMSQYTGQIVSDLLN
+3187 LMSQYADQIVSGLSSSASVDEDLDQQGLDTTSTKDQGVSN
-3202 TQHIKHNEAK
+3202 KDDHLQVVDSKEA
-3212 LNLEP
+3212 
-3217 HGKNYESRDLIL
+3217 
-3229 KPISQPETVEL
+3229 
-3240 GMPEVDQK
+3240 
-3248 VLADIAERENVI
+3248 LADGKI
-3260 IGVRPVDEKSKS
+3260 
-3272 LIASKMYS
+3272 L
-3280 SKGLFVKAKSSDWGP
+3280 
-3295 MSGFIP
+3295 
-3301 VDQSFAKASARR
+3301 
-3313 DLETFNRHAEQSIQ
+3313 H
-3327 SGNAV
+3327 
-3332 SADLYLNQV
+3332 NQ
-3341 RVEELVSKYHSLT
+3341 
-3354 PLELDDQSGMYKTT
+3354 
-3368 ATNGDQSVPF
+3368 
-3378 FLNRVTVDGNEL
+3378 
-3390 WQVHYITNGELA
+3390 
-3402 PFKVIGDPVS
+3402 
-3412 KQPMTAD
+3412 
-3419 YDLLTVM
+3419 
-3426 YSYGDLGPQDK
+3426 
-3437 VKQPLTWQQWKDSV
+3437 
-3451 TYEDLTPKYKEL
+3451 
-3463 YSNED
+3463 
-3468 LYNKKDG
+3468 
-3475 ASLGNVSGRLKELKD
+3475 
-3490 RINVDLGRTN
+3490 
-3500 GLEMVHHG
+3500 
-3508 ADDANPYAVMAD
+3508 
-3520 NFPATFFVPKSLFAE
+3520 
-3535 DGLGEGKGSIQTYF
+3535 
-3549 NVNEQGAVV
+3549 
-3558 IRNPQEFSDFQQ
+3558 
-3570 VTINASFRASFNDK
+3570 
-3584 WNHGLDEPLFTT
+3584 
-3596 KRKLSHEFLNKRD
+3596 
-3609 QLLKKLSGGRLDA
+3609 
-3622 QDETLVAL
+3622 
-3630 GNPDDV
+3630 
-3636 SGNKAIVAVDVSQ
+3636 
-3649 IFTRQ
+3649 
-3654 ELKERANVFAKPIG
+3654 
-3668 ASYQGI
+3668 
-3674 LDQLDLVHQT
+3674 
-3684 VSRDQIVASFELN
+3684 
-3697 KKVNAYIAEHP
+3697 
-3708 TSGRNQALTQLK
+3708 
-3720 EQITSALFI
+3720 
-3729 GKMQVAQ
+3729 
-3736 VDIDAI
+3736 
-3742 AQTRPELAA
+3742 
-3751 RIFMVAIE
+3751 
-3759 EANGEHRGL
+3759 
-3768 TDMMVRWANEDPYLA
+3768 
-3783 PKQGYKGETPN
+3783 
-3794 DLGFDAKYHVDL
+3794 
-3806 GDHYADF
+3806 
-3813 KQWLETSQSNG
+3813 
-3824 LLSKATLDEST
+3824 
-3835 KTVHLGYSYQELQ
+3835 
-3848 DLTGVESVQMAFY
+3848 
-3861 FLKEAAKKVDPI
+3861 
-3873 SGDSA
+3873 
-3878 EMILLKKFA
+3878 
-3887 DKSYLSQLDSDR
+3887 
-3899 MDQIEGI
+3899 
-3906 YRSSHETDVDAWDRR
+3906 
-3921 YSGAGYDELTNKLA
+3921 
-3935 GATGVDEQLSVLLDD
+3935 
-3950 RKGLL
+3950 
-3955 IGEVHGSDVNGLRF
+3955 DVNGW
-3969 VNEQMDALKK
+3969 
-3979 QGVTVIGLEHLRSD
+3979 G
-3993 LAQPLIDRYLATGV
+3993 P
-4007 MSSELSAMLKTK
+4007 
-4019 HLDATL
+4019 
-4025 FENARAN
+4025 
-4032 GMRIVALDAN
+4032 
-4042 SSARPNVQGTE
+4042 
-4053 HGLMYRAGAANN
+4053 
-4065 IAVEVLQSLPDDEK
+4065 
-4079 FVAIYGKAHLQSHK
+4079 
-4093 GIEGFVPGITH
+4093 IT
-4104 RLDLPAL
+4104 
-4111 RVSDSN
+4111 
-4117 QFRVEQDDMT
+4117 
-4127 LRVVYDDV
+4127 
-4135 ANKPKLTFK
+4135 
-4144 DSLSGA
+4144 
-4150 NTAIHNQNVND
+4150 
-4161 WERVAVTPTAD
+4161 VTPTTD

-4182 IVQMENDSVVA
+4182 IVQMENDDVVA
-4193 NAAANLAGKH
+4193 KAAANLAGKH

-4237 GHGRDDSDSNNTHLS
+4237 GHGRDHSESNNTRLS
-4252 GYSAEDLAAKLANF
+4252 GYSADELAVKLAKF
-4266 QQSFSQAENINN
+4266 QQSFNQAENINN
-4278 TPDHI
+4278 KPDHI

-4302 FINAMDVNGLR
+4302 FINAMDANGLR
-4313 VDVSARS
+4313 VDVSVRS
-4320 SELAVDATG
+4320 SELAIDEAG
-4329 RKHTKDENGDWIQ
+4329 RKHTKDANGDWVQ
-4342 KAETNKVSLSWNE
+4342 KAENNKVSLSWDA
-4355 QGEVI
+4355 QGEVV
-4360 AKEERIRNGIAE
+4360 AKDERIRNGIAE
-4372 GDIDLSRIGVSDVGE
+4372 GDIDLSRIGVSDVDE
-4387 IARGAIGDNNDVF
+4387 PARGAIGDNSDVF
-4400 DAPEKRKVET
+4400 DAPEKRKPET
-4410 ETSSSA
+4410 EVIANSSSS
-4416 ANNKLSYS
+4416 NQLSYS

-4429 NVGDGEFTAV
+4429 NVGEGEFTAV
-4439 NWGTSNVGIKVGSGG
+4439 NWGTSNVGIKVGTGG

-4469 GNGES
+4469 GDGES
-4474 KHSVDMGGYQAL
+4474 KHSVDIGGYQAL
-4486 EGAQMFIGNR
+4486 EGAQMFLGNR
-4496 NVSFNLGQSNDLLVM
+4496 NVSFNFGHSNDLILM

-4533 VLQSIATSG
+4533 VLQGIAMSG
-4542 EDQDWLAAQEQQWTL
+4542 EGEDWLAAQEQQWTL

-4573 SSVDYTCLVELDS
+4573 SSVDYTTLVELDS
-4586 HNERSSRGLKH
+4586 QNERDSRGLKH
-4597 DTEAALNKQYNQWL
+4597 DAEATLNKQYNQWL
-4611 SGNSDSSAGKLSR
+4611 SGNGNSGTSQLSR

-4673 LFGLMTQQFSATG
+4673 LFGLMTQQFTATG

-4695 PEDLPRQLKNKL
+4695 PQDLPRQLKNKL
-4707 LGQMAGIGAETT
+4707 LGQLAGVGAETT
-4719 LADIFGVDYTTS
+4719 LADIFGVDYTAS

-4739 EAVDGVAILT
+4739 QAVDGVAILK

-4772 LDSLKSGID
+4772 LDSLKAGID
-4781 MGADGIQSFAET
+4781 MGADGIKSFAET
-4793 HGLKDKAPEEE
+4793 HGLKEKAPEEE
-4804 ENKSAVS
+4804 KENSSVS
-4811 VNGTSVNSAQGAT
+4811 VNGENVNSAQGAT
-4824 ASDGNTETA
+4824 VADGSTETA
-4833 ETQDRAFGFNSLNL
+4833 ETPDRAFGFNSLNL

-4897 DGDINLSLG
+4897 DGDINISLG

-4950 EGSDMGV
+4950 EGNDMGV

-5000 IDTGLGRDYVVTSGN
+5000 IDTGSGRDYVVTSGN
-5015 FNRVDTGDGQ
+5015 FNRVDTGDDQ

-5083 AAAISKFSQFNGEE
+5083 AAAISKFSQFNGGE

-5124 DVIDNLVEDISSE
+5124 DVIDNLVEDIRSE

-5154 SGYDLKLSILRD
+5154 SGYDLRLSILRD
-5166 PVSETDQAK
+5166 PSNDSDQSK

-5184 NDYFDGKRAQ
+5184 SDYFNGNRAQ
-5194 MIIAMGEKDANGERE
+5194 VVIGMSEKDLSGERE
-5209 YTTLSESS
+5209 YTMLSDSA
-5217 IDALVQAMSGFDPQA
+5217 IDALVQAMSGFEPQA
-5232 GDNGFIDNLDS
+5232 GDNGFIDSLES
-5243 KSRVAISTAW
+5243 KSQAAISMAW
-5253 ADVVHKKG
+5253 SDVVHKKG
-5261 ITV
+5261 LMV

>member
-16 NYSADNGN
+16 NYSADDGN
-24 NDIVAI
+24 NNIVAI
-30 GFGGEIH
+30 GFGGQIH

-42 DHVTVGSIGATVH
+42 DHVTVGSIGATVY

-64 GGSAYLRVEDS
+64 GGSAYLKVEDS
-75 TGHLSVKGAA
+75 TGHLTVKGAA

-102 AAGGVSIDHLGHHG
+102 AAGGVSIDHLGNHG
-116 DVSYGGA
+116 DISYGGA
-123 AAYNSVKRKGLSGN
+123 AAYNGITRKGLSGN
-137 VTFKGAGGYN
+137 VTFAGAGGYN
-147 ALWHETNHG
+147 ALWHETNQG
-156 NLSFAGAGAGN
+156 NLSFTGAGAGN
-167 KLDRTWFDQYQ
+167 KLDRTWSNRYQ
-178 GSRGDVS
+178 GSHGDVT

-238 RQAEDVYQQTHGNIR
+238 HQAEDVYTQTRGNIR

-262 FYSDVA
+262 LYSDVA

-283 TRKGSGSSFDAQGM
+283 IRKGSGNDFAKEGM
-297 EYAKAEDIV
+297 TNAKADEIV
-306 LTTAKMHGSWIGSGT
+306 LTKAVMSGSWIGQD
-321 HAVTAVKS
+321 HHVTAVKS
-329 EREPNTYLFAIA
+329 ASEPNTYLFAFA
-341 DGTYTKI
+341 DSTYTKI
-348 NKVRLSNDPK
+348 NKVQLRNDPQ
-358 TGKLKYY
+358 TGELKYY
-365 SEAWYKQGNHLSGLA
+365 STAWYKEGNHLSNLA
-380 RSDVSSAGG
+380 NQDISDNGG
-389 FEVNPI
+389 FTAVNI
-395 NGGYTLSNIA
+395 NGAYTLSELK

-410 SLTVHAMEKDLTEY
+410 SVTVHAVEKSLTEY
-424 EWVTYANGALIDAKD
+424 EWVTYANGAVIDAKE
-439 VVLSDA
+439 VSLSDA
-445 KMGGHAISTDGTKV
+445 KMGGHAIYADGTKV
-459 DVQAIKSNRKPN
+459 DVKAVKSNRQPN
-471 TYVYAKVLGPY
+471 TYIYAKVLGPY
-482 TKIVVVELANDA
+482 TKIVVVELANDP
-494 ETGVLKYQARS
+494 ETGALKYQARS
-505 WYKEGDHTANLA
+505 WYKEGDHTANIA
-517 NEDISSANGYH
+517 NQDISSATGYNP
-528 SMGKGGYSLSAL
+528 MGKGGYSLSDL
-540 NYSVN
+540 HYSVN
-545 AIRSMSE
+545 AVRSTSE
-552 TVADIDEYTDQTL
+552 TVADIEEYTDQTL
-565 FKPATDSGESSGDV
+565 FKPANDSGESSGDV
-579 HFSGA
+579 RFNGA

-594 TRGNVYFNGG
+594 TRGNVHFNGG

-652 QSKQGKMDVYAGGAV
+652 QSQQGKMDVYAGGAV
-667 NVLVRIGDGQYL
+667 NVLVRLGDGQYL
-679 AHLLAYGNISVHKGN
+679 AHLLAYGNISVQKGS
-694 GNSRVAM
+694 GDSRVVM
-701 LGGYNTHTQIGSGH
+701 LGGYNTHTQIGSGN

-728 QVGNGEVTSVLAGG
+728 QVGKGDVAAVLAGG
-742 ANVLTKVGEGEL
+742 ANVLTKMGEGEL
-754 TAGMLGGANVMTHI
+754 TSGMLGGANVITHI
-768 SGDEQAS
+768 SNDDQLS

-789 KKGKGDTLAVMG
+789 KKGKGNTLAVMG

-812 GSTTGVMVGGANIL
+812 GTTMGVMVGGANIL

-833 TTGIM
+833 TTGIL

-871 SIAAMI
+871 SIAVMI

-961 IGNGSTFAAMIG
+961 IGHGSTFAAMIG
-973 QANVM
+973 QANIM

-995 IYTHVG
+995 IMTHVG

-1008 FAGEMNVMTKVGNG
+1008 FAGEVNVMTKVGNG

-1105 SDIGNV
+1105 SDVGNV

-1127 ANIVTKVGDGLG
+1127 ANLITKVGDGLG
-1139 INVAWGQANVFTQVG
+1139 VNVAWGQANVFTQVG

-1162 KGEANI
+1162 KGEANLI
-1168 LTKVGDGQE
+1168 TKVGDGQE
-1177 VSVVQGKANIITH
+1177 VSVVQGEANIITH

-1210 GDGRNVVLAKGE
+1210 GHGQNVVLAKGE
-1222 ANIVTQVGDGDSFNA
+1222 ANIVTQVGNGDSFNA
-1237 LWSKGNV
+1237 LWSKGNI

-1259 KANITTTVGNG
+1259 QANITTTVGNG

-1285 VGNGVSV
+1285 VGDGVSV

-1322 HIGDGLNINASYA
+1322 HVGDGLNINASYA
-1335 RNNVAIKVGNGD
+1335 QNNVAIKVGNGD

-1364 ALFDNVKQTLLGVGG
+1364 ALFDNIKQTVLGVGG

-1385 LVQGDEASTSGT
+1385 LVQGDEASSSGT
-1397 QKGRGAIATPEI
+1397 HKGRGAIATPEI
-1409 TKLDGFQMDAIEEVG
+1409 TKLDGFQMDAIKEVG

-1435 TKVDTPDLNEMDNDL
+1435 TKVDTPDLNKMQHAL
-1450 NIDGASDHAPNLIV
+1450 NVDDSSVQAPNLIV
-1464 NGDFEQG
+1464 NGDFELG
-1471 DRGWQ
+1471 EHGWQ

-1484 YSGSVYGVNGEGHGT
+1484 YAGSVYGVEGEGHGA
-1499 RVTELDTHTNTSLYQ
+1499 RVTELDTYTNTSLYQ
-1514 DLTDLTEGEVIA
+1514 DLANLAQGEVIA

-1550 VVFSSSGDAS
+1550 VVFSSSGDES

-1568 LTAHAGSNRIEFK
+1568 LTAQAGSNRIEFK

-1595 VVAKS
+1595 VVATS
-1600 ESSPQAN
+1600 ESSQQAN
-1607 AVSEHAKQ
+1607 AIREHATQ
-1615 NQASQNALSD
+1615 NPATQNALSD

-1653 LESTDQQAI
+1653 LESTDQQAL

-1667 AQRDAVKEESEA
+1667 AQRDAVQEESEA
-1679 VTAELTT
+1679 ITAELTK

-1695 GQATH
+1695 SQATH
-1700 TGKSGE
+1700 TGESGD
-1706 QWRND
+1706 QWRNE
-1711 FAGGLLDG
+1711 FASGLLAG
-1719 VQSQIDDA
+1719 VQTQLDDA
-1727 KQLASDKMAAAK
+1727 KQLANDKIAEAK
-1739 QTQSD
+1739 QTHAD
-1744 NNSKVKDSIAKSE
+1744 NQNKVKDAVAKSE

-1769 AEQDIAEAKADAET
+1769 AEQDIADAQADAEK
-1783 RKADAVAKSHDAK
+1783 RKADALAKGKDAQ
-1796 QAESDAHSAANDAQS
+1796 QAESDAHHAVNNAQS
-1811 RGDRDAMNA
+1811 RGDRDVELA
-1820 ENKANQAQND
+1820 ENKANQAQAD

-1840 RPDRQGVAG
+1840 RPDRQGVTG

-1857 RVEGAGETGS
+1857 SVEGAGETDS
-1867 HVNTDSQT
+1867 HVKTDSQT

-1880 FSDGLTEQEL
+1880 FSEGLTEQEQ

-1910 SKNSGSTITSMFMEA
+1910 AKNSVSSMTSMFSET
-1925 NADSIVVDTTA
+1925 NSKSIVVPTKVSPEPDR
-1936 SQDVVRKEV
+1936 QDVTRRDV
-1945 RISGVNLVGLGEA
+1945 RISGVNL
-1958 SHDSAESLVAAR
+1958 ESLSAVQGSQPTGQLAS
-1970 AEKVANLYRWL
+1970 KS
-1981 DTDNDVATDK
+1981 
-1991 YVPVPGFERVD
+1991 VPGFKSHFASTSIGIENELSGLVVVLPKNSAQSFGYVHDSQGNPLFMLTKDMNQGGYSNPVGINDIQGVNNWQTHTIELVTYPSEISDTAAIESRKEAMLWLAKEFTD
-2002 ADVSDEVKQRM
+2002 HINQSNHQSLPHLVSDDGRF
-2013 IQSMSGYIEHTDNQ
+2013 
-2027 VPKDQAQALATL
+2027 TL
-2039 FVESTL
+2039 VISN
-2045 DYDWDKRVEFL
+2045 
-2056 TKLESYGYS
+2056 S
-2065 FETPHAEKSIVS
+2065 
-2077 FWSGKNFK
+2077 
-2085 QYRDVLDN
+2085 
-2093 AQTDGKKV
+2093 
-2101 VYDIDVKGNA
+2101 
-2111 FAIDLNK
+2111 K
-2118 HLMRWGGLFLDPD
+2118 HLIAAGNGT
-2131 NAEQNQLKSSI
+2131 SI
-2142 DAATFSNTGF
+2142 DAQGKTIGMTPSGQQATMAISAKEFGTSSSSEVRLLESAPWYQAGLRDEFLANAKNTTLDDPATAQNVYAYLT
-2152 WSSVYATG
+2152 SVYSKTADLAKEYG
-2160 AQHDVYVIAE
+2160 IYINDWDPASEGFSPNAQGLTDPKVKNAWSILPRTKPVRMLELLSAEDSRYVRQQIAE
-2170 GGVRLG
+2170 KLKGTYSESLAKNVFEYFQYGGEVAG
-2176 NYFWHVELPALR
+2176 HGINNAMTGSVQQPEPAILFEFR
-2188 QLQREGLVGE
+2188 SVPSALSDFVP
-2198 IRLLDKPVSEYKDLP
+2198 KTAS
-2213 ADEIGRRLTD
+2213 T
-2223 AGVGVK
+2223 VK
-2229 VRFDAL
+2229 VDVKALDHFDSASRKAIITEVNALVSGSEDFDAWYQEYRASKGQPPVKNPK
-2235 SSARQAELLADNP
+2235 SSASANHKAEWLMTQHAEQWAKITAPYTDNHETLTSTKLASNDKE
-2248 DDYRADTLVEL
+2248 EL
-2259 DVKLSAIDSMLRES
+2259 HALGETSNLENNKQQENVASIINTMLNDM
-2273 LPFYS
+2273 LPFYA

-2295 VRSWPGSDDKSKT
+2295 VRAWPGTEDKSKT
-2308 ILLDNPEDAAQQ
+2308 IILEDPEDAAQH

-2342 LVDNKVLSHHDGRTR
+2342 LVDNKVISHHEGRTHV
-2357 ILAQKE
+2357 LAQKV
-2363 DGAWTYNTNSEL
+2363 DGAWQYNATVEL

-2383 AAHVSGKVRGES
+2383 AANVTGKIRGES
-2395 YQKVIDALAEY
+2395 YQQVIDALTDY
-2406 HASTAEHADYEL
+2406 HASITEHADYEP
-2418 ESVEQLV
+2418 ESVEKLL
-2425 NLRKKIEGYALGHPD
+2425 NLRKKIEGYVLGHPD
-2440 SGRLEAMNSL
+2440 SGRVEAMNSL
-2450 LNQVNSRL
+2450 LNQVNTRL
-2458 EEVSVLAVSEQS
+2458 DEVSLLSVAEQT
-2470 IKAHDSFSR
+2470 IQAQDSFSR
-2479 LYDQLDNA
+2479 LYDQLEAAN
-2487 HLKQSKHLY
+2487 LKESKHLY
-2496 LDGNGDFVTKG
+2496 LDQNGDFVTKG
-2507 KGNLAKIDQLG
+2507 KGNLANIDLLG
-2518 GSDAVLEKVKASVNH
+2518 SREAVLEKVKLTVSN
-2533 EYGQAI
+2533 EYGQTV

-2547 SANELAKDGKGIDIT
+2547 SAKDLAKDGKGVDIA
-2562 GLNRIHQALEQHM
+2562 GLNKVHQAIEQHL
-2575 SPVSATMYI
+2575 SPVSATLYI

-2599 IGQGRTQI
+2599 IGQGRTQLEG
-2607 DAQAA
+2607 QAA
-2612 ADFNKQNY
+2612 ADFNQQNY
-2620 VSWWPLGSKSSNIR
+2620 VSWWPLGSKSSNIS
-2634 NIFNVATEYQP
+2634 NILNVATKDQP

-2662 TLEHDMASEEN
+2662 TLEHDVASEEN
-2673 DGFGLNDG
+2673 DGFGLHDG
-2681 ETKLKRFIEKLNA
+2681 DIKLKRFIEKLNA
-2694 AKGIDAAYKDASEGY
+2694 AKGIDASFKEASEGY
-2709 ASVLLGNPDMLVS
+2709 ASVLLGNPDMLET
-2722 TGIPAHVFQPFVD
+2722 TGIPAHVFQPFVE

-2747 ANRFAQELQKQA
+2747 ANRFAQELRLQA
-2759 QASGDPA
+2759 QRSDDPE
-2766 LVAKRIDNVVRLFA
+2766 LLEKRIGNVVRQFA

-2786 IEAFKASQADEGRVF
+2786 IETFKASQADQGRVF

-2813 QAEWNRLSHDPDAR
+2813 QAEWHRLSNDPDAR

-2850 LIGHTWRP
+2850 LIGHTWLP

-2878 QLEIAAKKQSHQVND
+2878 QLEIAAKKQSHQVTD
-2893 DLDALSGSEKHKD
+2893 VLDALSGNEKPKEN
-2906 KVAIENDGTPPR
+2906 VAIENDGTPPR
-2918 DKVPLSPL
+2918 DKESLSPL

-2934 YGERDA
+2934 YGNKEA
-2940 RRKIGDIT
+2940 RRKIGEIT

-2953 HAVEKGESQKV
+2953 HAVEKGESQKI
-2964 TLKGEAGR
+2964 TLQGEAGR
-2972 LTGYYHQGTASS
+2972 LTGYYHQGTAPSEG
-2984 DDETSTTS
+2984 ETSSPS

-3006 EEQASAIRSHYQK
+3006 EEQASAIRNHYQK

-3067 LHGYSMGG
+3067 IHGYSMGG

-3108 TAHEVANPAGIVGT
+3108 TAHEVANPAGIVGA

-3136 LKGLPQETPILLLT
+3136 LEGLPKETSILLLT
-3150 DNEGLGE
+3150 DNEGLGN

-3163 VKLSNSGFN
+3163 TKLTASGYN

-3187 LMSQYTGQIVSDLLN
+3187 LMSQYADQIVSGLSSSASVDEDLDQQGLDTTSTKDQGVSN
-3202 TQHIKHNEAK
+3202 KDDHLQVVDSKEA
-3212 LNLEP
+3212 
-3217 HGKNYESRDLIL
+3217 
-3229 KPISQPETVEL
+3229 
-3240 GMPEVDQK
+3240 
-3248 VLADIAERENVI
+3248 LADGKI
-3260 IGVRPVDEKSKS
+3260 
-3272 LIASKMYS
+3272 L
-3280 SKGLFVKAKSSDWGP
+3280 
-3295 MSGFIP
+3295 
-3301 VDQSFAKASARR
+3301 
-3313 DLETFNRHAEQSIQ
+3313 H
-3327 SGNAV
+3327 
-3332 SADLYLNQV
+3332 NQ
-3341 RVEELVSKYHSLT
+3341 
-3354 PLELDDQSGMYKTT
+3354 
-3368 ATNGDQSVPF
+3368 
-3378 FLNRVTVDGNEL
+3378 
-3390 WQVHYITNGELA
+3390 
-3402 PFKVIGDPVS
+3402 
-3412 KQPMTAD
+3412 
-3419 YDLLTVM
+3419 
-3426 YSYGDLGPQDK
+3426 
-3437 VKQPLTWQQWKDSV
+3437 
-3451 TYEDLTPKYKEL
+3451 
-3463 YSNED
+3463 
-3468 LYNKKDG
+3468 
-3475 ASLGNVSGRLKELKD
+3475 
-3490 RINVDLGRTN
+3490 
-3500 GLEMVHHG
+3500 
-3508 ADDANPYAVMAD
+3508 
-3520 NFPATFFVPKSLFAE
+3520 
-3535 DGLGEGKGSIQTYF
+3535 
-3549 NVNEQGAVV
+3549 
-3558 IRNPQEFSDFQQ
+3558 
-3570 VTINASFRASFNDK
+3570 
-3584 WNHGLDEPLFTT
+3584 
-3596 KRKLSHEFLNKRD
+3596 
-3609 QLLKKLSGGRLDA
+3609 
-3622 QDETLVAL
+3622 
-3630 GNPDDV
+3630 
-3636 SGNKAIVAVDVSQ
+3636 
-3649 IFTRQ
+3649 
-3654 ELKERANVFAKPIG
+3654 
-3668 ASYQGI
+3668 
-3674 LDQLDLVHQT
+3674 
-3684 VSRDQIVASFELN
+3684 
-3697 KKVNAYIAEHP
+3697 
-3708 TSGRNQALTQLK
+3708 
-3720 EQITSALFI
+3720 
-3729 GKMQVAQ
+3729 
-3736 VDIDAI
+3736 
-3742 AQTRPELAA
+3742 
-3751 RIFMVAIE
+3751 
-3759 EANGEHRGL
+3759 
-3768 TDMMVRWANEDPYLA
+3768 
-3783 PKQGYKGETPN
+3783 
-3794 DLGFDAKYHVDL
+3794 
-3806 GDHYADF
+3806 
-3813 KQWLETSQSNG
+3813 
-3824 LLSKATLDEST
+3824 
-3835 KTVHLGYSYQELQ
+3835 
-3848 DLTGVESVQMAFY
+3848 
-3861 FLKEAAKKVDPI
+3861 
-3873 SGDSA
+3873 
-3878 EMILLKKFA
+3878 
-3887 DKSYLSQLDSDR
+3887 
-3899 MDQIEGI
+3899 
-3906 YRSSHETDVDAWDRR
+3906 
-3921 YSGAGYDELTNKLA
+3921 
-3935 GATGVDEQLSVLLDD
+3935 
-3950 RKGLL
+3950 
-3955 IGEVHGSDVNGLRF
+3955 DVNGW
-3969 VNEQMDALKK
+3969 
-3979 QGVTVIGLEHLRSD
+3979 G
-3993 LAQPLIDRYLATGV
+3993 P
-4007 MSSELSAMLKTK
+4007 
-4019 HLDATL
+4019 
-4025 FENARAN
+4025 
-4032 GMRIVALDAN
+4032 
-4042 SSARPNVQGTE
+4042 
-4053 HGLMYRAGAANN
+4053 
-4065 IAVEVLQSLPDDEK
+4065 
-4079 FVAIYGKAHLQSHK
+4079 
-4093 GIEGFVPGITH
+4093 IT
-4104 RLDLPAL
+4104 
-4111 RVSDSN
+4111 
-4117 QFRVEQDDMT
+4117 
-4127 LRVVYDDV
+4127 
-4135 ANKPKLTFK
+4135 
-4144 DSLSGA
+4144 
-4150 NTAIHNQNVND
+4150 
-4161 WERVAVTPTAD
+4161 VTPTTD

-4182 IVQMENDSVVA
+4182 IVQMENDDVVA
-4193 NAAANLAGKH
+4193 KAAANLAGKH
-4203 PESSV
+4203 PESSM

-4237 GHGRDDSDSNNTHLS
+4237 GHGRDHSESNNTRLS
-4252 GYSAEDLAAKLANF
+4252 GYSADELAVKLAKF
-4266 QQSFSQAENINN
+4266 QQSFNQAENINN
-4278 TPDHI
+4278 KPDHI

-4302 FINAMDVNGLR
+4302 FINAMDANGLR
-4313 VDVSARS
+4313 VDVSVRS
-4320 SELAVDATG
+4320 SELAIDEAG
-4329 RKHTKDENGDWIQ
+4329 RKHTKDANGDWVQ
-4342 KAETNKVSLSWNE
+4342 KAENNKVSLSWDV
-4355 QGEVI
+4355 QGEVV
-4360 AKEERIRNGIAE
+4360 AKDERIRNGIAE
-4372 GDIDLSRIGVSDVGE
+4372 GDIDLSRIGVSDVDE
-4387 IARGAIGDNNDVF
+4387 PARGAIGDNNDVF
-4400 DAPEKRKVET
+4400 DAPEKRKPET
-4410 ETSSSA
+4410 EVIANSSSS
-4416 ANNKLSYS
+4416 NQLSYS

-4429 NVGDGEFTAV
+4429 NVGEGEFTAV
-4439 NWGTSNVGIKVGSGG
+4439 NWGTSNVGIKVGTGG

-4469 GNGES
+4469 GDGES
-4474 KHSVDMGGYQAL
+4474 KHSVDIGGYQAL
-4486 EGAQMFIGNR
+4486 EGAQMFLGNR
-4496 NVSFNLGQSNDLLVM
+4496 NVSFNFGHSNDLILM

-4526 GAARISG
+4526 GAAHISG
-4533 VLQSIATSG
+4533 VLQGIAMSG
-4542 EDQDWLAAQEQQWTL
+4542 EGEDWLAAQEQQWTL
-4557 SGAKKFVKDM
+4557 SSAKKFVKDM

-4573 SSVDYTCLVELDS
+4573 SSVDYTTLVELDS
-4586 HNERSSRGLKH
+4586 QNERDSRGLKH
-4597 DTEAALNKQYNQWL
+4597 DAEATLNKQYNQWL
-4611 SGNSDSSAGKLSR
+4611 SGNGNSGMSQLSR

-4673 LFGLMTQQFSATG
+4673 LFGLMTQQFTATG

-4695 PEDLPRQLKNKL
+4695 PQDLPRQLKNKL
-4707 LGQMAGIGAETT
+4707 LGQLAGVGAETT
-4719 LADIFGVDYTTS
+4719 LADIFGVDYTAS

-4739 EAVDGVAILT
+4739 QAVDGVAILK

-4772 LDSLKSGID
+4772 LDSLKAGID
-4781 MGADGIQSFAET
+4781 MGADGIKSFAET
-4793 HGLKDKAPEEE
+4793 HGLKEKAPEEE
-4804 ENKSAVS
+4804 KDNSSVS
-4811 VNGTSVNSAQGAT
+4811 VNGANVNSAQGAT
-4824 ASDGNTETA
+4824 MADYGNTETA
-4833 ETQDRAFGFNSLNL
+4833 ETQDRALGFNSLNL

-4867 ENLKENLTADLLN
+4867 ENLKQNLTADLLN

-4897 DGDINLSLG
+4897 DGDINISLG

-4950 EGSDMGV
+4950 EGNDMGV

-5000 IDTGLGRDYVVTSGN
+5000 IDTGSGRDYVVTSGN
-5015 FNRVDTGDGQ
+5015 FNRVDTGDDQ

-5052 NRINASAGN
+5052 NRINAGAGN

-5071 VLNGGEGEDHLI
+5071 VLNGGDGDDHLI
-5083 AAAISKFSQFNGEE
+5083 AAAISKFSQFNGGE

-5124 DVIDNLVEDISSE
+5124 DVIDNLVGDIRSE

-5166 PVSETDQAK
+5166 PSNDSDQSK

-5184 NDYFDGKRAQ
+5184 SDYFNGNRAQ
-5194 MIIAMGEKDANGERE
+5194 VVIGMSDKDLSGERE
-5209 YTTLSESS
+5209 YTMLSDSA
-5217 IDALVQAMSGFDPQA
+5217 IDALVQAMSGFEPQA
-5232 GDNGFIDNLDS
+5232 GDNGFIDSLES
-5243 KSRVAISTAW
+5243 KSQAAISMAW
-5253 ADVVHKKG
+5253 SDVVHKKG
-5261 ITV
+5261 LMV

>member
-16 NYSADNGN
+16 NYSADDGN
-24 NDIVAI
+24 NNIVAI
-30 GFGGEIH
+30 GFGGQIH

-42 DHVTVGSIGATVH
+42 DHVTVGSIGATVY

-64 GGSAYLRVEDS
+64 GGSAYLKVEDS
-75 TGHLSVKGAA
+75 TGHLTVKGAA

-102 AAGGVSIDHLGHHG
+102 AAGGVSIDHLGNHG

-123 AAYNSVKRKGLSGN
+123 AAYNGITRKGLSGN
-137 VTFKGAGGYN
+137 VTFAGAGGYN
-147 ALWHETNHG
+147 ALWHETNQG
-156 NLSFAGAGAGN
+156 NLSFTGAGAGN
-167 KLDRTWFDQYQ
+167 KLDRTWFNRYQ
-178 GSRGDVS
+178 GSHGDVT

-238 RQAEDVYQQTHGNIR
+238 HQAEDVYTQTRGNIR

-262 FYSDVA
+262 LYSDVA
-268 HGDIHFSGGGAYNTI
+268 HGGIHFSGGGAYNTI
-283 TRKGSGSSFDAQGM
+283 IRKGSGNDFAKEGM
-297 EYAKAEDIV
+297 TTAKADEIV
-306 LTTAKMHGSWIGSGT
+306 LTKAVMSGSWIGQD
-321 HAVTAVKS
+321 HHVTAVKS
-329 EREPNTYLFAIA
+329 ASEPNTYLFAFA
-341 DGTYTKI
+341 DSTYTKI
-348 NKVRLSNDPK
+348 NKVQLRNDPQ
-358 TGKLKYY
+358 TGELKYY
-365 SEAWYKQGNHLSGLA
+365 STAWYKEGNHLSNLA
-380 RSDVSSAGG
+380 NQDISDNGG
-389 FEVNPI
+389 FTAVNI
-395 NGGYTLSNIA
+395 NGAYTLSDLK

-410 SLTVHAMEKDLTEY
+410 SVTVHAVEKSLTEY
-424 EWVTYANGALIDAKD
+424 EWVTYANGAVIDAKE
-439 VVLSDA
+439 VSLSDA
-445 KMGGHAISTDGTKV
+445 KMGGHAIFADGTKV
-459 DVQAIKSNRKPN
+459 DVKAVKSNRKPN
-471 TYVYAKVLGPY
+471 TYVYAKMLGQH
-482 TKIVVVELANDA
+482 TKIVVVELANDP
-494 ETGVLKYQARS
+494 ETGALKYQARS
-505 WYKEGDHTANLA
+505 WYKEGDHTANIA
-517 NEDISSANGYH
+517 NQDISSATGYNP
-528 SMGKGGYSLSAL
+528 MGKGGYSLSDL
-540 NYSVN
+540 HYSVN
-545 AIRSMSE
+545 AVRSTSE
-552 TVADIDEYTDQTL
+552 TVADIEEYTDQTL
-565 FKPATDSGESSGDV
+565 FKPANDSGESSGDV
-579 HFSGA
+579 RFNGA

-594 TRGNVYFNGG
+594 TRGNVHFNGG

-652 QSKQGKMDVYAGGAV
+652 QSQQGKMDVYAGGAV
-667 NVLVRIGDGQYL
+667 NVLVRLGDGQYL
-679 AHLLAYGNISVHKGN
+679 AHLLAYGNISVQKGS
-694 GNSRVAM
+694 GDSRVVM
-701 LGGYNTHTQIGSGH
+701 LGGYNTHTQIGSGN

-728 QVGNGEVTSVLAGG
+728 QVGKGDVAAVLAGG
-742 ANVLTKVGEGEL
+742 ANVLTKMGEGEL
-754 TAGMLGGANVMTHI
+754 TSGMLGGANVITHI
-768 SGDEQAS
+768 SNDEQLS

-789 KKGKGDTLAVMG
+789 KKGKGSTLAVMG

-812 GSTTGVMVGGANIL
+812 GTTTGVMVGGANIL

-871 SIAAMI
+871 SIAVMI

-961 IGNGSTFAAMIG
+961 IGHGSTFAAMIG
-973 QANVM
+973 QANIM

-995 IYTHVG
+995 IMTHVG

-1008 FAGEMNVMTKVGNG
+1008 FAGEVNVMTKVGNG

-1105 SDIGNV
+1105 SDVGNV

-1127 ANIVTKVGDGLG
+1127 ANLITKVGDGLG
-1139 INVAWGQANVFTQVG
+1139 VNVAWGQANVFTQVG

-1162 KGEANI
+1162 KGEANLI
-1168 LTKVGDGQE
+1168 TKVGDGQE
-1177 VSVVQGKANIITH
+1177 VSVVQGEANIITH

-1210 GDGRNVVLAKGE
+1210 GNGRNVVLAKGE
-1222 ANIVTQVGDGDSFNA
+1222 ENIVTQVGNGDSFNA
-1237 LWSKGNV
+1237 LWSKGNI

-1259 KANITTTVGNG
+1259 QANITTTVGNG
-1270 LSVTAAYGDANINTK
+1270 LNVTAAYGDANINTK
-1285 VGNGVSV
+1285 VGDGVSV

-1322 HIGDGLNINASYA
+1322 HVGDGLNINASYA
-1335 RNNVAIKVGNGD
+1335 QNNVAIKVGNGD

-1364 ALFDNVKQTLLGVGG
+1364 ALFDNIKQTVLGVGG

-1385 LVQGDEASTSGT
+1385 LVQGDEASSSGT
-1397 QKGRGAIATPEI
+1397 HKGRGAIATPEI
-1409 TKLDGFQMDAIEEVG
+1409 TKLDGFQMDAIKEVS

-1435 TKVDTPDLNEMDNDL
+1435 TKVDTPDLNKMQHAL
-1450 NIDGASDHAPNLIV
+1450 NVDDSSVQAPNLIV
-1464 NGDFEQG
+1464 NGDFEQS
-1471 DRGWQ
+1471 DFGWS
-1476 STHGVEAS
+1476 STHGVEAYVSASS
-1484 YSGSVYGVNGEGHGT
+1484 YGLERDGHGNN
-1499 RVTELDTHTNTSLYQ
+1499 VSELATDQSTTIYQ
-1514 DLTDLTEGEVIA
+1514 DIQNLTEGEVIA
-1526 VSFDFAKRAGLS
+1526 LSFDFAKRAGLS

-1550 VVFSSSGDAS
+1550 VVFSSSGDES
-1560 AWQQKTLK
+1560 TWQQKTLK
-1568 LTAHAGSNRIEFK
+1568 LTAQAGSNRIEFK

-1595 VVAKS
+1595 VVATS
-1600 ESSPQAN
+1600 ESSQQAN
-1607 AVSEHAKQ
+1607 AIREHATQ
-1615 NQASQNALSD
+1615 NPAAQNALSD

-1653 LESTDQQAI
+1653 LESTDQQALG
-1662 ENNGQ
+1662 NNGQ
-1667 AQRDAVKEESEA
+1667 AQRDAVQEESEA
-1679 VTAELTT
+1679 ITAELTK

-1700 TGKSGE
+1700 TGESGD
-1706 QWRND
+1706 QWRNE
-1711 FAGGLLDG
+1711 FASGLLAG
-1719 VQSQIDDA
+1719 VQTQLDDA
-1727 KQLASDKMAAAK
+1727 KQLANDKIAEAK
-1739 QTQSD
+1739 QTHAD
-1744 NNSKVKDSIAKSE
+1744 NQNKVKDAVAKSE

-1769 AEQDIAEAKADAET
+1769 AEQDIADAQADAEK
-1783 RKADAVAKSHDAK
+1783 RKADALAKGKDAQ
-1796 QAESDAHSAANDAQS
+1796 QAESDAHHAVNNAQS
-1811 RGDRDAMNA
+1811 RGDRDVQVA
-1820 ENKANQAQND
+1820 ENKANQAQAD

-1840 RPDRQGVAG
+1840 RPDRQGVTG

-1857 RVEGAGETGS
+1857 SVESSGETDS
-1867 HVNTDSQT
+1867 HINTDSQT

-1880 FSDGLTEQEL
+1880 FSEGLTEQEQ

-1910 SKNSGSTITSMFMEA
+1910 GKNSVSTITSMFTEA
-1925 NADSIVVDTTA
+1925 NTDSIVVPTTT
-1936 SQDVVRKEV
+1936 SQDVVRKEI
-1945 RISGVNLVGLGEA
+1945 RISGVNLEGLGEA
-1958 SHDSAESLVAAR
+1958 SHDSAASLVAAR

-1981 DTDNDVATDK
+1981 DSDHPRATEQ
-1991 YVPVPGFERVD
+1991 YIPVPGFERVD
-2002 ADVSDEVKQRM
+2002 VNVSDETKQRLT
-2013 IQSMSGYIEHTDNQ
+2013 QFVSGYIEHTDNQ

-2039 FVESTL
+2039 FVEATL
-2045 DYDWDKRVEFL
+2045 NYDWDKRVEFL

-2065 FETPHAEKSIVS
+2065 FEAPHGENSLVS
-2077 FWSGKNFK
+2077 FWSGRNFK
-2085 QYRDVLDN
+2085 EYRNVLDN
-2093 AQTDGKKV
+2093 AQPDGKKV
-2101 VYDIDVKGNA
+2101 VYDIDVQGNA
-2111 FAIDLNK
+2111 FALKLNK
-2118 HLMRWGGLFLDPD
+2118 QLMRWGDMFLDLE
-2131 NAEQNQLKSSI
+2131 NAAQNHLQSSI
-2142 DAATFSNTGF
+2142 EAAAYSNTGF

-2160 AQHDVYVIAE
+2160 AKDDVYVIAE
-2170 GGVRLG
+2170 GGMRLG
-2176 NYFWHVELPALR
+2176 NYFWNVELPLLR

-2198 IRLLDKPVSEYKDLP
+2198 IRLLDKPVSEYKDVP
-2213 ADEIGRRLTD
+2213 VNEIGHKLTD

-2235 SSARQAELLADNP
+2235 SAEQQAELLAINP
-2248 DDYRADTLVEL
+2248 KGYKADSLVEL
-2259 DVKLSAIDSMLRES
+2259 DVKLSAIDSMLRDA

-2287 QEGDEGFE
+2287 QEGDEGFK
-2295 VRSWPGSDDKSKT
+2295 VRAWPGNDDKSKT
-2308 ILLDNPEDAAQQ
+2308 IVLDNPEDATQQ
-2320 KAIERFILANF
+2320 KTIERFILANF
-2331 DNFEQMPDELF
+2331 QNFEQMPDELF
-2342 LVDNKVLSHHDGRTR
+2342 LVDNKVISHDKGITHV
-2357 ILAQKE
+2357 LAQKV
-2363 DGAWTYNTNSEL
+2363 DGVWLYNAKVEL

-2383 AAHVSGKVRGES
+2383 AANVTGKIRGES
-2395 YQKVIDALAEY
+2395 YQQVINALAEY
-2406 HASTAEHADYEL
+2406 HSSVTEFSDYEQ
-2418 ESVEQLV
+2418 ESIEKLLS
-2425 NLRKKIEGYALGHPD
+2425 LRKKIEGYVLGHPD
-2440 SGRLEAMNSL
+2440 SGRIAAMNSL
-2450 LNQVNSRL
+2450 LNQVNTRL
-2458 EEVSVLAVSEQS
+2458 EEVSVLAVSEPN
-2470 IKAHDSFSR
+2470 IKAQDSFSR
-2479 LYDQLDNA
+2479 LYDQLETAN
-2487 HLKQSKHLY
+2487 LKGTKHLY
-2496 LDGNGDFVTKG
+2496 LDQNGEFVTKG
-2507 KGNLAKIDQLG
+2507 KGHLANIDLLA
-2518 GSDAVLEKVKASVNH
+2518 SRKAVLEKVKLTVSN
-2533 EYGQAI
+2533 EYGQTV
-2539 ADTIFAGL
+2539 ADTVFAGL
-2547 SANELAKDGKGIDIT
+2547 SAKDLAKDGKGIDIA
-2562 GLNRIHQALEQHM
+2562 GLKKVHLAIEQHL
-2575 SPVSATMYI
+2575 SPVSATLFL

-2599 IGQGRTQI
+2599 IGQGRTQLEG
-2607 DAQAA
+2607 QAA
-2612 ADFNKQNY
+2612 ADFNQQNY
-2620 VSWWPLGSKSSNIR
+2620 VSWWPLGSKSSNIG
-2634 NIFNVATEYQP
+2634 NILNVTTKDQP
-2645 DLKLRWSDFSQP
+2645 DLKLRWKDFSQP
-2657 AHQND
+2657 AAHGES
-2662 TLEHDMASEEN
+2662 LAFDMQTEEN
-2673 DGFGLNDG
+2673 DDFGLKSAED
-2681 ETKLKRFIEKLNA
+2681 KLKDFIKQLA
-2694 AKGIDAAYKDASEGY
+2694 SASGVDKKFKDISQAFTMM
-2709 ASVLLGNPDMLVS
+2709 ALMNPDILES
-2722 TGIPAHVFQPFVD
+2722 ANIPEHISKPFVD

-2740 SYDMMDV
+2740 SYDMQDV
-2747 ANRFAQELQKQA
+2747 AQRFAKELQEQAKVAANSEQMEQQISEVVRRFAQDELDKIQT
-2759 QASGDPA
+2759 
-2766 LVAKRIDNVVRLFA
+2766 
-2780 ERALEE
+2780 
-2786 IEAFKASQADEGRVF
+2786 FKETQADQGRVF

-2813 QAEWNRLSHDPDAR
+2813 QAEWHHLSNDSDAR

-2836 STVAKVL
+2836 SMVAKVL

-2850 LIGHTWRP
+2850 LIGHTWLP

-2878 QLEIAAKKQSHQVND
+2878 QLEIAAKKQSHQVTD
-2893 DLDALSGSEKHKD
+2893 VLDALSG
-2906 KVAIENDGTPPR
+2906 N
-2918 DKVPLSPL
+2918 
-2926 TRFLNNEL
+2926 
-2934 YGERDA
+2934 
-2940 RRKIGDIT
+2940 
-2948 QTLLD
+2948 
-2953 HAVEKGESQKV
+2953 
-2964 TLKGEAGR
+2964 
-2972 LTGYYHQGTASS
+2972 
-2984 DDETSTTS
+2984 
-2992 GKVVLFLHGSGSSA
+2992 
-3006 EEQASAIRSHYQK
+3006 
-3019 QGIDMLAVN
+3019 
-3028 LRGYGE
+3028 
-3034 SDGGPSE
+3034 
-3041 KGLYQDARTMF
+3041 
-3052 NYLVNDKGIDPSNII
+3052 
-3067 LHGYSMGG
+3067 
-3075 PIAADLARYAAQNGQ
+3075 
-3090 AVSGL
+3090 
-3095 LLDRPMPSMTKAI
+3095 
-3108 TAHEVANPAGIVGT
+3108 
-3122 IAKAVNGQFSVEKN
+3122 
-3136 LKGLPQETPILLLT
+3136 
-3150 DNEGLGE
+3150 
-3157 EGEKLR
+3157 
-3163 VKLSNSGFN
+3163 
-3172 VTGEQTFYGHEASNR
+3172 
-3187 LMSQYTGQIVSDLLN
+3187 
-3202 TQHIKHNEAK
+3202 
-3212 LNLEP
+3212 
-3217 HGKNYESRDLIL
+3217 
-3229 KPISQPETVEL
+3229 
-3240 GMPEVDQK
+3240 
-3248 VLADIAERENVI
+3248 
-3260 IGVRPVDEKSKS
+3260 
-3272 LIASKMYS
+3272 
-3280 SKGLFVKAKSSDWGP
+3280 KAK
-3295 MSGFIP
+3295 
-3301 VDQSFAKASARR
+3301 
-3313 DLETFNRHAEQSIQ
+3313 
-3327 SGNAV
+3327 
-3332 SADLYLNQV
+3332 
-3341 RVEELVSKYHSLT
+3341 
-3354 PLELDDQSGMYKTT
+3354 
-3368 ATNGDQSVPF
+3368 
-3378 FLNRVTVDGNEL
+3378 
-3390 WQVHYITNGELA
+3390 
-3402 PFKVIGDPVS
+3402 
-3412 KQPMTAD
+3412 
-3419 YDLLTVM
+3419 
-3426 YSYGDLGPQDK
+3426 
-3437 VKQPLTWQQWKDSV
+3437 
-3451 TYEDLTPKYKEL
+3451 
-3463 YSNED
+3463 
-3468 LYNKKDG
+3468 
-3475 ASLGNVSGRLKELKD
+3475 
-3490 RINVDLGRTN
+3490 
-3500 GLEMVHHG
+3500 
-3508 ADDANPYAVMAD
+3508 
-3520 NFPATFFVPKSLFAE
+3520 
-3535 DGLGEGKGSIQTYF
+3535 
-3549 NVNEQGAVV
+3549 
-3558 IRNPQEFSDFQQ
+3558 
-3570 VTINASFRASFNDK
+3570 
-3584 WNHGLDEPLFTT
+3584 
-3596 KRKLSHEFLNKRD
+3596 
-3609 QLLKKLSGGRLDA
+3609 
-3622 QDETLVAL
+3622 
-3630 GNPDDV
+3630 
-3636 SGNKAIVAVDVSQ
+3636 VAVDLAQ
-3649 IFTRQ
+3649 IFTVQ
-3654 ELKERANVFAKPIG
+3654 ELKERAKVFAKPIG

-3674 LDQLDLVHQT
+3674 LDQLDLVHQAKG
-3684 VSRDQIVASFELN
+3684 RYQIAASFELN
-3697 KKVNAYIAEHP
+3697 KKINDYIAEHP

-3720 EQITSALFI
+3720 EQVTSALFI

-3736 VDIDAI
+3736 AGIDAI
-3742 AQTRPELAA
+3742 AQTRPELAT

-3759 EANGEHRGL
+3759 EANGKHVGL
-3768 TDMMVRWANEDPYLA
+3768 TDMMLRWANEDPYLA
-3783 PKQGYKGETPN
+3783 PKHGYKGEMPS

-3806 GDHYADF
+3806 GEHYADF

-3848 DLTGVESVQMAFY
+3848 DLTGAESVQMAFY
-3861 FLKEAAKKVDPI
+3861 FLKEAAKKADPI

-3887 DKSYLSQLDSDR
+3887 DQNYLSQLDSDR

-3921 YSGAGYDELTNKLA
+3921 YSGKGYDELTNMLA
-3935 GATGVDEQLSVLLDD
+3935 SATGVDEQLSVLLDD

-3969 VNEQMDALKK
+3969 VNEQMEALKK

-4019 HLDATL
+4019 HLDVTL
-4025 FENARAN
+4025 FENARVN

-4065 IAVEVLQSLPDDEK
+4065 IAVEVLQNLPDGEK

-4111 RVSDSN
+4111 KVSDSN
-4117 QFRVEQDDMT
+4117 QFTVEQDDVS

-4135 ANKPKLTFK
+4135 ANKPKITFK
-4144 DSLSGA
+4144 GSLSGA
-4150 NTAIHNQNVND
+4150 NTALHNQNVND
-4161 WERVAVTPTAD
+4161 WERVVVTPIAD

-4182 IVQMENDSVVA
+4182 IVQMENDPVVA
-4193 NAAANLAGKH
+4193 KAAANLAGKH
-4203 PESSV
+4203 AESSV

-4237 GHGRDDSDSNNTHLS
+4237 GHGRDHSESNNTRLS
-4252 GYSAEDLAAKLANF
+4252 GYSADELAVKLAKF
-4266 QQSFSQAENINN
+4266 QQSFNQAENINN
-4278 TPDHI
+4278 KPDHI

-4302 FINAMDVNGLR
+4302 FINAMDANGLR
-4313 VDVSARS
+4313 VDVSVRS
-4320 SELAVDATG
+4320 SELAVDEAG
-4329 RKHTKDENGDWIQ
+4329 RKHTKDANGDWVQ
-4342 KAETNKVSLSWNE
+4342 KAENNKVSLSWDA
-4355 QGEVI
+4355 QGEVV
-4360 AKEERIRNGIAE
+4360 AKDERIRNGIAE
-4372 GDIDLSRIGVSDVGE
+4372 GDIDLSRIGVNNVDE
-4387 IARGAIGDNNDVF
+4387 PARGAIGDNSDVF
-4400 DAPEKRKVET
+4400 DAPEKRKPEMEVIAN
-4410 ETSSSA
+4410 SSSS
-4416 ANNKLSYS
+4416 NQLSYS

-4429 NVGDGEFTAV
+4429 NVGEGEFTAV
-4439 NWGTSNVGIKVGSGG
+4439 NWGTSNVGIKVGTGG

-4469 GNGES
+4469 GDGES
-4474 KHSVDMGGYQAL
+4474 KHSVDIGGYQAL
-4486 EGAQMFIGNR
+4486 EGAQMFLGNR
-4496 NVSFNLGQSNDLLVM
+4496 NVSFNFGHSNDLILM

-4542 EDQDWLAAQEQQWTL
+4542 EGEDWLAAQEQQWTL

-4573 SSVDYTCLVELDS
+4573 SSVDYTTLVELDS
-4586 HNERSSRGLKH
+4586 QNERDSRGLKH
-4597 DTEAALNKQYNQWL
+4597 DAEATLNKQYNQWL
-4611 SGNSDSSAGKLSR
+4611 SGNGNSGTSQLSR

-4673 LFGLMTQQFSATG
+4673 LFGLMTQQFTATG

-4695 PEDLPRQLKNKL
+4695 PQDLPRQLKNKL
-4707 LGQMAGIGAETT
+4707 LGQLAGVGAETT
-4719 LADIFGVDYTTS
+4719 LADIFGVDYTAS
-4731 GQIVSRNG
+4731 GQIISRNG
-4739 EAVDGVAILT
+4739 QAVDGVAILK

-4772 LDSLKSGID
+4772 LDSLKAGID
-4781 MGADGIQSFAET
+4781 MGADGIKSFAET
-4793 HGLKDKAPEEE
+4793 HGLKEKAPEEE
-4804 ENKSAVS
+4804 KENSSVS
-4811 VNGTSVNSAQGAT
+4811 VNGANVNSAQGAT
-4824 ASDGNTETA
+4824 VADGNTETA

-4867 ENLKENLTADLLN
+4867 ENLKQNLTADLLN

-4897 DGDINLSLG
+4897 DGDINISLG

-4950 EGSDMGV
+4950 EGNDMGV

-5000 IDTGLGRDYVVTSGN
+5000 IDTGSGRDYVVTSGN
-5015 FNRVDTGDGQ
+5015 FNRVDTGDDQ

-5052 NRINASAGN
+5052 NRINAGAGN

-5071 VLNGGEGEDHLI
+5071 VLNGGDGDDHLI
-5083 AAAISKFSQFNGEE
+5083 ATAISKFSQFNGGE

-5124 DVIDNLVEDISSE
+5124 DVIDNLVEDIRSE

-5166 PVSETDQAK
+5166 PSNDSDQSK

-5184 NDYFDGKRAQ
+5184 SDYFNGNRAQ
-5194 MIIAMGEKDANGERE
+5194 VVIGMSEKDLSGERE
-5209 YTTLSESS
+5209 YTMLSDSA
-5217 IDALVQAMSGFDPQA
+5217 IDALVQAMSGFEPQA
-5232 GDNGFIDNLDS
+5232 GDNGFIDSLES
-5243 KSRVAISTAW
+5243 KSQATISMAW
-5253 ADVVHKKG
+5253 SDVVHKKG
-5261 ITV
+5261 LMV

>member
-16 NYSADNGN
+16 NYSADDGN
-24 NDIVAI
+24 NNIVAI
-30 GFGGEIH
+30 GFGGQIH

-42 DHVTVGSIGATVH
+42 DHVTVGSIGATVY

-64 GGSAYLRVEDS
+64 GGSAYLKVEDS
-75 TGHLSVKGAA
+75 TGHLIVKGAA

-102 AAGGVSIDHLGHHG
+102 AAGGVSIDHLGNHG

-123 AAYNSVKRKGLSGN
+123 AAYNGITRKGLSGN
-137 VTFKGAGGYN
+137 VTFAGAGGYN
-147 ALWHETNHG
+147 ALWHETNQG
-156 NLSFAGAGAGN
+156 NLSFTGAGAGN
-167 KLDRTWFDQYQ
+167 KLDRTWSNRYQ
-178 GSRGDVS
+178 GSHGDVT

-238 RQAEDVYQQTHGNIR
+238 HQAEDVYTQTRGNIR

-262 FYSDVA
+262 LYSDVA

-283 TRKGSGSSFDAQGM
+283 IRKGSGNDFAKEGM
-297 EYAKAEDIV
+297 TNAKADEIV
-306 LTTAKMHGSWIGSGT
+306 LTKAVMSGSWIGQD
-321 HAVTAVKS
+321 HHVTAVKS
-329 EREPNTYLFAIA
+329 ASEPNTYLFAFA
-341 DGTYTKI
+341 DSTYTKI
-348 NKVRLSNDPK
+348 NKVQLRNDPQ
-358 TGKLKYY
+358 TGELKYY
-365 SEAWYKQGNHLSGLA
+365 STAWYKEGNHLSNLA
-380 RSDVSSAGG
+380 NQDISDNGG
-389 FEVNPI
+389 FTAVNI
-395 NGGYTLSNIA
+395 NGAYTLSDLK

-410 SLTVHAMEKDLTEY
+410 SVTVHAVEKSLTEY
-424 EWVTYANGALIDAKD
+424 EWVTYANGAVIDAKE
-439 VVLSDA
+439 VSLSDA
-445 KMGGHAISTDGTKV
+445 KMGGHAIYADGTKV
-459 DVQAIKSNRKPN
+459 DVKAVKSNRQPN
-471 TYVYAKVLGPY
+471 TYIYAKVLGPY
-482 TKIVVVELANDA
+482 TKIVVVELANDP
-494 ETGVLKYQARS
+494 ETGALKYQARS
-505 WYKEGDHTANLA
+505 WYKEGDHTANIA
-517 NEDISSANGYH
+517 NQDISSATGYNP
-528 SMGKGGYSLSAL
+528 MGKGGYSLSDL
-540 NYSVN
+540 HYSVN
-545 AIRSMSE
+545 AVRSTSE
-552 TVADIDEYTDQTL
+552 TVADIEEYTDQTL
-565 FKPATDSGESSGDV
+565 FKPANDSGESSGDV
-579 HFSGA
+579 RFNGA

-594 TRGNVYFNGG
+594 TRGNVHFNGG

-652 QSKQGKMDVYAGGAV
+652 QSQQGKMDVYAGGAV
-667 NVLVRIGDGQYL
+667 NVLVRLGDGQYL
-679 AHLLAYGNISVHKGN
+679 AHLLAYGNISVQKGS
-694 GNSRVAM
+694 GDSRVVM
-701 LGGYNTHTQIGSGH
+701 LGGYNTHTQIGSGN

-728 QVGNGEVTSVLAGG
+728 QVGKGDVAAVLAGG
-742 ANVLTKVGEGEL
+742 ANVLTKMGEGEL
-754 TAGMLGGANVMTHI
+754 TSGMLGGANVITHI
-768 SGDEQAS
+768 SNDDQLS

-789 KKGKGDTLAVMG
+789 KKGKGNTLAVMG

-812 GSTTGVMVGGANIL
+812 GTTTGVMVGGANIL
-826 TKVGNGD
+826 TKIGNGD

-871 SIAAMI
+871 SIAVMI

-961 IGNGSTFAAMIG
+961 IGHGSTFAAMIG
-973 QANVM
+973 QANIM

-995 IYTHVG
+995 IMTHVG

-1008 FAGEMNVMTKVGNG
+1008 FAGEVNVMTKVGNG

-1105 SDIGNV
+1105 SDVGNV

-1127 ANIVTKVGDGLG
+1127 ANLITKVGDGLG
-1139 INVAWGQANVFTQVG
+1139 VNVAWGQANVFTQVG

-1162 KGEANI
+1162 KGEANLI
-1168 LTKVGDGQE
+1168 TKVGDGQE
-1177 VSVVQGKANIITH
+1177 VSVVQGQANIITH

-1210 GDGRNVVLAKGE
+1210 GHGQNVVLAKGE

-1237 LWSKGNV
+1237 LWSKGNI

-1259 KANITTTVGNG
+1259 QANITTTVGNG
-1270 LSVTAAYGDANINTK
+1270 LNVTAAYGDANINTK
-1285 VGNGVSV
+1285 VGDGVSV

-1322 HIGDGLNINASYA
+1322 HVGDGLNINASYA
-1335 RNNVAIKVGNGD
+1335 QNNVAIKVGNGD

-1364 ALFDNVKQTLLGVGG
+1364 ALFDNIKQTVLGVGG

-1385 LVQGDEASTSGT
+1385 LVQGDEASSSGT
-1397 QKGRGAIATPEI
+1397 HKGRGAIATPEI
-1409 TKLDGFQMDAIEEVG
+1409 TKLDGFQMDAIKEVG

-1435 TKVDTPDLNEMDNDL
+1435 TKVDTPDLNKMQHAL
-1450 NIDGASDHAPNLIV
+1450 NVDDSSVQAPNLIV
-1464 NGDFEQG
+1464 NGDFELG
-1471 DRGWQ
+1471 EHGWQ

-1484 YSGSVYGVNGEGHGT
+1484 YAGSVYGVEGEGHGA
-1499 RVTELDTHTNTSLYQ
+1499 RVTELDTYTNTSLYQ
-1514 DLTDLTEGEVIA
+1514 DLANLAQGEVIA

-1550 VVFSSSGDAS
+1550 VVFSSSGDES

-1568 LTAHAGSNRIEFK
+1568 LTAQAGSNRIEFK

-1595 VVAKS
+1595 VVATS
-1600 ESSPQAN
+1600 ESSQQAN
-1607 AVSEHAKQ
+1607 AIREHATQ
-1615 NQASQNALSD
+1615 NPAAQNALSD

-1653 LESTDQQAI
+1653 LESTDQQAL

-1667 AQRDAVKEESEA
+1667 AQRDAVQEESEA
-1679 VTAELTT
+1679 ITAELTK

-1695 GQATH
+1695 SQATH
-1700 TGKSGE
+1700 TGESGD
-1706 QWRND
+1706 QWRNE
-1711 FAGGLLDG
+1711 FASGLLAG
-1719 VQSQIDDA
+1719 AQIQLDDA
-1727 KQLASDKMAAAK
+1727 KQLANGKIAEAK
-1739 QTQSD
+1739 QTHAD
-1744 NNSKVKDSIAKSE
+1744 NQNKVKDAVAKSE

-1769 AEQDIAEAKADAET
+1769 AEQDIADAQADAEK
-1783 RKADAVAKSHDAK
+1783 RKADALAKGKDAQ
-1796 QAESDAHSAANDAQS
+1796 QAESDAHHAINNAQS
-1811 RGDRDAMNA
+1811 RGDRDVELA
-1820 ENKANQAQND
+1820 ENKANQAQAD

-1840 RPDRQGVAG
+1840 RPDRQGVTG

-1857 RVEGAGETGS
+1857 SVEGAGETDS

-1880 FSDGLTEQEL
+1880 FSEGLTEQEQ

-1910 SKNSGSTITSMFMEA
+1910 AKNSGSSMTSMFSET
-1925 NADSIVVDTTA
+1925 NSKSIVVPTKVSPEPDRQEVTRR
-1936 SQDVVRKEV
+1936 DV
-1945 RISGVNLVGLGEA
+1945 RISGVNL
-1958 SHDSAESLVAAR
+1958 ESLR
-1970 AEKVANLYRWL
+1970 AVQGSQPTGQLASKS
-1981 DTDNDVATDK
+1981 
-1991 YVPVPGFERVD
+1991 VPGFKSHFASTSIGIENELSGLVVVLPKNSAQTFGYVHDSQGNPLFMLTKDMNQGGYSNPVGINDIQGVNNWQTHTIELVTYPSEISDTAAVESRKEAMLWLAKEFTD
-2002 ADVSDEVKQRM
+2002 HINQSNHQSLPHLVSDDGRF
-2013 IQSMSGYIEHTDNQ
+2013 
-2027 VPKDQAQALATL
+2027 TL
-2039 FVESTL
+2039 VISN
-2045 DYDWDKRVEFL
+2045 
-2056 TKLESYGYS
+2056 S
-2065 FETPHAEKSIVS
+2065 
-2077 FWSGKNFK
+2077 
-2085 QYRDVLDN
+2085 
-2093 AQTDGKKV
+2093 
-2101 VYDIDVKGNA
+2101 
-2111 FAIDLNK
+2111 K
-2118 HLMRWGGLFLDPD
+2118 HLIAAGNGT
-2131 NAEQNQLKSSI
+2131 SI
-2142 DAATFSNTGF
+2142 DAQGKTIGMTPSGQQATMAISAKEFGTSSSPEVRLLESAPWYQAGLRDEFLANAKNTTLDDPATAQNVYAYLT
-2152 WSSVYATG
+2152 SVYSKTADLAKEYG
-2160 AQHDVYVIAE
+2160 IYINDWDPASEGFSPNAQGLTDPKVKNAWSILPRTKPVRMLELLSAEDSRYVRQQIAE
-2170 GGVRLG
+2170 KLKGTYSESLAKNVFEYFQYGGEVAG
-2176 NYFWHVELPALR
+2176 HGINNATTGSVQQPEPAILFEFR
-2188 QLQREGLVGE
+2188 SVPSALSDFVP
-2198 IRLLDKPVSEYKDLP
+2198 KTAS
-2213 ADEIGRRLTD
+2213 T
-2223 AGVGVK
+2223 VK
-2229 VRFDAL
+2229 VDVKALDHFDSASRKAIITEVNALVSGSEDFDAWYQEYRASKGQPPVKNPK
-2235 SSARQAELLADNP
+2235 SSASANHKAEWLMTQHAEQWAKITAPYTDNHETLTSTKLASNDKE
-2248 DDYRADTLVEL
+2248 EL
-2259 DVKLSAIDSMLRES
+2259 HALGETSNLENNKQQENVASIINTMLNDM
-2273 LPFYS
+2273 LPFYA

-2295 VRSWPGSDDKSKT
+2295 VRAWPGTEDKSKT
-2308 ILLDNPEDAAQQ
+2308 IILEDPEDAAQH

-2342 LVDNKVLSHHDGRTR
+2342 LVDNKVISHHEGRTHV
-2357 ILAQKE
+2357 LAQKV
-2363 DGAWTYNTNSEL
+2363 DGAWQYNATVEL

-2383 AAHVSGKVRGES
+2383 AANVTGKIRGES
-2395 YQKVIDALAEY
+2395 YQQVIDALTDY
-2406 HASTAEHADYEL
+2406 HASITEHADYEP
-2418 ESVEQLV
+2418 ESVEKLL
-2425 NLRKKIEGYALGHPD
+2425 NLRKKIEGYVLGHPD
-2440 SGRLEAMNSL
+2440 SGRVEAMNSL
-2450 LNQVNSRL
+2450 LNQVNTRL
-2458 EEVSVLAVSEQS
+2458 GEVSLLSVAEQT
-2470 IKAHDSFSR
+2470 IQAQDSFSR
-2479 LYDQLDNA
+2479 LYDQLEAAN
-2487 HLKQSKHLY
+2487 LKESKHLY
-2496 LDGNGDFVTKG
+2496 LDQNGDFVTKG
-2507 KGNLAKIDQLG
+2507 KGNLANIDLLG
-2518 GSDAVLEKVKASVNH
+2518 SREAVLEKVKLTVSN
-2533 EYGQAI
+2533 EYGQTV

-2547 SANELAKDGKGIDIT
+2547 SAKDLAKDGKGIDIE
-2562 GLNRIHQALEQHM
+2562 GLNKVHQAIEQHL
-2575 SPVSATMYI
+2575 SPVSATLYI

-2599 IGQGRTQI
+2599 IGQGRTQLEG
-2607 DAQAA
+2607 QAA
-2612 ADFNKQNY
+2612 ADFNQQNY
-2620 VSWWPLGSKSSNIR
+2620 VSWWPLGSKSSNIS
-2634 NIFNVATEYQP
+2634 NILNVATKDQP

-2662 TLEHDMASEEN
+2662 TLEHDVASEEN
-2673 DGFGLNDG
+2673 DGFGLHDG
-2681 ETKLKRFIEKLNA
+2681 DIKLKRFIEKLNA
-2694 AKGIDAAYKDASEGY
+2694 AKGIDASFKEASEGY
-2709 ASVLLGNPDMLVS
+2709 ASVLLGNPDMLET
-2722 TGIPAHVFQPFVD
+2722 TGIPAHVFQPFVE

-2747 ANRFAQELQKQA
+2747 ANRFAQELRLQA
-2759 QASGDPA
+2759 QRSDDPE
-2766 LVAKRIDNVVRLFA
+2766 LLEKRIGNVVRQFA

-2786 IEAFKASQADEGRVF
+2786 IETFKASQADQGRVF

-2813 QAEWNRLSHDPDAR
+2813 QAEWHRLSNDPDAR

-2850 LIGHTWRP
+2850 LIGHTWLP

-2878 QLEIAAKKQSHQVND
+2878 QLEIAAKKQSHQVTD
-2893 DLDALSGSEKHKD
+2893 VLDALSGNEKPKEN
-2906 KVAIENDGTPPR
+2906 VAIENDGTPPR
-2918 DKVPLSPL
+2918 DKESLSPL

-2934 YGERDA
+2934 YGDKEA
-2940 RRKIGDIT
+2940 RRKIGEIT

-2953 HAVEKGESQKV
+2953 HAVEKGESQKI
-2964 TLKGEAGR
+2964 TLQGEAGR
-2972 LTGYYHQGTASS
+2972 LTGYYHQGTAPSEG
-2984 DDETSTTS
+2984 ETSSPS

-3006 EEQASAIRSHYQK
+3006 EEQASAIRNHYQK

-3067 LHGYSMGG
+3067 IHGYSMGG

-3108 TAHEVANPAGIVGT
+3108 TAHEVANPAGIVGA

-3136 LKGLPQETPILLLT
+3136 LEGLPKETSILLLT
-3150 DNEGLGE
+3150 DNEGLGN

-3163 VKLSNSGFN
+3163 TKLTASGYN

-3187 LMSQYTGQIVSDLLN
+3187 LMSQYADQIVSGLSSSASVDEDLDQQGLDTTSTKDQGVSN
-3202 TQHIKHNEAK
+3202 KDDHLQVVDSKEA
-3212 LNLEP
+3212 
-3217 HGKNYESRDLIL
+3217 
-3229 KPISQPETVEL
+3229 
-3240 GMPEVDQK
+3240 
-3248 VLADIAERENVI
+3248 LADGKI
-3260 IGVRPVDEKSKS
+3260 
-3272 LIASKMYS
+3272 L
-3280 SKGLFVKAKSSDWGP
+3280 
-3295 MSGFIP
+3295 
-3301 VDQSFAKASARR
+3301 
-3313 DLETFNRHAEQSIQ
+3313 H
-3327 SGNAV
+3327 
-3332 SADLYLNQV
+3332 NQ
-3341 RVEELVSKYHSLT
+3341 
-3354 PLELDDQSGMYKTT
+3354 
-3368 ATNGDQSVPF
+3368 
-3378 FLNRVTVDGNEL
+3378 
-3390 WQVHYITNGELA
+3390 
-3402 PFKVIGDPVS
+3402 
-3412 KQPMTAD
+3412 
-3419 YDLLTVM
+3419 
-3426 YSYGDLGPQDK
+3426 
-3437 VKQPLTWQQWKDSV
+3437 
-3451 TYEDLTPKYKEL
+3451 
-3463 YSNED
+3463 
-3468 LYNKKDG
+3468 
-3475 ASLGNVSGRLKELKD
+3475 
-3490 RINVDLGRTN
+3490 
-3500 GLEMVHHG
+3500 
-3508 ADDANPYAVMAD
+3508 
-3520 NFPATFFVPKSLFAE
+3520 
-3535 DGLGEGKGSIQTYF
+3535 
-3549 NVNEQGAVV
+3549 
-3558 IRNPQEFSDFQQ
+3558 
-3570 VTINASFRASFNDK
+3570 
-3584 WNHGLDEPLFTT
+3584 
-3596 KRKLSHEFLNKRD
+3596 
-3609 QLLKKLSGGRLDA
+3609 
-3622 QDETLVAL
+3622 
-3630 GNPDDV
+3630 
-3636 SGNKAIVAVDVSQ
+3636 
-3649 IFTRQ
+3649 
-3654 ELKERANVFAKPIG
+3654 
-3668 ASYQGI
+3668 
-3674 LDQLDLVHQT
+3674 
-3684 VSRDQIVASFELN
+3684 
-3697 KKVNAYIAEHP
+3697 
-3708 TSGRNQALTQLK
+3708 
-3720 EQITSALFI
+3720 
-3729 GKMQVAQ
+3729 
-3736 VDIDAI
+3736 
-3742 AQTRPELAA
+3742 
-3751 RIFMVAIE
+3751 
-3759 EANGEHRGL
+3759 
-3768 TDMMVRWANEDPYLA
+3768 
-3783 PKQGYKGETPN
+3783 
-3794 DLGFDAKYHVDL
+3794 
-3806 GDHYADF
+3806 
-3813 KQWLETSQSNG
+3813 
-3824 LLSKATLDEST
+3824 
-3835 KTVHLGYSYQELQ
+3835 
-3848 DLTGVESVQMAFY
+3848 
-3861 FLKEAAKKVDPI
+3861 
-3873 SGDSA
+3873 
-3878 EMILLKKFA
+3878 
-3887 DKSYLSQLDSDR
+3887 
-3899 MDQIEGI
+3899 
-3906 YRSSHETDVDAWDRR
+3906 
-3921 YSGAGYDELTNKLA
+3921 
-3935 GATGVDEQLSVLLDD
+3935 
-3950 RKGLL
+3950 
-3955 IGEVHGSDVNGLRF
+3955 DVNGW
-3969 VNEQMDALKK
+3969 D
-3979 QGVTVIGLEHLRSD
+3979 
-3993 LAQPLIDRYLATGV
+3993 P
-4007 MSSELSAMLKTK
+4007 
-4019 HLDATL
+4019 
-4025 FENARAN
+4025 
-4032 GMRIVALDAN
+4032 
-4042 SSARPNVQGTE
+4042 
-4053 HGLMYRAGAANN
+4053 
-4065 IAVEVLQSLPDDEK
+4065 
-4079 FVAIYGKAHLQSHK
+4079 
-4093 GIEGFVPGITH
+4093 IT
-4104 RLDLPAL
+4104 
-4111 RVSDSN
+4111 
-4117 QFRVEQDDMT
+4117 
-4127 LRVVYDDV
+4127 
-4135 ANKPKLTFK
+4135 
-4144 DSLSGA
+4144 
-4150 NTAIHNQNVND
+4150 
-4161 WERVAVTPTAD
+4161 VTPTTD

-4182 IVQMENDSVVA
+4182 IVQMENDDVVA
-4193 NAAANLAGKH
+4193 KAAANLAGKH

-4237 GHGRDDSDSNNTHLS
+4237 GHGRDHSESNNTRLS
-4252 GYSAEDLAAKLANF
+4252 GYSADELAVKLAKF
-4266 QQSFSQAENINN
+4266 QQSFNQAENINN
-4278 TPDHI
+4278 KPDHI

-4302 FINAMDVNGLR
+4302 FINAMDANGLR
-4313 VDVSARS
+4313 VDVSVRS
-4320 SELAVDATG
+4320 SELAVDEAG
-4329 RKHTKDENGDWIQ
+4329 RKHTKDANGDWVQ
-4342 KAETNKVSLSWNE
+4342 KAENNKVSLSWDA
-4355 QGEVI
+4355 QGEVV
-4360 AKEERIRNGIAE
+4360 AKDEPIRNGIAE
-4372 GDIDLSRIGVSDVGE
+4372 GDIDLSRIGVNNVDE
-4387 IARGAIGDNNDVF
+4387 PARGAIGDNSDVF
-4400 DAPEKRKVET
+4400 DAPEKRKPET
-4410 ETSSSA
+4410 EVIANSSSS
-4416 ANNKLSYS
+4416 NQLSYS

-4429 NVGDGEFTAV
+4429 NVGEGEFTAV
-4439 NWGTSNVGIKVGSGG
+4439 NWGTSNVGIKVGTGG

-4469 GNGES
+4469 GDGES
-4474 KHSVDMGGYQAL
+4474 KHSVDIGGYQAL
-4486 EGAQMFIGNR
+4486 EGAQMFLGNR
-4496 NVSFNLGQSNDLLVM
+4496 NVSFNFGHSNDLILM

-4526 GAARISG
+4526 GATRISG
-4533 VLQSIATSG
+4533 VLQGIAMSG
-4542 EDQDWLAAQEQQWTL
+4542 EGEDWLAAQEQQWTL

-4573 SSVDYTCLVELDS
+4573 SSVDYTTLVELDS
-4586 HNERSSRGLKH
+4586 QNERDSRGLKH
-4597 DTEAALNKQYNQWL
+4597 DAEATLNKQYNQWL
-4611 SGNSDSSAGKLSR
+4611 SGNGNSGTSQLSR

-4673 LFGLMTQQFSATG
+4673 LFGLMTQQFTATG

-4695 PEDLPRQLKNKL
+4695 PQDLPRQLKNKL
-4707 LGQMAGIGAETT
+4707 LGQLAGVGAETT
-4719 LADIFGVDYTTS
+4719 LADIFGVDYTAS
-4731 GQIVSRNG
+4731 GQIISRNG
-4739 EAVDGVAILT
+4739 QAVDGVAILK

-4772 LDSLKSGID
+4772 LDSLKAGID
-4781 MGADGIQSFAET
+4781 MGADGIKSFAET
-4793 HGLKDKAPEEE
+4793 HGLKEKAPEEE
-4804 ENKSAVS
+4804 KDNSSVS
-4811 VNGTSVNSAQGAT
+4811 VNGANVNSAQGAT
-4824 ASDGNTETA
+4824 VADGNTETA

-4867 ENLKENLTADLLN
+4867 ENLKQNLTADLLN

-4897 DGDINLSLG
+4897 DGDINISLG

-4950 EGSDMGV
+4950 EGNDMGV

-5000 IDTGLGRDYVVTSGN
+5000 IDTGSGRDYVVTSGN
-5015 FNRVDTGDGQ
+5015 FNRVDTGDDQ

-5052 NRINASAGN
+5052 NRINAGAGN

-5071 VLNGGEGEDHLI
+5071 VLNGGDGDDHLI
-5083 AAAISKFSQFNGEE
+5083 AAAISKFSQFNGGE

-5124 DVIDNLVEDISSE
+5124 DVIDNLVEDIRSE

-5166 PVSETDQAK
+5166 PSNDSDQSK

-5184 NDYFDGKRAQ
+5184 SDYFNGNRAQ
-5194 MIIAMGEKDANGERE
+5194 VVIGMSEKDLSGERE
-5209 YTTLSESS
+5209 YTMLSDSA
-5217 IDALVQAMSGFDPQA
+5217 IDALVQAMSGFEPQA
-5232 GDNGFIDNLDS
+5232 GDNGFIDSLES
-5243 KSRVAISTAW
+5243 KSQAAISMAW
-5253 ADVVHKKG
+5253 SDVVHKKG
-5261 ITV
+5261 LMV

>member
-16 NYSADNGN
+16 NYSADDGN
-24 NDIVAI
+24 NNIVAI
-30 GFGGEIH
+30 GFGGQIH

-64 GGSAYLRVEDS
+64 GGSAYLKVEDS
-75 TGHLSVKGAA
+75 TGHLTVKGAA

-102 AAGGVSIDHLGHHG
+102 AAGGVSIDHLGNHG

-123 AAYNSVKRKGLSGN
+123 AAYNGITRKGLSGN
-137 VTFKGAGGYN
+137 VTFAGAGGYN
-147 ALWHETNHG
+147 ALWHETNQG
-156 NLSFAGAGAGN
+156 NLSFTGAGAGN
-167 KLDRTWFDQYQ
+167 KLDRTWFNRYQ
-178 GSRGDVS
+178 GSHGDVT

-238 RQAEDVYQQTHGNIR
+238 HQAEDVYTQTRGNIR

-262 FYSDVA
+262 LYSDVA

-283 TRKGSGSSFDAQGM
+283 IRKGSGNDFAKEGM
-297 EYAKAEDIV
+297 TNAKADEIV
-306 LTTAKMHGSWIGSGT
+306 LTKAVMSGSWIGQD
-321 HAVTAVKS
+321 HHVTAVKS
-329 EREPNTYLFAIA
+329 ASEPNTYLFAFA
-341 DGTYTKI
+341 DSTYTKI
-348 NKVRLSNDPK
+348 NKVQLRNDPQ
-358 TGKLKYY
+358 TGELKYY
-365 SEAWYKQGNHLSGLA
+365 STAWYKEGNHLSNLA
-380 RSDVSSAGG
+380 NQDISDNGG
-389 FEVNPI
+389 FTAVNI
-395 NGGYTLSNIA
+395 NGAYTLSDLK

-410 SLTVHAMEKDLTEY
+410 SVTVHAVEKSLTEY
-424 EWVTYANGALIDAKD
+424 EWVTYANGAVIDAKE
-439 VVLSDA
+439 VSLSDA
-445 KMGGHAISTDGTKV
+445 KMGGHAIYADGTKV
-459 DVQAIKSNRKPN
+459 DVKAVKSNRQPN
-471 TYVYAKVLGPY
+471 TYIYAKVLGPY
-482 TKIVVVELANDA
+482 TKIVVVELANDP
-494 ETGVLKYQARS
+494 ETGALKYQARS
-505 WYKEGDHTANLA
+505 WYKEGDHTANIA
-517 NEDISSANGYH
+517 NQDISSATGYNP
-528 SMGKGGYSLSAL
+528 MGKGGYSLSDL
-540 NYSVN
+540 HYSVN
-545 AIRSMSE
+545 AVRSTSE
-552 TVADIDEYTDQTL
+552 TVADIEEYTDQTL
-565 FKPATDSGESSGDV
+565 FKPANDSGESSGDV
-579 HFSGA
+579 RFNGA

-594 TRGNVYFNGG
+594 TRGNVHFNGG

-652 QSKQGKMDVYAGGAV
+652 QSQQGKMDVYAGGAV
-667 NVLVRIGDGQYL
+667 NVLVRLGDGQYL
-679 AHLLAYGNISVHKGN
+679 AHLLAYGNISVQKGS
-694 GNSRVAM
+694 GDSRVVM
-701 LGGYNTHTQIGSGH
+701 LGGYNTHTQIGSGN

-728 QVGNGEVTSVLAGG
+728 QVGKGDVAAVLAGG
-742 ANVLTKVGEGEL
+742 ANVLTKMGEGEL
-754 TAGMLGGANVMTHI
+754 TSGMLGGANVITQI
-768 SGDEQAS
+768 SNDDQLS

-789 KKGKGDTLAVMG
+789 KKGKGNTLAVMG

-812 GSTTGVMVGGANIL
+812 GTTTGVMVGGANIL

-833 TTGIM
+833 TTGIL

-871 SIAAMI
+871 SIAVMI

-961 IGNGSTFAAMIG
+961 IGHGSTFAAMIG
-973 QANVM
+973 QANIM

-995 IYTHVG
+995 IMTHVG

-1008 FAGEMNVMTKVGNG
+1008 FAGEVNVMTKVGNG

-1055 KVGDDFMGV
+1055 KVGDDFMGG

-1075 VGDATT
+1075 VGNATT

-1105 SDIGNV
+1105 SDVGNV

-1127 ANIVTKVGDGLG
+1127 ANLITKVGDGLG
-1139 INVAWGQANVFTQVG
+1139 VNVAWGQANVFTQVG

-1162 KGEANI
+1162 KGEANLI
-1168 LTKVGDGQE
+1168 TKVGDGQE
-1177 VSVVQGKANIITH
+1177 VSVVQGEANIITH

-1210 GDGRNVVLAKGE
+1210 GHGQNVVLAKGE

-1237 LWSKGNV
+1237 LWSKGNI

-1259 KANITTTVGNG
+1259 QANITTTVGNG
-1270 LSVTAAYGDANINTK
+1270 LNVTAAYGDANINTK
-1285 VGNGVSV
+1285 VGDGVSV

-1322 HIGDGLNINASYA
+1322 HVGDGLNINASYA
-1335 RNNVAIKVGNGD
+1335 QNNVAIKVGNGD

-1364 ALFDNVKQTLLGVGG
+1364 ALFDNIKQTVLGVGG

-1385 LVQGDEASTSGT
+1385 LVQGDEASSSGT
-1397 QKGRGAIATPEI
+1397 HKGRGAIATPEI
-1409 TKLDGFQMDAIEEVG
+1409 TKLDGFQMDAIKEVG

-1435 TKVDTPDLNEMDNDL
+1435 TKVDTPDLNKMQHAL
-1450 NIDGASDHAPNLIV
+1450 NVDDSSVQAPNLIV
-1464 NGDFEQG
+1464 NGDFELG
-1471 DRGWQ
+1471 EHGWQ

-1484 YSGSVYGVNGEGHGT
+1484 YAGSVYGVEGEGHGA
-1499 RVTELDTHTNTSLYQ
+1499 RVTELDTYTNTSLYQ
-1514 DLTDLTEGEVIA
+1514 DLANLAQGEVIA

-1550 VVFSSSGDAS
+1550 VVFSSSGDES

-1568 LTAHAGSNRIEFK
+1568 LTAQAGSNRIEFK

-1595 VVAKS
+1595 VVATS
-1600 ESSPQAN
+1600 ESSQQAN
-1607 AVSEHAKQ
+1607 AIREHATQ
-1615 NQASQNALSD
+1615 NPAAQNALSD

-1653 LESTDQQAI
+1653 LESTDQQAL

-1667 AQRDAVKEESEA
+1667 AQRDAVQEESEA
-1679 VTAELTT
+1679 ITAELTK

-1695 GQATH
+1695 SQATH
-1700 TGKSGE
+1700 TGESGD
-1706 QWRND
+1706 QWRNE
-1711 FAGGLLDG
+1711 FASGLLAG
-1719 VQSQIDDA
+1719 VQTQLDDA
-1727 KQLASDKMAAAK
+1727 KQLANGKIAEAK
-1739 QTQSD
+1739 QTHAD
-1744 NNSKVKDSIAKSE
+1744 NQNKVKDAVAKSE

-1769 AEQDIAEAKADAET
+1769 AEQDIADAQADAEK
-1783 RKADAVAKSHDAK
+1783 RKADALAKGKDAQ
-1796 QAESDAHSAANDAQS
+1796 QAESDAHHAVNNAQS
-1811 RGDRDAMNA
+1811 RGDRDVQLA
-1820 ENKANQAQND
+1820 ENKANQVQAD

-1840 RPDRQGVAG
+1840 RPDRQGVTG

-1857 RVEGAGETGS
+1857 SVEGAGETDS
-1867 HVNTDSQT
+1867 HVKTDSQT

-1880 FSDGLTEQEL
+1880 FSEGLTEQEQ

-1910 SKNSGSTITSMFMEA
+1910 AKNSGSTITTMFTEA
-1925 NADSIVVDTTA
+1925 NTDSIVVPTTKP
-1936 SQDVVRKEV
+1936 QDVVRKEI
-1945 RISGVNLVGLGEA
+1945 RISGVNLEGLGEA
-1958 SHDSAESLVAAR
+1958 SHDSAVSLVAAR

-1981 DTDNDVATDK
+1981 DSDHPRATEQ
-1991 YVPVPGFERVD
+1991 YIPVPGFERVD
-2002 ADVSDEVKQRM
+2002 VNVSDETKQRLT
-2013 IQSMSGYIEHTDNQ
+2013 QFVSGYIEHTDNQ

-2039 FVESTL
+2039 FVEATL
-2045 DYDWDKRVEFL
+2045 NYDWDKRVEFL

-2065 FETPHAEKSIVS
+2065 FEAPHGENSLVS
-2077 FWSGKNFK
+2077 FWSGRNFK
-2085 QYRDVLDN
+2085 EYRNVLDN
-2093 AQTDGKKV
+2093 AQPDGKKV
-2101 VYDIDVKGNA
+2101 VYDIDVQGNA
-2111 FAIDLNK
+2111 FAIKLNK
-2118 HLMRWGGLFLDPD
+2118 QLMRWGDMFLDLE
-2131 NAEQNQLKSSI
+2131 NADQNHLQSSI
-2142 DAATFSNTGF
+2142 EAAAYSNTGF

-2160 AQHDVYVIAE
+2160 AKDDVYVIAE
-2170 GGVRLG
+2170 GGMRLG
-2176 NYFWHVELPALR
+2176 NYFWNVELPLLR

-2198 IRLLDKPVSEYKDLP
+2198 IRLLDKPVSEYKDVP
-2213 ADEIGRRLTD
+2213 VNEIGHKLTD

-2235 SSARQAELLADNP
+2235 SAAQQAELLAINP
-2248 DDYRADTLVEL
+2248 KGYKADSLVEL
-2259 DVKLSAIDSMLRES
+2259 DVKLSAIDSMLRDA

-2287 QEGDEGFE
+2287 QEGDEGFK
-2295 VRSWPGSDDKSKT
+2295 VRAWPGSDGKSKT
-2308 ILLDNPEDAAQQ
+2308 IVLDNPEDATQQ
-2320 KAIERFILANF
+2320 KTIERFILANF
-2331 DNFEQMPDELF
+2331 QNFEQMPDELF
-2342 LVDNKVLSHHDGRTR
+2342 LVDNKVISHDKGITH
-2357 ILAQKE
+2357 ILAQKV
-2363 DGAWTYNTNSEL
+2363 DGAWLYNAKVDL

-2383 AAHVSGKVRGES
+2383 AANVTGKIRGES
-2395 YQKVIDALAEY
+2395 YQQVIDALSEY
-2406 HASTAEHADYEL
+2406 HSSVTEFSDYEQ
-2418 ESVEQLV
+2418 ESIEKLLS
-2425 NLRKKIEGYALGHPD
+2425 LRKKIEGYVLGHPD
-2440 SGRLEAMNSL
+2440 SGRIAAMNSL
-2450 LNQVNSRL
+2450 LNQVNTRL
-2458 EEVSVLAVSEQS
+2458 EEVSVLAVSEPN
-2470 IKAHDSFSR
+2470 IKAQDSFSR
-2479 LYDQLDNA
+2479 LYDQLETAN
-2487 HLKQSKHLY
+2487 LKGTKHLY
-2496 LDGNGDFVTKG
+2496 LDQNGEFVTKG
-2507 KGNLAKIDQLG
+2507 KGHLANIDLLG
-2518 GSDAVLEKVKASVNH
+2518 SREAVLEKVKLTVSN
-2533 EYGQAI
+2533 EYGQTV

-2547 SANELAKDGKGIDIT
+2547 SAKDLAKDGKGIDIA
-2562 GLNRIHQALEQHM
+2562 GLKKVHLAIEQHL
-2575 SPVSATMYI
+2575 SPVSATLFL

-2599 IGQGRTQI
+2599 ISQGRTQLEG
-2607 DAQAA
+2607 QAA
-2612 ADFNKQNY
+2612 ADFNQQNY
-2620 VSWWPLGSKSSNIR
+2620 VSWWPLGSKSSNIS
-2634 NIFNVATEYQP
+2634 NILNVATKDQP

-2662 TLEHDMASEEN
+2662 TLEHDVASEEN
-2673 DGFGLNDG
+2673 DGFGLHDG
-2681 ETKLKRFIEKLNA
+2681 DIKLKRFIEKLNA
-2694 AKGIDAAYKDASEGY
+2694 AKGIDASFKEASEGY
-2709 ASVLLGNPDMLVS
+2709 ASVLLGNPDMLET
-2722 TGIPAHVFQPFVD
+2722 TGIPAHVFQPFVE

-2747 ANRFAQELQKQA
+2747 ANRFAQELRLQA
-2759 QASGDPA
+2759 QRSDDPE
-2766 LVAKRIDNVVRLFA
+2766 LLEKRIGNVVRQFA

-2786 IEAFKASQADEGRVF
+2786 IETFKASQADQGRVF

-2813 QAEWNRLSHDPDAR
+2813 QAEWHRLSNDPDAR

-2850 LIGHTWRP
+2850 LIGHTWLP

-2878 QLEIAAKKQSHQVND
+2878 QMEIAAKKQSHQVTD
-2893 DLDALSGSEKHKD
+2893 VLDALSGNEKPKEN
-2906 KVAIENDGTPPR
+2906 VAIENDGTPPR
-2918 DKVPLSPL
+2918 DKESLSPL

-2934 YGERDA
+2934 YGDKEA
-2940 RRKIGDIT
+2940 RRKIGEIT

-2953 HAVEKGESQKV
+2953 HAVEKGESQKI
-2964 TLKGEAGR
+2964 TLQGEAGR
-2972 LTGYYHQGTASS
+2972 LTGYYHQGTAPREG
-2984 DDETSTTS
+2984 ETSTTS

-3006 EEQASAIRSHYQK
+3006 EEQASAIRNHYQK

-3067 LHGYSMGG
+3067 IHGYSMGG

-3108 TAHEVANPAGIVGT
+3108 TAHEVANPAGIVGA

-3136 LKGLPQETPILLLT
+3136 LEGLPKETSILLLT
-3150 DNEGLGE
+3150 DNEGLGN

-3163 VKLSNSGFN
+3163 TKLTASGYN

-3187 LMSQYTGQIVSDLLN
+3187 LMSQYADQIVSGLSSSASVDEDLDQQGLDTTSTKDQGVSN
-3202 TQHIKHNEAK
+3202 KDDHLQVVDSKEA
-3212 LNLEP
+3212 
-3217 HGKNYESRDLIL
+3217 
-3229 KPISQPETVEL
+3229 
-3240 GMPEVDQK
+3240 
-3248 VLADIAERENVI
+3248 LADGKI
-3260 IGVRPVDEKSKS
+3260 
-3272 LIASKMYS
+3272 L
-3280 SKGLFVKAKSSDWGP
+3280 
-3295 MSGFIP
+3295 
-3301 VDQSFAKASARR
+3301 
-3313 DLETFNRHAEQSIQ
+3313 H
-3327 SGNAV
+3327 
-3332 SADLYLNQV
+3332 NQ
-3341 RVEELVSKYHSLT
+3341 
-3354 PLELDDQSGMYKTT
+3354 
-3368 ATNGDQSVPF
+3368 
-3378 FLNRVTVDGNEL
+3378 
-3390 WQVHYITNGELA
+3390 
-3402 PFKVIGDPVS
+3402 
-3412 KQPMTAD
+3412 
-3419 YDLLTVM
+3419 
-3426 YSYGDLGPQDK
+3426 
-3437 VKQPLTWQQWKDSV
+3437 
-3451 TYEDLTPKYKEL
+3451 
-3463 YSNED
+3463 
-3468 LYNKKDG
+3468 
-3475 ASLGNVSGRLKELKD
+3475 
-3490 RINVDLGRTN
+3490 
-3500 GLEMVHHG
+3500 
-3508 ADDANPYAVMAD
+3508 
-3520 NFPATFFVPKSLFAE
+3520 
-3535 DGLGEGKGSIQTYF
+3535 
-3549 NVNEQGAVV
+3549 
-3558 IRNPQEFSDFQQ
+3558 
-3570 VTINASFRASFNDK
+3570 
-3584 WNHGLDEPLFTT
+3584 
-3596 KRKLSHEFLNKRD
+3596 
-3609 QLLKKLSGGRLDA
+3609 
-3622 QDETLVAL
+3622 
-3630 GNPDDV
+3630 
-3636 SGNKAIVAVDVSQ
+3636 
-3649 IFTRQ
+3649 
-3654 ELKERANVFAKPIG
+3654 
-3668 ASYQGI
+3668 
-3674 LDQLDLVHQT
+3674 
-3684 VSRDQIVASFELN
+3684 
-3697 KKVNAYIAEHP
+3697 
-3708 TSGRNQALTQLK
+3708 
-3720 EQITSALFI
+3720 
-3729 GKMQVAQ
+3729 
-3736 VDIDAI
+3736 
-3742 AQTRPELAA
+3742 
-3751 RIFMVAIE
+3751 
-3759 EANGEHRGL
+3759 
-3768 TDMMVRWANEDPYLA
+3768 
-3783 PKQGYKGETPN
+3783 
-3794 DLGFDAKYHVDL
+3794 
-3806 GDHYADF
+3806 
-3813 KQWLETSQSNG
+3813 
-3824 LLSKATLDEST
+3824 
-3835 KTVHLGYSYQELQ
+3835 
-3848 DLTGVESVQMAFY
+3848 
-3861 FLKEAAKKVDPI
+3861 
-3873 SGDSA
+3873 
-3878 EMILLKKFA
+3878 
-3887 DKSYLSQLDSDR
+3887 
-3899 MDQIEGI
+3899 
-3906 YRSSHETDVDAWDRR
+3906 
-3921 YSGAGYDELTNKLA
+3921 
-3935 GATGVDEQLSVLLDD
+3935 
-3950 RKGLL
+3950 
-3955 IGEVHGSDVNGLRF
+3955 DVNGW
-3969 VNEQMDALKK
+3969 
-3979 QGVTVIGLEHLRSD
+3979 G
-3993 LAQPLIDRYLATGV
+3993 P
-4007 MSSELSAMLKTK
+4007 
-4019 HLDATL
+4019 
-4025 FENARAN
+4025 
-4032 GMRIVALDAN
+4032 
-4042 SSARPNVQGTE
+4042 
-4053 HGLMYRAGAANN
+4053 
-4065 IAVEVLQSLPDDEK
+4065 
-4079 FVAIYGKAHLQSHK
+4079 
-4093 GIEGFVPGITH
+4093 IT
-4104 RLDLPAL
+4104 
-4111 RVSDSN
+4111 
-4117 QFRVEQDDMT
+4117 
-4127 LRVVYDDV
+4127 
-4135 ANKPKLTFK
+4135 
-4144 DSLSGA
+4144 
-4150 NTAIHNQNVND
+4150 
-4161 WERVAVTPTAD
+4161 VTPTTD

-4182 IVQMENDSVVA
+4182 IVQMENDDVVA
-4193 NAAANLAGKH
+4193 KAAANLAGKH

-4237 GHGRDDSDSNNTHLS
+4237 GHGRDHSESNNTRLS
-4252 GYSAEDLAAKLANF
+4252 GYSADELAVKLAKF
-4266 QQSFSQAENINN
+4266 QQSFNQAENINN
-4278 TPDHI
+4278 KPDHI

-4302 FINAMDVNGLR
+4302 FINAMDANGLR
-4313 VDVSARS
+4313 VDVSVRS
-4320 SELAVDATG
+4320 SELAIDEAG
-4329 RKHTKDENGDWIQ
+4329 RKHTKDANGDWVQ
-4342 KAETNKVSLSWNE
+4342 KAENNKVSLSWDA
-4355 QGEVI
+4355 QGEVV
-4360 AKEERIRNGIAE
+4360 AKDERIRNGIAE
-4372 GDIDLSRIGVSDVGE
+4372 GDIDLSRIGVSDVDE
-4387 IARGAIGDNNDVF
+4387 PARGAIGDNNDVF
-4400 DAPEKRKVET
+4400 DAPEKRKPET
-4410 ETSSSA
+4410 EVIANSSNS
-4416 ANNKLSYS
+4416 NQLSYS

-4429 NVGDGEFTAV
+4429 NVGEGEFTAV
-4439 NWGTSNVGIKVGSGG
+4439 NWGTSNVGIKVGTGG

-4469 GNGES
+4469 GDGES
-4474 KHSVDMGGYQAL
+4474 KHSVDIGGYQAL
-4486 EGAQMFIGNR
+4486 EGAQMFLGNR
-4496 NVSFNLGQSNDLLVM
+4496 NVSFNFGHSNDLILM

-4542 EDQDWLAAQEQQWTL
+4542 EGEDWLAAQEQQWTL

-4573 SSVDYTCLVELDS
+4573 SSVDYTTLVELDS
-4586 HNERSSRGLKH
+4586 QNERDSRGLKH
-4597 DTEAALNKQYNQWL
+4597 DAEATLNKQYNQWL
-4611 SGNSDSSAGKLSR
+4611 SGNGNSGTSQLSR

-4673 LFGLMTQQFSATG
+4673 LFGLMTQQFTATG

-4695 PEDLPRQLKNKL
+4695 PQDLPRQLKNKL
-4707 LGQMAGIGAETT
+4707 LGQLAGVGAETT
-4719 LADIFGVDYTTS
+4719 LADIFGVDYTAS

-4739 EAVDGVAILT
+4739 QAVDGVVILK

-4772 LDSLKSGID
+4772 LDSLKAGID
-4781 MGADGIQSFAET
+4781 MGADGIKSFAET
-4793 HGLKDKAPEEE
+4793 HGLKEKAPEEE
-4804 ENKSAVS
+4804 KDNSSVS
-4811 VNGTSVNSAQGAT
+4811 VNGANVNSAQGAT
-4824 ASDGNTETA
+4824 MADGNTETA
-4833 ETQDRAFGFNSLNL
+4833 ETQDRALGFNSLNL

-4867 ENLKENLTADLLN
+4867 ENLKQNLTADLLN

-4897 DGDINLSLG
+4897 DGDINISLG

-4950 EGSDMGV
+4950 EGNDMGV

-5000 IDTGLGRDYVVTSGN
+5000 IDTGSGRDYVVTSGN
-5015 FNRVDTGDGQ
+5015 FNRVDTGDDQ

-5040 AGNDFA
+5040 SGNDFA

-5052 NRINASAGN
+5052 NRINAGADN

-5071 VLNGGEGEDHLI
+5071 VLNGGDGDDHLI
-5083 AAAISKFSQFNGEE
+5083 AAAISKFSQFNGGE

-5124 DVIDNLVEDISSE
+5124 DVIDNLVQDIRSE
-5137 DNIVFNGIDW
+5137 DKIVFNGIDW

-5166 PVSETDQAK
+5166 PSNDSDQSK

-5184 NDYFDGKRAQ
+5184 SDYFNGNRAQ
-5194 MIIAMGEKDANGERE
+5194 VVIGMSEKDLSGERE
-5209 YTTLSESS
+5209 YTMLSDSA
-5217 IDALVQAMSGFDPQA
+5217 IDALVQAMSGFEPQA
-5232 GDNGFIDNLDS
+5232 GDNGFIDSLES
-5243 KSRVAISTAW
+5243 KSQAAISMAW
-5253 ADVVHKKG
+5253 SDVVHKKG
-5261 ITV
+5261 LMV

>member
-1 MGKPFWRSVEYFFTG
+1 MVFYLIPKRRVWLMGKPFWRSVEYFFTG
-16 NYSADNGN
+16 NYSADDGN
-24 NDIVAI
+24 NNIVAI
-30 GFGGEIH
+30 GFGGQIH

-42 DHVTVGSIGATVH
+42 DHVTVGSIGATVY

-64 GGSAYLRVEDS
+64 GGSAYLKVEDS
-75 TGHLSVKGAA
+75 TGHLTVKGAA

-102 AAGGVSIDHLGHHG
+102 AAGGVSIDHLGNHG

-123 AAYNSVKRKGLSGN
+123 AAYNGITRKGLSGN
-137 VTFKGAGGYN
+137 VTFAGAGGYN
-147 ALWHETNHG
+147 AFWHETNQG
-156 NLSFAGAGAGN
+156 NLSFTGAGAGN
-167 KLDRTWFDQYQ
+167 KLDRTWFNRYQ
-178 GSRGDVS
+178 GSHGDVT

-190 AANSISS
+190 AANTISS

-238 RQAEDVYQQTHGNIR
+238 HQAEDVYTQTRGNIR

-262 FYSDVA
+262 LYSDVA

-283 TRKGSGSSFDAQGM
+283 IRKGSGNDFAKEGM
-297 EYAKAEDIV
+297 TNAKADEIV
-306 LTTAKMHGSWIGSGT
+306 LTKAVMSGSWIGQD
-321 HAVTAVKS
+321 HHVTAVKS
-329 EREPNTYLFAIA
+329 ASEPNTYIFAFA
-341 DGTYTKI
+341 DSTYTKI
-348 NKVRLSNDPK
+348 NKVQLRNDPQ
-358 TGKLKYY
+358 TGELKYY
-365 SEAWYKQGNHLSGLA
+365 STAWYKEGNHLSNLA
-380 RSDVSSAGG
+380 NQDISDNGG
-389 FEVNPI
+389 FTAVNI
-395 NGGYTLSNIA
+395 NGAYTLSDLK

-410 SLTVHAMEKDLTEY
+410 SVTVHAVEKSLTEY
-424 EWVTYANGALIDAKD
+424 EWVTYANGAVIDAKE
-439 VVLSDA
+439 VSLSDA
-445 KMGGHAISTDGTKV
+445 KMGGHAIYADGTKV
-459 DVQAIKSNRKPN
+459 DVKAVKSNRQPN
-471 TYVYAKVLGPY
+471 TYIYAKVLGPY
-482 TKIVVVELANDA
+482 TKIVVVELANDP
-494 ETGVLKYQARS
+494 ETGALKYQARS
-505 WYKEGDHTANLA
+505 WYKEGDHTANIA
-517 NEDISSANGYH
+517 NQDISSATGYNP
-528 SMGKGGYSLSAL
+528 MGKGGYSLSDL
-540 NYSVN
+540 HYSVN
-545 AIRSMSE
+545 AVRSTSE
-552 TVADIDEYTDQTL
+552 TVADIEEYTDQTL
-565 FKPATDSGESSGDV
+565 FKPANDSGESSGDV
-579 HFSGA
+579 RFNGA

-594 TRGNVYFNGG
+594 TRGNVHFNGG

-652 QSKQGKMDVYAGGAV
+652 QSQQGKMDVYAGGAV
-667 NVLVRIGDGQYL
+667 NVLVRLGDGQYL
-679 AHLLAYGNISVHKGN
+679 AHLLAYGNISVQKGS
-694 GNSRVAM
+694 GDSRVVM
-701 LGGYNTHTQIGSGH
+701 LGGYNTHTQIDSGN

-728 QVGNGEVTSVLAGG
+728 QVGQGDVAAVLAGG
-742 ANVLTKVGEGEL
+742 ANVLTKMGEGEL
-754 TAGMLGGANVMTHI
+754 TSGMLGGANVITHI
-768 SGDEQAS
+768 SNDDQLS

-789 KKGKGDTLAVMG
+789 KKGKGNTLAVMG

-812 GSTTGVMVGGANIL
+812 GTTTGVMVGGANIL
-826 TKVGNGD
+826 TKIGNGD

-871 SIAAMI
+871 SIAVMI

-961 IGNGSTFAAMIG
+961 IGHGSTFAAMIG
-973 QANVM
+973 QANIM

-995 IYTHVG
+995 IMTHVG

-1008 FAGEMNVMTKVGNG
+1008 FAGEVNVMTKVGNG

-1105 SDIGNV
+1105 SDVGNV

-1127 ANIVTKVGDGLG
+1127 ANLITKVGDGLG
-1139 INVAWGQANVFTQVG
+1139 VNVAWGQANVFTQVG

-1162 KGEANI
+1162 KGEANLI
-1168 LTKVGDGQE
+1168 TKVGDGQE
-1177 VSVVQGKANIITH
+1177 VSVVQGEANIITH

-1210 GDGRNVVLAKGE
+1210 GNGQNVVLAKGE
-1222 ANIVTQVGDGDSFNA
+1222 ANIVTQVGNGDSFNA
-1237 LWSKGNV
+1237 LWSKGNI

-1259 KANITTTVGNG
+1259 QANITTTVGNG

-1285 VGNGVSV
+1285 VGDGVSV

-1322 HIGDGLNINASYA
+1322 HVGDGLNINASYA
-1335 RNNVAIKVGNGD
+1335 QNNVAIKVGNGD

-1364 ALFDNVKQTLLGVGG
+1364 ALFDNIKQTVLGVGG

-1385 LVQGDEASTSGT
+1385 LVQGDEASSSGT
-1397 QKGRGAIATPEI
+1397 HKGRGAIATPEI
-1409 TKLDGFQMDAIEEVG
+1409 TKLDGFQMDAIKEVG

-1435 TKVDTPDLNEMDNDL
+1435 TKVDTPDLNKMQHAL
-1450 NIDGASDHAPNLIV
+1450 NVDDSSVQAPNLIV
-1464 NGDFEQG
+1464 NGDFELG
-1471 DRGWQ
+1471 EHGWQ

-1484 YSGSVYGVNGEGHGT
+1484 YAGSVYGVEGEGHGA
-1499 RVTELDTHTNTSLYQ
+1499 RVTELDTYTNTSLYQ
-1514 DLTDLTEGEVIA
+1514 DLANLAQGEVIA

-1550 VVFSSSGDAS
+1550 VVFSSSGDES
-1560 AWQQKTLK
+1560 TWQQKTLK
-1568 LTAHAGSNRIEFK
+1568 LIAQAGSNRIEFK

-1595 VVAKS
+1595 VVATS
-1600 ESSPQAN
+1600 ESSQQAN
-1607 AVSEHAKQ
+1607 AIREHATQ
-1615 NQASQNALSD
+1615 NPAAQNALSD

-1653 LESTDQQAI
+1653 LESTDQQALG
-1662 ENNGQ
+1662 NNGQ
-1667 AQRDAVKEESEA
+1667 AQRDAVQEESEA
-1679 VTAELTT
+1679 ITAELTK

-1700 TGKSGE
+1700 TGESGD
-1706 QWRND
+1706 QWRNE
-1711 FAGGLLDG
+1711 FASGLLAG
-1719 VQSQIDDA
+1719 VQTQLDDA
-1727 KQLASDKMAAAK
+1727 KQLANDKIAEAK
-1739 QTQSD
+1739 QTHAD
-1744 NNSKVKDSIAKSE
+1744 NQNKVKDAVAKSE

-1769 AEQDIAEAKADAET
+1769 AEQDIADAQADSEK
-1783 RKADAVAKSHDAK
+1783 RKADALAKGKDEQ
-1796 QAESDAHSAANDAQS
+1796 QAESDAHHAVNNAQS
-1811 RGDRDAMNA
+1811 RGDRDVQLA
-1820 ENKANQAQND
+1820 ENKANQAQAD
-1830 AQGAKQNEGD
+1830 AQGAKQNGGD
-1840 RPDRQGVAG
+1840 RPDRQGVTG

-1857 RVEGAGETGS
+1857 SVEGAGETDS
-1867 HVNTDSQT
+1867 HINTDSQT

-1880 FSDGLTEQEL
+1880 FSEGLTEQEQ

-1910 SKNSGSTITSMFMEA
+1910 AKNSVSSMTSMFSET
-1925 NADSIVVDTTA
+1925 NSKSIVVPTKV
-1936 SQDVVRKEV
+1936 SPEPVRQEVTRRDV
-1945 RISGVNLVGLGEA
+1945 RISGVNL
-1958 SHDSAESLVAAR
+1958 ESLSAVQGSQPTGQLAS
-1970 AEKVANLYRWL
+1970 KS
-1981 DTDNDVATDK
+1981 
-1991 YVPVPGFERVD
+1991 VPGFKSHFASTSIGIENELSGLVVVLPKNSAQTFGYVHDSQGNPLFMLTKDMNQGGYSNPVGINDIQGVNNWQTHTIELVTYPSEISDTAAIESRKEAMLWLAKEFTD
-2002 ADVSDEVKQRM
+2002 HINQSNHQSLPHLVSDDGRF
-2013 IQSMSGYIEHTDNQ
+2013 
-2027 VPKDQAQALATL
+2027 TL
-2039 FVESTL
+2039 VISN
-2045 DYDWDKRVEFL
+2045 
-2056 TKLESYGYS
+2056 S
-2065 FETPHAEKSIVS
+2065 
-2077 FWSGKNFK
+2077 
-2085 QYRDVLDN
+2085 
-2093 AQTDGKKV
+2093 
-2101 VYDIDVKGNA
+2101 
-2111 FAIDLNK
+2111 K
-2118 HLMRWGGLFLDPD
+2118 HLIAAGNGT
-2131 NAEQNQLKSSI
+2131 SI
-2142 DAATFSNTGF
+2142 DAQGKTIGMTPSGQQATMAISAKEFGTSSSSEVRLLESAPWYQAGLRDEFLANAKNTTLDDPATAQNVYAYLT
-2152 WSSVYATG
+2152 SVYSKTADLAKEYG
-2160 AQHDVYVIAE
+2160 IYINDWDPSSEGFSPNAQGLTDPKVKNAWSILPRTKPVRMLELLSAEDSRYVRQQIAE
-2170 GGVRLG
+2170 KLKGTYSESLAKNVFEYFQYGGEVAG
-2176 NYFWHVELPALR
+2176 HGINNATTGSVQQPEPAILFEFR
-2188 QLQREGLVGE
+2188 SVPSALSDFVP
-2198 IRLLDKPVSEYKDLP
+2198 KTAS
-2213 ADEIGRRLTD
+2213 T
-2223 AGVGVK
+2223 VK
-2229 VRFDAL
+2229 VDVKALDHFDSASRKAIITEVNALVSGSEDFDAWYQEYRASKGQPPVKNPK
-2235 SSARQAELLADNP
+2235 SSASANHKAEWLMTQHAEQWAKITAPYTDNHETLTSTKLASNDKE
-2248 DDYRADTLVEL
+2248 EL
-2259 DVKLSAIDSMLRES
+2259 HALGETSNLEHNKQQENVASIINTMLNDM
-2273 LPFYS
+2273 LPFYA

-2295 VRSWPGSDDKSKT
+2295 VRAWPGTEDKSKT
-2308 ILLDNPEDAAQQ
+2308 IILENPEDAAQH

-2342 LVDNKVLSHHDGRTR
+2342 LVDNKVISHHGGRTHV
-2357 ILAQKE
+2357 LAQRV
-2363 DGAWTYNTNSEL
+2363 DGAWQYNAKVEL

-2383 AAHVSGKVRGES
+2383 AAHVTGKIRGES
-2395 YQKVIDALAEY
+2395 YQQVIDALTDY
-2406 HASTAEHADYEL
+2406 HASITEHADYEP
-2418 ESVEQLV
+2418 ESVEKLL
-2425 NLRKKIEGYALGHPD
+2425 NLRKKIEGYVLGHPD
-2440 SGRLEAMNSL
+2440 SGRVEAMNSL
-2450 LNQVNSRL
+2450 LNQVNTRL
-2458 EEVSVLAVSEQS
+2458 DEVSLLSVAEQT
-2470 IKAHDSFSR
+2470 IQAQDSFSR
-2479 LYDQLDNA
+2479 LYDQLEAAN
-2487 HLKQSKHLY
+2487 LKESKHLY
-2496 LDGNGDFVTKG
+2496 LDQNGDFVTKG
-2507 KGNLAKIDQLG
+2507 KGNLANIDLLG
-2518 GSDAVLEKVKASVNH
+2518 SREAVLEKVKLTVSN
-2533 EYGQAI
+2533 EYGQTV
-2539 ADTIFAGL
+2539 ADTIFAVL
-2547 SANELAKDGKGIDIT
+2547 SAKDLAKDGKGIDIA
-2562 GLNRIHQALEQHM
+2562 GLNKVHQAIEQHL
-2575 SPVSATMYI
+2575 SPVSATLYI

-2599 IGQGRTQI
+2599 IGQGRTQLEG
-2607 DAQAA
+2607 QAA
-2612 ADFNKQNY
+2612 ADFNQQNY
-2620 VSWWPLGSKSSNIR
+2620 VSWWPLGSKSSNIS
-2634 NIFNVATEYQP
+2634 NILNVATKDQP

-2662 TLEHDMASEEN
+2662 TLEHDVASEEN
-2673 DGFGLNDG
+2673 DGFGLHDG
-2681 ETKLKRFIEKLNA
+2681 DIKLKRFIEKLNA
-2694 AKGIDAAYKDASEGY
+2694 AKGIDASFKEASEGY
-2709 ASVLLGNPDMLVS
+2709 ASVLLGNPDMLET
-2722 TGIPAHVFQPFVD
+2722 TGIPAHVFQPFVE

-2747 ANRFAQELQKQA
+2747 ANRFAQELRLQA
-2759 QASGDPA
+2759 QRSDDPE
-2766 LVAKRIDNVVRLFA
+2766 LLEKRIGNVVRQFA

-2786 IEAFKASQADEGRVF
+2786 IETFKASQADQGRVF

-2813 QAEWNRLSHDPDAR
+2813 QAEWHRLRNDPDAR

-2850 LIGHTWRP
+2850 LIGHTWLP

-2865 TELFNFGQALQEA
+2865 TELFNFAQALQEA
-2878 QLEIAAKKQSHQVND
+2878 QLEIAAKKQSHQVTD
-2893 DLDALSGSEKHKD
+2893 VLDALSGNEKPKEN
-2906 KVAIENDGTPPR
+2906 VAIENDGTPPR
-2918 DKVPLSPL
+2918 DKESLSPL

-2934 YGERDA
+2934 YGDKEA
-2940 RRKIGDIT
+2940 RRKIGEIT

-2953 HAVEKGESQKV
+2953 HAVEKGESQKI
-2964 TLKGEAGR
+2964 TLQGEAGR
-2972 LTGYYHQGTASS
+2972 LTGYYHQGTAPREG
-2984 DDETSTTS
+2984 ETSTTS

-3006 EEQASAIRSHYQK
+3006 EEQASAIRNHYQK

-3067 LHGYSMGG
+3067 IHGYSMGG

-3108 TAHEVANPAGIVGT
+3108 TAHEVANPAGIVGA

-3136 LKGLPQETPILLLT
+3136 LEGLPKETSILLLT
-3150 DNEGLGE
+3150 DNEGLGN

-3163 VKLSNSGFN
+3163 TKLTASGYN

-3187 LMSQYTGQIVSDLLN
+3187 LMSQYADQIVSGLSSSASVDEDLDQQGLDTTSTKDQGVSN
-3202 TQHIKHNEAK
+3202 KDDHLQVVDSKEA
-3212 LNLEP
+3212 
-3217 HGKNYESRDLIL
+3217 
-3229 KPISQPETVEL
+3229 
-3240 GMPEVDQK
+3240 
-3248 VLADIAERENVI
+3248 LADGKI
-3260 IGVRPVDEKSKS
+3260 
-3272 LIASKMYS
+3272 L
-3280 SKGLFVKAKSSDWGP
+3280 
-3295 MSGFIP
+3295 
-3301 VDQSFAKASARR
+3301 
-3313 DLETFNRHAEQSIQ
+3313 H
-3327 SGNAV
+3327 
-3332 SADLYLNQV
+3332 NQ
-3341 RVEELVSKYHSLT
+3341 
-3354 PLELDDQSGMYKTT
+3354 
-3368 ATNGDQSVPF
+3368 
-3378 FLNRVTVDGNEL
+3378 
-3390 WQVHYITNGELA
+3390 
-3402 PFKVIGDPVS
+3402 
-3412 KQPMTAD
+3412 
-3419 YDLLTVM
+3419 
-3426 YSYGDLGPQDK
+3426 
-3437 VKQPLTWQQWKDSV
+3437 
-3451 TYEDLTPKYKEL
+3451 
-3463 YSNED
+3463 
-3468 LYNKKDG
+3468 
-3475 ASLGNVSGRLKELKD
+3475 
-3490 RINVDLGRTN
+3490 
-3500 GLEMVHHG
+3500 
-3508 ADDANPYAVMAD
+3508 
-3520 NFPATFFVPKSLFAE
+3520 
-3535 DGLGEGKGSIQTYF
+3535 
-3549 NVNEQGAVV
+3549 
-3558 IRNPQEFSDFQQ
+3558 
-3570 VTINASFRASFNDK
+3570 
-3584 WNHGLDEPLFTT
+3584 
-3596 KRKLSHEFLNKRD
+3596 
-3609 QLLKKLSGGRLDA
+3609 
-3622 QDETLVAL
+3622 
-3630 GNPDDV
+3630 
-3636 SGNKAIVAVDVSQ
+3636 
-3649 IFTRQ
+3649 
-3654 ELKERANVFAKPIG
+3654 
-3668 ASYQGI
+3668 
-3674 LDQLDLVHQT
+3674 
-3684 VSRDQIVASFELN
+3684 
-3697 KKVNAYIAEHP
+3697 
-3708 TSGRNQALTQLK
+3708 
-3720 EQITSALFI
+3720 
-3729 GKMQVAQ
+3729 
-3736 VDIDAI
+3736 
-3742 AQTRPELAA
+3742 
-3751 RIFMVAIE
+3751 
-3759 EANGEHRGL
+3759 
-3768 TDMMVRWANEDPYLA
+3768 
-3783 PKQGYKGETPN
+3783 
-3794 DLGFDAKYHVDL
+3794 
-3806 GDHYADF
+3806 
-3813 KQWLETSQSNG
+3813 
-3824 LLSKATLDEST
+3824 
-3835 KTVHLGYSYQELQ
+3835 
-3848 DLTGVESVQMAFY
+3848 
-3861 FLKEAAKKVDPI
+3861 
-3873 SGDSA
+3873 
-3878 EMILLKKFA
+3878 
-3887 DKSYLSQLDSDR
+3887 
-3899 MDQIEGI
+3899 
-3906 YRSSHETDVDAWDRR
+3906 
-3921 YSGAGYDELTNKLA
+3921 
-3935 GATGVDEQLSVLLDD
+3935 
-3950 RKGLL
+3950 
-3955 IGEVHGSDVNGLRF
+3955 DVNGW
-3969 VNEQMDALKK
+3969 
-3979 QGVTVIGLEHLRSD
+3979 G
-3993 LAQPLIDRYLATGV
+3993 P
-4007 MSSELSAMLKTK
+4007 
-4019 HLDATL
+4019 
-4025 FENARAN
+4025 
-4032 GMRIVALDAN
+4032 
-4042 SSARPNVQGTE
+4042 
-4053 HGLMYRAGAANN
+4053 
-4065 IAVEVLQSLPDDEK
+4065 
-4079 FVAIYGKAHLQSHK
+4079 
-4093 GIEGFVPGITH
+4093 IT
-4104 RLDLPAL
+4104 
-4111 RVSDSN
+4111 
-4117 QFRVEQDDMT
+4117 
-4127 LRVVYDDV
+4127 
-4135 ANKPKLTFK
+4135 
-4144 DSLSGA
+4144 
-4150 NTAIHNQNVND
+4150 
-4161 WERVAVTPTAD
+4161 VTPTTD

-4182 IVQMENDSVVA
+4182 IVQMENDDVVA
-4193 NAAANLAGKH
+4193 KAAANLAGKH

-4237 GHGRDDSDSNNTHLS
+4237 GHGRDHSESNNTRLS
-4252 GYSAEDLAAKLANF
+4252 GYSADELAVKLAKF
-4266 QQSFSQAENINN
+4266 QQSFNQAENINN
-4278 TPDHI
+4278 KPDHI

-4302 FINAMDVNGLR
+4302 FINAMDANGLR
-4313 VDVSARS
+4313 VDVSVRS
-4320 SELAVDATG
+4320 SELAVDEAG
-4329 RKHTKDENGDWIQ
+4329 RKHTKDANGDWVQ
-4342 KAETNKVSLSWNE
+4342 KAENNKVSLSWDA
-4355 QGEVI
+4355 QGEVV
-4360 AKEERIRNGIAE
+4360 AKDERIRNGIAE
-4372 GDIDLSRIGVSDVGE
+4372 GDIDLSRIGVSDVDE
-4387 IARGAIGDNNDVF
+4387 PARGAIGDNSDVF
-4400 DAPEKRKVET
+4400 DAPEKRKPET
-4410 ETSSSA
+4410 EVIANSSSS
-4416 ANNKLSYS
+4416 NQLSYS

-4429 NVGDGEFTAV
+4429 NVGEGEFTAV
-4439 NWGTSNVGIKVGSGG
+4439 NWGTSNVGIKVGTGG

-4469 GNGES
+4469 GDGES
-4474 KHSVDMGGYQAL
+4474 KHSVDIGGYQAL
-4486 EGAQMFIGNR
+4486 EGAQMFLGNR
-4496 NVSFNLGQSNDLLVM
+4496 NVSFNFGHSNDLILM

-4533 VLQSIATSG
+4533 VLQGIAMSG
-4542 EDQDWLAAQEQQWTL
+4542 EGEDWLAAQEQQWTL

-4573 SSVDYTCLVELDS
+4573 SSVDYTTLVELDS
-4586 HNERSSRGLKH
+4586 QNERDSRGLKH
-4597 DTEAALNKQYNQWL
+4597 DVEATLNKQYNQWL
-4611 SGNSDSSAGKLSR
+4611 SGNGNSGTSQLSR

-4673 LFGLMTQQFSATG
+4673 LFGLMTQQFTATG

-4695 PEDLPRQLKNKL
+4695 PQDLPRQLKNKL
-4707 LGQMAGIGAETT
+4707 LGQLAGVGAETT
-4719 LADIFGVDYTTS
+4719 LADIFGVDYTAS

-4739 EAVDGVAILT
+4739 QAVDGVVILK

-4772 LDSLKSGID
+4772 LDSLKAGID
-4781 MGADGIQSFAET
+4781 MGADGIKSFAET
-4793 HGLKDKAPEEE
+4793 HGLKEKAPEEE
-4804 ENKSAVS
+4804 KDNSSVS
-4811 VNGTSVNSAQGAT
+4811 VNGANVNSAQGAT
-4824 ASDGNTETA
+4824 MADGNTETA
-4833 ETQDRAFGFNSLNL
+4833 ETQDRALGFNSLNL

-4867 ENLKENLTADLLN
+4867 ENLKQNLTADLLN

-4897 DGDINLSLG
+4897 DGDINISLG

-4950 EGSDMGV
+4950 EGHDMGV

-5000 IDTGLGRDYVVTSGN
+5000 IDTGSGRDYVVTSGN
-5015 FNRVDTGDGQ
+5015 FNRVDTGDDQ

-5052 NRINASAGN
+5052 NRINAGAGN

-5071 VLNGGEGEDHLI
+5071 VLNGGDGDDHLT
-5083 AAAISKFSQFNGEE
+5083 AAAISKFSQFNGGE

-5124 DVIDNLVEDISSE
+5124 DVIDNLVEDIRSE

-5166 PVSETDQAK
+5166 PSNDSDQSK

-5184 NDYFDGKRAQ
+5184 SDYFNGNRAQ
-5194 MIIAMGEKDANGERE
+5194 VVIGMSDKDLSGERE
-5209 YTTLSESS
+5209 YTMLSDSA
-5217 IDALVQAMSGFDPQA
+5217 IDALVQAMSGFEPQA
-5232 GDNGFIDNLDS
+5232 GDNGFIDSLES
-5243 KSRVAISTAW
+5243 KSQAAISMAW
-5253 ADVVHKKG
+5253 SDVVHKKG
-5261 ITV
+5261 LMV

>member
-1 MGKPFWRSVEYFFTG
+1 MVFYLIPKRRVWLMGKPFWRSVEYFFTG
-16 NYSADNGN
+16 NYSADDGN
-24 NDIVAI
+24 NNIVAI
-30 GFGGEIH
+30 GFGGQIH

-42 DHVTVGSIGATVH
+42 DHVTVGSIGATVY

-64 GGSAYLRVEDS
+64 GGSAYLKVEDS
-75 TGHLSVKGAA
+75 TGHLTVKGAA

-102 AAGGVSIDHLGHHG
+102 AAGGVSIDHLGNHG

-123 AAYNSVKRKGLSGN
+123 AAYNGITRKGLSGN
-137 VTFKGAGGYN
+137 VTFAGAGGYN
-147 ALWHETNHG
+147 ALWHETNQG
-156 NLSFAGAGAGN
+156 NLSFTGAGAGN
-167 KLDRTWFDQYQ
+167 KLDRTWFNRYQ
-178 GSRGDVS
+178 GSHGDVT

-238 RQAEDVYQQTHGNIR
+238 HQAEDVYTQTRGNIR

-262 FYSDVA
+262 LYSDVA

-283 TRKGSGSSFDAQGM
+283 IRKGSGNDFAKEGM
-297 EYAKAEDIV
+297 TNAKADEIV
-306 LTTAKMHGSWIGSGT
+306 LTKAVMSGSWIGQD
-321 HAVTAVKS
+321 HHVTAVKS
-329 EREPNTYLFAIA
+329 ASEPNTYLFAFA
-341 DGTYTKI
+341 DSTYTKI
-348 NKVRLSNDPK
+348 NKVQLRNDPQ
-358 TGKLKYY
+358 TGELKYY
-365 SEAWYKQGNHLSGLA
+365 STAWYKEGNHLSNLA
-380 RSDVSSAGG
+380 NQDISDNGG
-389 FEVNPI
+389 FTAVNI
-395 NGGYTLSNIA
+395 NGAYTLSDLK

-410 SLTVHAMEKDLTEY
+410 SVTVHVVEKSLTEY
-424 EWVTYANGALIDAKD
+424 EWVTYANGAVIDAKE
-439 VVLSDA
+439 VSLSDA
-445 KMGGHAISTDGTKV
+445 KMGGHAIYADGTKV
-459 DVQAIKSNRKPN
+459 DVKAVKSNRQPN
-471 TYVYAKVLGPY
+471 TYIYAKVLGPY
-482 TKIVVVELANDA
+482 TKIVVVELANDP
-494 ETGVLKYQARS
+494 ETGALKYQARS
-505 WYKEGDHTANLA
+505 WYKEGDHTANIA
-517 NEDISSANGYH
+517 NQDISSATGYNP
-528 SMGKGGYSLSAL
+528 MGKGGYSLSDL
-540 NYSVN
+540 HYSVN
-545 AIRSMSE
+545 AVRSTSE
-552 TVADIDEYTDQTL
+552 TVADIEEYTDQTL
-565 FKPATDSGESSGDV
+565 FKPANDSGESSGDV
-579 HFSGA
+579 RFNGA

-594 TRGNVYFNGG
+594 TRGNVHFNGG

-652 QSKQGKMDVYAGGAV
+652 QSQQGKMDVYAGGAV
-667 NVLVRIGDGQYL
+667 NVLVRLGDGQYL
-679 AHLLAYGNISVHKGN
+679 AHLLAYGNISVQKGS
-694 GNSRVAM
+694 GDSRVVM
-701 LGGYNTHTQIGSGH
+701 LGGYNTHTQIGSGN

-728 QVGNGEVTSVLAGG
+728 QVGQGDVAAVLAGG
-742 ANVLTKVGEGEL
+742 ANVLTKMGEGEL
-754 TAGMLGGANVMTHI
+754 TSGLLGGANVITHI
-768 SGDEQAS
+768 SNDDQLS

-789 KKGKGDTLAVMG
+789 KKGKGNTLAVMG

-812 GSTTGVMVGGANIL
+812 GTTTGVMVGGANIL

-859 AGNIFTKVGDGT
+859 AGNIFTKVGDGA
-871 SIAAMI
+871 SIAVMI

-961 IGNGSTFAAMIG
+961 IGHGSTFAAMIG
-973 QANVM
+973 QANIM

-995 IYTHVG
+995 IMTHVG

-1008 FAGEMNVMTKVGNG
+1008 FAGEVNVMTKVGNG

-1075 VGDATT
+1075 VGNATT

-1105 SDIGNV
+1105 SDVGNV

-1127 ANIVTKVGDGLG
+1127 ANLITKVGDGLG
-1139 INVAWGQANVFTQVG
+1139 VNVAWGQANVFTQVG

-1162 KGEANI
+1162 KGEANLI
-1168 LTKVGDGQE
+1168 TKVGDGQE
-1177 VSVVQGKANIITH
+1177 VSVVQGEANIITH

-1195 DYTGAWGKANVITKV
+1195 DYTGAWGKANVITRV
-1210 GDGRNVVLAKGE
+1210 GHGQNVVLAKGE

-1237 LWSKGNV
+1237 LWSKGNI

-1259 KANITTTVGNG
+1259 QANITTTVGNG
-1270 LSVTAAYGDANINTK
+1270 LNVTAAYGDANINTK
-1285 VGNGVSV
+1285 VGDGVSV

-1322 HIGDGLNINASYA
+1322 HVGDGLNINASYA
-1335 RNNVAIKVGNGD
+1335 QNNVAIKVGNGD

-1364 ALFDNVKQTLLGVGG
+1364 ALFDNIKQTVLGVGG

-1385 LVQGDEASTSGT
+1385 LVQGDEASSSGT
-1397 QKGRGAIATPEI
+1397 HKGRGAIATPEI
-1409 TKLDGFQMDAIEEVG
+1409 TKLDGFQMDAIKEVG

-1435 TKVDTPDLNEMDNDL
+1435 TKVDTPDLNKMQHAL
-1450 NIDGASDHAPNLIV
+1450 NVDDSSVQASNLIV
-1464 NGDFEQG
+1464 NGDFELG
-1471 DRGWQ
+1471 EHGWQ

-1484 YSGSVYGVNGEGHGT
+1484 YAGSVYGVEGEGHGA
-1499 RVTELDTHTNTSLYQ
+1499 RVTELDTYTNTSLYQ
-1514 DLTDLTEGEVIA
+1514 DLANLAQGEVIA

-1550 VVFSSSGDAS
+1550 VVFSSSGDES

-1568 LTAHAGSNRIEFK
+1568 LTAQAGSNRIEFK

-1595 VVAKS
+1595 VVATS
-1600 ESSPQAN
+1600 ESSQQAN
-1607 AVSEHAKQ
+1607 AIREHATQ
-1615 NQASQNALSD
+1615 NPAAQNALSD

-1653 LESTDQQAI
+1653 LESTDQQAL

-1667 AQRDAVKEESEA
+1667 AQRDAVQEESEA
-1679 VTAELTT
+1679 ITAELTK

-1695 GQATH
+1695 SQATH
-1700 TGKSGE
+1700 TGESGD
-1706 QWRND
+1706 QWRNE
-1711 FAGGLLDG
+1711 FASGLLAG
-1719 VQSQIDDA
+1719 VQTQLDDA
-1727 KQLASDKMAAAK
+1727 KQLANDKIAEAK
-1739 QTQSD
+1739 QTHAD
-1744 NNSKVKDSIAKSE
+1744 NQNKVKDAVAKSE
-1757 AGVAKGEQNRAG
+1757 AGIAKGEQNRAG
-1769 AEQDIAEAKADAET
+1769 AEQDIADAQADAEK
-1783 RKADAVAKSHDAK
+1783 RKADALAKGKDAQ
-1796 QAESDAHSAANDAQS
+1796 QAESDAHHAVNNAQS
-1811 RGDRDAMNA
+1811 RGDRDVQLA
-1820 ENKANQAQND
+1820 ENKANQAQAD
-1830 AQGAKQNEGD
+1830 AQGAKQNGGD
-1840 RPDRQGVAG
+1840 RPDRQGVTG

-1857 RVEGAGETGS
+1857 SVEGAGETDS
-1867 HVNTDSQT
+1867 HINTDSQT

-1880 FSDGLTEQEL
+1880 FSEGLTEQEQ

-1910 SKNSGSTITSMFMEA
+1910 AKNSVSSMTSMFSET
-1925 NADSIVVDTTA
+1925 NSKSIVVPTKVSPEPDRQEVTRR
-1936 SQDVVRKEV
+1936 DV
-1945 RISGVNLVGLGEA
+1945 RISGVNL
-1958 SHDSAESLVAAR
+1958 ESLSAVQGSQPTGQLAS
-1970 AEKVANLYRWL
+1970 KS
-1981 DTDNDVATDK
+1981 
-1991 YVPVPGFERVD
+1991 VPGFKSHFASTSIGIENELSGLVVVLPKNSAQTFGYVHDSQGNPLFMLTKDMNQGGYSNPVGINDIQGVNNWQTHTIELVTYPSEISDTAAVESRKEAMLWLAKEFTD
-2002 ADVSDEVKQRM
+2002 HINQSNHQSLPHLVSDDGRF
-2013 IQSMSGYIEHTDNQ
+2013 
-2027 VPKDQAQALATL
+2027 TL
-2039 FVESTL
+2039 VISN
-2045 DYDWDKRVEFL
+2045 
-2056 TKLESYGYS
+2056 S
-2065 FETPHAEKSIVS
+2065 
-2077 FWSGKNFK
+2077 
-2085 QYRDVLDN
+2085 
-2093 AQTDGKKV
+2093 
-2101 VYDIDVKGNA
+2101 
-2111 FAIDLNK
+2111 K
-2118 HLMRWGGLFLDPD
+2118 HLIAAGNGT
-2131 NAEQNQLKSSI
+2131 SI
-2142 DAATFSNTGF
+2142 DAQGKTIGMTPSGQQATMAISAKEFGTSSSSEVRLLESAPWYQAGLRDEFLANAKNTTLDDPATAQNVYAYLT
-2152 WSSVYATG
+2152 SVYSKTADLAKEYG
-2160 AQHDVYVIAE
+2160 IYINDWDPASEGFSPNAQGLTDPKVKNAWSILPRTKPVRMLELLSAEDSRYVRQQIAE
-2170 GGVRLG
+2170 KLKGTYSESLAKNVFEYFQYGGEVAG
-2176 NYFWHVELPALR
+2176 HGINNATTGSVQQPEPAILFEFR
-2188 QLQREGLVGE
+2188 SVPSALSDFVP
-2198 IRLLDKPVSEYKDLP
+2198 KTAS
-2213 ADEIGRRLTD
+2213 T
-2223 AGVGVK
+2223 VK
-2229 VRFDAL
+2229 VDVKALDHFDSASRKAIITEVNALVSGSEDFDAWYQEYRASKGQPPVKNPK
-2235 SSARQAELLADNP
+2235 SSASANHKAEWLMTQHAEQWAKITAPYTDNHETLTSTKLASNDKE
-2248 DDYRADTLVEL
+2248 EL
-2259 DVKLSAIDSMLRES
+2259 HALGETSNLEHNKQQENVASIINTMLNDM
-2273 LPFYS
+2273 LPFYA

-2295 VRSWPGSDDKSKT
+2295 VRAWPGTEDKSKT
-2308 ILLDNPEDAAQQ
+2308 IILEDPEDAAQH

-2342 LVDNKVLSHHDGRTR
+2342 LVDNKVISHHEGRTHV
-2357 ILAQKE
+2357 LAQKV
-2363 DGAWTYNTNSEL
+2363 DGAWQYNATVEL
-2375 MSVTELLD
+2375 MSVNELLD
-2383 AAHVSGKVRGES
+2383 AANVTGKIRGES
-2395 YQKVIDALAEY
+2395 YQQVIDALTDY
-2406 HASTAEHADYEL
+2406 YASITEHADYEP
-2418 ESVEQLV
+2418 ESVEKLL
-2425 NLRKKIEGYALGHPD
+2425 NLRKKIEGYVLGHPD
-2440 SGRLEAMNSL
+2440 SGRVEAMNSL
-2450 LNQVNSRL
+2450 LNQVNTRL
-2458 EEVSVLAVSEQS
+2458 DEVSLLSVAEQT
-2470 IKAHDSFSR
+2470 IQAQDSFSR
-2479 LYDQLDNA
+2479 LYDQLEAAN
-2487 HLKQSKHLY
+2487 LKESKHLY
-2496 LDGNGDFVTKG
+2496 LDQNGDFVTKG
-2507 KGNLAKIDQLG
+2507 KGNLANIDLLG
-2518 GSDAVLEKVKASVNH
+2518 SREAVLEKVKLTVSN
-2533 EYGQAI
+2533 EYGQTV

-2547 SANELAKDGKGIDIT
+2547 SAKDLAKDGKGIDIA
-2562 GLNRIHQALEQHM
+2562 GLNKVHQAIEQHL
-2575 SPVSATMYI
+2575 SPVSATLYI

-2599 IGQGRTQI
+2599 IGQGRTQLEG
-2607 DAQAA
+2607 QAA
-2612 ADFNKQNY
+2612 ADFNQQNY
-2620 VSWWPLGSKSSNIR
+2620 VSWWPLGSKSSNIS
-2634 NIFNVATEYQP
+2634 NILNVATKDQP

-2662 TLEHDMASEEN
+2662 TLEHDVASEEN
-2673 DGFGLNDG
+2673 DGFGLHDG
-2681 ETKLKRFIEKLNA
+2681 DIKLKRFIEKLNA
-2694 AKGIDAAYKDASEGY
+2694 AKGIDASFKEASEGY
-2709 ASVLLGNPDMLVS
+2709 ASVLLGNPDMLET
-2722 TGIPAHVFQPFVD
+2722 TGIPAHVFQPFVE

-2747 ANRFAQELQKQA
+2747 ANRFAQELRLQA
-2759 QASGDPA
+2759 QRSDDPE
-2766 LVAKRIDNVVRLFA
+2766 LLEKRIGNVVRQFA

-2786 IEAFKASQADEGRVF
+2786 IETFKASQADQGRVF

-2813 QAEWNRLSHDPDAR
+2813 QAEWHRLSNDPDAR

-2850 LIGHTWRP
+2850 LIGHTWLP

-2878 QLEIAAKKQSHQVND
+2878 QLEIAAKKQSHQVTD
-2893 DLDALSGSEKHKD
+2893 VLDALSGNEKPKEN
-2906 KVAIENDGTPPR
+2906 VAIENDGTPPR
-2918 DKVPLSPL
+2918 DKESLSPF

-2934 YGERDA
+2934 YGDKEA
-2940 RRKIGDIT
+2940 RRKIGEIT

-2953 HAVEKGESQKV
+2953 HAVEKGESQKI
-2964 TLKGEAGR
+2964 TLQGEAGR
-2972 LTGYYHQGTASS
+2972 LTGYYHQGTAPSEG
-2984 DDETSTTS
+2984 ETSSPS

-3006 EEQASAIRSHYQK
+3006 EEQASAIRNHYQK

-3067 LHGYSMGG
+3067 IHGYSMGG

-3108 TAHEVANPAGIVGT
+3108 TAHEVANPAGIVGA

-3136 LKGLPQETPILLLT
+3136 LEGLPKETSILLLT
-3150 DNEGLGE
+3150 DNEGLGN

-3163 VKLSNSGFN
+3163 TKLTASGYN

-3187 LMSQYTGQIVSDLLN
+3187 LMSQYADQIVSGLSSSASVDEDLDQQGLDTTSTKDQGISN
-3202 TQHIKHNEAK
+3202 KNDHLQVVDSKEA
-3212 LNLEP
+3212 
-3217 HGKNYESRDLIL
+3217 
-3229 KPISQPETVEL
+3229 
-3240 GMPEVDQK
+3240 
-3248 VLADIAERENVI
+3248 LADGKILHNQDVN
-3260 IGVRPVDEKSKS
+3260 S
-3272 LIASKMYS
+3272 
-3280 SKGLFVKAKSSDWGP
+3280 WGP
-3295 MSGFIP
+3295 
-3301 VDQSFAKASARR
+3301 
-3313 DLETFNRHAEQSIQ
+3313 
-3327 SGNAV
+3327 
-3332 SADLYLNQV
+3332 
-3341 RVEELVSKYHSLT
+3341 
-3354 PLELDDQSGMYKTT
+3354 
-3368 ATNGDQSVPF
+3368 
-3378 FLNRVTVDGNEL
+3378 
-3390 WQVHYITNGELA
+3390 IT
-3402 PFKVIGDPVS
+3402 
-3412 KQPMTAD
+3412 
-3419 YDLLTVM
+3419 
-3426 YSYGDLGPQDK
+3426 
-3437 VKQPLTWQQWKDSV
+3437 
-3451 TYEDLTPKYKEL
+3451 
-3463 YSNED
+3463 
-3468 LYNKKDG
+3468 
-3475 ASLGNVSGRLKELKD
+3475 
-3490 RINVDLGRTN
+3490 
-3500 GLEMVHHG
+3500 
-3508 ADDANPYAVMAD
+3508 
-3520 NFPATFFVPKSLFAE
+3520 
-3535 DGLGEGKGSIQTYF
+3535 
-3549 NVNEQGAVV
+3549 
-3558 IRNPQEFSDFQQ
+3558 
-3570 VTINASFRASFNDK
+3570 
-3584 WNHGLDEPLFTT
+3584 
-3596 KRKLSHEFLNKRD
+3596 
-3609 QLLKKLSGGRLDA
+3609 
-3622 QDETLVAL
+3622 
-3630 GNPDDV
+3630 
-3636 SGNKAIVAVDVSQ
+3636 
-3649 IFTRQ
+3649 
-3654 ELKERANVFAKPIG
+3654 
-3668 ASYQGI
+3668 
-3674 LDQLDLVHQT
+3674 
-3684 VSRDQIVASFELN
+3684 
-3697 KKVNAYIAEHP
+3697 
-3708 TSGRNQALTQLK
+3708 
-3720 EQITSALFI
+3720 
-3729 GKMQVAQ
+3729 
-3736 VDIDAI
+3736 
-3742 AQTRPELAA
+3742 
-3751 RIFMVAIE
+3751 
-3759 EANGEHRGL
+3759 
-3768 TDMMVRWANEDPYLA
+3768 
-3783 PKQGYKGETPN
+3783 
-3794 DLGFDAKYHVDL
+3794 
-3806 GDHYADF
+3806 
-3813 KQWLETSQSNG
+3813 
-3824 LLSKATLDEST
+3824 
-3835 KTVHLGYSYQELQ
+3835 
-3848 DLTGVESVQMAFY
+3848 
-3861 FLKEAAKKVDPI
+3861 
-3873 SGDSA
+3873 
-3878 EMILLKKFA
+3878 
-3887 DKSYLSQLDSDR
+3887 
-3899 MDQIEGI
+3899 
-3906 YRSSHETDVDAWDRR
+3906 
-3921 YSGAGYDELTNKLA
+3921 
-3935 GATGVDEQLSVLLDD
+3935 
-3950 RKGLL
+3950 
-3955 IGEVHGSDVNGLRF
+3955 
-3969 VNEQMDALKK
+3969 
-3979 QGVTVIGLEHLRSD
+3979 
-3993 LAQPLIDRYLATGV
+3993 
-4007 MSSELSAMLKTK
+4007 
-4019 HLDATL
+4019 
-4025 FENARAN
+4025 
-4032 GMRIVALDAN
+4032 
-4042 SSARPNVQGTE
+4042 
-4053 HGLMYRAGAANN
+4053 
-4065 IAVEVLQSLPDDEK
+4065 
-4079 FVAIYGKAHLQSHK
+4079 
-4093 GIEGFVPGITH
+4093 
-4104 RLDLPAL
+4104 
-4111 RVSDSN
+4111 
-4117 QFRVEQDDMT
+4117 
-4127 LRVVYDDV
+4127 
-4135 ANKPKLTFK
+4135 
-4144 DSLSGA
+4144 
-4150 NTAIHNQNVND
+4150 
-4161 WERVAVTPTAD
+4161 VTPTTD

-4182 IVQMENDSVVA
+4182 IVQMENDPVVA
-4193 NAAANLAGKH
+4193 KAAANLAGKH
-4203 PESSV
+4203 AESSV

-4237 GHGRDDSDSNNTHLS
+4237 GHGRDHSESNNTRLS
-4252 GYSAEDLAAKLANF
+4252 GYSADELAVKLAKF
-4266 QQSFSQAENINN
+4266 QQSFNQAENINN
-4278 TPDHI
+4278 KPDHI

-4302 FINAMDVNGLR
+4302 FINAMDANGLR
-4313 VDVSARS
+4313 VDVSVRS
-4320 SELAVDATG
+4320 SELAVDEAG
-4329 RKHTKDENGDWIQ
+4329 RKHTKDANGDWVQ
-4342 KAETNKVSLSWNE
+4342 KAGNNKVSLSWDA
-4355 QGEVI
+4355 QGEVV
-4360 AKEERIRNGIAE
+4360 AKDEPIRNGIAE
-4372 GDIDLSRIGVSDVGE
+4372 GDIDLSRIGVNNVDE
-4387 IARGAIGDNNDVF
+4387 PARGAIGDNSDVF
-4400 DAPEKRKVET
+4400 DAPEKRKPET
-4410 ETSSSA
+4410 EVIANSSSS
-4416 ANNKLSYS
+4416 NQLSYS

-4429 NVGDGEFTAV
+4429 NVGEGEFTAV
-4439 NWGTSNVGIKVGSGG
+4439 NWGTSNVGIKVGTGG

-4469 GNGES
+4469 GDGES
-4474 KHSVDMGGYQAL
+4474 KHSVDIGGYQAL
-4486 EGAQMFIGNR
+4486 EGAQMFLGNR
-4496 NVSFNLGQSNDLLVM
+4496 NVSFNFGHSNDLILM

-4533 VLQSIATSG
+4533 VLQGIAMSG
-4542 EDQDWLAAQEQQWTL
+4542 EGEDWLAAQEQQWTL

-4573 SSVDYTCLVELDS
+4573 SSVDYTTLVELDS
-4586 HNERSSRGLKH
+4586 QNERDSRGLKH
-4597 DTEAALNKQYNQWL
+4597 DAEATLNKQYNQWL
-4611 SGNSDSSAGKLSR
+4611 SGNGNSGTSQLSR

-4673 LFGLMTQQFSATG
+4673 LFGLMTQQFTATG

-4695 PEDLPRQLKNKL
+4695 PQDLPRQLKNKL
-4707 LGQMAGIGAETT
+4707 LGQLAGVGAETT
-4719 LADIFGVDYTTS
+4719 LADIFGVDYTAS

-4739 EAVDGVAILT
+4739 QAVDGVAILK

-4772 LDSLKSGID
+4772 LDSLKAGID
-4781 MGADGIQSFAET
+4781 MGADGIKSFAET
-4793 HGLKDKAPEEE
+4793 HGLKEKAPEEE
-4804 ENKSAVS
+4804 KDNSSVS
-4811 VNGTSVNSAQGAT
+4811 VNGANVNSAQGAT
-4824 ASDGNTETA
+4824 VADGNTETA

-4847 PNLFATIF
+4847 PNVFATIF

-4867 ENLKENLTADLLN
+4867 ENLKQNLTADLLN

-4897 DGDINLSLG
+4897 DGDINISLG

-4950 EGSDMGV
+4950 EGHDMGV

-5000 IDTGLGRDYVVTSGN
+5000 IDTGSGRDYVVTSGN
-5015 FNRVDTGDGQ
+5015 FNRVDTGDDQ

-5052 NRINASAGN
+5052 NRINAGAGN

-5071 VLNGGEGEDHLI
+5071 VLNGGDGDDHLI
-5083 AAAISKFSQFNGEE
+5083 AAAISKFSQFNGGE

-5124 DVIDNLVEDISSE
+5124 DVIDNLVEDIRSE

-5166 PVSETDQAK
+5166 PSNDSDQSK

-5184 NDYFDGKRAQ
+5184 SDYFNGNRAQ
-5194 MIIAMGEKDANGERE
+5194 VVIGMSDKDLSGERE
-5209 YTTLSESS
+5209 YTMLSDSA
-5217 IDALVQAMSGFDPQA
+5217 IDALVQAMSGFEPQA
-5232 GDNGFIDNLDS
+5232 GDNGFIDSLES
-5243 KSRVAISTAW
+5243 KSQAAISMAW
-5253 ADVVHKKG
+5253 SDVVHKKG
-5261 ITV
+5261 LMV

>member
-16 NYSADNGN
+16 NYSADDGN
-24 NDIVAI
+24 NSIVAI

-42 DHVTVGSIGATVH
+42 DHVTVGSIGATVY

-64 GGSAYLRVEDS
+64 GGSAYLRVEDT

-102 AAGGVSIDHLGHHG
+102 AAGGVSIDHLGNHG

-123 AAYNSVKRKGLSGN
+123 AAYNGITRKGLSGN

-147 ALWHETNHG
+147 ALWHETNQG

-167 KLDRTWFDQYQ
+167 KLDRTWFNRYQ
-178 GSRGDVS
+178 GSRGDVT

-238 RQAEDVYQQTHGNIR
+238 RQAEDVYAQTRGNIR

-262 FYSDVA
+262 LYSDVA

-297 EYAKAEDIV
+297 EYAKAEEIV
-306 LTTAKMHGSWIGSGT
+306 LTVAQMHGLSIDNGNKF

-348 NKVRLSNDPK
+348 NKVRLYNDPE

-365 SEAWYKQGNHLSGLA
+365 SEAWFKRGNHLAELA

-410 SLTVHAMEKDLTEY
+410 SLTVHAVEKDLTEY

-439 VVLSDA
+439 VALSEA
-445 KMGGHAISTDGTKV
+445 KMGGHAISTDGTTV
-459 DVQAIKSNRKPN
+459 DVQAVKSNRKPN

-482 TKIVVVELANDA
+482 TKIVVVELANDPK
-494 ETGVLKYQARS
+494 TGALKYQARS
-505 WYKEGDHTANLA
+505 WYKEGNHTANLA

-528 SMGKGGYSLSAL
+528 SMGKGGYSLSDL
-540 NYSVN
+540 HYSVN
-545 AIRSMSE
+545 AVRSTSE

-579 HFSGA
+579 RFNGA

-612 SSQFGNTEFNGG
+612 SSQFGHTEFNGG

-694 GNSRVAM
+694 GNSRVVM
-701 LGGYNTHTQIGSGH
+701 LGGYNTHTQIGSGN

-728 QVGNGEVTSVLAGG
+728 QVGKGDVASVLAGG
-742 ANVLTKVGEGEL
+742 ANVLTKVGDGDL
-754 TAGMLGGANVMTHI
+754 TAGMLGGANVITHI
-768 SGDEQAS
+768 SGDNETS

-789 KKGKGDTLAVMG
+789 KKGKGNTLAVMG

-812 GSTTGVMVGGANIL
+812 GTTTGVMVGGANIL

-871 SIAAMI
+871 SIAVMI

-961 IGNGSTFAAMIG
+961 VGSGSTFAAMIG
-973 QANVM
+973 QANIM

-1001 DGTSLGL
+1001 DGTSLGI
-1008 FAGEMNVMTKVGNG
+1008 FAGEVNVMTKVGNG

-1081 AAVLAGKGNIL
+1081 AAVLAGKGNVL

-1127 ANIVTKVGDGLG
+1127 ANIITKVGDGLG
-1139 INVAWGQANVFTQVG
+1139 VNVAWGQANVFTQVG

-1168 LTKVGDGQE
+1168 ITKVGDGQE

-1210 GDGRNVVLAKGE
+1210 GNGRNVVLAKGE

-1237 LWSKGNV
+1237 LWSKGNI

-1259 KANITTTVGNG
+1259 KANITTTVGDG

-1285 VGNGVSV
+1285 VGDGVSV

-1322 HIGDGLNINASYA
+1322 HVGDGLNINASYA
-1335 RNNVAIKVGNGD
+1335 QNNVAIKVGNGD

-1364 ALFDNVKQTLLGVGG
+1364 ALFDNIKQTLLGVGG

-1385 LVQGDEASTSGT
+1385 LVQGDEASSSGT

-1409 TKLDGFQMDAIEEVG
+1409 TKLDGFQMEAIEEVG

-1435 TKVDTPDLNEMDNDL
+1435 TKVDTPDLNKMQNALDV
-1450 NIDGASDHAPNLIV
+1450 DGSSDQTQAQNLIV

-1471 DRGWQ
+1471 DRGWK

-1484 YSGSVYGVNGEGHGT
+1484 YSGNVYGVNGEGHGA
-1499 RVTELDTHTNTSLYQ
+1499 RVTELDTYTNTSLYQ

-1600 ESSPQAN
+1600 ESSQQAN
-1607 AVSEHAKQ
+1607 AVSEHATQ

-1653 LESTDQQAI
+1653 LESTDQQAL

-1679 VTAELTT
+1679 VTAELTK

-1700 TGKSGE
+1700 TGESGD

-1719 VQSQIDDA
+1719 VQSQLDDA
-1727 KQLASDKMAAAK
+1727 KQLANDKIAAAK

-1744 NNSKVKDSIAKSE
+1744 NNSKVKESVAKSE
-1757 AGVAKGEQNRAG
+1757 AGVAQGEQNRAG

-1783 RKADAVAKSHDAK
+1783 RKADAVAKSNDAK

-1830 AQGAKQNEGD
+1830 AKGTKQNEGD
-1840 RPDRQGVAG
+1840 RPDREGVAG

-1857 RVEGAGETGS
+1857 SVEGAGETGS
-1867 HVNTDSQT
+1867 HITTDSQT

-1880 FSDGLTEQEL
+1880 FSEGLSEQEQ

-1910 SKNSGSTITSMFMEA
+1910 GKNSGSTITSMFTET
-1925 NADSIVVDTTA
+1925 NSDSIVVPTTA
-1936 SQDVVRKEV
+1936 SQDVVRKEI
-1945 RISGVNLVGLGEA
+1945 RISGVNLEGLGEA

-2002 ADVSDEVKQRM
+2002 VDVSDEVKQRM

-2027 VPKDQAQALATL
+2027 VPKDQAEALATL

-2065 FETPHAEKSIVS
+2065 FEAPHAEKSIVS

-2085 QYRDVLDN
+2085 QYRDILDN

-2160 AQHDVYVIAE
+2160 AQNDVYVIAE

-2176 NYFWHVELPALR
+2176 NYFWNVELPALR

-2213 ADEIGRRLTD
+2213 ADQIGRRLTD
-2223 AGVGVK
+2223 AGVAVK

-2235 SSARQAELLADNP
+2235 SHERQAELLADNP
-2248 DDYRADTLVEL
+2248 DGYKADTLVEL

-2273 LPFYS
+2273 LQFYS

-2287 QEGDEGFE
+2287 QEGEEGFE
-2295 VRSWPGSDDKSKT
+2295 VRSWPGIDGKSKT

-2320 KAIERFILANF
+2320 KSIERFILANF

-2357 ILAQKE
+2357 IIAQKE
-2363 DGAWTYNTNSEL
+2363 DGAWTYNTNVEL

-2383 AAHVSGKVRGES
+2383 AAHVNGKVRGDS
-2395 YQKVIDALAEY
+2395 YQQVIDALTEY
-2406 HASTAEHADYEL
+2406 HASTVEHADYEL
-2418 ESVEQLV
+2418 ESVEKLL
-2425 NLRKKIEGYALGHPD
+2425 NLRKQIEGYVLGHPD
-2440 SGRLEAMNSL
+2440 SGRVEAMNSL

-2487 HLKQSKHLY
+2487 NLKESKHLY

-2507 KGNLAKIDQLG
+2507 KGNLATIDQLG
-2518 GSDAVLEKVKASVNH
+2518 GSDAVLEKVKAAVTH
-2533 EYGQAI
+2533 EYGQVV
-2539 ADTIFAGL
+2539 ADTIFARL
-2547 SANELAKDGKGIDIT
+2547 SANDLAKDGKGIDIA
-2562 GLNRIHQALEQHM
+2562 GLNKVHQAIEQHM

-2584 WKPSDHSALGHAALQ
+2584 WKPSDHSTLGHAALQ
-2599 IGQGRTQI
+2599 IGQGRTQLEG
-2607 DAQAA
+2607 QAA

-2634 NIFNVATEYQP
+2634 NIFNVATEDQP

-2673 DGFGLNDG
+2673 DGFGLKDG

-2694 AKGIDAAYKDASEGY
+2694 AKGIDASYKDASEGY
-2709 ASVLLGNPDMLVS
+2709 ASVLLGNPDMLAS

-2747 ANRFAQELQKQA
+2747 ANRFAEELQKQA
-2759 QASGDPA
+2759 QASGDTA
-2766 LVAKRIDNVVRLFA
+2766 LVEKRIDNVVRLFA

-2813 QAEWNRLSHDPDAR
+2813 QAEWNRLSNDPDAR

-2878 QLEIAAKKQSHQVND
+2878 QLEIAAKKQSHQVTD
-2893 DLDALSGSEKHKD
+2893 VLDALSGNEKHKEN
-2906 KVAIENDGTPPR
+2906 VAIENDGTPPR
-2918 DKVPLSPL
+2918 DKESLSPL

-2934 YGERDA
+2934 YGEKDA
-2940 RRKIGDIT
+2940 RRKIGEIT

-2953 HAVEKGESQKV
+2953 HAVENGESQKV
-2964 TLKGEAGR
+2964 TLKGEVGR
-2972 LTGYYHQGTASS
+2972 LTGYYHQGAASS
-2984 DDETSTTS
+2984 EGETSATS

-3006 EEQASAIRSHYQK
+3006 EEQASEIRNHYQK

-3067 LHGYSMGG
+3067 IHGYSMGG

-3108 TAHEVANPAGIVGT
+3108 TAHEVANPAGIVGA

-3136 LKGLPQETPILLLT
+3136 LKGLPKETPILLLT

-3163 VKLSNSGFN
+3163 AKLAIAGYN

-3187 LMSQYTGQIVSDLLN
+3187 LMGQYADQIVSGLFNAEQAAVEAGEVLKGLEKDFKRYGDALKPDTSVPGKSKDIRTTKDFLNGYKNDHAKEIVDGFRSDMSIKQLVDLFVKGNWSAEQKGALAWEIESRALKVTFQNKSEKYNRLFREIASAGVVDAKATEQLAPQLMLLN
-3202 TQHIKHNEAK
+3202 LSNDGFGGRCDPLSKLVLVAK
-3212 LNLEP
+3212 QLEND
-3217 HGKNYESRDLIL
+3217 G
-3229 KPISQPETVEL
+3229 QV
-3240 GMPEVDQK
+3240 
-3248 VLADIAERENVI
+3248 
-3260 IGVRPVDEKSKS
+3260 GVARQLLE
-3272 LIASKMYS
+3272 KMYS
-3280 SKGLFVKAKSSDWGP
+3280 AAAVLSNPTLYSDSEKANASKLLSSLAAIHAKNP
-3295 MSGFIP
+3295 MHDTSMKVWQEKLEGKQALTVNGVVEKIT
-3301 VDQSFAKASARR
+3301 DASANGKPV
-3313 DLETFNRHAEQSIQ
+3313 L
-3327 SGNAV
+3327 
-3332 SADLYLNQV
+3332 
-3341 RVEELVSKYHSLT
+3341 
-3354 PLELDDQSGMYKTT
+3354 LELDAPGHAMAAWAKGSGDDRVYGFYDPNAGIVEFSSAEKFGDYLTRFFGKSDLNMAQSYKLGKNDAGEAIFNRVVVMDGNTLASYKPTFGDKTT
-3368 ATNGDQSVPF
+3368 MQGILDLPVFDATPIKKPTGGVAS
-3378 FLNRVTVDGNEL
+3378 
-3390 WQVHYITNGELA
+3390 
-3402 PFKVIGDPVS
+3402 
-3412 KQPMTAD
+3412 
-3419 YDLLTVM
+3419 DL
-3426 YSYGDLGPQDK
+3426 
-3437 VKQPLTWQQWKDSV
+3437 
-3451 TYEDLTPKYKEL
+3451 E
-3463 YSNED
+3463 
-3468 LYNKKDG
+3468 
-3475 ASLGNVSGRLKELKD
+3475 
-3490 RINVDLGRTN
+3490 
-3500 GLEMVHHG
+3500 
-3508 ADDANPYAVMAD
+3508 
-3520 NFPATFFVPKSLFAE
+3520 
-3535 DGLGEGKGSIQTYF
+3535 
-3549 NVNEQGAVV
+3549 
-3558 IRNPQEFSDFQQ
+3558 
-3570 VTINASFRASFNDK
+3570 
-3584 WNHGLDEPLFTT
+3584 
-3596 KRKLSHEFLNKRD
+3596 
-3609 QLLKKLSGGRLDA
+3609 
-3622 QDETLVAL
+3622 AL
-3630 GNPDDV
+3630 GNKTKV
-3636 SGNKAIVAVDVSQ
+3636 VVDLAQ
-3649 IFTRQ
+3649 IFTVQ
-3654 ELKERANVFAKPIG
+3654 ELKERAKVFAKPIG

-3674 LDQLDLVHQT
+3674 LDQLDLVHQAKG
-3684 VSRDQIVASFELN
+3684 RAQIAASFELN
-3697 KKVNAYIAEHP
+3697 KKINDYIAEHP

-3720 EQITSALFI
+3720 EQVTSALFI

-3736 VDIDAI
+3736 AGIDAI

-3759 EANGEHRGL
+3759 EANGKHVGL

-3783 PKQGYKGETPN
+3783 PKHGYKGETPS

-3806 GDHYADF
+3806 GEHYADF

-3848 DLTGVESVQMAFY
+3848 DLTGAESVQMAFY
-3861 FLKEAAKKVDPI
+3861 FLKEAAKKADPI

-3887 DKSYLSQLDSDR
+3887 DQSYLSQLDSDR

-3906 YRSSHETDVDAWDRR
+3906 YRSSHETDIDAWDRR
-3921 YSGAGYDELTNKLA
+3921 YSGTGYDELTNKLA
-3935 GATGVDEQLSVLLDD
+3935 SATGVDEQLAVLLDD

-4019 HLDATL
+4019 HLDVTL

-4065 IAVEVLQSLPDDEK
+4065 IAVEVLQNLPDGEK

-4111 RVSDSN
+4111 KVSDSN
-4117 QFRVEQDDMT
+4117 QFTVEQDDVS
-4127 LRVVYDDV
+4127 LRVVYEDV
-4135 ANKPKLTFK
+4135 ANKPKITFK

-4150 NTAIHNQNVND
+4150 NTALHNQNVND
-4161 WERVAVTPTAD
+4161 WERVVVTPTAD
-4172 GGETRFDGQI
+4172 GGESRFDGQI
-4182 IVQMENDSVVA
+4182 IVQMENDDVVA
-4193 NAAANLAGKH
+4193 KAAANLAGKH

-4208 VVQLDSDGNYR
+4208 VVQIDSDGNYR

-4237 GHGRDDSDSNNTHLS
+4237 GHGRDDSESNNTRLS
-4252 GYSAEDLAAKLANF
+4252 GYSADELAVKLAKF
-4266 QQSFSQAENINN
+4266 QQSFNQAENINN
-4278 TPDHI
+4278 KPDHI

-4302 FINAMDVNGLR
+4302 FINAMDANGLR
-4313 VDVSARS
+4313 VDVSVRS
-4320 SELAVDATG
+4320 SELAVDEAG
-4329 RKHTKDENGDWIQ
+4329 RKHTKDANGDWVQ
-4342 KAETNKVSLSWNE
+4342 KAENNKVSLSWDE
-4355 QGEVI
+4355 QGEVV
-4360 AKEERIRNGIAE
+4360 AKDERIRNGIAE
-4372 GDIDLSRIGVSDVGE
+4372 GDIDLSRIGVSDVDE
-4387 IARGAIGDNNDVF
+4387 PARGAIGDNNDVF
-4400 DAPEKRKVET
+4400 DAPEKRKAET
-4410 ETSSSA
+4410 ETSSSS

-4439 NWGTSNVGIKVGSGG
+4439 NWGTSNVGIKVGTGG

-4474 KHSVDMGGYQAL
+4474 KHSFDIGGYQAL

-4496 NVSFNLGQSNDLLVM
+4496 NVSFNLGRSNDLIVM

-4542 EDQDWLAAQEQQWTL
+4542 EGQDWLAAQEQQWTL

-4573 SSVDYTCLVELDS
+4573 SSVDYTSLVELDS
-4586 HNERSSRGLKH
+4586 QNERSSRGLKH
-4597 DTEAALNKQYNQWL
+4597 DAEATLNKQYNQWL
-4611 SGNSDSSAGKLSR
+4611 SGNGNNDTSKLSR

-4707 LGQMAGIGAETT
+4707 LGQLAGVGAETT
-4719 LADIFGVDYTTS
+4719 LADIFGVDYTAS

-4739 EAVDGVAILT
+4739 EAVDGVAILK
-4749 EMLEVIGEFS
+4749 EMLDVIGEFS

-4772 LDSLKSGID
+4772 LDSLKSGIN
-4781 MGADGIQSFAET
+4781 MGADGIKSFAET
-4793 HGLKDKAPEEE
+4793 HGLKEKAPEEE
-4804 ENKSAVS
+4804 EDNSSVS
-4811 VNGTSVNSAQGAT
+4811 VNGANVNSAQGAT
-4824 ASDGNTETA
+4824 VADGSTETA
-4833 ETQDRAFGFNSLNL
+4833 ETPDRAFGFNSLNL

-4897 DGDINLSLG
+4897 DGDINISLG

-4950 EGSDMGV
+4950 EGNDMGV

-5000 IDTGLGRDYVVTSGN
+5000 IDTGSGRDYVVTSGN
-5015 FNRVDTGDGQ
+5015 FNRVDTGDDQ

-5083 AAAISKFSQFNGEE
+5083 AAAISKFSQFNGGE

-5124 DVIDNLVEDISSE
+5124 DVIDNLVEDIRSE

-5166 PVSETDQAK
+5166 PASDSDQAK

-5184 NDYFDGKRAQ
+5184 SDYFNGNRAQ
-5194 MIIAMGEKDANGERE
+5194 VIIAMGEKDATGERE
-5209 YTTLSESS
+5209 YTTLSESA

-5243 KSRVAISTAW
+5243 KSRVAITTAW

>member
-16 NYSADNGN
+16 NYSADDGN
-24 NDIVAI
+24 NNIVAI
-30 GFGGEIH
+30 GFGGQIH

-42 DHVTVGSIGATVH
+42 DHVTVGSIGATVY

-64 GGSAYLRVEDS
+64 GGSAYLKVEDS
-75 TGHLSVKGAA
+75 TGHLTVKGAA

-102 AAGGVSIDHLGHHG
+102 AAGGVSIDHLGNHG

-123 AAYNSVKRKGLSGN
+123 AAYNGITRKGLSGN
-137 VTFKGAGGYN
+137 VTFAGAGGYN
-147 ALWHETNHG
+147 TLWHETNQG
-156 NLSFAGAGAGN
+156 NLSFTGAGAGN
-167 KLDRTWFDQYQ
+167 KLDRTWFNRYQ
-178 GSRGDVS
+178 GSHGDVT

-238 RQAEDVYQQTHGNIR
+238 HQAEDVYTQTRGNIR

-262 FYSDVA
+262 LYSDVA

-283 TRKGSGSSFDAQGM
+283 IRKGSGNDFAKEGM
-297 EYAKAEDIV
+297 TNAKADEIV
-306 LTTAKMHGSWIGSGT
+306 LTKAVMSGSWIGQD
-321 HAVTAVKS
+321 HHVTAVKS
-329 EREPNTYLFAIA
+329 ASEPNTYLFAFA
-341 DGTYTKI
+341 DSTYTKI
-348 NKVRLSNDPK
+348 NKVQLRNDPQ
-358 TGKLKYY
+358 TGELKYY
-365 SEAWYKQGNHLSGLA
+365 STAWYKEGNHLSNLA
-380 RSDVSSAGG
+380 NQDISDNGG
-389 FEVNPI
+389 FTAVNI
-395 NGGYTLSNIA
+395 NGAYTLSDLK

-410 SLTVHAMEKDLTEY
+410 SVTVHAVEKSLTEY
-424 EWVTYANGALIDAKD
+424 EWVTYANGAVIDAKE
-439 VVLSDA
+439 VSLSDA
-445 KMGGHAISTDGTKV
+445 KMGGHAIYADGTKV
-459 DVQAIKSNRKPN
+459 DVKAVKSNRQPN
-471 TYVYAKVLGPY
+471 TYIYAKVLGPY
-482 TKIVVVELANDA
+482 TKIVVVELANDP
-494 ETGVLKYQARS
+494 ETGALKYQARS
-505 WYKEGDHTANLA
+505 WYKEGDHTANIA
-517 NEDISSANGYH
+517 NQDISSATGYNP
-528 SMGKGGYSLSAL
+528 MGKGGYSLSDL
-540 NYSVN
+540 HYSVN
-545 AIRSMSE
+545 AVRSTSE
-552 TVADIDEYTDQTL
+552 TVADIEEYTDQTL
-565 FKPATDSGESSGDV
+565 FKPANDSGESSGDV
-579 HFSGA
+579 RFNGA

-594 TRGNVYFNGG
+594 TRGNVHFNGG

-652 QSKQGKMDVYAGGAV
+652 QSQQGKMDVYAGGAV
-667 NVLVRIGDGQYL
+667 NVLVRLGDGQYL
-679 AHLLAYGNISVHKGN
+679 AHLLAYGNISVQKGS
-694 GNSRVAM
+694 GDSRVVM
-701 LGGYNTHTQIGSGH
+701 LGGYNTHTQIGSGN

-728 QVGNGEVTSVLAGG
+728 QVGKGDVAAVLAGG
-742 ANVLTKVGEGEL
+742 ANVLTKMGEGEL
-754 TAGMLGGANVMTHI
+754 TSGMLGGANVITHI
-768 SGDEQAS
+768 SNDDQLS

-789 KKGKGDTLAVMG
+789 KKGKGNTLAVMG

-812 GSTTGVMVGGANIL
+812 GTTTGVMVGGANIL

-871 SIAAMI
+871 SIAVMI

-961 IGNGSTFAAMIG
+961 IGHGSTFAAMIG
-973 QANVM
+973 QANIM

-995 IYTHVG
+995 IMTHVG

-1008 FAGEMNVMTKVGNG
+1008 FAGEVNVMTKVGNG

-1105 SDIGNV
+1105 SDVGNV

-1127 ANIVTKVGDGLG
+1127 ANLITKVGDGLG
-1139 INVAWGQANVFTQVG
+1139 VNVAWGQANVFTQVG

-1162 KGEANI
+1162 KGEANLI
-1168 LTKVGDGQE
+1168 TKVGDGQE
-1177 VSVVQGKANIITH
+1177 LSVVQGEANIITH

-1210 GDGRNVVLAKGE
+1210 GHGQNVVLAKGE

-1237 LWSKGNV
+1237 LWSKGNI

-1259 KANITTTVGNG
+1259 QANITTTVGNG
-1270 LSVTAAYGDANINTK
+1270 LNVTAAYGDANINTK
-1285 VGNGVSV
+1285 VGDGVSV

-1322 HIGDGLNINASYA
+1322 HVGDGLNINASYA
-1335 RNNVAIKVGNGD
+1335 QNNVAIKVGNGD

-1364 ALFDNVKQTLLGVGG
+1364 ALFDNIKQTVLGVGG

-1385 LVQGDEASTSGT
+1385 LVQGDEASSSGT
-1397 QKGRGAIATPEI
+1397 HKGRGAIATPEI
-1409 TKLDGFQMDAIEEVG
+1409 TKLDGFQMDAIKEVG
-1424 SDLGDSLTGSV
+1424 SDLGYSLTGSV
-1435 TKVDTPDLNEMDNDL
+1435 TKVDTPDLNKMQHAL
-1450 NIDGASDHAPNLIV
+1450 NVDDSSVQASNLIV
-1464 NGDFEQG
+1464 NGDFELG
-1471 DRGWQ
+1471 EHGWQ

-1484 YSGSVYGVNGEGHGT
+1484 YAGSVYGVEGEGHGA
-1499 RVTELDTHTNTSLYQ
+1499 RVTELDTYTNTSLYQ
-1514 DLTDLTEGEVIA
+1514 DLANLAQGEVIA

-1550 VVFSSSGDAS
+1550 VVFSSSGDES

-1568 LTAHAGSNRIEFK
+1568 LTAQAGSNRIEFK

-1595 VVAKS
+1595 VVATS
-1600 ESSPQAN
+1600 ESSQQAN
-1607 AVSEHAKQ
+1607 AIREHATQ
-1615 NQASQNALSD
+1615 NPAAQNALSD

-1653 LESTDQQAI
+1653 LESTDQQVL

-1667 AQRDAVKEESEA
+1667 AQRDAVQEESEA
-1679 VTAELTT
+1679 ITAELTK

-1700 TGKSGE
+1700 TGESGD
-1706 QWRND
+1706 QWRNE
-1711 FAGGLLDG
+1711 FASGMLAG
-1719 VQSQIDDA
+1719 VQTQLDDA
-1727 KQLASDKMAAAK
+1727 KQLANDKIAEAK
-1739 QTQSD
+1739 QTHAD
-1744 NNSKVKDSIAKSE
+1744 NQNKVKDAVAKSE
-1757 AGVAKGEQNRAG
+1757 AGVAKGEQNLAG
-1769 AEQDIAEAKADAET
+1769 AEQDIADAQADAEK
-1783 RKADAVAKSHDAK
+1783 RKADALAKGKDAQ
-1796 QAESDAHSAANDAQS
+1796 QAESDAHHAVNNAQS
-1811 RGDRDAMNA
+1811 RGDRDVELA
-1820 ENKANQAQND
+1820 ENKANQAQAD

-1840 RPDRQGVAG
+1840 RPDRQGVTG

-1857 RVEGAGETGS
+1857 SVEGAGETYS

-1880 FSDGLTEQEL
+1880 FSEGLTEQEQ

-1910 SKNSGSTITSMFMEA
+1910 AKNSVSSMTSMFSET
-1925 NADSIVVDTTA
+1925 NSKSIVVPTKVSPEPERQEVTRRD
-1936 SQDVVRKEV
+1936 V
-1945 RISGVNLVGLGEA
+1945 RISGVNL
-1958 SHDSAESLVAAR
+1958 ESLSAVQGSQPTGQLAS
-1970 AEKVANLYRWL
+1970 KS
-1981 DTDNDVATDK
+1981 
-1991 YVPVPGFERVD
+1991 VPGFKSHFASTSIGIENELSGLVVVLPKNSAQTFGYVHDSQGNPLFMLTKDMNQGGYSNPVGINDIQGVNNWQTHTIELVTYPSEISDTAAVESRKEAMLWLAKEFTD
-2002 ADVSDEVKQRM
+2002 HINQSNHQSLPHLVSDDGRF
-2013 IQSMSGYIEHTDNQ
+2013 
-2027 VPKDQAQALATL
+2027 TL
-2039 FVESTL
+2039 VISN
-2045 DYDWDKRVEFL
+2045 
-2056 TKLESYGYS
+2056 S
-2065 FETPHAEKSIVS
+2065 
-2077 FWSGKNFK
+2077 
-2085 QYRDVLDN
+2085 
-2093 AQTDGKKV
+2093 
-2101 VYDIDVKGNA
+2101 
-2111 FAIDLNK
+2111 K
-2118 HLMRWGGLFLDPD
+2118 HLIAAGNGT
-2131 NAEQNQLKSSI
+2131 SI
-2142 DAATFSNTGF
+2142 DAEGKTIGMTPSGQQATMAISAKEFGTSSSSEVRLLESAPWYQAGLRDEFLANAKNTTLDDPATAQNVYAYLT
-2152 WSSVYATG
+2152 SVYSKTADLAKEYG
-2160 AQHDVYVIAE
+2160 IYINDWDPASEGFSPNAQGLTDPKVKNAWSILPRTKPVRMLELLSAEDSRYVRQQIAE
-2170 GGVRLG
+2170 KLKGTYSESLAKNVFEYFQYGGEVAG
-2176 NYFWHVELPALR
+2176 HGINNATTGSVQQPEPAILFEFR
-2188 QLQREGLVGE
+2188 SVPSALSDFVP
-2198 IRLLDKPVSEYKDLP
+2198 KTAS
-2213 ADEIGRRLTD
+2213 T
-2223 AGVGVK
+2223 VK
-2229 VRFDAL
+2229 VDVKALDHFDSASRKAIITEVNALVSGSEDFDAWYQEYRASKGQPPVKNPK
-2235 SSARQAELLADNP
+2235 SSASANHKAEWLMTQHAEQWAKITAPYTDNHETLTSTKLASNDKE
-2248 DDYRADTLVEL
+2248 EL
-2259 DVKLSAIDSMLRES
+2259 HALGETSNLENNKQQENVASIINTMLNDM
-2273 LPFYS
+2273 LPFYA

-2295 VRSWPGSDDKSKT
+2295 VRAWPGTEDKSKT
-2308 ILLDNPEDAAQQ
+2308 IILEDPEDAAQH

-2342 LVDNKVLSHHDGRTR
+2342 LVDNKVISHHEGRTHV
-2357 ILAQKE
+2357 LAQKV
-2363 DGAWTYNTNSEL
+2363 DGAWQYNATVEL

-2383 AAHVSGKVRGES
+2383 AANVTGKIRGES
-2395 YQKVIDALAEY
+2395 YQQVIDALTDY
-2406 HASTAEHADYEL
+2406 HASITEHADYES
-2418 ESVEQLV
+2418 ESVEKLL
-2425 NLRKKIEGYALGHPD
+2425 NLRKKIEGYVLGHPD
-2440 SGRLEAMNSL
+2440 SGRVEAMNSL
-2450 LNQVNSRL
+2450 LNQVNTRL
-2458 EEVSVLAVSEQS
+2458 GEVSLLSVAEQA
-2470 IKAHDSFSR
+2470 IQAQDSFSR
-2479 LYDQLDNA
+2479 LYDQLEAAN
-2487 HLKQSKHLY
+2487 LKESKHLY
-2496 LDGNGDFVTKG
+2496 LDQNGDFVTKG
-2507 KGNLAKIDQLG
+2507 KGNLANIDLLG
-2518 GSDAVLEKVKASVNH
+2518 SREAVLEKVKLTVSN
-2533 EYGQAI
+2533 EYGQTV

-2547 SANELAKDGKGIDIT
+2547 SAKDLAKDGKGIDIA
-2562 GLNRIHQALEQHM
+2562 GLNKVHQAIEQHL
-2575 SPVSATMYI
+2575 SPVSATLYI

-2599 IGQGRTQI
+2599 IGQGRTQLEG
-2607 DAQAA
+2607 QAA
-2612 ADFNKQNY
+2612 ADFNQQNY
-2620 VSWWPLGSKSSNIR
+2620 VSWWPLGSKSSNIS
-2634 NIFNVATEYQP
+2634 NILNVATKDQP

-2662 TLEHDMASEEN
+2662 TLEHDVASEEN
-2673 DGFGLNDG
+2673 DGFGLHDG
-2681 ETKLKRFIEKLNA
+2681 DIKLKRFIEKLNA
-2694 AKGIDAAYKDASEGY
+2694 AKGIDASFKEASEGY
-2709 ASVLLGNPDMLVS
+2709 ASVLLGNPDMLET
-2722 TGIPAHVFQPFVD
+2722 TGIPAHVFQPFVE

-2747 ANRFAQELQKQA
+2747 ANRFAQELRLQA
-2759 QASGDPA
+2759 QRSDDPE
-2766 LVAKRIDNVVRLFA
+2766 LLEKRIGNVVRQFA

-2786 IEAFKASQADEGRVF
+2786 IETFKASQADQGRVF

-2813 QAEWNRLSHDPDAR
+2813 QAEWHRLSNDPDAR

-2850 LIGHTWRP
+2850 LIGHTWLP

-2878 QLEIAAKKQSHQVND
+2878 QLEIAAKKQSHQVTD
-2893 DLDALSGSEKHKD
+2893 VLDALSGNEKPKEN
-2906 KVAIENDGTPPR
+2906 VAIENDGTPPR
-2918 DKVPLSPL
+2918 DKESLSPL

-2934 YGERDA
+2934 YGDKEA
-2940 RRKIGDIT
+2940 RRKIGEIT

-2953 HAVEKGESQKV
+2953 HAVEKGESQKI
-2964 TLKGEAGR
+2964 TLQGEAGR
-2972 LTGYYHQGTASS
+2972 LTGYYHQGTAPSEG
-2984 DDETSTTS
+2984 ETSSPS

-3006 EEQASAIRSHYQK
+3006 EEQASAIRNHYQK

-3067 LHGYSMGG
+3067 IHGYSMGG

-3108 TAHEVANPAGIVGT
+3108 TAHEVANPAGIVGA

-3136 LKGLPQETPILLLT
+3136 LEGLPKETSILLLT
-3150 DNEGLGE
+3150 DNEGLGN

-3163 VKLSNSGFN
+3163 TKLTASGYN

-3187 LMSQYTGQIVSDLLN
+3187 LMSQYADQIVSGLSSSASVDEDLDQQGLDTTSTKDQGISN
-3202 TQHIKHNEAK
+3202 KNDHLQVVDSKEA
-3212 LNLEP
+3212 
-3217 HGKNYESRDLIL
+3217 
-3229 KPISQPETVEL
+3229 
-3240 GMPEVDQK
+3240 
-3248 VLADIAERENVI
+3248 LADGKILHNQDVN
-3260 IGVRPVDEKSKS
+3260 S
-3272 LIASKMYS
+3272 
-3280 SKGLFVKAKSSDWGP
+3280 WGP
-3295 MSGFIP
+3295 
-3301 VDQSFAKASARR
+3301 
-3313 DLETFNRHAEQSIQ
+3313 
-3327 SGNAV
+3327 
-3332 SADLYLNQV
+3332 
-3341 RVEELVSKYHSLT
+3341 
-3354 PLELDDQSGMYKTT
+3354 
-3368 ATNGDQSVPF
+3368 
-3378 FLNRVTVDGNEL
+3378 
-3390 WQVHYITNGELA
+3390 IT
-3402 PFKVIGDPVS
+3402 
-3412 KQPMTAD
+3412 
-3419 YDLLTVM
+3419 
-3426 YSYGDLGPQDK
+3426 
-3437 VKQPLTWQQWKDSV
+3437 
-3451 TYEDLTPKYKEL
+3451 
-3463 YSNED
+3463 
-3468 LYNKKDG
+3468 
-3475 ASLGNVSGRLKELKD
+3475 
-3490 RINVDLGRTN
+3490 
-3500 GLEMVHHG
+3500 
-3508 ADDANPYAVMAD
+3508 
-3520 NFPATFFVPKSLFAE
+3520 
-3535 DGLGEGKGSIQTYF
+3535 
-3549 NVNEQGAVV
+3549 
-3558 IRNPQEFSDFQQ
+3558 
-3570 VTINASFRASFNDK
+3570 
-3584 WNHGLDEPLFTT
+3584 
-3596 KRKLSHEFLNKRD
+3596 
-3609 QLLKKLSGGRLDA
+3609 
-3622 QDETLVAL
+3622 
-3630 GNPDDV
+3630 
-3636 SGNKAIVAVDVSQ
+3636 
-3649 IFTRQ
+3649 
-3654 ELKERANVFAKPIG
+3654 
-3668 ASYQGI
+3668 
-3674 LDQLDLVHQT
+3674 
-3684 VSRDQIVASFELN
+3684 
-3697 KKVNAYIAEHP
+3697 
-3708 TSGRNQALTQLK
+3708 
-3720 EQITSALFI
+3720 
-3729 GKMQVAQ
+3729 
-3736 VDIDAI
+3736 
-3742 AQTRPELAA
+3742 
-3751 RIFMVAIE
+3751 
-3759 EANGEHRGL
+3759 
-3768 TDMMVRWANEDPYLA
+3768 
-3783 PKQGYKGETPN
+3783 
-3794 DLGFDAKYHVDL
+3794 
-3806 GDHYADF
+3806 
-3813 KQWLETSQSNG
+3813 
-3824 LLSKATLDEST
+3824 
-3835 KTVHLGYSYQELQ
+3835 
-3848 DLTGVESVQMAFY
+3848 
-3861 FLKEAAKKVDPI
+3861 
-3873 SGDSA
+3873 
-3878 EMILLKKFA
+3878 
-3887 DKSYLSQLDSDR
+3887 
-3899 MDQIEGI
+3899 
-3906 YRSSHETDVDAWDRR
+3906 
-3921 YSGAGYDELTNKLA
+3921 
-3935 GATGVDEQLSVLLDD
+3935 
-3950 RKGLL
+3950 
-3955 IGEVHGSDVNGLRF
+3955 
-3969 VNEQMDALKK
+3969 
-3979 QGVTVIGLEHLRSD
+3979 
-3993 LAQPLIDRYLATGV
+3993 
-4007 MSSELSAMLKTK
+4007 
-4019 HLDATL
+4019 
-4025 FENARAN
+4025 
-4032 GMRIVALDAN
+4032 
-4042 SSARPNVQGTE
+4042 
-4053 HGLMYRAGAANN
+4053 
-4065 IAVEVLQSLPDDEK
+4065 
-4079 FVAIYGKAHLQSHK
+4079 
-4093 GIEGFVPGITH
+4093 
-4104 RLDLPAL
+4104 
-4111 RVSDSN
+4111 
-4117 QFRVEQDDMT
+4117 
-4127 LRVVYDDV
+4127 
-4135 ANKPKLTFK
+4135 
-4144 DSLSGA
+4144 
-4150 NTAIHNQNVND
+4150 
-4161 WERVAVTPTAD
+4161 VTPTTD

-4182 IVQMENDSVVA
+4182 IVQMENDPVVA
-4193 NAAANLAGKH
+4193 KAAANLAGKH
-4203 PESSV
+4203 AESSV
-4208 VVQLDSDGNYR
+4208 VVQLDSDGYYR
-4219 VVYGDPSKLDG
+4219 VLYGDPSKLDG

-4237 GHGRDDSDSNNTHLS
+4237 GHGRDHSESNNTRLS
-4252 GYSAEDLAAKLANF
+4252 GYSADELAVKLAKF
-4266 QQSFSQAENINN
+4266 QQSFNQAENINN
-4278 TPDHI
+4278 KPDHI

-4302 FINAMDVNGLR
+4302 FINAMDANGLR
-4313 VDVSARS
+4313 VDVSVRS
-4320 SELAVDATG
+4320 SELAVDEAG
-4329 RKHTKDENGDWIQ
+4329 RKHTKDANGDWVQ
-4342 KAETNKVSLSWNE
+4342 KAENNKVSLSWDA
-4355 QGEVI
+4355 QGEVV
-4360 AKEERIRNGIAE
+4360 AKDERIRNGIAE
-4372 GDIDLSRIGVSDVGE
+4372 GDIDLSRIGVNNVDE
-4387 IARGAIGDNNDVF
+4387 PARGAIGDNSDVF
-4400 DAPEKRKVET
+4400 DAPEKRIPET
-4410 ETSSSA
+4410 EVIANSSSS
-4416 ANNKLSYS
+4416 NQLSYS

-4429 NVGDGEFTAV
+4429 NVGEGEFTAV
-4439 NWGTSNVGIKVGSGG
+4439 NWGTSNVGIKVGTGG

-4469 GNGES
+4469 GDGES
-4474 KHSVDMGGYQAL
+4474 KHSVDIGGYQAL
-4486 EGAQMFIGNR
+4486 EGAQMFLGNR
-4496 NVSFNLGQSNDLLVM
+4496 NVSFSFGHSNDLILM

-4542 EDQDWLAAQEQQWTL
+4542 EGEDWLAAQEQQWTL

-4573 SSVDYTCLVELDS
+4573 SSVDYTHLVQLNS
-4586 HNERSSRGLKH
+4586 QNERDSRGLKH
-4597 DTEAALNKQYNQWL
+4597 DAEATLNKQYNQWL
-4611 SGNSDSSAGKLSR
+4611 SGNGNSGTSQLSR

-4651 TGNWNFMFGDNI
+4651 TGNWNFIFGDNI

-4673 LFGLMTQQFSATG
+4673 LFGLMTQQFTATG

-4695 PEDLPRQLKNKL
+4695 PQDLPRQLKNKL
-4707 LGQMAGIGAETT
+4707 LGQLAGVGAETT
-4719 LADIFGVDYTTS
+4719 LADIFGVDYTAS

-4739 EAVDGVAILT
+4739 QAVDGVAILK

-4772 LDSLKSGID
+4772 LDNLKAGID
-4781 MGADGIQSFAET
+4781 MGADGIKSFAET
-4793 HGLKDKAPEEE
+4793 HGLKEKAPEEE
-4804 ENKSAVS
+4804 KDNSSVS
-4811 VNGTSVNSAQGAT
+4811 VNGANVNSAQGAT
-4824 ASDGNTETA
+4824 MADGNTETA
-4833 ETQDRAFGFNSLNL
+4833 ETQDRALGFNSLNL

-4867 ENLKENLTADLLN
+4867 ENLKQNLTADLLN

-4897 DGDINLSLG
+4897 DGDINISLG

-4941 GTSNIFTGG
+4941 GASNIFTGG
-4950 EGSDMGV
+4950 EGNDMGV

-5000 IDTGLGRDYVVTSGN
+5000 IDTGSGRDYVVTSGN
-5015 FNRVDTGDGQ
+5015 FNRVDTGDDQ

-5046 NVFGNY
+5046 NIFGNY
-5052 NRINASAGN
+5052 NRINAGAGN

-5071 VLNGGEGEDHLI
+5071 VLNGGDGDDHLI
-5083 AAAISKFSQFNGEE
+5083 AAAISKFSQFNGGE

-5124 DVIDNLVEDISSE
+5124 DVIDNLVEDIRSE

-5166 PVSETDQAK
+5166 PSNDSDQSK

-5184 NDYFDGKRAQ
+5184 SDYFNGNRAQ
-5194 MIIAMGEKDANGERE
+5194 VVIGMSDKDLSGERE
-5209 YTTLSESS
+5209 YTMLSDSA
-5217 IDALVQAMSGFDPQA
+5217 IDALVQAMSGFEPQA
-5232 GDNGFIDNLDS
+5232 GDNGFIDSLES
-5243 KSRVAISTAW
+5243 KSQAAISMAW
-5253 ADVVHKKG
+5253 SDVVHKKG
-5261 ITV
+5261 LMV

>member
-16 NYSADNGN
+16 NYSADDGN
-24 NDIVAI
+24 NNIVAI
-30 GFGGEIH
+30 GFGGQIH

-42 DHVTVGSIGATVH
+42 DHVTVGSIGATVY

-64 GGSAYLRVEDS
+64 GGSAYLKVEDS
-75 TGHLSVKGAA
+75 TGHLTVKGAA

-102 AAGGVSIDHLGHHG
+102 AAGGVSIDHLGNHG
-116 DVSYGGA
+116 DVNYGGA
-123 AAYNSVKRKGLSGN
+123 AAYNGINRKGLSGN
-137 VTFKGAGGYN
+137 VTFAGAGGYN
-147 ALWHETNHG
+147 ALWHETNQG
-156 NLSFAGAGAGN
+156 NLSFTGAGAGN
-167 KLDRTWFDQYQ
+167 KLDRTWFNRYQ
-178 GSRGDVS
+178 GSHGDVT

-238 RQAEDVYQQTHGNIR
+238 HQAEDVYTQTRGNIR

-262 FYSDVA
+262 LYSDVA

-283 TRKGSGSSFDAQGM
+283 IRKGSGNDFAKEGM
-297 EYAKAEDIV
+297 TNAKADEIV
-306 LTTAKMHGSWIGSGT
+306 LTKAVMSGSWIGQD
-321 HAVTAVKS
+321 HHVTAVKS
-329 EREPNTYLFAIA
+329 ASEPNTYLFAFA
-341 DGTYTKI
+341 DSTYTKI
-348 NKVRLSNDPK
+348 NKVQLRNDPQ
-358 TGKLKYY
+358 TGELKYY
-365 SEAWYKQGNHLSGLA
+365 STAWYKEGNHLSNLA
-380 RSDVSSAGG
+380 NQDISDNGG
-389 FEVNPI
+389 FTAVNI
-395 NGGYTLSNIA
+395 NGAYTLSDLK

-410 SLTVHAMEKDLTEY
+410 SVTVHAVEKSLTEY
-424 EWVTYANGALIDAKD
+424 EWVTYANGAVIDAKE
-439 VVLSDA
+439 VSLSDA
-445 KMGGHAISTDGTKV
+445 KMGGHAIYADGTKV
-459 DVQAIKSNRKPN
+459 DVKAVKSNRQPN
-471 TYVYAKVLGPY
+471 TYIYAKVLGPY
-482 TKIVVVELANDA
+482 TKIVVVELANDP
-494 ETGVLKYQARS
+494 ETGALKYQARS
-505 WYKEGDHTANLA
+505 WYKEGDHTANIA
-517 NEDISSANGYH
+517 NQDISSATGYNP
-528 SMGKGGYSLSAL
+528 MGKGGYSLSDL
-540 NYSVN
+540 HYSVN
-545 AIRSMSE
+545 AVRSTSE
-552 TVADIDEYTDQTL
+552 TVADIEEYTDQTL
-565 FKPATDSGESSGDV
+565 FKPANDSGESSGDV
-579 HFSGA
+579 RFNGA

-594 TRGNVYFNGG
+594 TRGNVHFNGG

-652 QSKQGKMDVYAGGAV
+652 QSQQGKMDVYAGGAV
-667 NVLVRIGDGQYL
+667 NVLVRLGDGQYL
-679 AHLLAYGNISVHKGN
+679 AHLLAYGNISVQKGS
-694 GNSRVAM
+694 GDSRVVM
-701 LGGYNTHTQIGSGH
+701 LGGYNTHTQIGSGN

-728 QVGNGEVTSVLAGG
+728 QVGQGDVAAVLAGG
-742 ANVLTKVGEGEL
+742 ANVLTKMGEGEL
-754 TAGMLGGANVMTHI
+754 TSGMLGGANVITHI
-768 SGDEQAS
+768 SNDDQLS

-789 KKGKGDTLAVMG
+789 KKGKGNTLAVMG

-812 GSTTGVMVGGANIL
+812 GTTTGVMVGGANIL

-833 TTGIM
+833 TTGIL

-871 SIAAMI
+871 SIAVMI

-961 IGNGSTFAAMIG
+961 IGHGSTFAAMIG
-973 QANVM
+973 QANIM

-995 IYTHVG
+995 IMTHVG

-1008 FAGEMNVMTKVGNG
+1008 FAGEVNVMTKVGNG

-1105 SDIGNV
+1105 SDVGNV

-1127 ANIVTKVGDGLG
+1127 ANLITKVGDGLG
-1139 INVAWGQANVFTQVG
+1139 VNVAWGQANVFTQVG

-1162 KGEANI
+1162 KGEANLI
-1168 LTKVGDGQE
+1168 TKVGDGQE
-1177 VSVVQGKANIITH
+1177 VSVVQGEANIITH

-1210 GDGRNVVLAKGE
+1210 GHGQNVVLAKGE

-1237 LWSKGNV
+1237 LWSKGNI

-1259 KANITTTVGNG
+1259 QANITTTVGNG
-1270 LSVTAAYGDANINTK
+1270 LNVTAAYGDANINTK
-1285 VGNGVSV
+1285 VGDGVSV

-1322 HIGDGLNINASYA
+1322 HVGDGLNINASYA
-1335 RNNVAIKVGNGD
+1335 QNNVAIKVGNGD

-1364 ALFDNVKQTLLGVGG
+1364 ALFDNIKQTVLGVGG

-1385 LVQGDEASTSGT
+1385 LVQGDEASSSGT
-1397 QKGRGAIATPEI
+1397 HKGRGAIATPEI
-1409 TKLDGFQMDAIEEVG
+1409 TKLDGFQMDAIKEVG

-1435 TKVDTPDLNEMDNDL
+1435 TKVDTPDLNKMQHAL
-1450 NIDGASDHAPNLIV
+1450 NVDDSSVQAPNLIV
-1464 NGDFEQG
+1464 NGDFELG
-1471 DRGWQ
+1471 EHGWQ

-1484 YSGSVYGVNGEGHGT
+1484 YAGSVYGVEGEGHGA
-1499 RVTELDTHTNTSLYQ
+1499 RVTELDTYTNTSLYQ
-1514 DLTDLTEGEVIA
+1514 DLANLAQGEVIA

-1550 VVFSSSGDAS
+1550 VVFSSSGDES

-1568 LTAHAGSNRIEFK
+1568 LTAQAGSNRIEFK

-1595 VVAKS
+1595 VVATS
-1600 ESSPQAN
+1600 ESSQQAN
-1607 AVSEHAKQ
+1607 AIREHATQ
-1615 NQASQNALSD
+1615 NPAAQNALSD

-1653 LESTDQQAI
+1653 LESTDQQALG
-1662 ENNGQ
+1662 NNGQ
-1667 AQRDAVKEESEA
+1667 AQRDAVQEESEA
-1679 VTAELTT
+1679 ITAELTK

-1700 TGKSGE
+1700 TGESGD
-1706 QWRND
+1706 QWRNE
-1711 FAGGLLDG
+1711 FASGLLAG
-1719 VQSQIDDA
+1719 VQTQLDDA
-1727 KQLASDKMAAAK
+1727 KQLANDKIAEAK
-1739 QTQSD
+1739 QTHAD
-1744 NNSKVKDSIAKSE
+1744 NQNKVKDAVAKSE

-1769 AEQDIAEAKADAET
+1769 AEQDIADAQADAEK
-1783 RKADAVAKSHDAK
+1783 RKTDALAKGKDAQ
-1796 QAESDAHSAANDAQS
+1796 QAESDAHHAVNNAQS
-1811 RGDRDAMNA
+1811 RGDRDVQVA
-1820 ENKANQAQND
+1820 ENKANQAQAD

-1840 RPDRQGVAG
+1840 RPDRQGVTG

-1857 RVEGAGETGS
+1857 SVEGAGETDS
-1867 HVNTDSQT
+1867 HVKTDSQT

-1880 FSDGLTEQEL
+1880 FSEGLTEQEQ

-1910 SKNSGSTITSMFMEA
+1910 AKNSVSTITTMFTEA
-1925 NADSIVVDTTA
+1925 NTDSIVVPTTTP
-1936 SQDVVRKEV
+1936 QDVVRKEI
-1945 RISGVNLVGLGEA
+1945 RISGVNLEGLGEA
-1958 SHDSAESLVAAR
+1958 SHDSAVSLVAAR

-1981 DTDNDVATDK
+1981 DSDHPRATEQ
-1991 YVPVPGFERVD
+1991 YIPVPGFERVD
-2002 ADVSDEVKQRM
+2002 VNVSDETKQRLT
-2013 IQSMSGYIEHTDNQ
+2013 QFVSGYIEHTDNQ

-2039 FVESTL
+2039 FVEATL
-2045 DYDWDKRVEFL
+2045 NYDWDKRVEFL

-2065 FETPHAEKSIVS
+2065 FEAPHGENSLVS
-2077 FWSGKNFK
+2077 FWSGRNFK
-2085 QYRDVLDN
+2085 EYRNVLDN
-2093 AQTDGKKV
+2093 AQPDGKKV
-2101 VYDIDVKGNA
+2101 VYDIDVQGNA
-2111 FAIDLNK
+2111 FAIKLNK
-2118 HLMRWGGLFLDPD
+2118 QLMRWGDMFLDLE
-2131 NAEQNQLKSSI
+2131 NADQNHLQSSI
-2142 DAATFSNTGF
+2142 EAAAYSNTGF

-2160 AQHDVYVIAE
+2160 AKDDVYVIAE
-2170 GGVRLG
+2170 GGMRLG
-2176 NYFWHVELPALR
+2176 NYFWNVELPLLR

-2198 IRLLDKPVSEYKDLP
+2198 IRLLDKPVSEYKDVP
-2213 ADEIGRRLTD
+2213 VNEIGHKLTD

-2235 SSARQAELLADNP
+2235 SAAQQAELLAINP
-2248 DDYRADTLVEL
+2248 KGYKADSLVEL
-2259 DVKLSAIDSMLRES
+2259 DVKLSAIDSMLRDA

-2287 QEGDEGFE
+2287 QEGDEGFK
-2295 VRSWPGSDDKSKT
+2295 VRAWPGSDGKSKT
-2308 ILLDNPEDAAQQ
+2308 IVLDNPEDATQQ
-2320 KAIERFILANF
+2320 KTIERFILANF
-2331 DNFEQMPDELF
+2331 QNFEQMPDELF
-2342 LVDNKVLSHHDGRTR
+2342 LVDNKVISHDKGITH
-2357 ILAQKE
+2357 ILAQKV
-2363 DGAWTYNTNSEL
+2363 DGAWLYNAKVDL

-2383 AAHVSGKVRGES
+2383 AANVTGKIRGES
-2395 YQKVIDALAEY
+2395 YQQVIDALSEY
-2406 HASTAEHADYEL
+2406 HSSVTELSDYEQ
-2418 ESVEQLV
+2418 ESIEKLLS
-2425 NLRKKIEGYALGHPD
+2425 LRKKIEGYVLGHPD
-2440 SGRLEAMNSL
+2440 SGRIAAMNSL
-2450 LNQVNSRL
+2450 LNQVNTRL
-2458 EEVSVLAVSEQS
+2458 EEVSILAVSEPN
-2470 IKAHDSFSR
+2470 IKAQDSFSR
-2479 LYDQLDNA
+2479 LYDQLETAN
-2487 HLKQSKHLY
+2487 LKGTKHLY
-2496 LDGNGDFVTKG
+2496 LDKNGEFVTKG
-2507 KGNLAKIDQLG
+2507 KGHLANIDLLG
-2518 GSDAVLEKVKASVNH
+2518 SREAVLEKVKLTVSN
-2533 EYGQAI
+2533 EYGQTV
-2539 ADTIFAGL
+2539 ADTVFAGL
-2547 SANELAKDGKGIDIT
+2547 SAKDLAKDGKGIDIA
-2562 GLNRIHQALEQHM
+2562 GLKKVHLAIEQHL
-2575 SPVSATMYI
+2575 SPVSATLFL

-2599 IGQGRTQI
+2599 ISQGRTQLEG
-2607 DAQAA
+2607 QAA
-2612 ADFNKQNY
+2612 ADFNQQNY
-2620 VSWWPLGSKSSNIR
+2620 VSWWPLGSKSSNIS
-2634 NIFNVATEYQP
+2634 NILNVATKDQP
-2645 DLKLRWSDFSQP
+2645 DLKLRWKDFSQP
-2657 AHQND
+2657 AAHGES
-2662 TLEHDMASEEN
+2662 LAFDMQTEEN
-2673 DGFGLNDG
+2673 DDFGLKSAED
-2681 ETKLKRFIEKLNA
+2681 KLKDFIKQLA
-2694 AKGIDAAYKDASEGY
+2694 SASGVDKKFKDISQAFTMM
-2709 ASVLLGNPDMLVS
+2709 ALMNPDILES
-2722 TGIPAHVFQPFVD
+2722 ANIPEHISKPFVD

-2740 SYDMMDV
+2740 SYDMQDV
-2747 ANRFAQELQKQA
+2747 AQRFAKELQEQAKVAANSEQMEQQISEVVRRFAQDELDKIQT
-2759 QASGDPA
+2759 
-2766 LVAKRIDNVVRLFA
+2766 
-2780 ERALEE
+2780 
-2786 IEAFKASQADEGRVF
+2786 FKETQADQGRVF

-2813 QAEWNRLSHDPDAR
+2813 QAEWHRLSNDPDAR

-2850 LIGHTWRP
+2850 LIGHTWLP

-2878 QLEIAAKKQSHQVND
+2878 QLEIAAKKQSHQVTD
-2893 DLDALSGSEKHKD
+2893 VLDALSG
-2906 KVAIENDGTPPR
+2906 N
-2918 DKVPLSPL
+2918 
-2926 TRFLNNEL
+2926 
-2934 YGERDA
+2934 
-2940 RRKIGDIT
+2940 
-2948 QTLLD
+2948 
-2953 HAVEKGESQKV
+2953 
-2964 TLKGEAGR
+2964 
-2972 LTGYYHQGTASS
+2972 
-2984 DDETSTTS
+2984 
-2992 GKVVLFLHGSGSSA
+2992 
-3006 EEQASAIRSHYQK
+3006 
-3019 QGIDMLAVN
+3019 
-3028 LRGYGE
+3028 
-3034 SDGGPSE
+3034 
-3041 KGLYQDARTMF
+3041 
-3052 NYLVNDKGIDPSNII
+3052 
-3067 LHGYSMGG
+3067 
-3075 PIAADLARYAAQNGQ
+3075 
-3090 AVSGL
+3090 
-3095 LLDRPMPSMTKAI
+3095 
-3108 TAHEVANPAGIVGT
+3108 
-3122 IAKAVNGQFSVEKN
+3122 
-3136 LKGLPQETPILLLT
+3136 
-3150 DNEGLGE
+3150 
-3157 EGEKLR
+3157 
-3163 VKLSNSGFN
+3163 
-3172 VTGEQTFYGHEASNR
+3172 
-3187 LMSQYTGQIVSDLLN
+3187 
-3202 TQHIKHNEAK
+3202 
-3212 LNLEP
+3212 
-3217 HGKNYESRDLIL
+3217 
-3229 KPISQPETVEL
+3229 
-3240 GMPEVDQK
+3240 
-3248 VLADIAERENVI
+3248 
-3260 IGVRPVDEKSKS
+3260 
-3272 LIASKMYS
+3272 
-3280 SKGLFVKAKSSDWGP
+3280 KAK
-3295 MSGFIP
+3295 
-3301 VDQSFAKASARR
+3301 
-3313 DLETFNRHAEQSIQ
+3313 
-3327 SGNAV
+3327 
-3332 SADLYLNQV
+3332 
-3341 RVEELVSKYHSLT
+3341 
-3354 PLELDDQSGMYKTT
+3354 
-3368 ATNGDQSVPF
+3368 
-3378 FLNRVTVDGNEL
+3378 
-3390 WQVHYITNGELA
+3390 
-3402 PFKVIGDPVS
+3402 
-3412 KQPMTAD
+3412 
-3419 YDLLTVM
+3419 
-3426 YSYGDLGPQDK
+3426 
-3437 VKQPLTWQQWKDSV
+3437 
-3451 TYEDLTPKYKEL
+3451 
-3463 YSNED
+3463 
-3468 LYNKKDG
+3468 
-3475 ASLGNVSGRLKELKD
+3475 
-3490 RINVDLGRTN
+3490 
-3500 GLEMVHHG
+3500 
-3508 ADDANPYAVMAD
+3508 
-3520 NFPATFFVPKSLFAE
+3520 
-3535 DGLGEGKGSIQTYF
+3535 
-3549 NVNEQGAVV
+3549 
-3558 IRNPQEFSDFQQ
+3558 
-3570 VTINASFRASFNDK
+3570 
-3584 WNHGLDEPLFTT
+3584 
-3596 KRKLSHEFLNKRD
+3596 
-3609 QLLKKLSGGRLDA
+3609 
-3622 QDETLVAL
+3622 
-3630 GNPDDV
+3630 
-3636 SGNKAIVAVDVSQ
+3636 VAVDLAQ
-3649 IFTRQ
+3649 IFTVQ
-3654 ELKERANVFAKPIG
+3654 ELKERAKVFAKPIG

-3674 LDQLDLVHQT
+3674 LDQLDLVHQAKG
-3684 VSRDQIVASFELN
+3684 RYQIAASFELN
-3697 KKVNAYIAEHP
+3697 KKINDYIAEHP

-3720 EQITSALFI
+3720 EQVTSALFI

-3736 VDIDAI
+3736 AGIDAI
-3742 AQTRPELAA
+3742 AQTRPELAT

-3759 EANGEHRGL
+3759 EANGKHVGL
-3768 TDMMVRWANEDPYLA
+3768 TDMMLRWANEDPYLA
-3783 PKQGYKGETPN
+3783 PKHGYKGEMPS

-3806 GDHYADF
+3806 GEHYADF

-3848 DLTGVESVQMAFY
+3848 DLTGAESVQMAFY
-3861 FLKEAAKKVDPI
+3861 FLKEAAKKADPI

-3887 DKSYLSQLDSDR
+3887 DQNYLSQLDSDR

-3921 YSGAGYDELTNKLA
+3921 YSGKGYDELTNMLA
-3935 GATGVDEQLSVLLDD
+3935 SATGVDEQLSVLLDD

-3969 VNEQMDALKK
+3969 VNEQMEALKK

-4019 HLDATL
+4019 HLDVTL
-4025 FENARAN
+4025 FENARVN

-4065 IAVEVLQSLPDDEK
+4065 IAVEVLQNLPDGEK

-4111 RVSDSN
+4111 KVSDSN
-4117 QFRVEQDDMT
+4117 QFTVEQDDVS

-4135 ANKPKLTFK
+4135 ANKPKITFK
-4144 DSLSGA
+4144 GSLSGA
-4150 NTAIHNQNVND
+4150 NTALHNQNVND
-4161 WERVAVTPTAD
+4161 WERVVVTPIAD

-4182 IVQMENDSVVA
+4182 IVQMENDPVVA
-4193 NAAANLAGKH
+4193 KAAANLAGKH
-4203 PESSV
+4203 AESSV

-4237 GHGRDDSDSNNTHLS
+4237 GHGRDHSESNNTRLS
-4252 GYSAEDLAAKLANF
+4252 GYSADELAVKLAKF
-4266 QQSFSQAENINN
+4266 QQSFNQAENINN
-4278 TPDHI
+4278 KPDHI

-4302 FINAMDVNGLR
+4302 FINAMDANGLR
-4313 VDVSARS
+4313 VDVSVRS
-4320 SELAVDATG
+4320 SELAVDEAG
-4329 RKHTKDENGDWIQ
+4329 RKHTKDANGDWVQ
-4342 KAETNKVSLSWNE
+4342 KAENNKVSLSWDT
-4355 QGEVI
+4355 QGEVV
-4360 AKEERIRNGIAE
+4360 AKDERIRNGIAE
-4372 GDIDLSRIGVSDVGE
+4372 GDIDLSRIGVNNVDE
-4387 IARGAIGDNNDVF
+4387 PARGAIGDNSDVF
-4400 DAPEKRKVET
+4400 DAPEKRIPET
-4410 ETSSSA
+4410 EVIANSSSS
-4416 ANNKLSYS
+4416 NQLSYS

-4429 NVGDGEFTAV
+4429 NVGEGEFTAV
-4439 NWGTSNVGIKVGSGG
+4439 NWGTSNVSIKVGTGG

-4469 GNGES
+4469 GDGES
-4474 KHSVDMGGYQAL
+4474 KHSVDIGGYQAL
-4486 EGAQMFIGNR
+4486 EGAQMFLGNR
-4496 NVSFNLGQSNDLLVM
+4496 NVSFNFGHSNDLILM

-4533 VLQSIATSG
+4533 VLQGIAMSG
-4542 EDQDWLAAQEQQWTL
+4542 EGEDWLAAQEQQWTL

-4573 SSVDYTCLVELDS
+4573 SSVDYTTLVELDS
-4586 HNERSSRGLKH
+4586 QNERDSRGLKH
-4597 DTEAALNKQYNQWL
+4597 DAEATLNKQYNQWL
-4611 SGNSDSSAGKLSR
+4611 SGNGNSGTSQLSR

-4673 LFGLMTQQFSATG
+4673 LFGLMTQQFTATG

-4695 PEDLPRQLKNKL
+4695 PQDLPRQLKNKL
-4707 LGQMAGIGAETT
+4707 LGQLAGVGAETT
-4719 LADIFGVDYTTS
+4719 LADIFGVDYTAS

-4739 EAVDGVAILT
+4739 QAVDGVAILK

-4772 LDSLKSGID
+4772 LDSLKAGID
-4781 MGADGIQSFAET
+4781 MGADGIKSFAET
-4793 HGLKDKAPEEE
+4793 HGLKEKAPEEE
-4804 ENKSAVS
+4804 KDNSSVS
-4811 VNGTSVNSAQGAT
+4811 VNGANVNSAQGAT
-4824 ASDGNTETA
+4824 VADGNTETA

-4867 ENLKENLTADLLN
+4867 ENLKQNLTADLLN

-4897 DGDINLSLG
+4897 DGDINISLG

-4950 EGSDMGV
+4950 EGNDMGV

-5000 IDTGLGRDYVVTSGN
+5000 IDTGSGRDYVVTSGN
-5015 FNRVDTGDGQ
+5015 FNRVDTGDDQ

-5052 NRINASAGN
+5052 NRINASEGN

-5071 VLNGGEGEDHLI
+5071 VLNGGDGDDHLI
-5083 AAAISKFSQFNGEE
+5083 AAAISKFSQFNGGE

-5124 DVIDNLVEDISSE
+5124 DVIDNLVEDIRSE

-5166 PVSETDQAK
+5166 PSNDSDQSK

-5184 NDYFDGKRAQ
+5184 SDYFNGNRAQ
-5194 MIIAMGEKDANGERE
+5194 VVIGMSEKDLPGERE
-5209 YTTLSESS
+5209 YTMLSDSA
-5217 IDALVQAMSGFDPQA
+5217 IDALVQAMSGFEPQA
-5232 GDNGFIDNLDS
+5232 GDNGFIDSLES
-5243 KSRVAISTAW
+5243 KSQAAISMAW
-5253 ADVVHKKG
+5253 SDVVHKKG
-5261 ITV
+5261 LMV

>member
-16 NYSADNGN
+16 NYSADDGN
-24 NDIVAI
+24 NNIVAI
-30 GFGGEIH
+30 GFGGQIH

-42 DHVTVGSIGATVH
+42 DHVTLGSIGATVY

-64 GGSAYLRVEDS
+64 GGSAYLKVEDS
-75 TGHLSVKGAA
+75 TGHLTVKGAA

-102 AAGGVSIDHLGHHG
+102 AAGGVSIDHLGNHG
-116 DVSYGGA
+116 DISYGGA
-123 AAYNSVKRKGLSGN
+123 TAYNGITRKGLSGN
-137 VTFKGAGGYN
+137 VTFAGAGGYN
-147 ALWHETNHG
+147 ALWHETNQG
-156 NLSFAGAGAGN
+156 NLSFTGAGAGN
-167 KLDRTWFDQYQ
+167 KLDRTWSNRYQ
-178 GSRGDVS
+178 GSHGDVT

-238 RQAEDVYQQTHGNIR
+238 HQAEDVYTQTRGNIR

-262 FYSDVA
+262 LYSDVA

-283 TRKGSGSSFDAQGM
+283 IRKGSGNDFAKEGM
-297 EYAKAEDIV
+297 TNAKADEIV
-306 LTTAKMHGSWIGSGT
+306 LTKAVMSGSWIGQD
-321 HAVTAVKS
+321 HHVTAVKS
-329 EREPNTYLFAIA
+329 ASEPNTYLFAFA
-341 DGTYTKI
+341 DSTYTKI
-348 NKVRLSNDPK
+348 NKVQLRNDPQ
-358 TGKLKYY
+358 TGELKYY
-365 SEAWYKQGNHLSGLA
+365 STAWYKEGNHLSNLA
-380 RSDVSSAGG
+380 NQDISDNGG
-389 FEVNPI
+389 FTVVNI
-395 NGGYTLSNIA
+395 NGAYTLSDLK

-410 SLTVHAMEKDLTEY
+410 SVTVHAVEKSLTEY
-424 EWVTYANGALIDAKD
+424 EWVTYANGAVIDAKE
-439 VVLSDA
+439 VSLSDA
-445 KMGGHAISTDGTKV
+445 KMGGHAIYADGTKV
-459 DVQAIKSNRKPN
+459 DVKAVKSNRQPN
-471 TYVYAKVLGPY
+471 TYIYAKVLGPY
-482 TKIVVVELANDA
+482 TKIVVVELANDP
-494 ETGVLKYQARS
+494 ETGALKYQARS
-505 WYKEGDHTANLA
+505 WYKEGDHTANIA
-517 NEDISSANGYH
+517 NQDISSATGYNP
-528 SMGKGGYSLSAL
+528 MGKGGYSLSDL
-540 NYSVN
+540 HYSVN
-545 AIRSMSE
+545 AVRSTSE
-552 TVADIDEYTDQTL
+552 TVADIEEYTDQTL
-565 FKPATDSGESSGDV
+565 FKPANDSGESSGDV
-579 HFSGA
+579 RFNGA

-594 TRGNVYFNGG
+594 TRGNVHFNGG

-652 QSKQGKMDVYAGGAV
+652 QSQQGKMDVYAGGAV
-667 NVLVRIGDGQYL
+667 NVLVRLGDGQYL
-679 AHLLAYGNISVHKGN
+679 AHLLAYGNISVQKGS
-694 GNSRVAM
+694 GDSRVVM
-701 LGGYNTHTQIGSGH
+701 LGGYNTHTQIGSGN

-728 QVGNGEVTSVLAGG
+728 QVGKGDVAAVLAGG
-742 ANVLTKVGEGEL
+742 ANVLTKMGEGEL
-754 TAGMLGGANVMTHI
+754 TSGMLGGANVITHI
-768 SGDEQAS
+768 SNDDQLS

-789 KKGKGDTLAVMG
+789 KKGKGNTLAVMG

-812 GSTTGVMVGGANIL
+812 GTTTGVMVGGANIL

-833 TTGIM
+833 TTGIL

-871 SIAAMI
+871 SIAVMI

-961 IGNGSTFAAMIG
+961 IGHSSTFAAMIG
-973 QANVM
+973 QANIM

-995 IYTHVG
+995 IMTHVG

-1008 FAGEMNVMTKVGNG
+1008 FAGEVNVMTKVGNG

-1105 SDIGNV
+1105 SDVGNV

-1127 ANIVTKVGDGLG
+1127 ANLITKVGDGLG
-1139 INVAWGQANVFTQVG
+1139 VNVAWGQANVFTQVG

-1162 KGEANI
+1162 KGEANLI
-1168 LTKVGDGQE
+1168 TKVGDGQE
-1177 VSVVQGKANIITH
+1177 VSVVQGQANIITH

-1210 GDGRNVVLAKGE
+1210 GHGQNVVLAKGE

-1237 LWSKGNV
+1237 LWSKGNI

-1259 KANITTTVGNG
+1259 QANITTTVGNG
-1270 LSVTAAYGDANINTK
+1270 LNVTAAYGDANINTK
-1285 VGNGVSV
+1285 VGDGVSV

-1322 HIGDGLNINASYA
+1322 HVGDGLNINASYA
-1335 RNNVAIKVGNGD
+1335 QNNVAIKVGNGD

-1364 ALFDNVKQTLLGVGG
+1364 ALFDNIKQTVLGVGG

-1385 LVQGDEASTSGT
+1385 LVQGDEASSSGT
-1397 QKGRGAIATPEI
+1397 HKGRGAIATPEI
-1409 TKLDGFQMDAIEEVG
+1409 TKLDGFQMDAIKEVS

-1435 TKVDTPDLNEMDNDL
+1435 TKVDTPDLNKMQHAL
-1450 NIDGASDHAPNLIV
+1450 NVDDSSVQAPNLIV
-1464 NGDFEQG
+1464 NGDFELG
-1471 DRGWQ
+1471 EHGWQ

-1484 YSGSVYGVNGEGHGT
+1484 YAGSVYGVEGEGHGA
-1499 RVTELDTHTNTSLYQ
+1499 RVTELDTYTNTSLYQ
-1514 DLTDLTEGEVIA
+1514 DLANLAQGEVIA

-1550 VVFSSSGDAS
+1550 VVFSSSGDES

-1568 LTAHAGSNRIEFK
+1568 LTAQAGSNRIEFK

-1595 VVAKS
+1595 VVATS
-1600 ESSPQAN
+1600 ESSQQAN
-1607 AVSEHAKQ
+1607 AIREHATQ
-1615 NQASQNALSD
+1615 NPATQNALSD

-1648 GSQSQ
+1648 SSQSQ
-1653 LESTDQQAI
+1653 LESTDQQAL

-1667 AQRDAVKEESEA
+1667 AQRDAVQEESEA
-1679 VTAELTT
+1679 ITAELTK

-1695 GQATH
+1695 SQATH
-1700 TGKSGE
+1700 TGESGD
-1706 QWRND
+1706 QWRNE
-1711 FAGGLLDG
+1711 FASGLLAG
-1719 VQSQIDDA
+1719 VQTQLDDA
-1727 KQLASDKMAAAK
+1727 KQLANDKIAEAK
-1739 QTQSD
+1739 QTHAD
-1744 NNSKVKDSIAKSE
+1744 NQNKVKDAVAKSE

-1769 AEQDIAEAKADAET
+1769 AEQDIADAQADAEK
-1783 RKADAVAKSHDAK
+1783 RKADALAKGKDAQ
-1796 QAESDAHSAANDAQS
+1796 QAESDAHHAVNNAQS
-1811 RGDRDAMNA
+1811 RGDRDVQLA
-1820 ENKANQAQND
+1820 ENKANQAQAD

-1840 RPDRQGVAG
+1840 RPDREGVAG

-1857 RVEGAGETGS
+1857 SVEGAGETGS
-1867 HVNTDSQT
+1867 YVNADSPT

-1880 FSDGLTEQEL
+1880 FSEGLTEQEQ

-1910 SKNSGSTITSMFMEA
+1910 AKNSGSTITTMFTEA
-1925 NADSIVVDTTA
+1925 NTDSIVVPTTKP
-1936 SQDVVRKEV
+1936 QDVVRKEI
-1945 RISGVNLVGLGEA
+1945 RISGVNLEGLGEA
-1958 SHDSAESLVAAR
+1958 SHDSAVSLVAAR

-1981 DTDNDVATDK
+1981 DSDHPRATEQ
-1991 YVPVPGFERVD
+1991 YIPVPGFERVD
-2002 ADVSDEVKQRM
+2002 VNVSDETKQRLT
-2013 IQSMSGYIEHTDNQ
+2013 QFVSGYIEHTDNQ

-2039 FVESTL
+2039 FVEATL
-2045 DYDWDKRVEFL
+2045 NYDWDKRVEFL

-2065 FETPHAEKSIVS
+2065 FEAPHGENSLVS
-2077 FWSGKNFK
+2077 FWSGRNFK
-2085 QYRDVLDN
+2085 EYRNVLDN
-2093 AQTDGKKV
+2093 AQPDGKKV
-2101 VYDIDVKGNA
+2101 VYDIDVQGNA
-2111 FAIDLNK
+2111 FAIKLNK
-2118 HLMRWGGLFLDPD
+2118 QLMRWGDMFLDLD
-2131 NAEQNQLKSSI
+2131 NADQNHLQSSI
-2142 DAATFSNTGF
+2142 EAAAYSNTGF

-2160 AQHDVYVIAE
+2160 AKDDVYVIAE
-2170 GGVRLG
+2170 GGMRLG
-2176 NYFWHVELPALR
+2176 NYFWNVELPLLR

-2198 IRLLDKPVSEYKDLP
+2198 IRLLDKPISEYKDVP
-2213 ADEIGRRLTD
+2213 VNEIGHKLTD

-2235 SSARQAELLADNP
+2235 SAAQQAELLAINP
-2248 DDYRADTLVEL
+2248 KGYKADSLVEL
-2259 DVKLSAIDSMLRES
+2259 DVKLSAIDSMLRDA

-2287 QEGDEGFE
+2287 QEGDEGFK
-2295 VRSWPGSDDKSKT
+2295 VRAWPGSDDKSKT
-2308 ILLDNPEDAAQQ
+2308 IVLDNPEDATQQ
-2320 KAIERFILANF
+2320 KTIERFILANF
-2331 DNFEQMPDELF
+2331 QNFEQMPDELF
-2342 LVDNKVLSHHDGRTR
+2342 LVDNKVISHDKGITHV
-2357 ILAQKE
+2357 LAQKV
-2363 DGAWTYNTNSEL
+2363 DGAWLYNAKVDL

-2383 AAHVSGKVRGES
+2383 AANVTGKIRGES
-2395 YQKVIDALAEY
+2395 YQQVIDALSEY
-2406 HASTAEHADYEL
+2406 HSSVTEFSDYEQ
-2418 ESVEQLV
+2418 ESIGKLLS
-2425 NLRKKIEGYALGHPD
+2425 LRKKIEGYVLGHPD
-2440 SGRLEAMNSL
+2440 SGRIAAMNSL
-2450 LNQVNSRL
+2450 LNQVNTRL
-2458 EEVSVLAVSEQS
+2458 EEVSVLAVSEPN
-2470 IKAHDSFSR
+2470 IKAQDSFSR
-2479 LYDQLDNA
+2479 LYDQLETAN
-2487 HLKQSKHLY
+2487 LKGTKHLY
-2496 LDGNGDFVTKG
+2496 LDQNGEFVTKG
-2507 KGNLAKIDQLG
+2507 KGHLANIDLLG
-2518 GSDAVLEKVKASVNH
+2518 SREAVLEKVKLTVSN
-2533 EYGQAI
+2533 EYGQTV
-2539 ADTIFAGL
+2539 ADTVFAGL
-2547 SANELAKDGKGIDIT
+2547 SAKDLAKDGKGIDIA
-2562 GLNRIHQALEQHM
+2562 GLNKVHQAIEQHL
-2575 SPVSATMYI
+2575 SPVSATLFL

-2599 IGQGRTQI
+2599 IGQGRTQLEG
-2607 DAQAA
+2607 QAA
-2612 ADFNKQNY
+2612 ADFNQQNY
-2620 VSWWPLGSKSSNIR
+2620 VSWWPLGRKSSNIG
-2634 NIFNVATEYQP
+2634 NILNVATNDQP
-2645 DLKLRWSDFSQP
+2645 DLKLRWKDFSQP
-2657 AHQND
+2657 AAQGES
-2662 TLEHDMASEEN
+2662 LELDIQTEEN
-2673 DGFGLNDG
+2673 DDFGLKSAED
-2681 ETKLKRFIEKLNA
+2681 KLKDFIKQVASASGVDEKF
-2694 AKGIDAAYKDASEGY
+2694 KDISQAFTMM
-2709 ASVLLGNPDMLVS
+2709 ALMTPDILES
-2722 TGIPAHVFQPFVD
+2722 ANIPEHISKPFVD
-2735 QWNDT
+2735 QWNDI
-2740 SYDMMDV
+2740 SYDMQDV
-2747 ANRFAQELQKQA
+2747 AQRFAKELQEQAKVAANSAQMEQQISEVVQRFAQNELDKIQ
-2759 QASGDPA
+2759 
-2766 LVAKRIDNVVRLFA
+2766 
-2780 ERALEE
+2780 
-2786 IEAFKASQADEGRVF
+2786 AFKETQADQGRVF

-2813 QAEWNRLSHDPDAR
+2813 QAEWHRLSNDPDAR

-2850 LIGHTWRP
+2850 LIGHTWLP

-2878 QLEIAAKKQSHQVND
+2878 QLEIAAKKQSHQVTD
-2893 DLDALSGSEKHKD
+2893 VLDALSG
-2906 KVAIENDGTPPR
+2906 N
-2918 DKVPLSPL
+2918 
-2926 TRFLNNEL
+2926 
-2934 YGERDA
+2934 
-2940 RRKIGDIT
+2940 
-2948 QTLLD
+2948 
-2953 HAVEKGESQKV
+2953 
-2964 TLKGEAGR
+2964 
-2972 LTGYYHQGTASS
+2972 
-2984 DDETSTTS
+2984 
-2992 GKVVLFLHGSGSSA
+2992 
-3006 EEQASAIRSHYQK
+3006 
-3019 QGIDMLAVN
+3019 
-3028 LRGYGE
+3028 
-3034 SDGGPSE
+3034 
-3041 KGLYQDARTMF
+3041 
-3052 NYLVNDKGIDPSNII
+3052 
-3067 LHGYSMGG
+3067 
-3075 PIAADLARYAAQNGQ
+3075 
-3090 AVSGL
+3090 
-3095 LLDRPMPSMTKAI
+3095 
-3108 TAHEVANPAGIVGT
+3108 
-3122 IAKAVNGQFSVEKN
+3122 
-3136 LKGLPQETPILLLT
+3136 
-3150 DNEGLGE
+3150 
-3157 EGEKLR
+3157 
-3163 VKLSNSGFN
+3163 
-3172 VTGEQTFYGHEASNR
+3172 
-3187 LMSQYTGQIVSDLLN
+3187 
-3202 TQHIKHNEAK
+3202 
-3212 LNLEP
+3212 
-3217 HGKNYESRDLIL
+3217 
-3229 KPISQPETVEL
+3229 
-3240 GMPEVDQK
+3240 
-3248 VLADIAERENVI
+3248 
-3260 IGVRPVDEKSKS
+3260 
-3272 LIASKMYS
+3272 
-3280 SKGLFVKAKSSDWGP
+3280 KAK
-3295 MSGFIP
+3295 
-3301 VDQSFAKASARR
+3301 
-3313 DLETFNRHAEQSIQ
+3313 
-3327 SGNAV
+3327 
-3332 SADLYLNQV
+3332 
-3341 RVEELVSKYHSLT
+3341 
-3354 PLELDDQSGMYKTT
+3354 
-3368 ATNGDQSVPF
+3368 
-3378 FLNRVTVDGNEL
+3378 
-3390 WQVHYITNGELA
+3390 
-3402 PFKVIGDPVS
+3402 
-3412 KQPMTAD
+3412 
-3419 YDLLTVM
+3419 
-3426 YSYGDLGPQDK
+3426 
-3437 VKQPLTWQQWKDSV
+3437 
-3451 TYEDLTPKYKEL
+3451 
-3463 YSNED
+3463 
-3468 LYNKKDG
+3468 
-3475 ASLGNVSGRLKELKD
+3475 
-3490 RINVDLGRTN
+3490 
-3500 GLEMVHHG
+3500 
-3508 ADDANPYAVMAD
+3508 
-3520 NFPATFFVPKSLFAE
+3520 
-3535 DGLGEGKGSIQTYF
+3535 
-3549 NVNEQGAVV
+3549 
-3558 IRNPQEFSDFQQ
+3558 
-3570 VTINASFRASFNDK
+3570 
-3584 WNHGLDEPLFTT
+3584 
-3596 KRKLSHEFLNKRD
+3596 
-3609 QLLKKLSGGRLDA
+3609 
-3622 QDETLVAL
+3622 
-3630 GNPDDV
+3630 
-3636 SGNKAIVAVDVSQ
+3636 VAVDLAQ
-3649 IFTRQ
+3649 IFTVQ
-3654 ELKERANVFAKPIG
+3654 ELKERAKVFAKPIG

-3674 LDQLDLVHQT
+3674 LDQLDLVHQAKG
-3684 VSRDQIVASFELN
+3684 RYQIAASFELN
-3697 KKVNAYIAEHP
+3697 KKINDYIAEHP

-3720 EQITSALFI
+3720 EQVTSALFI

-3736 VDIDAI
+3736 AGIDAI
-3742 AQTRPELAA
+3742 AQTRPELAT

-3759 EANGEHRGL
+3759 EANGKHVGL
-3768 TDMMVRWANEDPYLA
+3768 TDMMLRWANEDPYLA
-3783 PKQGYKGETPN
+3783 PKHGYKGEMPS

-3806 GDHYADF
+3806 GEHYADF

-3848 DLTGVESVQMAFY
+3848 DLTGAESVQMAFY
-3861 FLKEAAKKVDPI
+3861 FLKEAAKKADPI

-3887 DKSYLSQLDSDR
+3887 DQNYLSQLDSDR

-3921 YSGAGYDELTNKLA
+3921 YSGKGYDELTNMLA
-3935 GATGVDEQLSVLLDD
+3935 SATGVDEQLSVLLDD

-3969 VNEQMDALKK
+3969 VNEQMEALKK

-4019 HLDATL
+4019 HLDVTL
-4025 FENARAN
+4025 FENARVN

-4065 IAVEVLQSLPDDEK
+4065 IAVEVLQNLPDGEK

-4111 RVSDSN
+4111 KVSDSN
-4117 QFRVEQDDMT
+4117 QFTVEQDDVS

-4135 ANKPKLTFK
+4135 ANKPKITFK
-4144 DSLSGA
+4144 GSLSGA
-4150 NTAIHNQNVND
+4150 NTALHNQNVND
-4161 WERVAVTPTAD
+4161 WERVVVTPIAD

-4182 IVQMENDSVVA
+4182 IVQMENDPVVA
-4193 NAAANLAGKH
+4193 KAAANLAGKH
-4203 PESSV
+4203 AESSV

-4237 GHGRDDSDSNNTHLS
+4237 GHGRDHSESNNTRLS
-4252 GYSAEDLAAKLANF
+4252 GYSADELAVKLAKF
-4266 QQSFSQAENINN
+4266 QQSFNQAENINN
-4278 TPDHI
+4278 KPDHI

-4302 FINAMDVNGLR
+4302 FINAMDANGLR
-4313 VDVSARS
+4313 VDVSVRS
-4320 SELAVDATG
+4320 SELAVDEAG
-4329 RKHTKDENGDWIQ
+4329 RKHTKDANGDWVQ
-4342 KAETNKVSLSWNE
+4342 KAENNKVSLSWDA
-4355 QGEVI
+4355 QGEVV
-4360 AKEERIRNGIAE
+4360 AKDERIRNGIAE
-4372 GDIDLSRIGVSDVGE
+4372 GDIDLSRIGVNNVDE
-4387 IARGAIGDNNDVF
+4387 PARGAIGDNSDVF
-4400 DAPEKRKVET
+4400 DAPEKRKPET
-4410 ETSSSA
+4410 EVIANSSSS
-4416 ANNKLSYS
+4416 NQLSYS

-4429 NVGDGEFTAV
+4429 NVGEGEFTAV
-4439 NWGTSNVGIKVGSGG
+4439 NWGTSNVGIKVGTGG

-4469 GNGES
+4469 GDGES
-4474 KHSVDMGGYQAL
+4474 KHSVDIGGYQAL
-4486 EGAQMFIGNR
+4486 EGAQMFLGNR
-4496 NVSFNLGQSNDLLVM
+4496 NVSFNFGHSNDLILM

-4526 GAARISG
+4526 GATRISG
-4533 VLQSIATSG
+4533 VLQGIAMSG
-4542 EDQDWLAAQEQQWTL
+4542 EGEDWLAAQEQQWTL

-4573 SSVDYTCLVELDS
+4573 SSVDYTTLVELDS
-4586 HNERSSRGLKH
+4586 QNERDSRGLKH
-4597 DTEAALNKQYNQWL
+4597 DAEATLNKQYNQWL
-4611 SGNSDSSAGKLSR
+4611 SGNGNSGTSQLSR

-4673 LFGLMTQQFSATG
+4673 LFGLMTQQFTATG

-4695 PEDLPRQLKNKL
+4695 PQDLPRQLKNKL
-4707 LGQMAGIGAETT
+4707 LGQLAGVGAETT
-4719 LADIFGVDYTTS
+4719 LADIFGVDYTAS
-4731 GQIVSRNG
+4731 GQIISRNG
-4739 EAVDGVAILT
+4739 QAVDGVAILK

-4772 LDSLKSGID
+4772 LDSLKAGID
-4781 MGADGIQSFAET
+4781 MGADGIKSFAET
-4793 HGLKDKAPEEE
+4793 HGLKEKAPEEE
-4804 ENKSAVS
+4804 KENSSVS
-4811 VNGTSVNSAQGAT
+4811 VNGANVNSAQGAT
-4824 ASDGNTETA
+4824 VADGNTETA

-4867 ENLKENLTADLLN
+4867 ENLKQNLTADLLN

-4897 DGDINLSLG
+4897 DGDINISLG

-4950 EGSDMGV
+4950 EGNDMGV

-5000 IDTGLGRDYVVTSGN
+5000 IDTGSGRDYVVTSGN
-5015 FNRVDTGDGQ
+5015 FNRVDTGDDQ

-5052 NRINASAGN
+5052 NRINAGAGN

-5071 VLNGGEGEDHLI
+5071 VLNGGDGDDHLI
-5083 AAAISKFSQFNGEE
+5083 ATAISKFSQFNGGE

-5124 DVIDNLVEDISSE
+5124 DVIDNLVEDIRSE

-5166 PVSETDQAK
+5166 PSNDSDQSK

-5184 NDYFDGKRAQ
+5184 SDYFNGNRAQ
-5194 MIIAMGEKDANGERE
+5194 VVIGMSEKDLSGERE
-5209 YTTLSESS
+5209 YTMLSDSA
-5217 IDALVQAMSGFDPQA
+5217 IDALVQAMSGFEPQA
-5232 GDNGFIDNLDS
+5232 GDNGFIDSLES
-5243 KSRVAISTAW
+5243 KSQATISMAW
-5253 ADVVHKKG
+5253 SDVVHKKG
-5261 ITV
+5261 LMV

>member
-16 NYSADNGN
+16 NYSADDGN
-24 NDIVAI
+24 NNIVAI
-30 GFGGEIH
+30 GFGGQIH

-42 DHVTVGSIGATVH
+42 DHVTVGSIGATVY

-64 GGSAYLRVEDS
+64 GGSAYLKVEDS
-75 TGHLSVKGAA
+75 TGHLTVKGAA

-102 AAGGVSIDHLGHHG
+102 AAGGVSIDHLGNHG
-116 DVSYGGA
+116 DISYGGA
-123 AAYNSVKRKGLSGN
+123 AAYNGITRKGLSGN
-137 VTFKGAGGYN
+137 VTFAGAGGCN
-147 ALWHETNHG
+147 ALWHETNQG
-156 NLSFAGAGAGN
+156 NLSFTGSGAGN
-167 KLDRTWFDQYQ
+167 KLDRTWSNRYQ
-178 GSRGDVS
+178 GSHGDVT

-238 RQAEDVYQQTHGNIR
+238 HQAEDVYTQTRGNIR

-262 FYSDVA
+262 LYSDVA
-268 HGDIHFSGGGAYNTI
+268 HGDIHFSGSGAYNTI
-283 TRKGSGSSFDAQGM
+283 IRKGSGNDFAKEGM
-297 EYAKAEDIV
+297 TNAKADEIV
-306 LTTAKMHGSWIGSGT
+306 LTKAVMSGSWIGQD
-321 HAVTAVKS
+321 HHVTAVKS
-329 EREPNTYLFAIA
+329 VSEPNTYLFAFA
-341 DGTYTKI
+341 DSTYTKI
-348 NKVRLSNDPK
+348 NKVQLRNDPQ
-358 TGKLKYY
+358 TGELKYY
-365 SEAWYKQGNHLSGLA
+365 STAWYKEGNHLSNLA
-380 RSDVSSAGG
+380 NQDISDNGG
-389 FEVNPI
+389 FTAVNI
-395 NGGYTLSNIA
+395 NGAYTLSDLK

-410 SLTVHAMEKDLTEY
+410 SVTVHVVEKSLTEY
-424 EWVTYANGALIDAKD
+424 EWVTYANGAVIDAKE
-439 VVLSDA
+439 VSLSDA
-445 KMGGHAISTDGTKV
+445 KMGGHAIYADGTKV
-459 DVQAIKSNRKPN
+459 DVKAVKSNRQPN
-471 TYVYAKVLGPY
+471 TYIYAKVLGPY
-482 TKIVVVELANDA
+482 TKIVVVELANDP
-494 ETGVLKYQARS
+494 ETGALKYQARS
-505 WYKEGDHTANLA
+505 WYKEGDHTANIA
-517 NEDISSANGYH
+517 NQDISSATGYNP
-528 SMGKGGYSLSAL
+528 MGKGGYSLSDL
-540 NYSVN
+540 HYSVN
-545 AIRSMSE
+545 AVRSTSE
-552 TVADIDEYTDQTL
+552 TVADIEEYTDQTL
-565 FKPATDSGESSGDV
+565 FKPANDSGESSGDV
-579 HFSGA
+579 RFNGA

-594 TRGNVYFNGG
+594 TRGNVHFNGG

-652 QSKQGKMDVYAGGAV
+652 QSQQGKMDVYAGGAV
-667 NVLVRIGDGQYL
+667 NVLVRLGDGQYL
-679 AHLLAYGNISVHKGN
+679 AHLLAYGNISVQKGS
-694 GNSRVAM
+694 GDSRVVM
-701 LGGYNTHTQIGSGH
+701 LGGYNTHTQIGSGN

-728 QVGNGEVTSVLAGG
+728 QVGQGDVAAVLAGG
-742 ANVLTKVGEGEL
+742 ANVLTKMGEGEL
-754 TAGMLGGANVMTHI
+754 TSGMLGGANVITHI
-768 SGDEQAS
+768 SNDDQLS

-789 KKGKGDTLAVMG
+789 KKGKGNTLAVMG

-812 GSTTGVMVGGANIL
+812 GTTTGVMVGGANIL

-833 TTGIM
+833 TTGIL

-871 SIAAMI
+871 SIAVMI

-961 IGNGSTFAAMIG
+961 VGSGSTFAAMIG
-973 QANVM
+973 QANIM

-995 IYTHVG
+995 IMTHVG

-1008 FAGEMNVMTKVGNG
+1008 FAGEVNVMTKVGNG

-1105 SDIGNV
+1105 SDVGNV

-1127 ANIVTKVGDGLG
+1127 ANLITKVGDGLG
-1139 INVAWGQANVFTQVG
+1139 VNVAWGQANVLTQVG

-1162 KGEANI
+1162 KGEANLI
-1168 LTKVGDGQE
+1168 TKVGDGQE
-1177 VSVVQGKANIITH
+1177 VSVVQGEANIITH

-1210 GDGRNVVLAKGE
+1210 GNGQNVVLAKGE
-1222 ANIVTQVGDGDSFNA
+1222 ANIVTQVGNGDSFNA
-1237 LWSKGNV
+1237 LWSKGNI

-1259 KANITTTVGNG
+1259 QANITTTVGNG

-1285 VGNGVSV
+1285 VGDGVSV

-1322 HIGDGLNINASYA
+1322 HVGDGLNINASYA
-1335 RNNVAIKVGNGD
+1335 QNNVAIKVGNGD

-1364 ALFDNVKQTLLGVGG
+1364 ALFDNIKQTVLGVGG

-1385 LVQGDEASTSGT
+1385 LVQGDEATSSGT
-1397 QKGRGAIATPEI
+1397 HKGRGAIATPEI
-1409 TKLDGFQMDAIEEVG
+1409 TKLDGFQMDAIKEVG

-1435 TKVDTPDLNEMDNDL
+1435 TKIDAPDPNQMQNALSVDDS
-1450 NIDGASDHAPNLIV
+1450 SDQVQGPNLIV
-1464 NGDFEQG
+1464 NGDFEQS
-1471 DRGWQ
+1471 DFGWS
-1476 STHGVEAS
+1476 STHGVEAYISASS
-1484 YSGSVYGVNGEGHGT
+1484 YGLERDGHGNN
-1499 RVTELDTHTNTSLYQ
+1499 VSELATDQSTTIYQ
-1514 DLTDLTEGEVIA
+1514 DIQNLTEGEVIA
-1526 VSFDFAKRAGLS
+1526 VSFDFAKRAGIS
-1538 NNEGIEVLWNGE
+1538 NNEGIDVLWNGE
-1550 VVFSSSGDAS
+1550 VVFSSSGDES

-1568 LTAHAGSNRIEFK
+1568 LTAQAGSNRIEFK

-1595 VVAKS
+1595 VVATS
-1600 ESSPQAN
+1600 ESSQQAN
-1607 AVSEHAKQ
+1607 AIREHATQ
-1615 NQASQNALSD
+1615 NPAAQNALSD

-1653 LESTDQQAI
+1653 LESTDQQAL

-1667 AQRDAVKEESEA
+1667 AQRDAVQEESEA
-1679 VTAELTT
+1679 ITAELTK

-1700 TGKSGE
+1700 TGESGD
-1706 QWRND
+1706 QWRNE
-1711 FAGGLLDG
+1711 FASGLLAG
-1719 VQSQIDDA
+1719 VQTQLDDA
-1727 KQLASDKMAAAK
+1727 KQLANDKIAEAK
-1739 QTQSD
+1739 QTHAD
-1744 NNSKVKDSIAKSE
+1744 NQNKVKDAVAKSE

-1769 AEQDIAEAKADAET
+1769 AEQDIADAQADAEK
-1783 RKADAVAKSHDAK
+1783 RKADALAKGKDAQ
-1796 QAESDAHSAANDAQS
+1796 QAESDAHHAVNNAQS
-1811 RGDRDAMNA
+1811 RGDRDVQLA
-1820 ENKANQAQND
+1820 ENKANQAQAD

-1840 RPDRQGVAG
+1840 RPDRQGVTG
-1849 SGLSGNAH
+1849 SGLSGNAYS
-1857 RVEGAGETGS
+1857 VEGAGETDS

-1880 FSDGLTEQEL
+1880 FSEGLTEQEQ

-1910 SKNSGSTITSMFMEA
+1910 AKNSVSSMTSMFSET
-1925 NADSIVVDTTA
+1925 NSESIVVPTKVSPEPDRQEVTRR
-1936 SQDVVRKEV
+1936 DV
-1945 RISGVNLVGLGEA
+1945 RISGVNL
-1958 SHDSAESLVAAR
+1958 ESLSAVKGSLPTGQLAS
-1970 AEKVANLYRWL
+1970 KS
-1981 DTDNDVATDK
+1981 
-1991 YVPVPGFERVD
+1991 VPGFKSHFASTSIGIENELSGLVVVLPKNSAQTFGYVHDSQGNPLFMLTKDMNQGGYSNPVGINDIQGVNNWQTHTIELVTYPSEISDTAAVESRKEAMLWLAKEFTD
-2002 ADVSDEVKQRM
+2002 HINQSNHQSLPHLVSDDGRF
-2013 IQSMSGYIEHTDNQ
+2013 
-2027 VPKDQAQALATL
+2027 TL
-2039 FVESTL
+2039 VISN
-2045 DYDWDKRVEFL
+2045 
-2056 TKLESYGYS
+2056 S
-2065 FETPHAEKSIVS
+2065 
-2077 FWSGKNFK
+2077 
-2085 QYRDVLDN
+2085 
-2093 AQTDGKKV
+2093 
-2101 VYDIDVKGNA
+2101 
-2111 FAIDLNK
+2111 K
-2118 HLMRWGGLFLDPD
+2118 HLIAAGNGT
-2131 NAEQNQLKSSI
+2131 SI
-2142 DAATFSNTGF
+2142 DAQGKTIGMTPSGQQATMAISAKEFGTSSSSEVRLLESAPWYQAGLRDEFLANAKNTTLDDPATAQNVYAYLT
-2152 WSSVYATG
+2152 SVYSKTADLAKEYG
-2160 AQHDVYVIAE
+2160 IYINDWDPASEGFSPNAQGLTDPKVKNAWSILPRTKPVRMLELLSAEDSRYVRQQIAE
-2170 GGVRLG
+2170 KLKGTYSESLAKNVFEYFQYGGEVAG
-2176 NYFWHVELPALR
+2176 HGINNATTGSVQQPEPAILFEFR
-2188 QLQREGLVGE
+2188 SVPSALSDFVP
-2198 IRLLDKPVSEYKDLP
+2198 KTAS
-2213 ADEIGRRLTD
+2213 T
-2223 AGVGVK
+2223 VK
-2229 VRFDAL
+2229 VDVKALDHFDSASRKAIITEVNALVSGSEDFDAWYQEYRASKGQPPVKNPK
-2235 SSARQAELLADNP
+2235 SSASANHKAEWLMTQHAEQWAKITAPYTDNHETLTSTKLASNDKE
-2248 DDYRADTLVEL
+2248 EL
-2259 DVKLSAIDSMLRES
+2259 HALGETSNLEHNKQQENVASIINTMLNDM
-2273 LPFYS
+2273 LPFYA

-2295 VRSWPGSDDKSKT
+2295 VRAWPGTEDKSKT
-2308 ILLDNPEDAAQQ
+2308 IILEDPEDAAQH

-2342 LVDNKVLSHHDGRTR
+2342 LVDNKVISHHEGRTHV
-2357 ILAQKE
+2357 LAQKV
-2363 DGAWTYNTNSEL
+2363 DGAWQYNAKVEL
-2375 MSVTELLD
+2375 MSVIELLD
-2383 AAHVSGKVRGES
+2383 VANVTGKIRGES
-2395 YQKVIDALAEY
+2395 YQQVIDALTDY
-2406 HASTAEHADYEL
+2406 HASITEHADYEP
-2418 ESVEQLV
+2418 ESVEKLL
-2425 NLRKKIEGYALGHPD
+2425 NLRKKIEGYVLGHPD
-2440 SGRLEAMNSL
+2440 SGRVEAMNSL
-2450 LNQVNSRL
+2450 LNQVNTRL
-2458 EEVSVLAVSEQS
+2458 DEVSLLSVAEQT
-2470 IKAHDSFSR
+2470 IQAQDSFSR
-2479 LYDQLDNA
+2479 LYDQLEAAN
-2487 HLKQSKHLY
+2487 LKESKHLY
-2496 LDGNGDFVTKG
+2496 LDQNGDFVTKG
-2507 KGNLAKIDQLG
+2507 KGNLANIDLLG
-2518 GSDAVLEKVKASVNH
+2518 SREAVLEKVKLTVSN
-2533 EYGQAI
+2533 EYGQTV

-2547 SANELAKDGKGIDIT
+2547 SAKDLAKDGKGVDIE
-2562 GLNRIHQALEQHM
+2562 GLNKVHQAIEQHL
-2575 SPVSATMYI
+2575 SPVSATLYI

-2599 IGQGRTQI
+2599 IGQGRTQLEG
-2607 DAQAA
+2607 QAA
-2612 ADFNKQNY
+2612 ADFNQQNY
-2620 VSWWPLGSKSSNIR
+2620 VSWWPLGSKSSNIS
-2634 NIFNVATEYQP
+2634 NILNVATKDQP

-2662 TLEHDMASEEN
+2662 TLEHDVASEEN
-2673 DGFGLNDG
+2673 DGFGLHDG
-2681 ETKLKRFIEKLNA
+2681 DIKLKRFIEKLNA
-2694 AKGIDAAYKDASEGY
+2694 AKGIDASFKEASEGY
-2709 ASVLLGNPDMLVS
+2709 ASVLLGNPDMLET
-2722 TGIPAHVFQPFVD
+2722 TGIPAHVFQPFVE

-2747 ANRFAQELQKQA
+2747 ANRFAQELRLQA
-2759 QASGDPA
+2759 QRSDDPE
-2766 LVAKRIDNVVRLFA
+2766 LLEKRIGNVVRQFA

-2786 IEAFKASQADEGRVF
+2786 IETFKASQADQGRVF

-2813 QAEWNRLSHDPDAR
+2813 QAEWHRLSNDPDAR

-2850 LIGHTWRP
+2850 LIGHTWLP

-2878 QLEIAAKKQSHQVND
+2878 QLEIAAKKQSHQVTD
-2893 DLDALSGSEKHKD
+2893 VLDALSGNEKPKEN
-2906 KVAIENDGTPPR
+2906 VAIENDGTPPR
-2918 DKVPLSPL
+2918 DKESLSPL

-2934 YGERDA
+2934 YGDKEA
-2940 RRKIGDIT
+2940 RRKIGEIT

-2953 HAVEKGESQKV
+2953 HAVEKGESQKI
-2964 TLKGEAGR
+2964 TLQGEAGR
-2972 LTGYYHQGTASS
+2972 LTGYYHQGTVPSEG
-2984 DDETSTTS
+2984 ETSTPS

-3006 EEQASAIRSHYQK
+3006 EEQASAIRNHYQK

-3067 LHGYSMGG
+3067 IHGYSMGG

-3108 TAHEVANPAGIVGT
+3108 TAHEVANPAGIVGA

-3136 LKGLPQETPILLLT
+3136 LEGLPKETSILLLT
-3150 DNEGLGE
+3150 DNEGLGN

-3163 VKLSNSGFN
+3163 TKLTASGYN

-3187 LMSQYTGQIVSDLLN
+3187 LMSQYADQIVSGLSSSASVDEDLDQQGLDTTSTKDQGISN
-3202 TQHIKHNEAK
+3202 KNDHLQVVDSKEA
-3212 LNLEP
+3212 
-3217 HGKNYESRDLIL
+3217 
-3229 KPISQPETVEL
+3229 
-3240 GMPEVDQK
+3240 
-3248 VLADIAERENVI
+3248 LADGKI
-3260 IGVRPVDEKSKS
+3260 
-3272 LIASKMYS
+3272 L
-3280 SKGLFVKAKSSDWGP
+3280 
-3295 MSGFIP
+3295 
-3301 VDQSFAKASARR
+3301 
-3313 DLETFNRHAEQSIQ
+3313 H
-3327 SGNAV
+3327 
-3332 SADLYLNQV
+3332 NQ
-3341 RVEELVSKYHSLT
+3341 
-3354 PLELDDQSGMYKTT
+3354 
-3368 ATNGDQSVPF
+3368 
-3378 FLNRVTVDGNEL
+3378 
-3390 WQVHYITNGELA
+3390 
-3402 PFKVIGDPVS
+3402 
-3412 KQPMTAD
+3412 
-3419 YDLLTVM
+3419 
-3426 YSYGDLGPQDK
+3426 
-3437 VKQPLTWQQWKDSV
+3437 
-3451 TYEDLTPKYKEL
+3451 
-3463 YSNED
+3463 
-3468 LYNKKDG
+3468 
-3475 ASLGNVSGRLKELKD
+3475 
-3490 RINVDLGRTN
+3490 
-3500 GLEMVHHG
+3500 
-3508 ADDANPYAVMAD
+3508 
-3520 NFPATFFVPKSLFAE
+3520 
-3535 DGLGEGKGSIQTYF
+3535 
-3549 NVNEQGAVV
+3549 
-3558 IRNPQEFSDFQQ
+3558 
-3570 VTINASFRASFNDK
+3570 
-3584 WNHGLDEPLFTT
+3584 
-3596 KRKLSHEFLNKRD
+3596 
-3609 QLLKKLSGGRLDA
+3609 
-3622 QDETLVAL
+3622 
-3630 GNPDDV
+3630 
-3636 SGNKAIVAVDVSQ
+3636 
-3649 IFTRQ
+3649 
-3654 ELKERANVFAKPIG
+3654 
-3668 ASYQGI
+3668 
-3674 LDQLDLVHQT
+3674 
-3684 VSRDQIVASFELN
+3684 
-3697 KKVNAYIAEHP
+3697 
-3708 TSGRNQALTQLK
+3708 
-3720 EQITSALFI
+3720 
-3729 GKMQVAQ
+3729 
-3736 VDIDAI
+3736 
-3742 AQTRPELAA
+3742 
-3751 RIFMVAIE
+3751 
-3759 EANGEHRGL
+3759 
-3768 TDMMVRWANEDPYLA
+3768 
-3783 PKQGYKGETPN
+3783 
-3794 DLGFDAKYHVDL
+3794 
-3806 GDHYADF
+3806 
-3813 KQWLETSQSNG
+3813 
-3824 LLSKATLDEST
+3824 
-3835 KTVHLGYSYQELQ
+3835 
-3848 DLTGVESVQMAFY
+3848 
-3861 FLKEAAKKVDPI
+3861 
-3873 SGDSA
+3873 
-3878 EMILLKKFA
+3878 
-3887 DKSYLSQLDSDR
+3887 
-3899 MDQIEGI
+3899 
-3906 YRSSHETDVDAWDRR
+3906 
-3921 YSGAGYDELTNKLA
+3921 
-3935 GATGVDEQLSVLLDD
+3935 
-3950 RKGLL
+3950 
-3955 IGEVHGSDVNGLRF
+3955 DVNGW
-3969 VNEQMDALKK
+3969 
-3979 QGVTVIGLEHLRSD
+3979 G
-3993 LAQPLIDRYLATGV
+3993 P
-4007 MSSELSAMLKTK
+4007 
-4019 HLDATL
+4019 
-4025 FENARAN
+4025 
-4032 GMRIVALDAN
+4032 
-4042 SSARPNVQGTE
+4042 
-4053 HGLMYRAGAANN
+4053 
-4065 IAVEVLQSLPDDEK
+4065 
-4079 FVAIYGKAHLQSHK
+4079 
-4093 GIEGFVPGITH
+4093 IT
-4104 RLDLPAL
+4104 
-4111 RVSDSN
+4111 
-4117 QFRVEQDDMT
+4117 
-4127 LRVVYDDV
+4127 
-4135 ANKPKLTFK
+4135 
-4144 DSLSGA
+4144 
-4150 NTAIHNQNVND
+4150 
-4161 WERVAVTPTAD
+4161 VTPTTD

-4182 IVQMENDSVVA
+4182 IVQMENDDVVA
-4193 NAAANLAGKH
+4193 KAAANLAGKH

-4237 GHGRDDSDSNNTHLS
+4237 GHGRDHSESNNTRLS
-4252 GYSAEDLAAKLANF
+4252 GYSADELAVKLAKF
-4266 QQSFSQAENINN
+4266 QQSFNQAENINN
-4278 TPDHI
+4278 KPDHI

-4302 FINAMDVNGLR
+4302 FINAMDANGLR
-4313 VDVSARS
+4313 VDVSVRS
-4320 SELAVDATG
+4320 SELAVDEAG
-4329 RKHTKDENGDWIQ
+4329 RKHTKDANGDWVQ
-4342 KAETNKVSLSWNE
+4342 KAGNNKVSLSWDA
-4355 QGEVI
+4355 QGEVV
-4360 AKEERIRNGIAE
+4360 AKDERIRNGIAE
-4372 GDIDLSRIGVSDVGE
+4372 GDIDLSRIGVNNVDE
-4387 IARGAIGDNNDVF
+4387 PARGAIGDNNDVF
-4400 DAPEKRKVET
+4400 DAPEKRKPET
-4410 ETSSSA
+4410 EVIANSSNS
-4416 ANNKLSYS
+4416 NQLSYS

-4429 NVGDGEFTAV
+4429 NVGEGEFTAV
-4439 NWGTSNVGIKVGSGG
+4439 NWGTSNVGIKVGTGG

-4469 GNGES
+4469 GDGES
-4474 KHSVDMGGYQAL
+4474 KHSVDIGGYQAL
-4486 EGAQMFIGNR
+4486 EGAQMFLGNR
-4496 NVSFNLGQSNDLLVM
+4496 NVSFNFGHSNDLILM

-4533 VLQSIATSG
+4533 VLQGIAMSG
-4542 EDQDWLAAQEQQWTL
+4542 DGEDWLAAQEQQWTL

-4573 SSVDYTCLVELDS
+4573 SSVDYTTLVELDS
-4586 HNERSSRGLKH
+4586 QNERDSRGLKH
-4597 DTEAALNKQYNQWL
+4597 DAEATLNKQYNQWL
-4611 SGNSDSSAGKLSR
+4611 SGNGNSGTSQLSR

-4673 LFGLMTQQFSATG
+4673 LFGLMTQQFTATG

-4695 PEDLPRQLKNKL
+4695 PQDLTRQLKNKL
-4707 LGQMAGIGAETT
+4707 LGQLAGVGAETT
-4719 LADIFGVDYTTS
+4719 LADIFGVDYTAS

-4739 EAVDGVAILT
+4739 QAVDGVAILK

-4772 LDSLKSGID
+4772 LDSLKAGID
-4781 MGADGIQSFAET
+4781 MGADGIKSFAET
-4793 HGLKDKAPEEE
+4793 HGLKEKAPEEE
-4804 ENKSAVS
+4804 KDNSSVS
-4811 VNGTSVNSAQGAT
+4811 VNGANVNSAQGAT
-4824 ASDGNTETA
+4824 MADGNTETA
-4833 ETQDRAFGFNSLNL
+4833 ETQDRALGFNSLNL

-4867 ENLKENLTADLLN
+4867 ENLKQNLTADLLN

-4897 DGDINLSLG
+4897 DGDINISLG

-4950 EGSDMGV
+4950 EGHDMGV

-5000 IDTGLGRDYVVTSGN
+5000 IDTGSGRDYVVTSGN
-5015 FNRVDTGDGQ
+5015 FNRVDTGDDQ

-5046 NVFGNY
+5046 NIFGNY
-5052 NRINASAGN
+5052 NRINAGAGN

-5071 VLNGGEGEDHLI
+5071 VLNGGDGDDHLI
-5083 AAAISKFSQFNGEE
+5083 AAAISKFSQFNGGE

-5124 DVIDNLVEDISSE
+5124 DVIDNLVEDIRSE

-5166 PVSETDQAK
+5166 PSNDSDQSK

-5184 NDYFDGKRAQ
+5184 SDYFNGNRAQ
-5194 MIIAMGEKDANGERE
+5194 VVIGMSEKDLSGERE
-5209 YTTLSESS
+5209 YTMLSDSA
-5217 IDALVQAMSGFDPQA
+5217 IDALIQAMSGFEPQA
-5232 GDNGFIDNLDS
+5232 GDNGFIDSLES
-5243 KSRVAISTAW
+5243 KSQAAISMAW
-5253 ADVVHKKG
+5253 SDVVHKKG
-5261 ITV
+5261 LMV

>member
-16 NYSADNGN
+16 NYSADDGN
-24 NDIVAI
+24 NNIVAI
-30 GFGGEIH
+30 GFGGQIH

-42 DHVTVGSIGATVH
+42 DHVTVGSIGATVY

-64 GGSAYLRVEDS
+64 GGSAYLKVEDS
-75 TGHLSVKGAA
+75 TGHLTVKGAA

-102 AAGGVSIDHLGHHG
+102 AAGGVSIDHLGNHG

-123 AAYNSVKRKGLSGN
+123 AAYNGITRKGLSGN
-137 VTFKGAGGYN
+137 VTFAGAGGFN
-147 ALWHETNHG
+147 ALWHETNQG
-156 NLSFAGAGAGN
+156 NLSFTGAGAGN
-167 KLDRTWFDQYQ
+167 KLDRTWFNRYQ
-178 GSRGDVS
+178 GSHGDVT

-238 RQAEDVYQQTHGNIR
+238 HQAEDVYTQTRGNIR

-262 FYSDVA
+262 LYSDVA

-283 TRKGSGSSFDAQGM
+283 IRKGSGNDFAKEGM
-297 EYAKAEDIV
+297 TNAKADEIV
-306 LTTAKMHGSWIGSGT
+306 LTKAVMSGSWIGQD
-321 HAVTAVKS
+321 HHVTAVKS
-329 EREPNTYLFAIA
+329 ASEPNTYLFAFA
-341 DGTYTKI
+341 DSTYTKI
-348 NKVRLSNDPK
+348 NKVQLRNDPQ
-358 TGKLKYY
+358 TGELKYY
-365 SEAWYKQGNHLSGLA
+365 STAWYKEGNHLSNLA
-380 RSDVSSAGG
+380 NQDISDNGG
-389 FEVNPI
+389 FTAVNI
-395 NGGYTLSNIA
+395 NGAYTLSDLK

-410 SLTVHAMEKDLTEY
+410 SVTVHAVEKSLTEY
-424 EWVTYANGALIDAKD
+424 EWVTYANGAVIDAKE
-439 VVLSDA
+439 VSLSDA
-445 KMGGHAISTDGTKV
+445 KMGGHAIYADGTKV
-459 DVQAIKSNRKPN
+459 DVKAVKSNRQPN
-471 TYVYAKVLGPY
+471 TYIYAKVLGPY
-482 TKIVVVELANDA
+482 TKIVVVELANDP
-494 ETGVLKYQARS
+494 ETGALKYQARS
-505 WYKEGDHTANLA
+505 WYKEGDHTANIA
-517 NEDISSANGYH
+517 NQDISSATGYNP
-528 SMGKGGYSLSAL
+528 MGKGGYSLSDL
-540 NYSVN
+540 HYSVN
-545 AIRSMSE
+545 AVRSTSE
-552 TVADIDEYTDQTL
+552 TVADIEEYTDQTL
-565 FKPATDSGESSGDV
+565 FKPANDSGESSGDV
-579 HFSGA
+579 RFNGA

-594 TRGNVYFNGG
+594 TRGNVHFNGG

-652 QSKQGKMDVYAGGAV
+652 QSQQGKMDVYAGGAV
-667 NVLVRIGDGQYL
+667 NVLVRLGDGQYL
-679 AHLLAYGNISVHKGN
+679 AHLLAYGNISVQKGS
-694 GNSRVAM
+694 GDSRVVM
-701 LGGYNTHTQIGSGH
+701 LGGYNTHTQIGSGN

-728 QVGNGEVTSVLAGG
+728 QVGKGDVAAVLAGG
-742 ANVLTKVGEGEL
+742 ANVLTKMGEGEL
-754 TAGMLGGANVMTHI
+754 TSGMLGGANVITHI
-768 SGDEQAS
+768 SNDDQLS

-789 KKGKGDTLAVMG
+789 KKGKGNTLAVMD

-812 GSTTGVMVGGANIL
+812 GTTTGVMVGGANIL

-871 SIAAMI
+871 SIAVMI

-955 ANIFTH
+955 VNIFTH
-961 IGNGSTFAAMIG
+961 IGHGSTFAAMIG
-973 QANVM
+973 QANIM

-995 IYTHVG
+995 IMTHVG

-1008 FAGEMNVMTKVGNG
+1008 FAGEVNVMTKVGNG

-1105 SDIGNV
+1105 SDVGNV

-1127 ANIVTKVGDGLG
+1127 ANLITKVGDGLG
-1139 INVAWGQANVFTQVG
+1139 VNVAWGQANVFTQVG

-1162 KGEANI
+1162 KGEANLI
-1168 LTKVGDGQE
+1168 TKVGDGQE
-1177 VSVVQGKANIITH
+1177 VSVVQGEANIITH

-1210 GDGRNVVLAKGE
+1210 GNGQNVVLAKGE
-1222 ANIVTQVGDGDSFNA
+1222 ANIVTQVGNGDSFNA
-1237 LWSKGNV
+1237 LWSKGNI

-1259 KANITTTVGNG
+1259 QANITTTVGNG

-1285 VGNGVSV
+1285 VGDGVSV

-1322 HIGDGLNINASYA
+1322 HVGDGLNINASYA
-1335 RNNVAIKVGNGD
+1335 QNNVAIKVGNGD

-1359 SNKLS
+1359 SNRLS
-1364 ALFDNVKQTLLGVGG
+1364 ALFDNIKQTVLGVGG

-1385 LVQGDEASTSGT
+1385 LVQGDEASSSGT
-1397 QKGRGAIATPEI
+1397 HKGRGAIATPEI
-1409 TKLDGFQMDAIEEVG
+1409 TKLDGFQMDAIKEVG

-1435 TKVDTPDLNEMDNDL
+1435 TKVDTPDLNKMQHAL
-1450 NIDGASDHAPNLIV
+1450 NVDDSFVQAPNLIV
-1464 NGDFEQG
+1464 NGDFELG
-1471 DRGWQ
+1471 EHGWQ

-1484 YSGSVYGVNGEGHGT
+1484 YAGSVYGVEGEGHGA
-1499 RVTELDTHTNTSLYQ
+1499 RVTELDTYTNTSLYQ
-1514 DLTDLTEGEVIA
+1514 DLANLAQGEVIA

-1550 VVFSSSGDAS
+1550 VVFSSSGDES

-1568 LTAHAGSNRIEFK
+1568 LTAQAGSNRIEFK

-1595 VVAKS
+1595 VVATS
-1600 ESSPQAN
+1600 ESSQQAN
-1607 AVSEHAKQ
+1607 AIREHATQ
-1615 NQASQNALSD
+1615 NPAAQNALSD

-1653 LESTDQQAI
+1653 LESTDQKAL

-1667 AQRDAVKEESEA
+1667 AQRDAVQEESEA
-1679 VTAELTT
+1679 ITAELTK

-1700 TGKSGE
+1700 TGESGD
-1706 QWRND
+1706 QWRNE
-1711 FAGGLLDG
+1711 FASGLLAG
-1719 VQSQIDDA
+1719 VQTQLDDA
-1727 KQLASDKMAAAK
+1727 KQLANDKIAEAK
-1739 QTQSD
+1739 QTHAD
-1744 NNSKVKDSIAKSE
+1744 NQNKVKDAVAKSE
-1757 AGVAKGEQNRAG
+1757 AGVVKGEQNRAG
-1769 AEQDIAEAKADAET
+1769 AEQDIADAQADSEK
-1783 RKADAVAKSHDAK
+1783 RKADALAKGKDAQ
-1796 QAESDAHSAANDAQS
+1796 QAESDAHHAVNNAQS
-1811 RGDRDAMNA
+1811 RGDRDVQLA
-1820 ENKANQAQND
+1820 ENKANQAQAD
-1830 AQGAKQNEGD
+1830 AQGAKQNGGD
-1840 RPDRQGVAG
+1840 RPDRQGVTG

-1857 RVEGAGETGS
+1857 SVEGAGETDS
-1867 HVNTDSQT
+1867 HINTDSQT

-1880 FSDGLTEQEL
+1880 FSEGLTEQEQ

-1910 SKNSGSTITSMFMEA
+1910 AKNSVSSMTSMFSET
-1925 NADSIVVDTTA
+1925 NSKSIVVPTKVSPEPDRQEVTRR
-1936 SQDVVRKEV
+1936 DV
-1945 RISGVNLVGLGEA
+1945 RISGVNL
-1958 SHDSAESLVAAR
+1958 ESLSAVQGSQPTGQLAS
-1970 AEKVANLYRWL
+1970 KS
-1981 DTDNDVATDK
+1981 
-1991 YVPVPGFERVD
+1991 VPGFKSHFASTSIGIENELSGLVVVLPKNSAQTFGYVHDSQGNPLFMLTKDMNQGGYSNPVGINDIQGVNNWQTHTIELVTYPSEISDTAAIESRKEAMLWLAKEFTD
-2002 ADVSDEVKQRM
+2002 HINQFNHQSLPHLVSDDGRF
-2013 IQSMSGYIEHTDNQ
+2013 
-2027 VPKDQAQALATL
+2027 TL
-2039 FVESTL
+2039 VISN
-2045 DYDWDKRVEFL
+2045 
-2056 TKLESYGYS
+2056 S
-2065 FETPHAEKSIVS
+2065 
-2077 FWSGKNFK
+2077 
-2085 QYRDVLDN
+2085 
-2093 AQTDGKKV
+2093 
-2101 VYDIDVKGNA
+2101 
-2111 FAIDLNK
+2111 K
-2118 HLMRWGGLFLDPD
+2118 HLIAAGNGT
-2131 NAEQNQLKSSI
+2131 SI
-2142 DAATFSNTGF
+2142 DAQGKTIGMTPSGQQATMAISAKEFGTSSSSEVRLLESAPWYQAGLRDEFLANAKNTTLDDPATAQNVYAYLT
-2152 WSSVYATG
+2152 SVYSKTADLAKEYG
-2160 AQHDVYVIAE
+2160 IYINDWDPASEGFSPNAQGLTDPKVKNAWSILPRTKPVRMLELLSAEDSRYVRQQIAE
-2170 GGVRLG
+2170 KLKGTYSESLAKNVFEYFQYGGEVAG
-2176 NYFWHVELPALR
+2176 HGINNATTGSVQQPEPAILFEFR
-2188 QLQREGLVGE
+2188 SVPSALSDFVP
-2198 IRLLDKPVSEYKDLP
+2198 KTAS
-2213 ADEIGRRLTD
+2213 T
-2223 AGVGVK
+2223 VK
-2229 VRFDAL
+2229 VDVKALDHFDSASRKAIITEVNALVSGSEDFDAWYQEYRASKGQPPVKNPK
-2235 SSARQAELLADNP
+2235 SSASANHKAEWLMTQHAEQWAKITAPYTDNHGTLTSTKLASNDKE
-2248 DDYRADTLVEL
+2248 EL
-2259 DVKLSAIDSMLRES
+2259 HALGETSNLENNKQQENVASIINTMLNDM
-2273 LPFYS
+2273 LPFYA

-2295 VRSWPGSDDKSKT
+2295 VRAWPGTEDKSKT
-2308 ILLDNPEDAAQQ
+2308 IILEDPEDAAQH

-2342 LVDNKVLSHHDGRTR
+2342 LVDNKVISHHEGRTHV
-2357 ILAQKE
+2357 LAQKV
-2363 DGAWTYNTNSEL
+2363 DGAWQYNATVEL
-2375 MSVTELLD
+2375 MSVSELLD
-2383 AAHVSGKVRGES
+2383 AANVTGKIRGES
-2395 YQKVIDALAEY
+2395 YQQVIDALTDY
-2406 HASTAEHADYEL
+2406 HASITEHADYEP
-2418 ESVEQLV
+2418 ESVEKLL
-2425 NLRKKIEGYALGHPD
+2425 NLRKKIEGYVLGHPD
-2440 SGRLEAMNSL
+2440 SGRVEAMNSL
-2450 LNQVNSRL
+2450 LNQVNTRL
-2458 EEVSVLAVSEQS
+2458 DEVSLLSVADQT
-2470 IKAHDSFSR
+2470 IQAQDSFSR
-2479 LYDQLDNA
+2479 LYDQLEAAN
-2487 HLKQSKHLY
+2487 LKESKHLY
-2496 LDGNGDFVTKG
+2496 LDQNGDFVTKG
-2507 KGNLAKIDQLG
+2507 KGNLANIDLLG
-2518 GSDAVLEKVKASVNH
+2518 SREAVLEKVKLTVSN
-2533 EYGQAI
+2533 EYGQTV

-2547 SANELAKDGKGIDIT
+2547 SAKDLAKDGKGIDIA
-2562 GLNRIHQALEQHM
+2562 GLNKVHQAIEQHL
-2575 SPVSATMYI
+2575 SPASATLYI

-2599 IGQGRTQI
+2599 IGQGRTQLEG
-2607 DAQAA
+2607 QAA
-2612 ADFNKQNY
+2612 ADFNQQNY
-2620 VSWWPLGSKSSNIR
+2620 VSWWPLGSKSSNIS
-2634 NIFNVATEYQP
+2634 NILNVATKDQP

-2662 TLEHDMASEEN
+2662 TLEHDVASEEN
-2673 DGFGLNDG
+2673 DGFGLHDG
-2681 ETKLKRFIEKLNA
+2681 DIKLKRFIEKLNA
-2694 AKGIDAAYKDASEGY
+2694 AKGIDASFKEASEGY
-2709 ASVLLGNPDMLVS
+2709 ASVLLGNPDMLET
-2722 TGIPAHVFQPFVD
+2722 TGIPAHVFQPFVE

-2747 ANRFAQELQKQA
+2747 ANRFAQELRLQA
-2759 QASGDPA
+2759 QRSDDPE
-2766 LVAKRIDNVVRLFA
+2766 LLEKRIGNVVRQFA

-2786 IEAFKASQADEGRVF
+2786 IETFKASQADQGRVF

-2813 QAEWNRLSHDPDAR
+2813 QAEWHRLSNDPDAR

-2850 LIGHTWRP
+2850 LIGHTWLP

-2878 QLEIAAKKQSHQVND
+2878 QLEIAAKKQSHQVTD
-2893 DLDALSGSEKHKD
+2893 VLDALSGNEKPKEN
-2906 KVAIENDGTPPR
+2906 VAIENDGTPPR
-2918 DKVPLSPL
+2918 DKESLSPL

-2934 YGERDA
+2934 YGDKEA
-2940 RRKIGDIT
+2940 RRKIGEIT

-2953 HAVEKGESQKV
+2953 HAVEKGESQKI
-2964 TLKGEAGR
+2964 TLQGEAGR
-2972 LTGYYHQGTASS
+2972 LTGYYHQGTAPSEG
-2984 DDETSTTS
+2984 ETSSPS

-3006 EEQASAIRSHYQK
+3006 EEQASAIRNHYQK

-3067 LHGYSMGG
+3067 IHDYSMGG

-3108 TAHEVANPAGIVGT
+3108 TAHEVANPAGIVGA

-3136 LKGLPQETPILLLT
+3136 LEGLPKETSILLLT
-3150 DNEGLGE
+3150 DNEGLGN

-3163 VKLSNSGFN
+3163 TKLTASGYN

-3187 LMSQYTGQIVSDLLN
+3187 LMSQYADQIVSGLSSSASVDEDLDQQGLDTTSTKDQGISN
-3202 TQHIKHNEAK
+3202 KDDHLQVVDSKEA
-3212 LNLEP
+3212 
-3217 HGKNYESRDLIL
+3217 
-3229 KPISQPETVEL
+3229 
-3240 GMPEVDQK
+3240 
-3248 VLADIAERENVI
+3248 LADGKI
-3260 IGVRPVDEKSKS
+3260 
-3272 LIASKMYS
+3272 L
-3280 SKGLFVKAKSSDWGP
+3280 
-3295 MSGFIP
+3295 
-3301 VDQSFAKASARR
+3301 
-3313 DLETFNRHAEQSIQ
+3313 H
-3327 SGNAV
+3327 
-3332 SADLYLNQV
+3332 NQ
-3341 RVEELVSKYHSLT
+3341 
-3354 PLELDDQSGMYKTT
+3354 
-3368 ATNGDQSVPF
+3368 
-3378 FLNRVTVDGNEL
+3378 
-3390 WQVHYITNGELA
+3390 
-3402 PFKVIGDPVS
+3402 
-3412 KQPMTAD
+3412 
-3419 YDLLTVM
+3419 
-3426 YSYGDLGPQDK
+3426 
-3437 VKQPLTWQQWKDSV
+3437 
-3451 TYEDLTPKYKEL
+3451 
-3463 YSNED
+3463 
-3468 LYNKKDG
+3468 
-3475 ASLGNVSGRLKELKD
+3475 
-3490 RINVDLGRTN
+3490 
-3500 GLEMVHHG
+3500 
-3508 ADDANPYAVMAD
+3508 
-3520 NFPATFFVPKSLFAE
+3520 
-3535 DGLGEGKGSIQTYF
+3535 
-3549 NVNEQGAVV
+3549 
-3558 IRNPQEFSDFQQ
+3558 
-3570 VTINASFRASFNDK
+3570 
-3584 WNHGLDEPLFTT
+3584 
-3596 KRKLSHEFLNKRD
+3596 
-3609 QLLKKLSGGRLDA
+3609 
-3622 QDETLVAL
+3622 
-3630 GNPDDV
+3630 
-3636 SGNKAIVAVDVSQ
+3636 
-3649 IFTRQ
+3649 
-3654 ELKERANVFAKPIG
+3654 
-3668 ASYQGI
+3668 
-3674 LDQLDLVHQT
+3674 
-3684 VSRDQIVASFELN
+3684 
-3697 KKVNAYIAEHP
+3697 
-3708 TSGRNQALTQLK
+3708 
-3720 EQITSALFI
+3720 
-3729 GKMQVAQ
+3729 
-3736 VDIDAI
+3736 
-3742 AQTRPELAA
+3742 
-3751 RIFMVAIE
+3751 
-3759 EANGEHRGL
+3759 
-3768 TDMMVRWANEDPYLA
+3768 
-3783 PKQGYKGETPN
+3783 
-3794 DLGFDAKYHVDL
+3794 
-3806 GDHYADF
+3806 
-3813 KQWLETSQSNG
+3813 
-3824 LLSKATLDEST
+3824 
-3835 KTVHLGYSYQELQ
+3835 
-3848 DLTGVESVQMAFY
+3848 
-3861 FLKEAAKKVDPI
+3861 
-3873 SGDSA
+3873 
-3878 EMILLKKFA
+3878 
-3887 DKSYLSQLDSDR
+3887 
-3899 MDQIEGI
+3899 
-3906 YRSSHETDVDAWDRR
+3906 
-3921 YSGAGYDELTNKLA
+3921 
-3935 GATGVDEQLSVLLDD
+3935 
-3950 RKGLL
+3950 
-3955 IGEVHGSDVNGLRF
+3955 DVNGW
-3969 VNEQMDALKK
+3969 
-3979 QGVTVIGLEHLRSD
+3979 G
-3993 LAQPLIDRYLATGV
+3993 P
-4007 MSSELSAMLKTK
+4007 
-4019 HLDATL
+4019 
-4025 FENARAN
+4025 
-4032 GMRIVALDAN
+4032 
-4042 SSARPNVQGTE
+4042 
-4053 HGLMYRAGAANN
+4053 
-4065 IAVEVLQSLPDDEK
+4065 
-4079 FVAIYGKAHLQSHK
+4079 
-4093 GIEGFVPGITH
+4093 IT
-4104 RLDLPAL
+4104 
-4111 RVSDSN
+4111 
-4117 QFRVEQDDMT
+4117 
-4127 LRVVYDDV
+4127 
-4135 ANKPKLTFK
+4135 
-4144 DSLSGA
+4144 
-4150 NTAIHNQNVND
+4150 
-4161 WERVAVTPTAD
+4161 VTPTTD

-4182 IVQMENDSVVA
+4182 IVQMENDDVVA
-4193 NAAANLAGKH
+4193 KAAANLAGKH

-4237 GHGRDDSDSNNTHLS
+4237 GHGRDHSESNNTRLS
-4252 GYSAEDLAAKLANF
+4252 GYSADELAVKLAKF
-4266 QQSFSQAENINN
+4266 QQSFNQAENINN
-4278 TPDHI
+4278 KPDHI

-4302 FINAMDVNGLR
+4302 FINAMDANGLR
-4313 VDVSARS
+4313 VDVSVRS
-4320 SELAVDATG
+4320 SELAVDEAG
-4329 RKHTKDENGDWIQ
+4329 RKHTKDANGDWVQ
-4342 KAETNKVSLSWNE
+4342 KAENNKVSLSWDA
-4355 QGEVI
+4355 QGEVG
-4360 AKEERIRNGIAE
+4360 AKDERIRNGIAE
-4372 GDIDLSRIGVSDVGE
+4372 GDIDLSRIGVSDVDE
-4387 IARGAIGDNNDVF
+4387 PARGAIGDNSDVF
-4400 DAPEKRKVET
+4400 DAPEKRKPET
-4410 ETSSSA
+4410 EVIANSSSS
-4416 ANNKLSYS
+4416 NQLSYS

-4429 NVGDGEFTAV
+4429 NVGEGEFTAV
-4439 NWGTSNVGIKVGSGG
+4439 NWGTSNVGIKVGTGG

-4469 GNGES
+4469 GDGES
-4474 KHSVDMGGYQAL
+4474 KHSVDVGGYQAL
-4486 EGAQMFIGNR
+4486 EGAQMFLGNR
-4496 NVSFNLGQSNDLLVM
+4496 NVSFNFGHSNDLILM

-4533 VLQSIATSG
+4533 VLQGIATSG
-4542 EDQDWLAAQEQQWTL
+4542 EGEDWLAAQEQQWTL

-4573 SSVDYTCLVELDS
+4573 SSVDYTTLVELDS
-4586 HNERSSRGLKH
+4586 QNERDSRGLKH
-4597 DTEAALNKQYNQWL
+4597 DAEATLNKQYNQWL
-4611 SGNSDSSAGKLSR
+4611 SGNGNSGTSQLSR

-4673 LFGLMTQQFSATG
+4673 LFGLMTQQFTATG

-4695 PEDLPRQLKNKL
+4695 PQDLPRQLKNKL
-4707 LGQMAGIGAETT
+4707 LGQLAGVGAETT
-4719 LADIFGVDYTTS
+4719 LADIFGVDYTAS

-4739 EAVDGVAILT
+4739 QAVDGVVILK

-4772 LDSLKSGID
+4772 LDSLKAGID
-4781 MGADGIQSFAET
+4781 MGADGIKSFAET
-4793 HGLKDKAPEEE
+4793 HGLKEKAPEEE
-4804 ENKSAVS
+4804 KDNSSVS
-4811 VNGTSVNSAQGAT
+4811 VNGANVNSAQGAT
-4824 ASDGNTETA
+4824 MADGNTETA
-4833 ETQDRAFGFNSLNL
+4833 ETQDRALGFNSLNL

-4867 ENLKENLTADLLN
+4867 ENLKQNLTADLLN

-4897 DGDINLSLG
+4897 DGDINISLG

-4950 EGSDMGV
+4950 EGHDMGV

-5000 IDTGLGRDYVVTSGN
+5000 IDTGSGRDYVVTSGN
-5015 FNRVDTGDGQ
+5015 FNRVDTGDDQ

-5052 NRINASAGN
+5052 NRINAGAGN

-5071 VLNGGEGEDHLI
+5071 VLNGGDGDDHLI
-5083 AAAISKFSQFNGEE
+5083 AAAISKFSQFNGGE

-5124 DVIDNLVEDISSE
+5124 DVIDNLVEDIRSE

-5166 PVSETDQAK
+5166 PSNDSDQSK

-5184 NDYFDGKRAQ
+5184 SDYFNGNRAQ
-5194 MIIAMGEKDANGERE
+5194 VVIGMSDKDLSGERE
-5209 YTTLSESS
+5209 YTMLSDSA
-5217 IDALVQAMSGFDPQA
+5217 IDALVQAMSGFEPQA
-5232 GDNGFIDNLDS
+5232 GDNGFIDSLES
-5243 KSRVAISTAW
+5243 KSQAAISMVW
-5253 ADVVHKKG
+5253 SDVVHKKG
-5261 ITV
+5261 LMV

>member
-1 MGKPFWRSVEYFFTG
+1 MVFYLIPKRRVWLMGKPFWRSVEYFFTG
-16 NYSADNGN
+16 NYSADDGN
-24 NDIVAI
+24 NNIVAI
-30 GFGGEIH
+30 GFGGQIH

-42 DHVTVGSIGATVH
+42 DHVTVGSIGATVY

-64 GGSAYLRVEDS
+64 GGSAYLKVEDS
-75 TGHLSVKGAA
+75 TGHLTVKGAA

-102 AAGGVSIDHLGHHG
+102 AAGGVSIDHLGNHG

-123 AAYNSVKRKGLSGN
+123 AAYNGITRKGLSGN
-137 VTFKGAGGYN
+137 VTFAGAGGYN
-147 ALWHETNHG
+147 ALWHETNQG
-156 NLSFAGAGAGN
+156 NLSFTGAGVGN
-167 KLDRTWFDQYQ
+167 KLDRTWFNRYQ
-178 GSRGDVS
+178 GSHGDVT

-238 RQAEDVYQQTHGNIR
+238 HQAEDVYTQTRGNIR

-262 FYSDVA
+262 LYSDVA

-283 TRKGSGSSFDAQGM
+283 IRKGSGNDFAKEGM
-297 EYAKAEDIV
+297 TNAKADEIV
-306 LTTAKMHGSWIGSGT
+306 LTKAVMSGSWIGQD
-321 HAVTAVKS
+321 HHVTAVKS
-329 EREPNTYLFAIA
+329 ASEPNTYLFAFA
-341 DGTYTKI
+341 DSTYTKI
-348 NKVRLSNDPK
+348 NKVQLRNDPQ
-358 TGKLKYY
+358 TGELKYY
-365 SEAWYKQGNHLSGLA
+365 STAWYKEGNHLSNLA
-380 RSDVSSAGG
+380 NQDISDNGG
-389 FEVNPI
+389 FTAVNI
-395 NGGYTLSNIA
+395 NGAYTLSDLK

-410 SLTVHAMEKDLTEY
+410 SVTVHAVEKSLTEY
-424 EWVTYANGALIDAKD
+424 EWVTYANGAVIDAKE
-439 VVLSDA
+439 VSLSDA
-445 KMGGHAISTDGTKV
+445 KMGGHAIYADGTKV
-459 DVQAIKSNRKPN
+459 DVKAVKSNRQPN
-471 TYVYAKVLGPY
+471 TYIYAKVLGPY
-482 TKIVVVELANDA
+482 TKIVVVELANDP
-494 ETGVLKYQARS
+494 ETGALKYQARS
-505 WYKEGDHTANLA
+505 WYKEGDHTANIA
-517 NEDISSANGYH
+517 NQDISSATGYNP
-528 SMGKGGYSLSAL
+528 MGKGGYSLSDL
-540 NYSVN
+540 HYSVN
-545 AIRSMSE
+545 AVRSTSE
-552 TVADIDEYTDQTL
+552 TVADIEEYTDQTL
-565 FKPATDSGESSGDV
+565 FKPANDSGESSGDV
-579 HFSGA
+579 RFNGA

-594 TRGNVYFNGG
+594 TRGNVHFNGG

-652 QSKQGKMDVYAGGAV
+652 QSQQGKMDVYAGGAV
-667 NVLVRIGDGQYL
+667 NVLVRLGDGQYL
-679 AHLLAYGNISVHKGN
+679 AHLLAYGNISVQKGS
-694 GNSRVAM
+694 GDSRVVM
-701 LGGYNTHTQIGSGH
+701 LGGYNTHTQIGSGN

-728 QVGNGEVTSVLAGG
+728 QVGQGDVAAVLAGG
-742 ANVLTKVGEGEL
+742 ANVLTKMGEGEL
-754 TAGMLGGANVMTHI
+754 TSGMLGGANVITHI
-768 SGDEQAS
+768 SNDDQLS

-789 KKGKGDTLAVMG
+789 KKGKGNTLAVMG

-812 GSTTGVMVGGANIL
+812 GTTTGVMVGGANIL
-826 TKVGNGD
+826 TKIGNGD

-871 SIAAMI
+871 SIAVMI

-961 IGNGSTFAAMIG
+961 IGHGSTFAAMIG
-973 QANVM
+973 QANIM

-995 IYTHVG
+995 IMTHVG

-1008 FAGEMNVMTKVGNG
+1008 FAGEVNVMTKVGNG

-1105 SDIGNV
+1105 SDVGNV

-1127 ANIVTKVGDGLG
+1127 ANLITKVGDGLG
-1139 INVAWGQANVFTQVG
+1139 VNVAWGQANVFTQVG

-1162 KGEANI
+1162 KGEANLI
-1168 LTKVGDGQE
+1168 TKVGDGQE
-1177 VSVVQGKANIITH
+1177 VSVVQGEANIITH

-1210 GDGRNVVLAKGE
+1210 GHGQNVVLAKGE

-1237 LWSKGNV
+1237 LWSKGNI

-1270 LSVTAAYGDANINTK
+1270 LNVTAAYGDANINTK
-1285 VGNGVSV
+1285 VGDGVSV

-1322 HIGDGLNINASYA
+1322 HVGDGLNINASYA
-1335 RNNVAIKVGNGD
+1335 QNNVAIKVGNGD

-1364 ALFDNVKQTLLGVGG
+1364 ALFDNIKQTVLGVGG

-1385 LVQGDEASTSGT
+1385 LVQGDEASSSGT
-1397 QKGRGAIATPEI
+1397 HKGRGAIATPEI
-1409 TKLDGFQMDAIEEVG
+1409 TKLDGFQMDAIKEVS

-1435 TKVDTPDLNEMDNDL
+1435 TKVDTPDLNKMQHAL
-1450 NIDGASDHAPNLIV
+1450 NVDDSSVQAPNLIV
-1464 NGDFEQG
+1464 NGDFELG
-1471 DRGWQ
+1471 EHGWQ

-1484 YSGSVYGVNGEGHGT
+1484 YAGSVYGVEGEGHGA
-1499 RVTELDTHTNTSLYQ
+1499 RVTELDTYTNTSLYQ
-1514 DLTDLTEGEVIA
+1514 DLANLAQGEVIA

-1550 VVFSSSGDAS
+1550 VVFSSSGDES

-1568 LTAHAGSNRIEFK
+1568 LTAQAGSNRIEFK

-1595 VVAKS
+1595 VVATS
-1600 ESSPQAN
+1600 ESSQQAN
-1607 AVSEHAKQ
+1607 AIREHATQ
-1615 NQASQNALSD
+1615 NPAAQNALSD

-1653 LESTDQQAI
+1653 LESTDQQAL

-1667 AQRDAVKEESEA
+1667 AQRDAVQEESEA
-1679 VTAELTT
+1679 ITAELTK

-1700 TGKSGE
+1700 TGESGD
-1706 QWRND
+1706 QWRNE
-1711 FAGGLLDG
+1711 FASGLLAG
-1719 VQSQIDDA
+1719 VQIQLDDA
-1727 KQLASDKMAAAK
+1727 KQLANDKIAEAK
-1739 QTQSD
+1739 QTHAD
-1744 NNSKVKDSIAKSE
+1744 NQNKVKDAVAKSE

-1769 AEQDIAEAKADAET
+1769 AEQDIADAQADAEK
-1783 RKADAVAKSHDAK
+1783 RKADALAKGKDAQ
-1796 QAESDAHSAANDAQS
+1796 QAESDAHHAVNNAQS
-1811 RGDRDAMNA
+1811 RGDRDVQVA
-1820 ENKANQAQND
+1820 ENKANQVQAD

-1840 RPDRQGVAG
+1840 RPDRQGVTG

-1857 RVEGAGETGS
+1857 SVEGAGETDS

-1880 FSDGLTEQEL
+1880 FSEGLTEQEQ

-1910 SKNSGSTITSMFMEA
+1910 AKNSVSSMTSMFSET
-1925 NADSIVVDTTA
+1925 NSKSIVVPTKV
-1936 SQDVVRKEV
+1936 SPEPVRQEVTRRDV
-1945 RISGVNLVGLGEA
+1945 RISGVNL
-1958 SHDSAESLVAAR
+1958 ESLSAVQGNQPTGQLAS
-1970 AEKVANLYRWL
+1970 KS
-1981 DTDNDVATDK
+1981 
-1991 YVPVPGFERVD
+1991 VPGFKSHFASTSIGIENELSGLVVVLPKNSAQTFGYVHDSQGNPLFMLTKDMNQGGYSNPVGINDIQGVNNWQTHTIELVTYPSEISDTAAVESRKEAMLWLAKEFTD
-2002 ADVSDEVKQRM
+2002 HINQSNHQSLPHLVSDDGRF
-2013 IQSMSGYIEHTDNQ
+2013 
-2027 VPKDQAQALATL
+2027 TL
-2039 FVESTL
+2039 VISN
-2045 DYDWDKRVEFL
+2045 
-2056 TKLESYGYS
+2056 S
-2065 FETPHAEKSIVS
+2065 
-2077 FWSGKNFK
+2077 
-2085 QYRDVLDN
+2085 
-2093 AQTDGKKV
+2093 
-2101 VYDIDVKGNA
+2101 
-2111 FAIDLNK
+2111 K
-2118 HLMRWGGLFLDPD
+2118 HLIAAGNGT
-2131 NAEQNQLKSSI
+2131 SI
-2142 DAATFSNTGF
+2142 DAQGKTIGMTPSGQQATMAISAKEFGTSSSSEVRLLESAPWYQAGLRDEFLANAKNTTLDDPATAQNVYAYLT
-2152 WSSVYATG
+2152 SVYSKTADLAKEYG
-2160 AQHDVYVIAE
+2160 IYINDWDPASEGFSPNAQGLTDPKVKNAWSILPRTKPVRMLELLSAEDSRYVRQQIAE
-2170 GGVRLG
+2170 KLKGTYSESLAKNVFEYFQYGGEVAG
-2176 NYFWHVELPALR
+2176 HGINNATTGSVQQPEPAILFEFR
-2188 QLQREGLVGE
+2188 SVPSALSDFVP
-2198 IRLLDKPVSEYKDLP
+2198 KTAS
-2213 ADEIGRRLTD
+2213 T
-2223 AGVGVK
+2223 VK
-2229 VRFDAL
+2229 VDVKALDHFDSASRKAIITEVNALVSGSEDFDAWYQEYRASKGQPPVKNPK
-2235 SSARQAELLADNP
+2235 SSASANHKAEWLMTQHAEQWAKITAPYTDNHETLTSTKLASNDKEELHALGETSNLDNNKQQENV
-2248 DDYRADTLVEL
+2248 ASIINT
-2259 DVKLSAIDSMLRES
+2259 MLNDM
-2273 LPFYS
+2273 LPFYA

-2295 VRSWPGSDDKSKT
+2295 VRAWPGTEDKSKT
-2308 ILLDNPEDAAQQ
+2308 IILEEPEDAAQH

-2342 LVDNKVLSHHDGRTR
+2342 LVDNKVISHHEGRTHV
-2357 ILAQKE
+2357 LAQKV
-2363 DGAWTYNTNSEL
+2363 DGAWQYNATVEL

-2383 AAHVSGKVRGES
+2383 AANVTGKIRGES
-2395 YQKVIDALAEY
+2395 YQQVIDALTDY
-2406 HASTAEHADYEL
+2406 HASITEHADYES
-2418 ESVEQLV
+2418 ESVEKLL
-2425 NLRKKIEGYALGHPD
+2425 NLRKKIEGYVLGHPD
-2440 SGRLEAMNSL
+2440 SGRVEAMNSL
-2450 LNQVNSRL
+2450 LNQVNTRL
-2458 EEVSVLAVSEQS
+2458 DEVSLLSVAEQT
-2470 IKAHDSFSR
+2470 IQAQDSFSR
-2479 LYDQLDNA
+2479 LYDQLEAAN
-2487 HLKQSKHLY
+2487 LKESKHLY
-2496 LDGNGDFVTKG
+2496 LDQNGDFVTKG
-2507 KGNLAKIDQLG
+2507 KGNLANIDLLG
-2518 GSDAVLEKVKASVNH
+2518 SREAVLEKVKLTVSN
-2533 EYGQAI
+2533 EYGQTV

-2547 SANELAKDGKGIDIT
+2547 SAKDLAKDGKGIDIA
-2562 GLNRIHQALEQHM
+2562 GLNKVHQAIEQHL
-2575 SPVSATMYI
+2575 SPVSATLYI

-2599 IGQGRTQI
+2599 IGQGRTQLEG
-2607 DAQAA
+2607 QAA
-2612 ADFNKQNY
+2612 ADFNQQNY
-2620 VSWWPLGSKSSNIR
+2620 VSWWPLGSKSSNIS
-2634 NIFNVATEYQP
+2634 NILNVATKDQP

-2662 TLEHDMASEEN
+2662 TLEHDVASEEN
-2673 DGFGLNDG
+2673 DGFGLHDG
-2681 ETKLKRFIEKLNA
+2681 DIKLKRFIEKLNA
-2694 AKGIDAAYKDASEGY
+2694 AKGIDASFKEASEGY
-2709 ASVLLGNPDMLVS
+2709 ASVLLGNPDMLET
-2722 TGIPAHVFQPFVD
+2722 TGIPAHVFQPFVE

-2747 ANRFAQELQKQA
+2747 ANRFAQELRLQA
-2759 QASGDPA
+2759 QRSDDPE
-2766 LVAKRIDNVVRLFA
+2766 LLEKRIGNVVRQFA

-2786 IEAFKASQADEGRVF
+2786 IETFKASQADQGRVF

-2813 QAEWNRLSHDPDAR
+2813 QAEWHRLSNDPDAR

-2850 LIGHTWRP
+2850 LIGHTWLP

-2878 QLEIAAKKQSHQVND
+2878 QLEIAAKKQSHQVTD
-2893 DLDALSGSEKHKD
+2893 VLDALSGNEKPKEN
-2906 KVAIENDGTPPR
+2906 VAIENDGTPPR
-2918 DKVPLSPL
+2918 DKESLSPL

-2934 YGERDA
+2934 YGDKEA
-2940 RRKIGDIT
+2940 RRKIGEIT

-2953 HAVEKGESQKV
+2953 HAVEKGESQKI
-2964 TLKGEAGR
+2964 TLQGEAGR
-2972 LTGYYHQGTASS
+2972 LTGYYHQGTAPSEG
-2984 DDETSTTS
+2984 ETSSPS

-3006 EEQASAIRSHYQK
+3006 EEQASAIRNHYQK

-3067 LHGYSMGG
+3067 IHGYSMGG

-3108 TAHEVANPAGIVGT
+3108 TAHEVANPAGIVGA

-3136 LKGLPQETPILLLT
+3136 LEGLPKETSILLLT
-3150 DNEGLGE
+3150 DNEGLGN

-3163 VKLSNSGFN
+3163 TKLTASGYN

-3187 LMSQYTGQIVSDLLN
+3187 LMSQYADQIVSGLSSSASVDEDLDQQGLDTTSTKDQGVSN
-3202 TQHIKHNEAK
+3202 KDEHLQVVDSKEA
-3212 LNLEP
+3212 
-3217 HGKNYESRDLIL
+3217 
-3229 KPISQPETVEL
+3229 
-3240 GMPEVDQK
+3240 
-3248 VLADIAERENVI
+3248 LADGKI
-3260 IGVRPVDEKSKS
+3260 
-3272 LIASKMYS
+3272 L
-3280 SKGLFVKAKSSDWGP
+3280 
-3295 MSGFIP
+3295 
-3301 VDQSFAKASARR
+3301 
-3313 DLETFNRHAEQSIQ
+3313 H
-3327 SGNAV
+3327 
-3332 SADLYLNQV
+3332 NQ
-3341 RVEELVSKYHSLT
+3341 
-3354 PLELDDQSGMYKTT
+3354 
-3368 ATNGDQSVPF
+3368 
-3378 FLNRVTVDGNEL
+3378 
-3390 WQVHYITNGELA
+3390 
-3402 PFKVIGDPVS
+3402 
-3412 KQPMTAD
+3412 
-3419 YDLLTVM
+3419 
-3426 YSYGDLGPQDK
+3426 
-3437 VKQPLTWQQWKDSV
+3437 
-3451 TYEDLTPKYKEL
+3451 
-3463 YSNED
+3463 
-3468 LYNKKDG
+3468 
-3475 ASLGNVSGRLKELKD
+3475 
-3490 RINVDLGRTN
+3490 
-3500 GLEMVHHG
+3500 
-3508 ADDANPYAVMAD
+3508 
-3520 NFPATFFVPKSLFAE
+3520 
-3535 DGLGEGKGSIQTYF
+3535 
-3549 NVNEQGAVV
+3549 
-3558 IRNPQEFSDFQQ
+3558 
-3570 VTINASFRASFNDK
+3570 
-3584 WNHGLDEPLFTT
+3584 
-3596 KRKLSHEFLNKRD
+3596 
-3609 QLLKKLSGGRLDA
+3609 
-3622 QDETLVAL
+3622 
-3630 GNPDDV
+3630 
-3636 SGNKAIVAVDVSQ
+3636 
-3649 IFTRQ
+3649 
-3654 ELKERANVFAKPIG
+3654 
-3668 ASYQGI
+3668 
-3674 LDQLDLVHQT
+3674 
-3684 VSRDQIVASFELN
+3684 
-3697 KKVNAYIAEHP
+3697 
-3708 TSGRNQALTQLK
+3708 
-3720 EQITSALFI
+3720 
-3729 GKMQVAQ
+3729 
-3736 VDIDAI
+3736 
-3742 AQTRPELAA
+3742 
-3751 RIFMVAIE
+3751 
-3759 EANGEHRGL
+3759 
-3768 TDMMVRWANEDPYLA
+3768 
-3783 PKQGYKGETPN
+3783 
-3794 DLGFDAKYHVDL
+3794 
-3806 GDHYADF
+3806 
-3813 KQWLETSQSNG
+3813 
-3824 LLSKATLDEST
+3824 
-3835 KTVHLGYSYQELQ
+3835 
-3848 DLTGVESVQMAFY
+3848 
-3861 FLKEAAKKVDPI
+3861 
-3873 SGDSA
+3873 
-3878 EMILLKKFA
+3878 
-3887 DKSYLSQLDSDR
+3887 
-3899 MDQIEGI
+3899 
-3906 YRSSHETDVDAWDRR
+3906 
-3921 YSGAGYDELTNKLA
+3921 
-3935 GATGVDEQLSVLLDD
+3935 
-3950 RKGLL
+3950 
-3955 IGEVHGSDVNGLRF
+3955 DVNGW
-3969 VNEQMDALKK
+3969 
-3979 QGVTVIGLEHLRSD
+3979 G
-3993 LAQPLIDRYLATGV
+3993 P
-4007 MSSELSAMLKTK
+4007 
-4019 HLDATL
+4019 
-4025 FENARAN
+4025 
-4032 GMRIVALDAN
+4032 
-4042 SSARPNVQGTE
+4042 
-4053 HGLMYRAGAANN
+4053 
-4065 IAVEVLQSLPDDEK
+4065 
-4079 FVAIYGKAHLQSHK
+4079 
-4093 GIEGFVPGITH
+4093 IT
-4104 RLDLPAL
+4104 
-4111 RVSDSN
+4111 
-4117 QFRVEQDDMT
+4117 
-4127 LRVVYDDV
+4127 
-4135 ANKPKLTFK
+4135 
-4144 DSLSGA
+4144 
-4150 NTAIHNQNVND
+4150 
-4161 WERVAVTPTAD
+4161 VTPTTD

-4182 IVQMENDSVVA
+4182 IVQMENDDVVA
-4193 NAAANLAGKH
+4193 KAAANLAGKH

-4237 GHGRDDSDSNNTHLS
+4237 GHGRDDSESNNTRLS
-4252 GYSAEDLAAKLANF
+4252 GYSADELAVKLAKF
-4266 QQSFSQAENINN
+4266 QQSFNQAENINN
-4278 TPDHI
+4278 KPDHI

-4302 FINAMDVNGLR
+4302 FINAMDANGLR
-4313 VDVSARS
+4313 VDVSVRS
-4320 SELAVDATG
+4320 SELAVDEAG
-4329 RKHTKDENGDWIQ
+4329 RKHTKDANGDWVQ
-4342 KAETNKVSLSWNE
+4342 KAENNKVSLSWDA
-4355 QGEVI
+4355 QGEVV
-4360 AKEERIRNGIAE
+4360 AKDERIRNGIAE
-4372 GDIDLSRIGVSDVGE
+4372 GDIDLSRIGVSDVDE
-4387 IARGAIGDNNDVF
+4387 PARGAIGDNSNVF
-4400 DAPEKRKVET
+4400 DAPEKRKPET
-4410 ETSSSA
+4410 EVIANSSSS
-4416 ANNKLSYS
+4416 NQLSYS

-4429 NVGDGEFTAV
+4429 NVGEGEFTAV
-4439 NWGTSNVGIKVGSGG
+4439 NWGTSNVGIKVGTGG

-4469 GNGES
+4469 GDGES
-4474 KHSVDMGGYQAL
+4474 KHSVDIGGYQAL
-4486 EGAQMFIGNR
+4486 EGAQMFLGNR
-4496 NVSFNLGQSNDLLVM
+4496 NVSFNFGHSNDLILM

-4542 EDQDWLAAQEQQWTL
+4542 EGEDWLAAQEQQWTL

-4573 SSVDYTCLVELDS
+4573 SSVDYTHLVQLNS
-4586 HNERSSRGLKH
+4586 QNERDSRGLKH
-4597 DTEAALNKQYNQWL
+4597 DAEATLNKQYNQWL
-4611 SGNSDSSAGKLSR
+4611 SGNGNSGTSQLSR

-4651 TGNWNFMFGDNI
+4651 TGNRNFMFGDNI

-4673 LFGLMTQQFSATG
+4673 LFGLMTQQFTATG

-4695 PEDLPRQLKNKL
+4695 PQDLPRQLKNKL
-4707 LGQMAGIGAETT
+4707 LGQLAGVGAETT
-4719 LADIFGVDYTTS
+4719 LADIFGVDYTAS

-4739 EAVDGVAILT
+4739 QAVDGVAILK

-4772 LDSLKSGID
+4772 LDSLKAGID
-4781 MGADGIQSFAET
+4781 MGADGIKSFAET
-4793 HGLKDKAPEEE
+4793 HGLKEKAPEEE
-4804 ENKSAVS
+4804 KDNSSVS
-4811 VNGTSVNSAQGAT
+4811 VNGANVNSAQGAT
-4824 ASDGNTETA
+4824 MADGNTETA
-4833 ETQDRAFGFNSLNL
+4833 ETQDRALGFNSLNL
-4847 PNLFATIF
+4847 PNLFAAIF

-4867 ENLKENLTADLLN
+4867 ENLKQNLTADLLN

-4897 DGDINLSLG
+4897 DGDINISLG

-4950 EGSDMGV
+4950 EGHDMGV

-5000 IDTGLGRDYVVTSGN
+5000 IDTGSGRDYVVTSGN
-5015 FNRVDTGDGQ
+5015 FNRVDTGDDQ

-5052 NRINASAGN
+5052 NRINAGAGN

-5071 VLNGGEGEDHLI
+5071 VLNGGDGDDHLI
-5083 AAAISKFSQFNGEE
+5083 AAAISKFSQFNGGE

-5124 DVIDNLVEDISSE
+5124 DVIDNLVEDIRSE

-5154 SGYDLKLSILRD
+5154 SGYDLKLLILRD
-5166 PVSETDQAK
+5166 PSNDSDQSK

-5184 NDYFDGKRAQ
+5184 SDYFNGNRAQ
-5194 MIIAMGEKDANGERE
+5194 VVIGMSDKDLSGERE
-5209 YTTLSESS
+5209 YTMLSDSA
-5217 IDALVQAMSGFDPQA
+5217 IDALVQAMSGFEPQA
-5232 GDNGFIDNLDS
+5232 GDNGFIDSLES
-5243 KSRVAISTAW
+5243 KSQAAISMAW
-5253 ADVVHKKG
+5253 SDVVHKKG
-5261 ITV
+5261 LMV

>member
-1 MGKPFWRSVEYFFTG
+1 MVFYLIPKRRVWLMGKPFWRSVEYFFTG
-16 NYSADNGN
+16 NYSADDGN
-24 NDIVAI
+24 NNIVAI
-30 GFGGEIH
+30 GFGGQIH

-42 DHVTVGSIGATVH
+42 DHVTVGSIGATVY
-55 TGSGNDTVV
+55 TGSGNETVV
-64 GGSAYLRVEDS
+64 GGSAYLKVEDS
-75 TGHLSVKGAA
+75 TGHLTVKGAA

-102 AAGGVSIDHLGHHG
+102 AAGGVSIDHLGNHG

-123 AAYNSVKRKGLSGN
+123 AAYNGITRKGLSGN
-137 VTFKGAGGYN
+137 VTFAGAGGYN
-147 ALWHETNHG
+147 ALWHETNQG
-156 NLSFAGAGAGN
+156 NLSFTGAGAGN
-167 KLDRTWFDQYQ
+167 KLDRTWFNRYQ
-178 GSRGDVS
+178 GSHGDVT

-238 RQAEDVYQQTHGNIR
+238 HQAEDVYTQTRGNIR

-262 FYSDVA
+262 LYSDVA

-283 TRKGSGSSFDAQGM
+283 IRKGSGNDFAKEGM
-297 EYAKAEDIV
+297 TNAKADEIV
-306 LTTAKMHGSWIGSGT
+306 LTKAVMSGSWIGQD
-321 HAVTAVKS
+321 HHVTAVKS
-329 EREPNTYLFAIA
+329 ASEPNTYLFAFA
-341 DGTYTKI
+341 DSTYTKI
-348 NKVRLSNDPK
+348 NKVQLRNDPQ
-358 TGKLKYY
+358 TGELKYY
-365 SEAWYKQGNHLSGLA
+365 STAWYKEGNHLSNLA
-380 RSDVSSAGG
+380 NQDISDNGG
-389 FEVNPI
+389 FTAVNI
-395 NGGYTLSNIA
+395 NGAYTLSDLK

-410 SLTVHAMEKDLTEY
+410 SVTVHAVEKSLTEY
-424 EWVTYANGALIDAKD
+424 EWVTYANGAVIDAKE
-439 VVLSDA
+439 VSLSDA
-445 KMGGHAISTDGTKV
+445 KMGGHAIYADGTKV
-459 DVQAIKSNRKPN
+459 DVKAVKSNRQPN
-471 TYVYAKVLGPY
+471 TYIYAKVLGPY
-482 TKIVVVELANDA
+482 TKIVVVELANDP
-494 ETGVLKYQARS
+494 ETGALKYQARS
-505 WYKEGDHTANLA
+505 WYKEGDHTANIA
-517 NEDISSANGYH
+517 NQDISSATGYNP
-528 SMGKGGYSLSAL
+528 MGKGGYSLSDL
-540 NYSVN
+540 HYSVN
-545 AIRSMSE
+545 AVRSTSE
-552 TVADIDEYTDQTL
+552 TVADIEEYTDQTL
-565 FKPATDSGESSGDV
+565 FKPANDSGESSGDV
-579 HFSGA
+579 RFNGA

-594 TRGNVYFNGG
+594 TRGNVHFNGG

-652 QSKQGKMDVYAGGAV
+652 QSQQGKMDVYAGGAV
-667 NVLVRIGDGQYL
+667 NVLVRLGDGQYL
-679 AHLLAYGNISVHKGN
+679 AHLLAYGNISVQKGS
-694 GNSRVAM
+694 GDSRVVM
-701 LGGYNTHTQIGSGH
+701 LGGYNTHTQIGSGN

-728 QVGNGEVTSVLAGG
+728 QVGQGDVAAVLAGG
-742 ANVLTKVGEGEL
+742 ANVLTKMGEGEL
-754 TAGMLGGANVMTHI
+754 TSGMLGGANVITHI
-768 SGDEQAS
+768 SNDDQLS

-789 KKGKGDTLAVMG
+789 KKGKGNTLAVVG

-812 GSTTGVMVGGANIL
+812 GTTTGVMVGGANIL

-871 SIAAMI
+871 SIAVMI

-955 ANIFTH
+955 VNIFTH
-961 IGNGSTFAAMIG
+961 IGHGSTFAAMIG
-973 QANVM
+973 QANIM

-995 IYTHVG
+995 IMTHVG

-1008 FAGEMNVMTKVGNG
+1008 FAGEVNVMTKVGNG

-1105 SDIGNV
+1105 SDVGNV

-1127 ANIVTKVGDGLG
+1127 ANLITKVGDGLG
-1139 INVAWGQANVFTQVG
+1139 VNVAWGQANVFTQVG

-1162 KGEANI
+1162 KGEANLI
-1168 LTKVGDGQE
+1168 TKVGDGQE
-1177 VSVVQGKANIITH
+1177 VSVVQGEANIITH

-1210 GDGRNVVLAKGE
+1210 GHGQNVVLAKGE

-1237 LWSKGNV
+1237 LWSKGNI

-1259 KANITTTVGNG
+1259 QANITTTVGNG
-1270 LSVTAAYGDANINTK
+1270 LNVTAAYGDANINTK
-1285 VGNGVSV
+1285 VGDGVSV

-1322 HIGDGLNINASYA
+1322 HVGDGLNINASYA
-1335 RNNVAIKVGNGD
+1335 QNNVAIKVGNGD

-1364 ALFDNVKQTLLGVGG
+1364 ALFDNIKQTVLGVGG

-1385 LVQGDEASTSGT
+1385 LVQGDEASSSGT
-1397 QKGRGAIATPEI
+1397 HKGRGAIATPEI
-1409 TKLDGFQMDAIEEVG
+1409 TKLDGFQMDAIKEVS

-1435 TKVDTPDLNEMDNDL
+1435 TKVDTPDLNKMQHAL
-1450 NIDGASDHAPNLIV
+1450 NVDDSSVQASNLIV
-1464 NGDFEQG
+1464 NGDFELG
-1471 DRGWQ
+1471 EHGWQ

-1484 YSGSVYGVNGEGHGT
+1484 YAGSVYGVEGEGHGA
-1499 RVTELDTHTNTSLYQ
+1499 RVTELDTYTNTSLYQ
-1514 DLTDLTEGEVIA
+1514 DLANLAQGEVIA

-1550 VVFSSSGDAS
+1550 VVFSSSGDES

-1568 LTAHAGSNRIEFK
+1568 LTAQAGSNRIEFK

-1595 VVAKS
+1595 VVATS
-1600 ESSPQAN
+1600 ESSQQAN
-1607 AVSEHAKQ
+1607 AIREHATQ
-1615 NQASQNALSD
+1615 NPAAQNALSD

-1653 LESTDQQAI
+1653 LESTDQQAL

-1667 AQRDAVKEESEA
+1667 AQRDAVQEESEA
-1679 VTAELTT
+1679 ITAELTK

-1700 TGKSGE
+1700 TGESGD
-1706 QWRND
+1706 QWRNE
-1711 FAGGLLDG
+1711 FASGLLAG
-1719 VQSQIDDA
+1719 VQTQLDDA
-1727 KQLASDKMAAAK
+1727 KQLANEKIAEAK
-1739 QTQSD
+1739 QTHAD
-1744 NNSKVKDSIAKSE
+1744 NQNKVKDAVAKSE
-1757 AGVAKGEQNRAG
+1757 AGIAKGEQNRAG
-1769 AEQDIAEAKADAET
+1769 AEHDIADAQADAEK
-1783 RKADAVAKSHDAK
+1783 RKADALAKGKDAQ
-1796 QAESDAHSAANDAQS
+1796 QAESDAHHAVNNAQS
-1811 RGDRDAMNA
+1811 RGDRDVQLA
-1820 ENKANQAQND
+1820 ENKANQAQAD

-1840 RPDRQGVAG
+1840 RPDRQGVTG

-1857 RVEGAGETGS
+1857 SVEGAGETDS
-1867 HVNTDSQT
+1867 HVKTDSQT

-1880 FSDGLTEQEL
+1880 FSEGLTEQEQ

-1910 SKNSGSTITSMFMEA
+1910 AKNSVSSMTSMFSET
-1925 NADSIVVDTTA
+1925 NSKSIVVPTKV
-1936 SQDVVRKEV
+1936 SPEPVRQEVTRRDV
-1945 RISGVNLVGLGEA
+1945 RISGVNL
-1958 SHDSAESLVAAR
+1958 ESLSAVQGNQPTGQLAS
-1970 AEKVANLYRWL
+1970 KS
-1981 DTDNDVATDK
+1981 
-1991 YVPVPGFERVD
+1991 VPGFKSHFASTSIGIENELSGLVVVLPKNSAQTFGYVHDSQGNPLFMLTKDMNQGGYSNPVGINDIQGVNNWQTHTIELVTYPSEISDTAAVESRKEAMLWLAKEFTD
-2002 ADVSDEVKQRM
+2002 HINQSNHQSLPHLVSDDGRF
-2013 IQSMSGYIEHTDNQ
+2013 
-2027 VPKDQAQALATL
+2027 TL
-2039 FVESTL
+2039 VISN
-2045 DYDWDKRVEFL
+2045 
-2056 TKLESYGYS
+2056 S
-2065 FETPHAEKSIVS
+2065 
-2077 FWSGKNFK
+2077 
-2085 QYRDVLDN
+2085 
-2093 AQTDGKKV
+2093 
-2101 VYDIDVKGNA
+2101 
-2111 FAIDLNK
+2111 K
-2118 HLMRWGGLFLDPD
+2118 HLIAAGNGT
-2131 NAEQNQLKSSI
+2131 SI
-2142 DAATFSNTGF
+2142 DAQGKTIGMTPSGQQATMAISAKEFGTSSSPEVRLLESAPWYQAGLRDEFLANAKNTTLNDPATAQNVYAYLT
-2152 WSSVYATG
+2152 SVYSKTADLAKEYG
-2160 AQHDVYVIAE
+2160 IYINDWDHASEGFSPNAQGLTDPKVKNAWSILPRTKPVRMLELLSAEDSRYVRQQIAE
-2170 GGVRLG
+2170 KLKGTYSESLAKNVFEYFQYGGEVAG
-2176 NYFWHVELPALR
+2176 HGINNATTGSVQQPEPAILFEFR
-2188 QLQREGLVGE
+2188 SVPSALSDFVP
-2198 IRLLDKPVSEYKDLP
+2198 KTAS
-2213 ADEIGRRLTD
+2213 T
-2223 AGVGVK
+2223 VK
-2229 VRFDAL
+2229 VDVKALDHFDSASRKAIITEVNALVSGSEDFDAWYQEYRASKGQPPVKNPK
-2235 SSARQAELLADNP
+2235 SSASANHKAEWLMTQHAEQWAKITAPYTDNHETITSTKLASNDKE
-2248 DDYRADTLVEL
+2248 EL
-2259 DVKLSAIDSMLRES
+2259 HALGGTSNLEHNKQQENVASIINTMLNDM
-2273 LPFYS
+2273 LPFYA

-2295 VRSWPGSDDKSKT
+2295 VRAWPGTEDKSKT
-2308 ILLDNPEDAAQQ
+2308 IILGDPEDAAQH

-2342 LVDNKVLSHHDGRTR
+2342 LVDNKVISHHEGRTHV
-2357 ILAQKE
+2357 LAQKV
-2363 DGAWTYNTNSEL
+2363 DGAWQYNATVEL

-2383 AAHVSGKVRGES
+2383 AANVTGKIRGES
-2395 YQKVIDALAEY
+2395 YQQVIDALTDY
-2406 HASTAEHADYEL
+2406 HASITEHADYEP
-2418 ESVEQLV
+2418 ESVEKLL
-2425 NLRKKIEGYALGHPD
+2425 NLRKKIEGYVLGHPD
-2440 SGRLEAMNSL
+2440 SGRVEAMNSL
-2450 LNQVNSRL
+2450 LNQVNTRL
-2458 EEVSVLAVSEQS
+2458 DEVSLLSVAEQA
-2470 IKAHDSFSR
+2470 IQAQDSFSR
-2479 LYDQLDNA
+2479 LYDQLEAAN
-2487 HLKQSKHLY
+2487 LKESKHLY
-2496 LDGNGDFVTKG
+2496 LDQNGDFVTKG
-2507 KGNLAKIDQLG
+2507 KGNLANIDLLG
-2518 GSDAVLEKVKASVNH
+2518 SREAVLEKVKLTVSN
-2533 EYGQAI
+2533 EYGQTV

-2547 SANELAKDGKGIDIT
+2547 SAKDLAKDGKGIDIA
-2562 GLNRIHQALEQHM
+2562 GLNKVHQAIEQHL
-2575 SPVSATMYI
+2575 SPVSATLYI

-2599 IGQGRTQI
+2599 IGQGRTQLEG
-2607 DAQAA
+2607 QAA
-2612 ADFNKQNY
+2612 ADFNQQNY
-2620 VSWWPLGSKSSNIR
+2620 VSWWPLGSKSSNIS
-2634 NIFNVATEYQP
+2634 NILNVATKDQP

-2662 TLEHDMASEEN
+2662 TLEHDVASEEN
-2673 DGFGLNDG
+2673 DGFGLHDG
-2681 ETKLKRFIEKLNA
+2681 DIKLKRFIEKLNA
-2694 AKGIDAAYKDASEGY
+2694 AKGIDASFKEASEGY
-2709 ASVLLGNPDMLVS
+2709 ASVLLGNPDMLET
-2722 TGIPAHVFQPFVD
+2722 TGIPAHVFQPFVE

-2747 ANRFAQELQKQA
+2747 AHRFAQELRLQA
-2759 QASGDPA
+2759 QRSDDPE
-2766 LVAKRIDNVVRLFA
+2766 LLEKRIGNVVRQFA

-2786 IEAFKASQADEGRVF
+2786 IETFKASQADQGRVF

-2813 QAEWNRLSHDPDAR
+2813 QAEWHRLSNDPDAR

-2850 LIGHTWRP
+2850 LIGHTWLP

-2878 QLEIAAKKQSHQVND
+2878 QLEIAAKKQSHQVTD
-2893 DLDALSGSEKHKD
+2893 VLDALSGNEKPKEN
-2906 KVAIENDGTPPR
+2906 VAIENDGTPPR
-2918 DKVPLSPL
+2918 DKESLSPL

-2934 YGERDA
+2934 YGDKEA
-2940 RRKIGDIT
+2940 RRKIGEIT

-2953 HAVEKGESQKV
+2953 HAVEKGESQKI
-2964 TLKGEAGR
+2964 TLQGEAGR
-2972 LTGYYHQGTASS
+2972 LTGYYHQGTAPR
-2984 DDETSTTS
+2984 EGEASTTS

-3006 EEQASAIRSHYQK
+3006 EEQASAIRNHYQK

-3067 LHGYSMGG
+3067 IHGYSMGG

-3108 TAHEVANPAGIVGT
+3108 TAHEVANPAGIVGA

-3136 LKGLPQETPILLLT
+3136 LEGLPKETSILLLT
-3150 DNEGLGE
+3150 DNEGLGN

-3163 VKLSNSGFN
+3163 TKLTASGYN

-3187 LMSQYTGQIVSDLLN
+3187 LMSQYADQIVSGLSSSASVDEDLDQQGLDTTSAKDQGVSN
-3202 TQHIKHNEAK
+3202 KDDHLQVVDSKEA
-3212 LNLEP
+3212 
-3217 HGKNYESRDLIL
+3217 
-3229 KPISQPETVEL
+3229 
-3240 GMPEVDQK
+3240 
-3248 VLADIAERENVI
+3248 LADGKI
-3260 IGVRPVDEKSKS
+3260 
-3272 LIASKMYS
+3272 L
-3280 SKGLFVKAKSSDWGP
+3280 
-3295 MSGFIP
+3295 
-3301 VDQSFAKASARR
+3301 
-3313 DLETFNRHAEQSIQ
+3313 H
-3327 SGNAV
+3327 
-3332 SADLYLNQV
+3332 NQ
-3341 RVEELVSKYHSLT
+3341 
-3354 PLELDDQSGMYKTT
+3354 
-3368 ATNGDQSVPF
+3368 
-3378 FLNRVTVDGNEL
+3378 
-3390 WQVHYITNGELA
+3390 
-3402 PFKVIGDPVS
+3402 
-3412 KQPMTAD
+3412 
-3419 YDLLTVM
+3419 
-3426 YSYGDLGPQDK
+3426 
-3437 VKQPLTWQQWKDSV
+3437 
-3451 TYEDLTPKYKEL
+3451 
-3463 YSNED
+3463 
-3468 LYNKKDG
+3468 
-3475 ASLGNVSGRLKELKD
+3475 
-3490 RINVDLGRTN
+3490 
-3500 GLEMVHHG
+3500 
-3508 ADDANPYAVMAD
+3508 
-3520 NFPATFFVPKSLFAE
+3520 
-3535 DGLGEGKGSIQTYF
+3535 
-3549 NVNEQGAVV
+3549 
-3558 IRNPQEFSDFQQ
+3558 
-3570 VTINASFRASFNDK
+3570 
-3584 WNHGLDEPLFTT
+3584 
-3596 KRKLSHEFLNKRD
+3596 
-3609 QLLKKLSGGRLDA
+3609 
-3622 QDETLVAL
+3622 
-3630 GNPDDV
+3630 
-3636 SGNKAIVAVDVSQ
+3636 
-3649 IFTRQ
+3649 
-3654 ELKERANVFAKPIG
+3654 
-3668 ASYQGI
+3668 
-3674 LDQLDLVHQT
+3674 
-3684 VSRDQIVASFELN
+3684 
-3697 KKVNAYIAEHP
+3697 
-3708 TSGRNQALTQLK
+3708 
-3720 EQITSALFI
+3720 
-3729 GKMQVAQ
+3729 
-3736 VDIDAI
+3736 
-3742 AQTRPELAA
+3742 
-3751 RIFMVAIE
+3751 
-3759 EANGEHRGL
+3759 
-3768 TDMMVRWANEDPYLA
+3768 
-3783 PKQGYKGETPN
+3783 
-3794 DLGFDAKYHVDL
+3794 
-3806 GDHYADF
+3806 
-3813 KQWLETSQSNG
+3813 
-3824 LLSKATLDEST
+3824 
-3835 KTVHLGYSYQELQ
+3835 
-3848 DLTGVESVQMAFY
+3848 
-3861 FLKEAAKKVDPI
+3861 
-3873 SGDSA
+3873 
-3878 EMILLKKFA
+3878 
-3887 DKSYLSQLDSDR
+3887 
-3899 MDQIEGI
+3899 
-3906 YRSSHETDVDAWDRR
+3906 
-3921 YSGAGYDELTNKLA
+3921 
-3935 GATGVDEQLSVLLDD
+3935 
-3950 RKGLL
+3950 
-3955 IGEVHGSDVNGLRF
+3955 DVNGW
-3969 VNEQMDALKK
+3969 
-3979 QGVTVIGLEHLRSD
+3979 G
-3993 LAQPLIDRYLATGV
+3993 P
-4007 MSSELSAMLKTK
+4007 
-4019 HLDATL
+4019 
-4025 FENARAN
+4025 
-4032 GMRIVALDAN
+4032 
-4042 SSARPNVQGTE
+4042 
-4053 HGLMYRAGAANN
+4053 
-4065 IAVEVLQSLPDDEK
+4065 
-4079 FVAIYGKAHLQSHK
+4079 
-4093 GIEGFVPGITH
+4093 IT
-4104 RLDLPAL
+4104 
-4111 RVSDSN
+4111 
-4117 QFRVEQDDMT
+4117 
-4127 LRVVYDDV
+4127 
-4135 ANKPKLTFK
+4135 
-4144 DSLSGA
+4144 
-4150 NTAIHNQNVND
+4150 
-4161 WERVAVTPTAD
+4161 VTPTTD

-4182 IVQMENDSVVA
+4182 IVQMENDDVVA
-4193 NAAANLAGKH
+4193 KAAANLAGKH

-4237 GHGRDDSDSNNTHLS
+4237 GHGRDHSESNNTRLS
-4252 GYSAEDLAAKLANF
+4252 GYSADELAVKLAKF
-4266 QQSFSQAENINN
+4266 QQSFNQAENINN
-4278 TPDHI
+4278 KPDHI

-4302 FINAMDVNGLR
+4302 FINAMDANGLR
-4313 VDVSARS
+4313 VDVSVRS
-4320 SELAVDATG
+4320 SELAVDEAG
-4329 RKHTKDENGDWIQ
+4329 RKHTKDANGDWVQ
-4342 KAETNKVSLSWNE
+4342 KAENNKVSLSWDA
-4355 QGEVI
+4355 QGEVV
-4360 AKEERIRNGIAE
+4360 AKDERIRNGIAE
-4372 GDIDLSRIGVSDVGE
+4372 GDIDLSRIGVNNVDE
-4387 IARGAIGDNNDVF
+4387 PARGAIGDNSDVF
-4400 DAPEKRKVET
+4400 DAPEKRKPET
-4410 ETSSSA
+4410 EVIANSSSS
-4416 ANNKLSYS
+4416 NQLSYS

-4429 NVGDGEFTAV
+4429 NVGEGEFTAV
-4439 NWGTSNVGIKVGSGG
+4439 NWGTSNVGIKVGTGG

-4469 GNGES
+4469 GDGES
-4474 KHSVDMGGYQAL
+4474 KHSVDIGGYQAL
-4486 EGAQMFIGNR
+4486 EGAQMFLGNR
-4496 NVSFNLGQSNDLLVM
+4496 NVSFNFGHSNDLILM

-4542 EDQDWLAAQEQQWTL
+4542 EGEDWLAAQEQQWTL
-4557 SGAKKFVKDM
+4557 SSAKKFVKDM

-4573 SSVDYTCLVELDS
+4573 SSVDYTTLVELDS
-4586 HNERSSRGLKH
+4586 QNERDSRGLKH
-4597 DTEAALNKQYNQWL
+4597 DAEATLNKQYNQWL
-4611 SGNSDSSAGKLSR
+4611 SGNGNSGMSQLSR

-4673 LFGLMTQQFSATG
+4673 LFGLMTQQFTATG

-4695 PEDLPRQLKNKL
+4695 PQDLPRQLKNKL
-4707 LGQMAGIGAETT
+4707 LGQLAGVGAETT
-4719 LADIFGVDYTTS
+4719 LADIFGVDYTAS

-4739 EAVDGVAILT
+4739 QAVDGVAILK

-4772 LDSLKSGID
+4772 LDSLKAGID
-4781 MGADGIQSFAET
+4781 MGADGIKSFAET
-4793 HGLKDKAPEEE
+4793 HGLKEKAPEEE
-4804 ENKSAVS
+4804 KDNSSVS
-4811 VNGTSVNSAQGAT
+4811 VNGANVNSAQGAT
-4824 ASDGNTETA
+4824 VADGNTETA

-4867 ENLKENLTADLLN
+4867 ENLKQNLTADLLN

-4897 DGDINLSLG
+4897 DGDINISLG

-4950 EGSDMGV
+4950 EGNDMGV

-5000 IDTGLGRDYVVTSGN
+5000 IDTGSGRDYVVTTGN
-5015 FNRVDTGDGQ
+5015 FNRVDTGDDQ

-5052 NRINASAGN
+5052 NRINAGAGN

-5071 VLNGGEGEDHLI
+5071 VLNGGDGDDHLI
-5083 AAAISKFSQFNGEE
+5083 AAAISKFSQFNGGE

-5124 DVIDNLVEDISSE
+5124 DVIDNLVEDIRSE

-5166 PVSETDQAK
+5166 PSNDSDQSK

-5184 NDYFDGKRAQ
+5184 SDYFNGNRAQ
-5194 MIIAMGEKDANGERE
+5194 VVIGMSEKDLSGERE
-5209 YTTLSESS
+5209 YTMLSDSA
-5217 IDALVQAMSGFDPQA
+5217 IDALVQAMSGFEPQA
-5232 GDNGFIDNLDS
+5232 GDNGFIDSLES
-5243 KSRVAISTAW
+5243 KSQAAISMAW
-5253 ADVVHKKG
+5253 SDVVHKKG
-5261 ITV
+5261 LMV

>member
-16 NYSADNGN
+16 NYSADDGN
-24 NDIVAI
+24 NNIVAI
-30 GFGGEIH
+30 GFGGQIH

-42 DHVTVGSIGATVH
+42 DHVTVGSIGATVY

-64 GGSAYLRVEDS
+64 GGSAYIKVEDS
-75 TGHLSVKGAA
+75 TGHLTVKGAA

-102 AAGGVSIDHLGHHG
+102 AAGGVSIDHLGNHG

-123 AAYNSVKRKGLSGN
+123 AAYNGITRKGLSGN
-137 VTFKGAGGYN
+137 VTFAGAGGYN
-147 ALWHETNHG
+147 ALWHETNQG
-156 NLSFAGAGAGN
+156 NLSFTGAGAGN
-167 KLDRTWFDQYQ
+167 KLDRTWFNRYQ
-178 GSRGDVS
+178 GSHGDVT

-238 RQAEDVYQQTHGNIR
+238 HQAEDVYTQTRGNIR

-262 FYSDVA
+262 LYSDVA

-283 TRKGSGSSFDAQGM
+283 IRKGSGNDFAKEGM
-297 EYAKAEDIV
+297 TNAKADEIV
-306 LTTAKMHGSWIGSGT
+306 LTKAVMSGSWIGQD
-321 HAVTAVKS
+321 HHVTAVKS
-329 EREPNTYLFAIA
+329 ASEPNTYLFAFA
-341 DGTYTKI
+341 DSTYTKI
-348 NKVRLSNDPK
+348 NKVQLRNDPQ
-358 TGKLKYY
+358 TGELKYY
-365 SEAWYKQGNHLSGLA
+365 STAWYKEGNHLSNLA
-380 RSDVSSAGG
+380 NQDISDNGG
-389 FEVNPI
+389 FTAVNI
-395 NGGYTLSNIA
+395 NGAYTLSDLK

-410 SLTVHAMEKDLTEY
+410 SVTVHAVEKSLTEY
-424 EWVTYANGALIDAKD
+424 EWVTYANGAVIDAKE
-439 VVLSDA
+439 VSLSDA
-445 KMGGHAISTDGTKV
+445 KMGGHAIYADGTKV
-459 DVQAIKSNRKPN
+459 DVKAVKSNRQPN
-471 TYVYAKVLGPY
+471 TYIYAKVLGPY
-482 TKIVVVELANDA
+482 TKIVVVELANDP
-494 ETGVLKYQARS
+494 ETGALKYQARS
-505 WYKEGDHTANLA
+505 WYKEGDHTANIA
-517 NEDISSANGYH
+517 NQDISSATGYNP
-528 SMGKGGYSLSAL
+528 MGKGGYSLSDL
-540 NYSVN
+540 HYSVN
-545 AIRSMSE
+545 AVRSTSE
-552 TVADIDEYTDQTL
+552 TVADIEEYTDQTL
-565 FKPATDSGESSGDV
+565 FKPANDSGESSGDV
-579 HFSGA
+579 RFNGA

-594 TRGNVYFNGG
+594 TRGNVHFNGG

-652 QSKQGKMDVYAGGAV
+652 QSQQGKMDVYAGGAV
-667 NVLVRIGDGQYL
+667 NVLVRLGDGQYL
-679 AHLLAYGNISVHKGN
+679 AHLLAYGNISVQKGS
-694 GNSRVAM
+694 GDSRVVM
-701 LGGYNTHTQIGSGH
+701 LGGYNTHTQIGSGN

-728 QVGNGEVTSVLAGG
+728 QVGQGDVAAVLAGG
-742 ANVLTKVGEGEL
+742 ANVLTKMGEGEL
-754 TAGMLGGANVMTHI
+754 RSGMLGGANVITHI
-768 SGDEQAS
+768 SNDDQLS

-789 KKGKGDTLAVMG
+789 KKGKGNTLAVMG

-812 GSTTGVMVGGANIL
+812 GTTTGVMVGGANIL

-871 SIAAMI
+871 SIAVMI

-961 IGNGSTFAAMIG
+961 IGHGSTFAAMIG
-973 QANVM
+973 QANIM

-995 IYTHVG
+995 IMTHVG

-1008 FAGEMNVMTKVGNG
+1008 FAGEVNVMTKVGNG

-1075 VGDATT
+1075 VGNATT

-1105 SDIGNV
+1105 SDVGNV

-1127 ANIVTKVGDGLG
+1127 ANLITKVGDGLG
-1139 INVAWGQANVFTQVG
+1139 VNVAWGQANVFTQVG

-1162 KGEANI
+1162 KGEANLI
-1168 LTKVGDGQE
+1168 TKVGDGQE
-1177 VSVVQGKANIITH
+1177 VSVVQGEANIITH

-1195 DYTGAWGKANVITKV
+1195 DYTGAWGKANAITKV
-1210 GDGRNVVLAKGE
+1210 GHGQNVVLAKGE

-1237 LWSKGNV
+1237 LWSKGNI

-1259 KANITTTVGNG
+1259 QANITTTVGNG

-1285 VGNGVSV
+1285 VGDGVSV

-1322 HIGDGLNINASYA
+1322 HVGDGLNINASYA
-1335 RNNVAIKVGNGD
+1335 QNNVAIKVGNGD

-1364 ALFDNVKQTLLGVGG
+1364 ALFDNIKQTVLGVGG

-1385 LVQGDEASTSGT
+1385 LVQGDEASSSGT
-1397 QKGRGAIATPEI
+1397 HKGRGAIATPEI
-1409 TKLDGFQMDAIEEVG
+1409 TKLDGFQMDAIKEVG

-1435 TKVDTPDLNEMDNDL
+1435 TKVDTPDLNKMQHAL
-1450 NIDGASDHAPNLIV
+1450 NVDDSSVQAPNLIV
-1464 NGDFEQG
+1464 NGDFELG
-1471 DRGWQ
+1471 EHGWQ

-1484 YSGSVYGVNGEGHGT
+1484 YAGSVYGVEGEGHGA
-1499 RVTELDTHTNTSLYQ
+1499 RVTELDTYTNTSLYQ
-1514 DLTDLTEGEVIA
+1514 DLANLAQGEVIA

-1550 VVFSSSGDAS
+1550 VVFSSSGDES
-1560 AWQQKTLK
+1560 TWQQKTLK
-1568 LTAHAGSNRIEFK
+1568 LIAQAGSNRIEFK

-1595 VVAKS
+1595 VVATS
-1600 ESSPQAN
+1600 ESSQQAN
-1607 AVSEHAKQ
+1607 AIREHATQ
-1615 NQASQNALSD
+1615 NPAAQNALSD

-1630 ADRQRLEQEKQKQ
+1630 ADRQCLEQEKQKQ

-1653 LESTDQQAI
+1653 LESTDQQALG
-1662 ENNGQ
+1662 NNGQ
-1667 AQRDAVKEESEA
+1667 AQRDAVQEESEA
-1679 VTAELTT
+1679 ITAELTK

-1700 TGKSGE
+1700 TGESGD
-1706 QWRND
+1706 QWRNE
-1711 FAGGLLDG
+1711 FASGLLAG
-1719 VQSQIDDA
+1719 AQIQLDDA
-1727 KQLASDKMAAAK
+1727 KQLANGKIAEAK
-1739 QTQSD
+1739 QTHAD
-1744 NNSKVKDSIAKSE
+1744 NQNKVKDAVAKSE

-1769 AEQDIAEAKADAET
+1769 AEQDIADAQADAEK
-1783 RKADAVAKSHDAK
+1783 RKADALAKGKDAQ
-1796 QAESDAHSAANDAQS
+1796 QAESDAHHAINNAQS
-1811 RGDRDAMNA
+1811 RGDQDVELA
-1820 ENKANQAQND
+1820 ENKANQAQAD

-1840 RPDRQGVAG
+1840 RPDRQGVTG

-1857 RVEGAGETGS
+1857 SVEGAGETDS

-1880 FSDGLTEQEL
+1880 FSEGLTEQEQ

-1910 SKNSGSTITSMFMEA
+1910 AKNSGSSMTSMFSET
-1925 NADSIVVDTTA
+1925 NSKSIVVPTKVSPEPDRQEVTRR
-1936 SQDVVRKEV
+1936 DV
-1945 RISGVNLVGLGEA
+1945 RISGVNL
-1958 SHDSAESLVAAR
+1958 ESLR
-1970 AEKVANLYRWL
+1970 AVQGSQPTGQLASKS
-1981 DTDNDVATDK
+1981 
-1991 YVPVPGFERVD
+1991 VPGFKSHFASTSIGIENELSGLVVVLPKNSAQTFGYVHDSQGNPLFMLTKDMNQGGYSNPVGINDIQGVNNWQTHTIELVTYPSEISDTAAIESRKEAMLWLAKEFTD
-2002 ADVSDEVKQRM
+2002 HINQSNHQSLPHLVSDDGRF
-2013 IQSMSGYIEHTDNQ
+2013 
-2027 VPKDQAQALATL
+2027 TL
-2039 FVESTL
+2039 VISN
-2045 DYDWDKRVEFL
+2045 
-2056 TKLESYGYS
+2056 S
-2065 FETPHAEKSIVS
+2065 
-2077 FWSGKNFK
+2077 
-2085 QYRDVLDN
+2085 
-2093 AQTDGKKV
+2093 
-2101 VYDIDVKGNA
+2101 
-2111 FAIDLNK
+2111 K
-2118 HLMRWGGLFLDPD
+2118 HLIAAGNGT
-2131 NAEQNQLKSSI
+2131 SI
-2142 DAATFSNTGF
+2142 DAQGKTIGMTPSGQQATMAISAKEFGTSSSSEVRLLESAPWYQAGLRDEFLANAKNTTLDDPATAQNVYAYLT
-2152 WSSVYATG
+2152 SVYSKTADLAKEYG
-2160 AQHDVYVIAE
+2160 IYINDWDPASEGFSPNAQGLTDPKVKNAWSILPRTKPVRMLELLSAEDSRYVRQQIAE
-2170 GGVRLG
+2170 KLKGTYSESLAKNVFEYFQYGGEVAG
-2176 NYFWHVELPALR
+2176 HGINNATTGSVQQPEPAILFEFR
-2188 QLQREGLVGE
+2188 SVPSALSDFVP
-2198 IRLLDKPVSEYKDLP
+2198 KTAS
-2213 ADEIGRRLTD
+2213 T
-2223 AGVGVK
+2223 VK
-2229 VRFDAL
+2229 VDVKALDHFDSASRKAIITEVNALVSGSEDFDAWYQEYRASKGQPPVKNPK
-2235 SSARQAELLADNP
+2235 SSASANHKAEWLMTQHAEQWAKITAPYTDNHETLTSTKLASNDKE
-2248 DDYRADTLVEL
+2248 EL
-2259 DVKLSAIDSMLRES
+2259 HALGETSNLENNKQQENVASIINTMLNDM
-2273 LPFYS
+2273 LPFYA

-2295 VRSWPGSDDKSKT
+2295 VRAWPGTEDKSKT
-2308 ILLDNPEDAAQQ
+2308 IILEDPEDAAQH

-2342 LVDNKVLSHHDGRTR
+2342 LVDNKVISHHEGRTHV
-2357 ILAQKE
+2357 LAQKV
-2363 DGAWTYNTNSEL
+2363 DGAWQYNATVEL

-2383 AAHVSGKVRGES
+2383 AANVTGKIRGES
-2395 YQKVIDALAEY
+2395 YQQVIDALTDY
-2406 HASTAEHADYEL
+2406 HASITEHADYEP
-2418 ESVEQLV
+2418 ESVEKLL
-2425 NLRKKIEGYALGHPD
+2425 NLRKKIEGYVLGHPD
-2440 SGRLEAMNSL
+2440 SGRVEAMNSL
-2450 LNQVNSRL
+2450 LNQVNTRL
-2458 EEVSVLAVSEQS
+2458 GEVSLLSVAEQT
-2470 IKAHDSFSR
+2470 IQAQDSFSR
-2479 LYDQLDNA
+2479 LYDQLEAAN
-2487 HLKQSKHLY
+2487 LKESKHLY
-2496 LDGNGDFVTKG
+2496 LDQNGDFVTKG
-2507 KGNLAKIDQLG
+2507 KGNLANIDLLG
-2518 GSDAVLEKVKASVNH
+2518 SREAVLEKVKLTVSN
-2533 EYGQAI
+2533 EYGQTV

-2547 SANELAKDGKGIDIT
+2547 SAKDLAKDGKGIDIA
-2562 GLNRIHQALEQHM
+2562 GLNKVHQAIEQHL
-2575 SPVSATMYI
+2575 SPVSATLYI

-2599 IGQGRTQI
+2599 IGQGRTQLEG
-2607 DAQAA
+2607 QAA
-2612 ADFNKQNY
+2612 ADFNQQNY
-2620 VSWWPLGSKSSNIR
+2620 VSWWPLGSKSSNIS
-2634 NIFNVATEYQP
+2634 NILNVATKDQP

-2662 TLEHDMASEEN
+2662 TLEHDVASEEN
-2673 DGFGLNDG
+2673 DGFGLHDG
-2681 ETKLKRFIEKLNA
+2681 DIKLKRFIEKLNA
-2694 AKGIDAAYKDASEGY
+2694 AKGIDASFKEASEGY
-2709 ASVLLGNPDMLVS
+2709 ASVLLGNPDMLET
-2722 TGIPAHVFQPFVD
+2722 TGIPAHVFQPFVE

-2747 ANRFAQELQKQA
+2747 ANRFAQELRLQA
-2759 QASGDPA
+2759 QRSDDPE
-2766 LVAKRIDNVVRLFA
+2766 LLEKRIGNVVRQFA

-2786 IEAFKASQADEGRVF
+2786 IETFKASQADQGRVF

-2813 QAEWNRLSHDPDAR
+2813 QAEWHRLSNDPDAR

-2850 LIGHTWRP
+2850 LIGHTWLP

-2878 QLEIAAKKQSHQVND
+2878 QLEIAAKKQSHQVTD
-2893 DLDALSGSEKHKD
+2893 VLDALSGNEKPKEN
-2906 KVAIENDGTPPR
+2906 VAIENDGTPPR
-2918 DKVPLSPL
+2918 DKESLSPL

-2934 YGERDA
+2934 YGDKEA
-2940 RRKIGDIT
+2940 RRKIGEIT

-2953 HAVEKGESQKV
+2953 HAVEKGESQKI
-2964 TLKGEAGR
+2964 TLQGEAGR
-2972 LTGYYHQGTASS
+2972 LTGYYHQGTAPSEG
-2984 DDETSTTS
+2984 ETSSPS

-3006 EEQASAIRSHYQK
+3006 EEQASAIRNHYQK

-3067 LHGYSMGG
+3067 IHGYSMGG

-3108 TAHEVANPAGIVGT
+3108 TAHEVANPAGIVGA

-3136 LKGLPQETPILLLT
+3136 LEGLPKETSILLLT
-3150 DNEGLGE
+3150 DNEGLGN

-3163 VKLSNSGFN
+3163 TKLTASGYN

-3187 LMSQYTGQIVSDLLN
+3187 LMSQYADQIVSGLSSSASVDEDLDQQGLDTTSTKDQGVSN
-3202 TQHIKHNEAK
+3202 KDDHLQVVDSNEA
-3212 LNLEP
+3212 
-3217 HGKNYESRDLIL
+3217 
-3229 KPISQPETVEL
+3229 
-3240 GMPEVDQK
+3240 
-3248 VLADIAERENVI
+3248 LAD
-3260 IGVRPVDEKSKS
+3260 
-3272 LIASKMYS
+3272 
-3280 SKGLFVKAKSSDWGP
+3280 
-3295 MSGFIP
+3295 
-3301 VDQSFAKASARR
+3301 
-3313 DLETFNRHAEQSIQ
+3313 
-3327 SGNAV
+3327 
-3332 SADLYLNQV
+3332 
-3341 RVEELVSKYHSLT
+3341 
-3354 PLELDDQSGMYKTT
+3354 
-3368 ATNGDQSVPF
+3368 
-3378 FLNRVTVDGNEL
+3378 
-3390 WQVHYITNGELA
+3390 
-3402 PFKVIGDPVS
+3402 
-3412 KQPMTAD
+3412 
-3419 YDLLTVM
+3419 
-3426 YSYGDLGPQDK
+3426 
-3437 VKQPLTWQQWKDSV
+3437 
-3451 TYEDLTPKYKEL
+3451 
-3463 YSNED
+3463 
-3468 LYNKKDG
+3468 
-3475 ASLGNVSGRLKELKD
+3475 
-3490 RINVDLGRTN
+3490 
-3500 GLEMVHHG
+3500 
-3508 ADDANPYAVMAD
+3508 
-3520 NFPATFFVPKSLFAE
+3520 
-3535 DGLGEGKGSIQTYF
+3535 GK
-3549 NVNEQGAVV
+3549 
-3558 IRNPQEFSDFQQ
+3558 
-3570 VTINASFRASFNDK
+3570 
-3584 WNHGLDEPLFTT
+3584 
-3596 KRKLSHEFLNKRD
+3596 
-3609 QLLKKLSGGRLDA
+3609 
-3622 QDETLVAL
+3622 
-3630 GNPDDV
+3630 
-3636 SGNKAIVAVDVSQ
+3636 
-3649 IFTRQ
+3649 
-3654 ELKERANVFAKPIG
+3654 
-3668 ASYQGI
+3668 I
-3674 LDQLDLVHQT
+3674 L
-3684 VSRDQIVASFELN
+3684 
-3697 KKVNAYIAEHP
+3697 
-3708 TSGRNQALTQLK
+3708 
-3720 EQITSALFI
+3720 
-3729 GKMQVAQ
+3729 
-3736 VDIDAI
+3736 
-3742 AQTRPELAA
+3742 
-3751 RIFMVAIE
+3751 
-3759 EANGEHRGL
+3759 
-3768 TDMMVRWANEDPYLA
+3768 
-3783 PKQGYKGETPN
+3783 
-3794 DLGFDAKYHVDL
+3794 
-3806 GDHYADF
+3806 
-3813 KQWLETSQSNG
+3813 
-3824 LLSKATLDEST
+3824 
-3835 KTVHLGYSYQELQ
+3835 
-3848 DLTGVESVQMAFY
+3848 
-3861 FLKEAAKKVDPI
+3861 
-3873 SGDSA
+3873 
-3878 EMILLKKFA
+3878 
-3887 DKSYLSQLDSDR
+3887 
-3899 MDQIEGI
+3899 
-3906 YRSSHETDVDAWDRR
+3906 
-3921 YSGAGYDELTNKLA
+3921 
-3935 GATGVDEQLSVLLDD
+3935 
-3950 RKGLL
+3950 
-3955 IGEVHGSDVNGLRF
+3955 
-3969 VNEQMDALKK
+3969 
-3979 QGVTVIGLEHLRSD
+3979 
-3993 LAQPLIDRYLATGV
+3993 
-4007 MSSELSAMLKTK
+4007 
-4019 HLDATL
+4019 
-4025 FENARAN
+4025 
-4032 GMRIVALDAN
+4032 
-4042 SSARPNVQGTE
+4042 
-4053 HGLMYRAGAANN
+4053 
-4065 IAVEVLQSLPDDEK
+4065 
-4079 FVAIYGKAHLQSHK
+4079 
-4093 GIEGFVPGITH
+4093 
-4104 RLDLPAL
+4104 
-4111 RVSDSN
+4111 
-4117 QFRVEQDDMT
+4117 
-4127 LRVVYDDV
+4127 
-4135 ANKPKLTFK
+4135 
-4144 DSLSGA
+4144 
-4150 NTAIHNQNVND
+4150 HNQNVNG
-4161 WERVAVTPTAD
+4161 WGPITVTPTTD

-4182 IVQMENDSVVA
+4182 IVQMENDDVVA
-4193 NAAANLAGKH
+4193 KAAANLAGKH

-4237 GHGRDDSDSNNTHLS
+4237 GHGRDHSESNNTRLS
-4252 GYSAEDLAAKLANF
+4252 GYSADELAVKLAQF
-4266 QQSFSQAENINN
+4266 QQSFNQAENINN
-4278 TPDHI
+4278 KPDHI

-4302 FINAMDVNGLR
+4302 FINAMDANGLR
-4313 VDVSARS
+4313 VDVSVRS
-4320 SELAVDATG
+4320 SELAIDEAG
-4329 RKHTKDENGDWIQ
+4329 RKHTKDANGDWVQ
-4342 KAETNKVSLSWNE
+4342 KAENNKVSLSWDA
-4355 QGEVI
+4355 QGEVV
-4360 AKEERIRNGIAE
+4360 AKDERIRNGIAE
-4372 GDIDLSRIGVSDVGE
+4372 GDIDLSRIGVNNVDE
-4387 IARGAIGDNNDVF
+4387 PARGAIGDNSDVF
-4400 DAPEKRKVET
+4400 DAPEKRKPET
-4410 ETSSSA
+4410 EVIANSSSS
-4416 ANNKLSYS
+4416 NQLSYS

-4429 NVGDGEFTAV
+4429 NVGEGEFTAV
-4439 NWGTSNVGIKVGSGG
+4439 NWGTSNVGIKVGTGG

-4469 GNGES
+4469 GDGES
-4474 KHSVDMGGYQAL
+4474 KHSVDIGGYQAL
-4486 EGAQMFIGNR
+4486 EGAQMFLGNR
-4496 NVSFNLGQSNDLLVM
+4496 NVSFNFGHSNDLILM

-4542 EDQDWLAAQEQQWTL
+4542 EGEDWLAAQEQQWTL

-4573 SSVDYTCLVELDS
+4573 SSVDYTHLVQLNS
-4586 HNERSSRGLKH
+4586 QNERDSRGLKH
-4597 DTEAALNKQYNQWL
+4597 DAEATLNKQYNQWL
-4611 SGNSDSSAGKLSR
+4611 SGNGNSGTSQLSR

-4673 LFGLMTQQFSATG
+4673 LFGLMTQQFTATG

-4695 PEDLPRQLKNKL
+4695 PQDLPRQLKNKL
-4707 LGQMAGIGAETT
+4707 LGQLAGVGAETT
-4719 LADIFGVDYTTS
+4719 LADIFGVDYTAS

-4739 EAVDGVAILT
+4739 QAVDGVAILK

-4772 LDSLKSGID
+4772 LDSLKAGID
-4781 MGADGIQSFAET
+4781 MGADGIKSFAET
-4793 HGLKDKAPEEE
+4793 HGLKEKAPEEE
-4804 ENKSAVS
+4804 KDNSSVS
-4811 VNGTSVNSAQGAT
+4811 VNGANVNSAQGAT
-4824 ASDGNTETA
+4824 VADGNTETA

-4867 ENLKENLTADLLN
+4867 ENLKQNLTADLLN

-4897 DGDINLSLG
+4897 DGDINISLG

-4950 EGSDMGV
+4950 EGNDMGV

-5000 IDTGLGRDYVVTSGN
+5000 IDTGSGRDYVVTSGN
-5015 FNRVDTGDGQ
+5015 FNRVDTGDDQ

-5046 NVFGNY
+5046 NIFGNY
-5052 NRINASAGN
+5052 NRINAGAGN

-5071 VLNGGEGEDHLI
+5071 VLNGGDGDDHLI
-5083 AAAISKFSQFNGEE
+5083 AAAISKFSQFNGGE

-5124 DVIDNLVEDISSE
+5124 DVIDNLVEDIRSE

-5166 PVSETDQAK
+5166 PSNDSDQSK

-5184 NDYFDGKRAQ
+5184 SDYFNGNRAQ
-5194 MIIAMGEKDANGERE
+5194 VVIGMSEKDLSGERE
-5209 YTTLSESS
+5209 YTMLSDSA
-5217 IDALVQAMSGFDPQA
+5217 IDALVQAMSGFEPQA
-5232 GDNGFIDNLDS
+5232 GDNGFIDSLES
-5243 KSRVAISTAW
+5243 KSQAAISMVW
-5253 ADVVHKKG
+5253 SDVVHKKG
-5261 ITV
+5261 LMV

>member
-16 NYSADNGN
+16 NYSADDGN
-24 NDIVAI
+24 NNIVAI
-30 GFGGEIH
+30 GFGGQIH

-42 DHVTVGSIGATVH
+42 DHVTVGSIGATVY

-64 GGSAYLRVEDS
+64 GGSAYLKVEDS
-75 TGHLSVKGAA
+75 TGHLTVKGAA

-102 AAGGVSIDHLGHHG
+102 AAGGVSIDHLGNHG

-123 AAYNSVKRKGLSGN
+123 AAYNGITRKGLSGN
-137 VTFKGAGGYN
+137 VTFAGAGGYN
-147 ALWHETNHG
+147 ALWHETNQG
-156 NLSFAGAGAGN
+156 NLSFTGAGAGN
-167 KLDRTWFDQYQ
+167 KLDRTWFNRYQ
-178 GSRGDVS
+178 GSHGDVT

-190 AANSISS
+190 AANSIRS

-238 RQAEDVYQQTHGNIR
+238 HQAEDVYTQTRGNIR

-262 FYSDVA
+262 LYSDVA

-283 TRKGSGSSFDAQGM
+283 IRKGSGNDFAKEGM
-297 EYAKAEDIV
+297 TNAKADEIV
-306 LTTAKMHGSWIGSGT
+306 LTKAVMSGSWIGQD
-321 HAVTAVKS
+321 HHVTAVKS
-329 EREPNTYLFAIA
+329 ASEPNTYLFAFA
-341 DGTYTKI
+341 DSTYTKI
-348 NKVRLSNDPK
+348 NKVQLRNDPQ
-358 TGKLKYY
+358 TGELKYY
-365 SEAWYKQGNHLSGLA
+365 STAWYKEGNHLSNLA
-380 RSDVSSAGG
+380 NQDISDNGG
-389 FEVNPI
+389 FTAVNI
-395 NGGYTLSNIA
+395 NGAYTLSDLK

-410 SLTVHAMEKDLTEY
+410 SVTVHAVEKSLTEY
-424 EWVTYANGALIDAKD
+424 EWVTYANGAVIDAKE
-439 VVLSDA
+439 VSLSDA
-445 KMGGHAISTDGTKV
+445 KMGGHAIYADGTKV
-459 DVQAIKSNRKPN
+459 DVKAVKSNRQPN
-471 TYVYAKVLGPY
+471 TYIYAKVLGPY
-482 TKIVVVELANDA
+482 TKIVVVELANDP
-494 ETGVLKYQARS
+494 ETGALKYQARS
-505 WYKEGDHTANLA
+505 WYKEGDHTANIA
-517 NEDISSANGYH
+517 NQDISSATGYNP
-528 SMGKGGYSLSAL
+528 MGKGGYSLSDL
-540 NYSVN
+540 HYSVN
-545 AIRSMSE
+545 AVRSTSE
-552 TVADIDEYTDQTL
+552 TVADIEEYTDQTL
-565 FKPATDSGESSGDV
+565 FKPANDSGESSGDV
-579 HFSGA
+579 RFNGA

-594 TRGNVYFNGG
+594 TRGNVHFNGG

-652 QSKQGKMDVYAGGAV
+652 QSQQGKMDVYAGGAV
-667 NVLVRIGDGQYL
+667 NVLVRLGDGQYL
-679 AHLLAYGNISVHKGN
+679 AHLLAYGNISVQKGS
-694 GNSRVAM
+694 GDSRVVM
-701 LGGYNTHTQIGSGH
+701 LGGYNTHTQIGSGN

-728 QVGNGEVTSVLAGG
+728 QVGQGDVAAVLAGG
-742 ANVLTKVGEGEL
+742 ANVLTKMGEGEL
-754 TAGMLGGANVMTHI
+754 TSGMLGGANVITHI
-768 SGDEQAS
+768 SNDDQLS

-789 KKGKGDTLAVMG
+789 KKGKGNTLAVMG

-812 GSTTGVMVGGANIL
+812 GTTTGVMVGGANIL

-871 SIAAMI
+871 SIAVMI

-961 IGNGSTFAAMIG
+961 VGSGSTFAAMIG
-973 QANVM
+973 QANIM

-995 IYTHVG
+995 IMTHVG

-1008 FAGEMNVMTKVGNG
+1008 FAGEVNVMTKVGNG

-1105 SDIGNV
+1105 SDVGNV

-1127 ANIVTKVGDGLG
+1127 ANLITKVGDGLG
-1139 INVAWGQANVFTQVG
+1139 VNVAWGQANVFTQVG

-1162 KGEANI
+1162 KGEANLI
-1168 LTKVGDGQE
+1168 TKVGDGQE
-1177 VSVVQGKANIITH
+1177 VSVVQGEANIITH

-1210 GDGRNVVLAKGE
+1210 GHGQNVVLAKGE

-1237 LWSKGNV
+1237 LWSKGNI

-1259 KANITTTVGNG
+1259 QANITTTVGNG
-1270 LSVTAAYGDANINTK
+1270 LNVTAAYGDANINTK
-1285 VGNGVSV
+1285 VGDGVSV

-1322 HIGDGLNINASYA
+1322 HVGDGLNINASYA
-1335 RNNVAIKVGNGD
+1335 QNNVAIKVGNGD

-1364 ALFDNVKQTLLGVGG
+1364 ALFDNIKQTVLGVGG

-1385 LVQGDEASTSGT
+1385 LVQGDEASSSGT
-1397 QKGRGAIATPEI
+1397 HKGRGAIATPEI
-1409 TKLDGFQMDAIEEVG
+1409 TKLDGFQMDAIKEVG

-1435 TKVDTPDLNEMDNDL
+1435 TKVDTPDLNKMQHAL
-1450 NIDGASDHAPNLIV
+1450 NVDDSSVQAPNLIV
-1464 NGDFEQG
+1464 NGDFELG
-1471 DRGWQ
+1471 EHGWQ

-1484 YSGSVYGVNGEGHGT
+1484 YAGSVYGVEGEGHGA
-1499 RVTELDTHTNTSLYQ
+1499 RVTELDTYTNTSLYQ
-1514 DLTDLTEGEVIA
+1514 DLANLAQGEVIA

-1550 VVFSSSGDAS
+1550 VVFSSSGDES

-1568 LTAHAGSNRIEFK
+1568 LTAQAGSNRIEFK

-1595 VVAKS
+1595 VVATS
-1600 ESSPQAN
+1600 ESSQQAN
-1607 AVSEHAKQ
+1607 AIREHATQ
-1615 NQASQNALSD
+1615 NPAAQNALSD

-1653 LESTDQQAI
+1653 LESTDQQALG
-1662 ENNGQ
+1662 NNGQ
-1667 AQRDAVKEESEA
+1667 AQRDAVQEESEA
-1679 VTAELTT
+1679 ITAELTK

-1700 TGKSGE
+1700 TGESGD
-1706 QWRND
+1706 QWRNE
-1711 FAGGLLDG
+1711 FASGLLAG
-1719 VQSQIDDA
+1719 VQTQLDDA
-1727 KQLASDKMAAAK
+1727 KQLANDKIAEAK
-1739 QTQSD
+1739 QTHAD
-1744 NNSKVKDSIAKSE
+1744 NQNKVKDAVAKSE

-1769 AEQDIAEAKADAET
+1769 AEQDIADAQADAEK
-1783 RKADAVAKSHDAK
+1783 RKADALAKGKDAQ
-1796 QAESDAHSAANDAQS
+1796 QAESDAHHAVNNAQS
-1811 RGDRDAMNA
+1811 RGDRDVQLA
-1820 ENKANQAQND
+1820 ENKANQVQAD

-1840 RPDRQGVAG
+1840 RPDRQGVTG

-1857 RVEGAGETGS
+1857 SVEGAGETDS

-1880 FSDGLTEQEL
+1880 FSEGLTEQEQ

-1910 SKNSGSTITSMFMEA
+1910 AKNSVSSMTSMFSET
-1925 NADSIVVDTTA
+1925 NSKSIVVPTKVSPEPDRQEVTRR
-1936 SQDVVRKEV
+1936 DV
-1945 RISGVNLVGLGEA
+1945 RISGVNL
-1958 SHDSAESLVAAR
+1958 ESLSAVQGSQPTGQLAS
-1970 AEKVANLYRWL
+1970 KS
-1981 DTDNDVATDK
+1981 
-1991 YVPVPGFERVD
+1991 VPGFKSHFASTSIGIENELSGLVVVLPKNSAQTFGYVHDSQGNPLFMLTKDMNQGGYSNPVGINDIQGVNNWQTHTIELVTYPSEISDTAAVESRKEAMLWLAKEFTD
-2002 ADVSDEVKQRM
+2002 HINQSNHQSLPHLVSDDGRF
-2013 IQSMSGYIEHTDNQ
+2013 
-2027 VPKDQAQALATL
+2027 TL
-2039 FVESTL
+2039 VISN
-2045 DYDWDKRVEFL
+2045 
-2056 TKLESYGYS
+2056 S
-2065 FETPHAEKSIVS
+2065 
-2077 FWSGKNFK
+2077 
-2085 QYRDVLDN
+2085 
-2093 AQTDGKKV
+2093 
-2101 VYDIDVKGNA
+2101 
-2111 FAIDLNK
+2111 K
-2118 HLMRWGGLFLDPD
+2118 HLIAAGNGT
-2131 NAEQNQLKSSI
+2131 SI
-2142 DAATFSNTGF
+2142 DAQGKTIGMTPSGQQATMAISAKEFGTSSSSEVRLLESAPWYQAGLRDEFLANAKNTTLDDPATAQNVYAYLT
-2152 WSSVYATG
+2152 SVYSKTADLAKEYG
-2160 AQHDVYVIAE
+2160 IYINDWDPSSEGFSPNAQGLTDPKVKNAWSILPRTKPVRMLELLSAEDSRYVRQQIAE
-2170 GGVRLG
+2170 KLKSTYSESLAKNVFEYFQYGGEVAG
-2176 NYFWHVELPALR
+2176 HGINNATTGSVQQPEPAILFEFR
-2188 QLQREGLVGE
+2188 SVPSALSDFVP
-2198 IRLLDKPVSEYKDLP
+2198 KTAS
-2213 ADEIGRRLTD
+2213 T
-2223 AGVGVK
+2223 VK
-2229 VRFDAL
+2229 VDVKALDHFDSASRKAIITEVNALVSGSEDFDAWYQEYRASKGQPPVKNPK
-2235 SSARQAELLADNP
+2235 SSASANHKAEWLMTQHAEQWAKITAPYTDNHETLTSTKLASNDKE
-2248 DDYRADTLVEL
+2248 EL
-2259 DVKLSAIDSMLRES
+2259 HALGETSNLEHNKQQENVASIINTMLNDM
-2273 LPFYS
+2273 LPFYA

-2295 VRSWPGSDDKSKT
+2295 VRAWPGTEDKSKT
-2308 ILLDNPEDAAQQ
+2308 IILEDPEDAAQH

-2342 LVDNKVLSHHDGRTR
+2342 LVDNKVISHHEGRTHV
-2357 ILAQKE
+2357 LAQKV
-2363 DGAWTYNTNSEL
+2363 DGAWQYNATVEL
-2375 MSVTELLD
+2375 MSVNELLD
-2383 AAHVSGKVRGES
+2383 AANVTGKIRGES
-2395 YQKVIDALAEY
+2395 YQQVIDALTDY
-2406 HASTAEHADYEL
+2406 HASITEHADYEP
-2418 ESVEQLV
+2418 ESVEKLL
-2425 NLRKKIEGYALGHPD
+2425 NLRKKIEGYVLGHPD
-2440 SGRLEAMNSL
+2440 SGRVEAMNSL
-2450 LNQVNSRL
+2450 LNQVNTRL
-2458 EEVSVLAVSEQS
+2458 DEVSLLSVAEQT
-2470 IKAHDSFSR
+2470 IQAQDSFSR
-2479 LYDQLDNA
+2479 LYDQLEAAN
-2487 HLKQSKHLY
+2487 LKESKHLY
-2496 LDGNGDFVTKG
+2496 LDQNGDFVTKG
-2507 KGNLAKIDQLG
+2507 KGNLANIDLLG
-2518 GSDAVLEKVKASVNH
+2518 SREAVLEKVKLTVSN
-2533 EYGQAI
+2533 EYGQTV

-2547 SANELAKDGKGIDIT
+2547 SAKDLAKDGKGIDIA
-2562 GLNRIHQALEQHM
+2562 GLNKVHQAIEQHL
-2575 SPVSATMYI
+2575 SPVSATLYI

-2599 IGQGRTQI
+2599 IGQGRTQLEG
-2607 DAQAA
+2607 QAA
-2612 ADFNKQNY
+2612 ADFNQQNY
-2620 VSWWPLGSKSSNIR
+2620 VSWWPLGSKSSNIS
-2634 NIFNVATEYQP
+2634 NILNVATKDQP

-2662 TLEHDMASEEN
+2662 TLEHDVASEEN
-2673 DGFGLNDG
+2673 DGFGLHDG
-2681 ETKLKRFIEKLNA
+2681 DIKLKRFIEKLNA
-2694 AKGIDAAYKDASEGY
+2694 AKGIDASFKEASEGY
-2709 ASVLLGNPDMLVS
+2709 ASVLLGNPDMLET
-2722 TGIPAHVFQPFVD
+2722 TGIPAHVFQPFVE

-2747 ANRFAQELQKQA
+2747 ANRFAQELRLQA
-2759 QASGDPA
+2759 QRSDDPE
-2766 LVAKRIDNVVRLFA
+2766 LLEKRIGNVVRQFA

-2786 IEAFKASQADEGRVF
+2786 IETFKASQADQGRVF

-2813 QAEWNRLSHDPDAR
+2813 QAEWHRLSNDPDAR

-2850 LIGHTWRP
+2850 LIGHTWLP

-2878 QLEIAAKKQSHQVND
+2878 QLEIAAKKQSHQVTD
-2893 DLDALSGSEKHKD
+2893 VLDALSGNEKPKEN
-2906 KVAIENDGTPPR
+2906 VAIENDGTPPR
-2918 DKVPLSPL
+2918 DKESLSPL

-2934 YGERDA
+2934 YGDKEA
-2940 RRKIGDIT
+2940 RRKIGEIT

-2953 HAVEKGESQKV
+2953 HAVEKGESQKI
-2964 TLKGEAGR
+2964 TLQGEAGR
-2972 LTGYYHQGTASS
+2972 LTGYYHQGTVPSEG
-2984 DDETSTTS
+2984 ETSSPS

-3006 EEQASAIRSHYQK
+3006 EEQASAIRNHYQK

-3067 LHGYSMGG
+3067 IHGYSMGG

-3108 TAHEVANPAGIVGT
+3108 TAHEVANPAGIVGA

-3136 LKGLPQETPILLLT
+3136 LEGLPKETSILLLT
-3150 DNEGLGE
+3150 DNEGLGN

-3163 VKLSNSGFN
+3163 TKLTASGYN

-3187 LMSQYTGQIVSDLLN
+3187 LMSQYADQIVSGLSSSASVDEDLDQQGLDTTSTKGQGISN
-3202 TQHIKHNEAK
+3202 KNDHLQVVDSKEA
-3212 LNLEP
+3212 
-3217 HGKNYESRDLIL
+3217 
-3229 KPISQPETVEL
+3229 
-3240 GMPEVDQK
+3240 
-3248 VLADIAERENVI
+3248 LADGKILHNQDVN
-3260 IGVRPVDEKSKS
+3260 S
-3272 LIASKMYS
+3272 
-3280 SKGLFVKAKSSDWGP
+3280 WGP
-3295 MSGFIP
+3295 
-3301 VDQSFAKASARR
+3301 
-3313 DLETFNRHAEQSIQ
+3313 
-3327 SGNAV
+3327 
-3332 SADLYLNQV
+3332 
-3341 RVEELVSKYHSLT
+3341 
-3354 PLELDDQSGMYKTT
+3354 
-3368 ATNGDQSVPF
+3368 
-3378 FLNRVTVDGNEL
+3378 
-3390 WQVHYITNGELA
+3390 IT
-3402 PFKVIGDPVS
+3402 
-3412 KQPMTAD
+3412 
-3419 YDLLTVM
+3419 
-3426 YSYGDLGPQDK
+3426 
-3437 VKQPLTWQQWKDSV
+3437 
-3451 TYEDLTPKYKEL
+3451 
-3463 YSNED
+3463 
-3468 LYNKKDG
+3468 
-3475 ASLGNVSGRLKELKD
+3475 
-3490 RINVDLGRTN
+3490 
-3500 GLEMVHHG
+3500 
-3508 ADDANPYAVMAD
+3508 
-3520 NFPATFFVPKSLFAE
+3520 
-3535 DGLGEGKGSIQTYF
+3535 
-3549 NVNEQGAVV
+3549 
-3558 IRNPQEFSDFQQ
+3558 
-3570 VTINASFRASFNDK
+3570 
-3584 WNHGLDEPLFTT
+3584 
-3596 KRKLSHEFLNKRD
+3596 
-3609 QLLKKLSGGRLDA
+3609 
-3622 QDETLVAL
+3622 
-3630 GNPDDV
+3630 
-3636 SGNKAIVAVDVSQ
+3636 
-3649 IFTRQ
+3649 
-3654 ELKERANVFAKPIG
+3654 
-3668 ASYQGI
+3668 
-3674 LDQLDLVHQT
+3674 
-3684 VSRDQIVASFELN
+3684 
-3697 KKVNAYIAEHP
+3697 
-3708 TSGRNQALTQLK
+3708 
-3720 EQITSALFI
+3720 
-3729 GKMQVAQ
+3729 
-3736 VDIDAI
+3736 
-3742 AQTRPELAA
+3742 
-3751 RIFMVAIE
+3751 
-3759 EANGEHRGL
+3759 
-3768 TDMMVRWANEDPYLA
+3768 
-3783 PKQGYKGETPN
+3783 
-3794 DLGFDAKYHVDL
+3794 
-3806 GDHYADF
+3806 
-3813 KQWLETSQSNG
+3813 
-3824 LLSKATLDEST
+3824 
-3835 KTVHLGYSYQELQ
+3835 
-3848 DLTGVESVQMAFY
+3848 
-3861 FLKEAAKKVDPI
+3861 
-3873 SGDSA
+3873 
-3878 EMILLKKFA
+3878 
-3887 DKSYLSQLDSDR
+3887 
-3899 MDQIEGI
+3899 
-3906 YRSSHETDVDAWDRR
+3906 
-3921 YSGAGYDELTNKLA
+3921 
-3935 GATGVDEQLSVLLDD
+3935 
-3950 RKGLL
+3950 
-3955 IGEVHGSDVNGLRF
+3955 
-3969 VNEQMDALKK
+3969 
-3979 QGVTVIGLEHLRSD
+3979 
-3993 LAQPLIDRYLATGV
+3993 
-4007 MSSELSAMLKTK
+4007 
-4019 HLDATL
+4019 
-4025 FENARAN
+4025 
-4032 GMRIVALDAN
+4032 
-4042 SSARPNVQGTE
+4042 
-4053 HGLMYRAGAANN
+4053 
-4065 IAVEVLQSLPDDEK
+4065 
-4079 FVAIYGKAHLQSHK
+4079 
-4093 GIEGFVPGITH
+4093 
-4104 RLDLPAL
+4104 
-4111 RVSDSN
+4111 
-4117 QFRVEQDDMT
+4117 
-4127 LRVVYDDV
+4127 
-4135 ANKPKLTFK
+4135 
-4144 DSLSGA
+4144 
-4150 NTAIHNQNVND
+4150 
-4161 WERVAVTPTAD
+4161 VTPTTD

-4182 IVQMENDSVVA
+4182 IVQMENDDVVA
-4193 NAAANLAGKH
+4193 KAAANLAGKH

-4237 GHGRDDSDSNNTHLS
+4237 GHGRDHSESNNTHLS
-4252 GYSAEDLAAKLANF
+4252 GYSADELAVKLAKF
-4266 QQSFSQAENINN
+4266 QQSFNQAENINN
-4278 TPDHI
+4278 KPDHI

-4302 FINAMDVNGLR
+4302 FINAMDANGLR
-4313 VDVSARS
+4313 VDVSVRS
-4320 SELAVDATG
+4320 SELAVDEAG
-4329 RKHTKDENGDWIQ
+4329 RKHTKDANGDWVQ
-4342 KAETNKVSLSWNE
+4342 KAENNKVSLSWDA
-4355 QGEVI
+4355 QGEVV
-4360 AKEERIRNGIAE
+4360 AKDEPIRNGIAE
-4372 GDIDLSRIGVSDVGE
+4372 GDIDLSRIGVSDVDE
-4387 IARGAIGDNNDVF
+4387 PARGAIGDNNDVF
-4400 DAPEKRKVET
+4400 DAPEKRKPET
-4410 ETSSSA
+4410 EVIANSSNS
-4416 ANNKLSYS
+4416 NQLSYS

-4429 NVGDGEFTAV
+4429 NVGEGEFTAV
-4439 NWGTSNVGIKVGSGG
+4439 NWGTSNVGIKVGTGG

-4469 GNGES
+4469 GDGES
-4474 KHSVDMGGYQAL
+4474 KHSVDIGGYQAL
-4486 EGAQMFIGNR
+4486 EGAQMFLGNR
-4496 NVSFNLGQSNDLLVM
+4496 NVSFNFGHSNDLILM

-4533 VLQSIATSG
+4533 VLQGIAMSG
-4542 EDQDWLAAQEQQWTL
+4542 DGEDWLAAQEQQWTL

-4573 SSVDYTCLVELDS
+4573 SSVDYTTLVELDS
-4586 HNERSSRGLKH
+4586 QNERDSRGLKH
-4597 DTEAALNKQYNQWL
+4597 DAEATLNKQYNQWL
-4611 SGNSDSSAGKLSR
+4611 SGNGNSGTSQLSR

-4673 LFGLMTQQFSATG
+4673 LFGLMTQQFTATG

-4695 PEDLPRQLKNKL
+4695 PQDLPRQLKNKL
-4707 LGQMAGIGAETT
+4707 LGQLAGVGAETT
-4719 LADIFGVDYTTS
+4719 LADIFGVDYTAS

-4739 EAVDGVAILT
+4739 QAVDGVAILK

-4772 LDSLKSGID
+4772 LDSLKAGID
-4781 MGADGIQSFAET
+4781 MGADGIKSFAET
-4793 HGLKDKAPEEE
+4793 HGLKEKAPEEE
-4804 ENKSAVS
+4804 KDNSSVS
-4811 VNGTSVNSAQGAT
+4811 VNGANVNSAQGAT
-4824 ASDGNTETA
+4824 VADGNTETA
-4833 ETQDRAFGFNSLNL
+4833 ETQDRALGFNSLNL

-4867 ENLKENLTADLLN
+4867 ENLKQNLTADLLN

-4897 DGDINLSLG
+4897 DGDINISLG

-4950 EGSDMGV
+4950 EGNDMGV

-5000 IDTGLGRDYVVTSGN
+5000 IDTGSGRDYVVTSGN
-5015 FNRVDTGDGQ
+5015 FNRVDTGDDQ

-5052 NRINASAGN
+5052 NRINAGAGN

-5071 VLNGGEGEDHLI
+5071 VLNGGDGDDHLI
-5083 AAAISKFSQFNGEE
+5083 AAAISKFSHFNGGE

-5124 DVIDNLVEDISSE
+5124 DVIDNLVEDIRSE

-5166 PVSETDQAK
+5166 PSNDSDQSK

-5184 NDYFDGKRAQ
+5184 SDYFNGNRAQ
-5194 MIIAMGEKDANGERE
+5194 VVIGMSEKDLSGERE
-5209 YTTLSESS
+5209 YTMLSDSA
-5217 IDALVQAMSGFDPQA
+5217 IDALVQAMSGFEPQA
-5232 GDNGFIDNLDS
+5232 GDNGFIDSLES
-5243 KSRVAISTAW
+5243 KSQAAISMAW
-5253 ADVVHKKG
+5253 SDVVHKKG
-5261 ITV
+5261 LMV